1 MTLSRGAIGN
11 LVNRYRA
18 VLRKCRMM
26 NVFGSLAVAGM
37 LVAGNAGFAGA
48 EDPIIAPNSSISKH
62 YDTNTTVLNT
72 DQPQFSKELY
82 AIGATG
88 SQGALDISMEGDA
101 ALTVDASWRRDAA
114 DSNRD
119 QLSAVYVGSGAQFS
133 FTGTGLF
140 RATGQGKVMEAVAF
154 RNGANGPTGGTM
166 RLTGAIT
173 GEAITEASENGSG
186 YKAIGVKAENAGTII
201 FSGKSAWLKAMAH
214 AGTADGVYARYGGV
228 VDFQSEE
235 VKVLSQSDTGSAA
248 SGISIEYSGGTITSS
263 EQTALTVGVKAPAS
277 TATGISLSGASKG
290 LVDLAG
296 SLAVS
301 VEGSPVRGIE
311 NDQGTLHVAKASSIT
326 GIGEGTFP
334 SYGIWG
340 RNGSSTELRG
350 DVDVNMTSS
359 TTVYGV
365 YADSATVSL
374 GSEGDVAILVQGSL
388 GRGVAAFSGG
398 NVELGSQGKEVSIT
412 AQNTGVEAGTSS
424 TVSLNGKVKIDSGT
438 GISLSS
444 TTVDKFPSLLSNGS
458 VSIIS
463 AGTGIVAKYAHA
475 VFNELHIQAGTG
487 IDVQSPGYIGSG
499 NTDTVLDVN
508 GPAEIVAQ
516 NTALQIVGASGS
528 KSASSGFVGTFNDAA
543 SLRASNGNGV
553 QLSASTHSG
562 TTAARDCSVTFKG
575 QTSIASEKGTGVVV
589 NGPVASTAQ
598 DGASVVFEGATTIDA
613 AKAIEIK
620 KNNGKGASVT
630 FAYNPTPINVPARA
644 QDADSQVN
652 GSVTGTGTL
661 IKSGGGSLALN
672 GDNSSFS
679 GEFNMQGGRAFLGSG
694 KGYFSGATVNLTGGT
709 LVAPELRFS
718 GGKLLVAGGTLETG
732 TGQIFT
738 SALNADGDMKD
749 PGAVKLSD
757 SNWKFDSGVIA
768 FDDAKYNI
776 VYAQTAAGL
785 LGAGN
790 VAADNA
796 SGSGSAKEITFT
808 GTLVELPP
816 GDPDSFETLQKAV
829 LDTGIDSIKLGSDI
843 VLSKRLQG
851 TTPVTRSLTIDGNG
865 HTISGA
871 YPGLWFKG
879 MDSGTVSIQ
888 NITFDGLKTS
898 SGDRYEGPV
907 SFGPAIFFDM
917 GYFADNWKSTAKL
930 IIGDGV
936 QFRNTESVGDGA
948 GGAVRTAHGIVEIGN
963 NVSFINCTGGSGGGL
978 YSESFTTIGDNVV
991 FEGNKGRRGGALNVV
1006 DDYGGYLTDPNYAS
1020 GARRV
1025 KYVHIGKNAL
1035 FKDNSVELLGSGGNG
1050 GAIEVQSGELSIDD
1064 GATFTGNTSKSTGGA
1079 IAVCDWSP
1087 QLPAKAVLGSAT
1099 FIQNSAGSY
1108 GGAII
1113 NEGDVRFNGPVSF
1126 VENTAGKIGGAV
1138 CNLNTLNMAAES
1150 AFSKNTAGVGGGL
1163 YNEGIASL
1171 GKASFIEN
1179 AAADGG
1185 GAVFNV
1191 HQLTFADGAVFSGN
1205 SATDGG
1211 AVYNDFSA
1219 DKDGNVVSDGSLT
1232 FNGGAR
1238 FTGNTASGF
1247 GGAIYNT
1254 RSITLNP
1261 GAGQEIVFSGNTD
1274 STGSNAIFMG
1284 DGSSLDIMGDGK
1296 VVFDD
1301 ALSSQSATPTLK
1313 KTGSGELL
1321 LNASMDGFLGTASFE
1336 GGLTSI
1342 AEKWLIKNLST
1353 VAGGKLKMSEFSF
1366 ASQDA
1371 ENAVTGGKLVLA
1383 GGILETGTGQIFAN
1397 GLNAEGDARNPG
1409 SVKLNGDNWSFDSG
1423 LIAFDDAK
1431 YNLTYAQ
1438 AAALLLGASNVGA
1451 DASGSGSAKE
1461 ITFTGTY
1468 VNIPNPG
1475 PLSPYYYTG
1484 NKSDA
1489 ASDGTVGGWRDS
1501 SGLPI
1506 AIADVITVKTEPG
1519 QASEYRFLS
1528 GVYDGSKTSDTS
1540 ETYACLIHGGDSGVR
1555 VTSDGP
1561 LTIQN
1566 WGTGLMPYHASV
1578 ASSNGEILFGD
1589 NVSLL
1594 NNHSAGDA
1602 TKGGGAIFSKKGVT
1616 FGDNAVLSGNSTA
1629 LAIGGGGYGGGAIFL
1644 DGKGV
1649 VRFGKNAVIANNE
1662 SYHYGG
1668 AIYSLGSVSM
1678 GEGATVRGN
1687 TTSYMG
1693 GAIAVTG
1700 ALSLGTGSVVESNQA
1715 QAGGAVYSTGQ
1726 VNATGTT
1733 FRKNVATSN
1742 YGGGIYSAG
1751 GSIVLV
1757 DSRMEE
1763 NKAAGGGAIILAGGG
1778 TASVMDTAFAANTAT
1793 NGGAF
1798 FIDKNGVLT
1807 TASGG
1812 VGTDAGTLFDG
1823 NSATTN
1829 GGAVYV
1835 QNGTVDLGSGTR
1847 LQGNQAAKGGAI
1859 YALGGKDASAKL
1871 TFAGTVFGKNSGTY
1885 GGAVYSS
1892 ASVGGTVNA
1901 AASDVVFEGNTATSG
1916 GAVYLGGSGTSDIAF
1931 TDAVFKENQANTG
1944 NGGAIYSAI
1953 SGSSNLA
1960 IADSTFE
1967 GNNAGY
1973 GGAVFNNGQLTTS
1986 GNVVFS
1992 GNTATYGGAVY
2003 NYFTSTTDGSLA
2015 FNGGARFTG
2024 NTASGLGGAIYNTRA
2039 VTLNPGAG
2047 QEIVFSGNTD
2057 STGSNAIFMGDGSSL
2072 DIMGDGKVVFD
2083 DALSSQS
2090 ATPTLKKT
2098 GSGELLLNA
2107 SMDGFLGTASFEGG
2121 LTSIAEKWLIK
2132 NLSTVAGGKLKMSE
2146 FSFAS
2151 QDAENAVTGGK
2162 LVLAGGILET
2172 GTGQIFANGL
2182 NAEGDARNPGSVKL
2196 NGDNWSFDSGLIA
2209 FDDAKYNLTYAQAA
2223 ALLLGASN
2231 VGADASG
2238 SGSAKEITFTGT
2250 YVNIPNPGPISPY
2263 YYTGNKSDAASDGTV
2278 GGWLDNS
2285 GVPVTLAN
2293 AITVKKE
2300 PGQASEYRFL
2310 SGVFDGSKAS
2320 DTSSLIHDDSGVHVT
2335 SDGPLTIQNWGT
2347 ELVPAHTSTVASTG
2361 EIVFGNNVSVL
2372 NNHSAGDGTKGGGAL
2387 FSKASITFGDNAV
2400 LSGNATVL
2408 AAGGEG
2414 YGGGALFLD
2423 GKGEILLGKNAL
2435 IEKNESCGYGG
2446 AIYSLGSVRLGEGAV
2461 IRGNKASYMGGALAV
2476 TGALSLGKNA
2486 LVEDNQARQGGAI
2499 YAQNGTL
2506 ALGSGTRL
2514 ERNQADRGG
2523 AIYLQGGSGDSTTL
2537 DLMNSVFREN
2547 SASNGGALY
2556 LTGDGTLRIA
2566 AADTVFEGNSASY
2579 GGAIYNGFPMNEK
2592 GHSGSD
2598 GSLAFN
2604 GGARFTGN
2612 TASGLGGAIYN
2623 TRAVTLNPGAGQE
2636 IVFSGNTDST
2646 GSNAIFMGDG
2656 SSLDI
2661 TGDGKVV
2668 FDDALSSQ
2676 SATPTLKK
2684 TGGGTL
2690 LFNASMD
2697 GFLGTAAFEDGRT
2710 EIAQKWLIKNTVTIT
2725 GGRLKMP
2732 EFSFAA
2738 QGEGNNVAGGKL
2750 ILAGGILETGTG
2762 QIFTNGL
2769 NAEGDNKDPG
2779 AVKLRDDNWSFN
2791 SGLIA
2796 FNDALYN
2803 LTYAQAAA
2811 DSLGAN
2817 NVEAGE
2823 GVGSTSA
2830 KEITFIGTGYVD
2842 PDPDPVPPVDPDP
2855 TPPAPE
2861 PKPDEDRTGKVS
2873 VDELNNNHANNIV
2886 LGNVTITTGTSSDSG
2901 KDFVVGASA
2910 TDDKTDSISG
2920 SIGGKNIDLG
2930 SSGRNI
2936 SVVGGHYLTLVGG
2949 SSDTPL
2955 VTAGGNPV
2963 NVHVG
2968 GTGEGASGV
2977 LNLGTP
2983 VMDSGGTLSGNI
2995 EIAAASTVNVRA
3007 GTHVITGE
3015 ANETTGTAD
3024 VAGMNNN
3031 GGTINIAEGA
3041 HLQSTIRQADGQT
3054 NVSGRLTSASVEL
3067 SGGGLNVS
3075 GAVDSS
3081 SVTASKG
3088 DIKVA
3093 GTLAADVLT
3102 TSSDVQ
3108 INIGDQGSAGRV
3120 VARQARLQGGRVF
3133 LDPAWKGNDALTD
3146 ASHGVFT
3153 FVNNEI
3159 DGLLTAGQNS
3169 LLVLGDT
3176 DTGWALDAFGR
3187 SSLQWGQNGVTAA
3200 LAIRKPQ
3207 TLNGTLGAVMVD
3219 GTKTSAPVLTP
3230 NTATFTDGSLLLVDG
3245 SGLNGAAALTSQGG
3259 TLNVDAGAKLLID
3272 NITQGEYAITSG
3284 FSVSSVQGW
3293 NGDNLSTPDNLIGL
3307 VLGKDADGSMKIQA
3321 TARRSSDVFRG
3332 LSLVNTMDAIWGKGL
3347 NDTESDSMGIRFLS
3361 RAVNENYLPKADT
3374 VHTVDGAAQIAVAG
3388 GVQGMAVAA
3397 ADAPV
3402 RAIQDHASLLH
3413 MTATREGAVRK
3424 DGLNLW
3430 INALYGAEHARNF
3443 GAGSL
3448 DGGYNA
3454 DFGGIVFGG
3463 DYAFGVFRV
3472 GMALNAG
3479 SGTARS
3485 RGDFNATKNDFDFWG
3500 VNLYGSWSRDQ
3511 FNIVG
3516 DLGYSANKNEVKQD
3530 LPTTMQLGQLR
3541 GDVDTGVLT
3550 AGLRGEY
3557 RFETD
3562 WADVTPHVGV
3572 RYYNLRTDGFTSRI
3586 DEHDVFRVGR
3596 DTQEIWTF
3604 PIGVSFSRDFETS
3617 SGWKV
3622 KPRADLSVVPAAGD
3636 LKAKTKA
3643 RVPGVAASDTIKA
3656 RMMDSV
3662 SFDGTLGLEVQRDN
3676 ISFGLDYGIRAS
3688 EHKTGHGVNV
3698 SFTYKF

>member
-48 EDPIIAPNSSISKH
+48 EELSGDISPISLSGDTRNIIGVGDISLRSTEPALR
-62 YDTNTTVLNT
+62 YLINV
-72 DQPQFSKELY
+72 S
-82 AIGATG
+82 G
-88 SQGALDISMEGDA
+88 QGQLDISMSNGSPMAVGNADGIYLKDYSEYDQY
-101 ALTVDASWRRDAA
+101 ASAFHVA
-114 DSNRD
+114 
-119 QLSAVYVGSGAQFS
+119 GSGSSGS
-133 FTGTGLF
+133 FAGTGTFSMVG
-140 RATGQGKVMEAVAF
+140 GGKLLGVCAF
-154 RNGANGPTGGTM
+154 LSESKGT
-166 RLTGAIT
+166 LTLSGDIT
-173 GEAITEASENGSG
+173 GEAEAVMNGSNG
-186 YKAIGVKAENAGTII
+186 YASFAAAAAGGNLVFGGDRTTLRAKASTGNNANGAFVKYGGMIDFASKSVLIESKNTDSSSVGINCADGTVKTSADTDLDIVVEGNKATTGIQLTASSSDVQLAGNLDLTATQTGQDSFASVLGISND
-201 FSGKSAWLKAMAH
+201 SGKMVVSGPTSLRLVTNAPFDAKGITASGKADMSFLGDVEIA
-214 AGTADGVYARYGGV
+214 V
-228 VDFQSEE
+228 
-235 VKVLSQSDTGSAA
+235 TGSA
-248 SGISIEYSGGTITSS
+248 SGSALYTTYRYDYSTQAGICP
-263 EQTALTVGVKAPAS
+263 V
-277 TATGISLSGASKG
+277 ISLGTDGKVVALNSSG
-290 LVDLAG
+290 
-296 SLAVS
+296 
-301 VEGSPVRGIE
+301 
-311 NDQGTLHVAKASSIT
+311 
-326 GIGEGTFP
+326 
-334 SYGIWG
+334 YGI
-340 RNGSSTELRG
+340 N
-350 DVDVNMTSS
+350 N
-359 TTVYGV
+359 
-365 YADSATVSL
+365 
-374 GSEGDVAILVQGSL
+374 QG
-388 GRGVAAFSGG
+388 
-398 NVELGSQGKEVSIT
+398 
-412 AQNTGVEAGTSS
+412 
-424 TVSLNGKVKIDSGT
+424 
-438 GISLSS
+438 
-444 TTVDKFPSLLSNGS
+444 GS
-458 VSIIS
+458 VSL
-463 AGTGIVAKYAHA
+463 TGQRINITGSTGVFVEGGGNENVFADVRFDGPTTINADKAIV
-475 VFNELHIQAGTG
+475 
-487 IDVQSPGYIGSG
+487 
-499 NTDTVLDVN
+499 
-508 GPAEIVAQ
+508 
-516 NTALQIVGASGS
+516 
-528 KSASSGFVGTFNDAA
+528 
-543 SLRASNGNGV
+543 
-553 QLSASTHSG
+553 
-562 TTAARDCSVTFKG
+562 
-575 QTSIASEKGTGVVV
+575 TSI
-589 NGPVASTAQ
+589 
-598 DGASVVFEGATTIDA
+598 
-613 AKAIEIK
+613 KAGEQV
-620 KNNGKGASVT
+620 GASVT
-630 FAYNPTPINVPARA
+630 FAYNPTPINVPVTKES
-644 QDADSQVN
+644 ADSKVR
-652 GSVTGTGTL
+652 GSVTGSSGT
-661 IKSGGGSLALN
+661 INKENAGSLAFY
-672 GDNSSFS
+672 GDISNFS
-679 GEFNMQGGRAFLGSG
+679 GVFNQKGGTTFLSEGAA
-694 KGYFSGATVNLTGGT
+694 GYFGKAQLAVTGGA
-709 LVAPELRFS
+709 LVAPTLSFQKT
-718 GGKLLVAGGTLETG
+718 GKLTLAGGTLETG

-790 VAADNA
+790 VAADNV

-851 TTPVTRSLTIDGNG
+851 TTPVARSLAIDGNG

-888 NITFDGLKTS
+888 NIAFDGLKTS

-963 NVSFINCTGGSGGGL
+963 NVGFINCTGGSGGGL

-1006 DDYGGYLTDPNYAS
+1006 DDYEDYLTDPDYAS

-1035 FKDNSVELLGSGGNG
+1035 FKNNSVELLGSGGNG

-1064 GATFTGNTSKSTGGA
+1064 GATFKGNTSKSTGGA

-1087 QLPAKAVLGSAT
+1087 QLPAKAVLGSAAFT
-1099 FIQNSAGSY
+1099 QNSAGSY

-1150 AFSKNTAGVGGGL
+1150 TFFKNTAGVGGGL
-1163 YNEGIASL
+1163 YNEGIVSL

-1211 AVYNDFSA
+1211 AVYNDFSE
-1219 DKDGNVVSDGSLT
+1219 DKDGNAVSAGSLA

-1238 FTGNTASGF
+1238 FTGNTASGL

-1284 DGSSLDIMGDGK
+1284 DGSSLDITGDGK
-1296 VVFDD
+1296 VVFND
-1301 ALSSQSATPTLK
+1301 ALSSQSATPALK

-1342 AEKWLIKNLST
+1342 AEKWLIKNLIT
-1353 VAGGKLKMSEFSF
+1353 IAGGKLKMSEFSF

-1451 DASGSGSAKE
+1451 EASGSGSAKE

-1489 ASDGTVGGWRDS
+1489 ASDGTVGGWLDS
-1501 SGLPI
+1501 SGVPI
-1506 AIADVITVKTEPG
+1506 AIADVITVKTDPG

-1528 GVYDGSKTSDTS
+1528 GVYDGSKTSDAS
-1540 ETYACLIHGGDSGVR
+1540 DTYACLIHGGDSGVR

-1578 ASSNGEILFGD
+1578 ASSSGEILFGD

-1602 TKGGGAIFSKKGVT
+1602 TKGGGAIFSKKGVA

-1644 DGKGV
+1644 DGKGA

-1678 GEGATVRGN
+1678 GEGAIVRGN

-1726 VNATGTT
+1726 VSATGTT

-1763 NKAAGGGAIILAGGG
+1763 NKAAGGGAVLLAGGG
-1778 TASVMDTAFAANTAT
+1778 TASVTDTTFAANTAT

-1798 FIDKNGVLT
+1798 FIDKNGMLT
-1807 TASGG
+1807 TTSGEAG
-1812 VGTDAGTLFDG
+1812 SDAGTLFEG

-1835 QNGTVDLGSGTR
+1835 QNGAVDLGSGTR
-1847 LQGNQAAKGGAI
+1847 LQGNQAVKGGAI

-1871 TFAGTVFGKNSGTY
+1871 TFADAVFGKNSGTY

-1892 ASVGGTVNA
+1892 ASVGGTVNV

-1944 NGGAIYSAI
+1944 NGGAIYSGI

-1960 IADSTFE
+1960 IADSSFE
-1967 GNNAGY
+1967 GNSAGY

-1992 GNTATYGGAVY
+1992 GNGATYGGAVY

-2024 NTASGLGGAIYNTRA
+2024 NTASGLGGAIYNTR
-2039 VTLNPGAG
+2039 
-2047 QEIVFSGNTD
+2047 
-2057 STGSNAIFMGDGSSL
+2057 
-2072 DIMGDGKVVFD
+2072 
-2083 DALSSQS
+2083 
-2090 ATPTLKKT
+2090 
-2098 GSGELLLNA
+2098 
-2107 SMDGFLGTASFEGG
+2107 
-2121 LTSIAEKWLIK
+2121 SI
-2132 NLSTVAGGKLKMSE
+2132 
-2146 FSFAS
+2146 
-2151 QDAENAVTGGK
+2151 
-2162 LVLAGGILET
+2162 
-2172 GTGQIFANGL
+2172 
-2182 NAEGDARNPGSVKL
+2182 
-2196 NGDNWSFDSGLIA
+2196 
-2209 FDDAKYNLTYAQAA
+2209 
-2223 ALLLGASN
+2223 
-2231 VGADASG
+2231 
-2238 SGSAKEITFTGT
+2238 
-2250 YVNIPNPGPISPY
+2250 
-2263 YYTGNKSDAASDGTV
+2263 
-2278 GGWLDNS
+2278 
-2285 GVPVTLAN
+2285 
-2293 AITVKKE
+2293 
-2300 PGQASEYRFL
+2300 
-2310 SGVFDGSKAS
+2310 
-2320 DTSSLIHDDSGVHVT
+2320 
-2335 SDGPLTIQNWGT
+2335 
-2347 ELVPAHTSTVASTG
+2347 
-2361 EIVFGNNVSVL
+2361 
-2372 NNHSAGDGTKGGGAL
+2372 
-2387 FSKASITFGDNAV
+2387 
-2400 LSGNATVL
+2400 
-2408 AAGGEG
+2408 
-2414 YGGGALFLD
+2414 
-2423 GKGEILLGKNAL
+2423 
-2435 IEKNESCGYGG
+2435 
-2446 AIYSLGSVRLGEGAV
+2446 
-2461 IRGNKASYMGGALAV
+2461 
-2476 TGALSLGKNA
+2476 
-2486 LVEDNQARQGGAI
+2486 
-2499 YAQNGTL
+2499 
-2506 ALGSGTRL
+2506 
-2514 ERNQADRGG
+2514 
-2523 AIYLQGGSGDSTTL
+2523 
-2537 DLMNSVFREN
+2537 
-2547 SASNGGALY
+2547 
-2556 LTGDGTLRIA
+2556 
-2566 AADTVFEGNSASY
+2566 
-2579 GGAIYNGFPMNEK
+2579 
-2592 GHSGSD
+2592 
-2598 GSLAFN
+2598 
-2604 GGARFTGN
+2604 
-2612 TASGLGGAIYN
+2612 
-2623 TRAVTLNPGAGQE
+2623 TLNPGAGQE

-2676 SATPTLKK
+2676 SATPILKK
-2684 TGGGTL
+2684 TGSGTL

-2732 EFSFAA
+2732 AFSFVA

-2762 QIFTNGL
+2762 QIFINGL

-2779 AVKLRDDNWSFN
+2779 AVKLSGDNWSFD

-2823 GVGSTSA
+2823 GAGSTSA

-2842 PDPDPVPPVDPDP
+2842 PVPDPVPPVEPDPDPVPPVDPGPDPVPPVEPDP

-2910 TDDKTDSISG
+2910 KDDKTDSISG

-3054 NVSGRLTSASVEL
+3054 NVSGKLTSASVEL
-3067 SGGGLNVS
+3067 SGGALNVS

-3108 INIGDQGSAGRV
+3108 LNIGDQGSAGRV
-3120 VARQARLQGGRVF
+3120 VARQAQLQGGRVF
-3133 LDPAWKGNDALTD
+3133 LDPAWKGNDALAD

-3230 NTATFTDGSLLLVDG
+3230 NTATFADGSLLLVDG

-3284 FSVSSVQGW
+3284 FSVSNVQGW

-3307 VLGKDADGSMKIQA
+3307 VLGKDADGSMKVQA

-3347 NDTESDSMGIRFLS
+3347 NDTESGNMGIRFLS
-3361 RAVNENYLPKADT
+3361 RAVNENHLPKADT

-3402 RAIQDHASLLH
+3402 RAIQDHASLSH
-3413 MTATREGAVRK
+3413 MTTTREGAIRK

-3430 INALYGAEHARNF
+3430 INALYGAEHARNL

-3463 DYAFGVFRV
+3463 DYAFGDFRV

-3500 VNLYGSWSRDQ
+3500 MNLYGSWSRDQ

-3541 GDVDTGVLT
+3541 ADVDTGVLT

-3586 DEHDVFRVGR
+3586 DDHDVFRVGR

-3622 KPRADLSVVPAAGD
+3622 KPRADLSVAPAAGD
-3636 LKAKTKA
+3636 LKAKAKA

-3662 SFDGTLGLEVQRDN
+3662 SFDGTLGLEVQKDN

-3688 EHKTGHGVNV
+3688 EHKAGHGVNV

>member
-48 EDPIIAPNSSISKH
+48 EELSGDISPISLSGDTRNIIGVGDISLRSTEPALR
-62 YDTNTTVLNT
+62 YLINV
-72 DQPQFSKELY
+72 S
-82 AIGATG
+82 G
-88 SQGALDISMEGDA
+88 QGQLDISMSNGSPMAVGNADGIYLKDYSEYDQY
-101 ALTVDASWRRDAA
+101 ASAFHVA
-114 DSNRD
+114 
-119 QLSAVYVGSGAQFS
+119 GSGSSGS
-133 FTGTGLF
+133 FAGTGTFSMVG
-140 RATGQGKVMEAVAF
+140 GGKLLGVCAF
-154 RNGANGPTGGTM
+154 LSESKGT
-166 RLTGAIT
+166 LTLSGDIT
-173 GEAITEASENGSG
+173 GEAEAVMNGSNG
-186 YKAIGVKAENAGTII
+186 YASFAAAAAGGNLVFGGDRTTLRAKASTGNNANGAFVKYGGMIDFASKSVLIESKNTDSSSVGINCADGTVKTSADTDLDIVVEGNKATTGIQLTASSSDVQLAGNLDLTATQTGQDSFASVLGISND
-201 FSGKSAWLKAMAH
+201 SGKMVVSGPTSLRLATNAPFDAKGITASGKADMSFLGDVEIA
-214 AGTADGVYARYGGV
+214 V
-228 VDFQSEE
+228 
-235 VKVLSQSDTGSAA
+235 TGSA
-248 SGISIEYSGGTITSS
+248 SGSALYTTYRYDYSTQAGICP
-263 EQTALTVGVKAPAS
+263 V
-277 TATGISLSGASKG
+277 ISLGTDGKAVTLNSSG
-290 LVDLAG
+290 
-296 SLAVS
+296 
-301 VEGSPVRGIE
+301 
-311 NDQGTLHVAKASSIT
+311 
-326 GIGEGTFP
+326 
-334 SYGIWG
+334 YGI
-340 RNGSSTELRG
+340 N
-350 DVDVNMTSS
+350 N
-359 TTVYGV
+359 
-365 YADSATVSL
+365 
-374 GSEGDVAILVQGSL
+374 QG
-388 GRGVAAFSGG
+388 
-398 NVELGSQGKEVSIT
+398 
-412 AQNTGVEAGTSS
+412 
-424 TVSLNGKVKIDSGT
+424 
-438 GISLSS
+438 
-444 TTVDKFPSLLSNGS
+444 GS
-458 VSIIS
+458 VSL
-463 AGTGIVAKYAHA
+463 TGQRINITGSTGVFVEGGGNENVFADVRFDGPTTINADKAIV
-475 VFNELHIQAGTG
+475 
-487 IDVQSPGYIGSG
+487 
-499 NTDTVLDVN
+499 
-508 GPAEIVAQ
+508 
-516 NTALQIVGASGS
+516 
-528 KSASSGFVGTFNDAA
+528 
-543 SLRASNGNGV
+543 
-553 QLSASTHSG
+553 
-562 TTAARDCSVTFKG
+562 
-575 QTSIASEKGTGVVV
+575 TSI
-589 NGPVASTAQ
+589 
-598 DGASVVFEGATTIDA
+598 
-613 AKAIEIK
+613 KAGEQV
-620 KNNGKGASVT
+620 GASVT
-630 FAYNPTPINVPARA
+630 FAYNPTPINVPVTKES
-644 QDADSQVN
+644 ADSKVR
-652 GSVTGTGTL
+652 GSVTGSSGT
-661 IKSGGGSLALN
+661 INKENAGSLAFY
-672 GDNSSFS
+672 GDISNFS
-679 GEFNMQGGRAFLGSG
+679 GVFNQKGGTTFLSEGAA
-694 KGYFSGATVNLTGGT
+694 GYFGKAQLAVTGGA
-709 LVAPELRFS
+709 LVAPTLSFQKT
-718 GGKLLVAGGTLETG
+718 GKLTLAGGTLETG

-738 SALNADGDMKD
+738 NALNADGDMKD

-768 FDDAKYNI
+768 FDDARYNI

-790 VAADNA
+790 VAADNV

-851 TTPVTRSLTIDGNG
+851 TTPVARSLAIDGNG

-888 NITFDGLKTS
+888 NIAFDGLKTS

-963 NVSFINCTGGSGGGL
+963 NVGFINCTGGSGGGL

-1006 DDYGGYLTDPNYAS
+1006 DDYEDYLTDPDYAS

-1035 FKDNSVELLGSGGNG
+1035 FKNNSVELLGSGGNG

-1099 FIQNSAGSY
+1099 FTQNSAGSY

-1150 AFSKNTAGVGGGL
+1150 TFSKNTAGVGGGL

-1185 GAVFNV
+1185 GAIFNV

-1211 AVYNDFSA
+1211 AVYNDFSE
-1219 DKDGNVVSDGSLT
+1219 DKDGNAVS
-1232 FNGGAR
+1232 A
-1238 FTGNTASGF
+1238 
-1247 GGAIYNT
+1247 
-1254 RSITLNP
+1254 
-1261 GAGQEIVFSGNTD
+1261 
-1274 STGSNAIFMG
+1274 
-1284 DGSSLDIMGDGK
+1284 
-1296 VVFDD
+1296 
-1301 ALSSQSATPTLK
+1301 
-1313 KTGSGELL
+1313 
-1321 LNASMDGFLGTASFE
+1321 
-1336 GGLTSI
+1336 
-1342 AEKWLIKNLST
+1342 
-1353 VAGGKLKMSEFSF
+1353 
-1366 ASQDA
+1366 
-1371 ENAVTGGKLVLA
+1371 
-1383 GGILETGTGQIFAN
+1383 
-1397 GLNAEGDARNPG
+1397 
-1409 SVKLNGDNWSFDSG
+1409 
-1423 LIAFDDAK
+1423 
-1431 YNLTYAQ
+1431 
-1438 AAALLLGASNVGA
+1438 
-1451 DASGSGSAKE
+1451 
-1461 ITFTGTY
+1461 
-1468 VNIPNPG
+1468 
-1475 PLSPYYYTG
+1475 
-1484 NKSDA
+1484 
-1489 ASDGTVGGWRDS
+1489 
-1501 SGLPI
+1501 
-1506 AIADVITVKTEPG
+1506 
-1519 QASEYRFLS
+1519 
-1528 GVYDGSKTSDTS
+1528 
-1540 ETYACLIHGGDSGVR
+1540 
-1555 VTSDGP
+1555 
-1561 LTIQN
+1561 
-1566 WGTGLMPYHASV
+1566 
-1578 ASSNGEILFGD
+1578 
-1589 NVSLL
+1589 
-1594 NNHSAGDA
+1594 
-1602 TKGGGAIFSKKGVT
+1602 
-1616 FGDNAVLSGNSTA
+1616 
-1629 LAIGGGGYGGGAIFL
+1629 
-1644 DGKGV
+1644 
-1649 VRFGKNAVIANNE
+1649 
-1662 SYHYGG
+1662 
-1668 AIYSLGSVSM
+1668 
-1678 GEGATVRGN
+1678 
-1687 TTSYMG
+1687 
-1693 GAIAVTG
+1693 
-1700 ALSLGTGSVVESNQA
+1700 
-1715 QAGGAVYSTGQ
+1715 
-1726 VNATGTT
+1726 
-1733 FRKNVATSN
+1733 
-1742 YGGGIYSAG
+1742 
-1751 GSIVLV
+1751 
-1757 DSRMEE
+1757 
-1763 NKAAGGGAIILAGGG
+1763 
-1778 TASVMDTAFAANTAT
+1778 
-1793 NGGAF
+1793 
-1798 FIDKNGVLT
+1798 
-1807 TASGG
+1807 
-1812 VGTDAGTLFDG
+1812 
-1823 NSATTN
+1823 
-1829 GGAVYV
+1829 
-1835 QNGTVDLGSGTR
+1835 
-1847 LQGNQAAKGGAI
+1847 
-1859 YALGGKDASAKL
+1859 
-1871 TFAGTVFGKNSGTY
+1871 
-1885 GGAVYSS
+1885 
-1892 ASVGGTVNA
+1892 
-1901 AASDVVFEGNTATSG
+1901 
-1916 GAVYLGGSGTSDIAF
+1916 
-1931 TDAVFKENQANTG
+1931 
-1944 NGGAIYSAI
+1944 
-1953 SGSSNLA
+1953 
-1960 IADSTFE
+1960 
-1967 GNNAGY
+1967 
-1973 GGAVFNNGQLTTS
+1973 
-1986 GNVVFS
+1986 
-1992 GNTATYGGAVY
+1992 
-2003 NYFTSTTDGSLA
+2003 GSLA

-2024 NTASGLGGAIYNTRA
+2024 NTASGLGGAIYNTRSI
-2039 VTLNPGAG
+2039 TLNPGAG
-2047 QEIVFSGNTD
+2047 QEIVFN
-2057 STGSNAIFMGDGSSL
+2057 
-2072 DIMGDGKVVFD
+2072 
-2083 DALSSQS
+2083 
-2090 ATPTLKKT
+2090 
-2098 GSGELLLNA
+2098 
-2107 SMDGFLGTASFEGG
+2107 
-2121 LTSIAEKWLIK
+2121 
-2132 NLSTVAGGKLKMSE
+2132 
-2146 FSFAS
+2146 
-2151 QDAENAVTGGK
+2151 
-2162 LVLAGGILET
+2162 
-2172 GTGQIFANGL
+2172 
-2182 NAEGDARNPGSVKL
+2182 
-2196 NGDNWSFDSGLIA
+2196 
-2209 FDDAKYNLTYAQAA
+2209 
-2223 ALLLGASN
+2223 
-2231 VGADASG
+2231 
-2238 SGSAKEITFTGT
+2238 
-2250 YVNIPNPGPISPY
+2250 
-2263 YYTGNKSDAASDGTV
+2263 
-2278 GGWLDNS
+2278 
-2285 GVPVTLAN
+2285 
-2293 AITVKKE
+2293 
-2300 PGQASEYRFL
+2300 
-2310 SGVFDGSKAS
+2310 
-2320 DTSSLIHDDSGVHVT
+2320 
-2335 SDGPLTIQNWGT
+2335 
-2347 ELVPAHTSTVASTG
+2347 
-2361 EIVFGNNVSVL
+2361 
-2372 NNHSAGDGTKGGGAL
+2372 
-2387 FSKASITFGDNAV
+2387 
-2400 LSGNATVL
+2400 
-2408 AAGGEG
+2408 
-2414 YGGGALFLD
+2414 
-2423 GKGEILLGKNAL
+2423 
-2435 IEKNESCGYGG
+2435 
-2446 AIYSLGSVRLGEGAV
+2446 
-2461 IRGNKASYMGGALAV
+2461 
-2476 TGALSLGKNA
+2476 
-2486 LVEDNQARQGGAI
+2486 
-2499 YAQNGTL
+2499 
-2506 ALGSGTRL
+2506 
-2514 ERNQADRGG
+2514 
-2523 AIYLQGGSGDSTTL
+2523 
-2537 DLMNSVFREN
+2537 
-2547 SASNGGALY
+2547 
-2556 LTGDGTLRIA
+2556 
-2566 AADTVFEGNSASY
+2566 
-2579 GGAIYNGFPMNEK
+2579 
-2592 GHSGSD
+2592 
-2598 GSLAFN
+2598 
-2604 GGARFTGN
+2604 
-2612 TASGLGGAIYN
+2612 
-2623 TRAVTLNPGAGQE
+2623 
-2636 IVFSGNTDST
+2636 GNTDST

-2668 FDDALSSQ
+2668 FNDALSSQ
-2676 SATPTLKK
+2676 SATPALKK
-2684 TGGGTL
+2684 TGSGEL
-2690 LFNASMD
+2690 LLNASMD

-2710 EIAQKWLIKNTVTIT
+2710 EIPQKWLIKNTVTIT

-2732 EFSFAA
+2732 AFSFVA

-2762 QIFTNGL
+2762 QIFINGL

-2779 AVKLRDDNWSFN
+2779 AVKLSGDNWSFD

-2823 GVGSTSA
+2823 GAGSTSA

-2842 PDPDPVPPVDPDP
+2842 PVPDPVPPVEPDPDPVPPVDPGPDPVPPVEPDP

-2910 TDDKTDSISG
+2910 KDDKTDSISG

-2968 GTGEGASGV
+2968 GTGEGAFGV

-3054 NVSGRLTSASVEL
+3054 NVSGKLTSASVEL
-3067 SGGGLNVS
+3067 SGGALNVS

-3108 INIGDQGSAGRV
+3108 LNIGDQGSAGRV
-3120 VARQARLQGGRVF
+3120 VARQAQLQGGRVF
-3133 LDPAWKGNDALTD
+3133 LDPAWKGNDALAD

-3219 GTKTSAPVLTP
+3219 GTKTSAPVLIP
-3230 NTATFTDGSLLLVDG
+3230 NTATFADGSLLLVDG

-3284 FSVSSVQGW
+3284 FSVSNVQGW

-3307 VLGKDADGSMKIQA
+3307 VLGKDADGSMKVQA

-3347 NDTESDSMGIRFLS
+3347 NDTESGNMGIRFLS
-3361 RAVNENYLPKADT
+3361 RAVNENHLPKADT

-3413 MTATREGAVRK
+3413 MTTTREGAIRK

-3430 INALYGAEHARNF
+3430 INALYGAEHARNL

-3463 DYAFGVFRV
+3463 DYAFGDFRV

-3500 VNLYGSWSRDQ
+3500 MNLYGSWSRDQ

-3541 GDVDTGVLT
+3541 ADVDTGVLT

-3586 DEHDVFRVGR
+3586 DDHDVFRVGR

-3622 KPRADLSVVPAAGD
+3622 KPRADLSVAPAAGD

-3656 RMMDSV
+3656 RIMDSV
-3662 SFDGTLGLEVQRDN
+3662 SLDGTLGLEVQKDN

-3688 EHKTGHGVNV
+3688 EHKAGHGVNV

>member
-48 EDPIIAPNSSISKH
+48 EELSGDISPISLSGDTRNIIGVGDISLRSTEPALR
-62 YDTNTTVLNT
+62 YLINV
-72 DQPQFSKELY
+72 S
-82 AIGATG
+82 G
-88 SQGALDISMEGDA
+88 QGQLDISMSNGSPMAVGNADGIY
-101 ALTVDASWRRDAA
+101 LKDYSDYDQYASAFHVA
-114 DSNRD
+114 
-119 QLSAVYVGSGAQFS
+119 GSGSSGS
-133 FTGTGLF
+133 FAGTGTFSMVG
-140 RATGQGKVMEAVAF
+140 GGKLLGVCAF
-154 RNGANGPTGGTM
+154 LSESKGT
-166 RLTGAIT
+166 LTLSGDIT
-173 GEAITEASENGSG
+173 GEAEAVMNGSNG
-186 YKAIGVKAENAGTII
+186 YASFAAAAAGGNLVFGGDRTTLRAKASTGNNANGAFVKYGGMIDFASKSVLIESKNTDSSSVGINCADGTVKTSADTDLDIVVEGNKATTGIQLTASSSDVQLAGNLDLTATQTGQDSFASVLGISND
-201 FSGKSAWLKAMAH
+201 SGKMVVSGPTSLRLATNAPFDAKGITASGKADMSFLGDVEIA
-214 AGTADGVYARYGGV
+214 V
-228 VDFQSEE
+228 
-235 VKVLSQSDTGSAA
+235 TGSA
-248 SGISIEYSGGTITSS
+248 SGSALYTTYRYDYSTQAGICP
-263 EQTALTVGVKAPAS
+263 V
-277 TATGISLSGASKG
+277 ISLGTDGKAVTLNSSG
-290 LVDLAG
+290 
-296 SLAVS
+296 
-301 VEGSPVRGIE
+301 
-311 NDQGTLHVAKASSIT
+311 
-326 GIGEGTFP
+326 
-334 SYGIWG
+334 YGI
-340 RNGSSTELRG
+340 N
-350 DVDVNMTSS
+350 N
-359 TTVYGV
+359 
-365 YADSATVSL
+365 
-374 GSEGDVAILVQGSL
+374 QG
-388 GRGVAAFSGG
+388 
-398 NVELGSQGKEVSIT
+398 
-412 AQNTGVEAGTSS
+412 
-424 TVSLNGKVKIDSGT
+424 
-438 GISLSS
+438 
-444 TTVDKFPSLLSNGS
+444 GS
-458 VSIIS
+458 VSL
-463 AGTGIVAKYAHA
+463 TGQRINITGSTGVFVEGGGNENVFADVRFDGPTTINADKAIV
-475 VFNELHIQAGTG
+475 
-487 IDVQSPGYIGSG
+487 
-499 NTDTVLDVN
+499 
-508 GPAEIVAQ
+508 
-516 NTALQIVGASGS
+516 
-528 KSASSGFVGTFNDAA
+528 
-543 SLRASNGNGV
+543 
-553 QLSASTHSG
+553 
-562 TTAARDCSVTFKG
+562 
-575 QTSIASEKGTGVVV
+575 TSI
-589 NGPVASTAQ
+589 
-598 DGASVVFEGATTIDA
+598 
-613 AKAIEIK
+613 KAGEQV
-620 KNNGKGASVT
+620 GASVT
-630 FAYNPTPINVPARA
+630 FAYNPTPINVPVTKES
-644 QDADSQVN
+644 ADSKVR
-652 GSVTGTGTL
+652 GSVTGSSGT
-661 IKSGGGSLALN
+661 INKENAGSLAFY
-672 GDNSSFS
+672 GDISNFS
-679 GEFNMQGGRAFLGSG
+679 GVFNQKGGTTFLSEGAA
-694 KGYFSGATVNLTGGT
+694 GYFGKAQLAVTGGA
-709 LVAPELRFS
+709 LVAPTLSFQKT
-718 GGKLLVAGGTLETG
+718 GKLTLAGGTLETG

-768 FDDAKYNI
+768 FDDARYNI

-790 VAADNA
+790 VAADNV

-851 TTPVTRSLTIDGNG
+851 TTPVARSLAIDGNG

-888 NITFDGLKTS
+888 NIAFDGLKTS

-963 NVSFINCTGGSGGGL
+963 NVGFINCTGGSGGGL

-1006 DDYGGYLTDPNYAS
+1006 DDYGGYLTDPDYAS

-1035 FKDNSVELLGSGGNG
+1035 FKNNSVELLGSGGNG

-1087 QLPAKAVLGSAT
+1087 QLPAKAVLGSAAFT
-1099 FIQNSAGSY
+1099 QNSAGSY

-1150 AFSKNTAGVGGGL
+1150 TFSKNTAGVGGGF

-1211 AVYNDFSA
+1211 AVYNDFSE
-1219 DKDGNVVSDGSLT
+1219 DKDGNAVS
-1232 FNGGAR
+1232 A
-1238 FTGNTASGF
+1238 
-1247 GGAIYNT
+1247 
-1254 RSITLNP
+1254 
-1261 GAGQEIVFSGNTD
+1261 
-1274 STGSNAIFMG
+1274 
-1284 DGSSLDIMGDGK
+1284 
-1296 VVFDD
+1296 
-1301 ALSSQSATPTLK
+1301 
-1313 KTGSGELL
+1313 
-1321 LNASMDGFLGTASFE
+1321 
-1336 GGLTSI
+1336 
-1342 AEKWLIKNLST
+1342 
-1353 VAGGKLKMSEFSF
+1353 
-1366 ASQDA
+1366 
-1371 ENAVTGGKLVLA
+1371 
-1383 GGILETGTGQIFAN
+1383 
-1397 GLNAEGDARNPG
+1397 
-1409 SVKLNGDNWSFDSG
+1409 
-1423 LIAFDDAK
+1423 
-1431 YNLTYAQ
+1431 
-1438 AAALLLGASNVGA
+1438 
-1451 DASGSGSAKE
+1451 
-1461 ITFTGTY
+1461 
-1468 VNIPNPG
+1468 
-1475 PLSPYYYTG
+1475 
-1484 NKSDA
+1484 
-1489 ASDGTVGGWRDS
+1489 
-1501 SGLPI
+1501 
-1506 AIADVITVKTEPG
+1506 
-1519 QASEYRFLS
+1519 
-1528 GVYDGSKTSDTS
+1528 
-1540 ETYACLIHGGDSGVR
+1540 
-1555 VTSDGP
+1555 
-1561 LTIQN
+1561 
-1566 WGTGLMPYHASV
+1566 
-1578 ASSNGEILFGD
+1578 
-1589 NVSLL
+1589 
-1594 NNHSAGDA
+1594 
-1602 TKGGGAIFSKKGVT
+1602 
-1616 FGDNAVLSGNSTA
+1616 
-1629 LAIGGGGYGGGAIFL
+1629 
-1644 DGKGV
+1644 
-1649 VRFGKNAVIANNE
+1649 
-1662 SYHYGG
+1662 
-1668 AIYSLGSVSM
+1668 
-1678 GEGATVRGN
+1678 
-1687 TTSYMG
+1687 
-1693 GAIAVTG
+1693 
-1700 ALSLGTGSVVESNQA
+1700 
-1715 QAGGAVYSTGQ
+1715 
-1726 VNATGTT
+1726 
-1733 FRKNVATSN
+1733 
-1742 YGGGIYSAG
+1742 
-1751 GSIVLV
+1751 
-1757 DSRMEE
+1757 
-1763 NKAAGGGAIILAGGG
+1763 
-1778 TASVMDTAFAANTAT
+1778 
-1793 NGGAF
+1793 
-1798 FIDKNGVLT
+1798 
-1807 TASGG
+1807 
-1812 VGTDAGTLFDG
+1812 
-1823 NSATTN
+1823 
-1829 GGAVYV
+1829 
-1835 QNGTVDLGSGTR
+1835 
-1847 LQGNQAAKGGAI
+1847 
-1859 YALGGKDASAKL
+1859 
-1871 TFAGTVFGKNSGTY
+1871 
-1885 GGAVYSS
+1885 
-1892 ASVGGTVNA
+1892 
-1901 AASDVVFEGNTATSG
+1901 
-1916 GAVYLGGSGTSDIAF
+1916 
-1931 TDAVFKENQANTG
+1931 
-1944 NGGAIYSAI
+1944 
-1953 SGSSNLA
+1953 
-1960 IADSTFE
+1960 
-1967 GNNAGY
+1967 
-1973 GGAVFNNGQLTTS
+1973 
-1986 GNVVFS
+1986 
-1992 GNTATYGGAVY
+1992 
-2003 NYFTSTTDGSLA
+2003 GSLA

-2024 NTASGLGGAIYNTRA
+2024 NTASGLGGAIYNTR
-2039 VTLNPGAG
+2039 
-2047 QEIVFSGNTD
+2047 
-2057 STGSNAIFMGDGSSL
+2057 
-2072 DIMGDGKVVFD
+2072 
-2083 DALSSQS
+2083 
-2090 ATPTLKKT
+2090 
-2098 GSGELLLNA
+2098 
-2107 SMDGFLGTASFEGG
+2107 
-2121 LTSIAEKWLIK
+2121 SI
-2132 NLSTVAGGKLKMSE
+2132 
-2146 FSFAS
+2146 
-2151 QDAENAVTGGK
+2151 
-2162 LVLAGGILET
+2162 
-2172 GTGQIFANGL
+2172 
-2182 NAEGDARNPGSVKL
+2182 
-2196 NGDNWSFDSGLIA
+2196 
-2209 FDDAKYNLTYAQAA
+2209 
-2223 ALLLGASN
+2223 
-2231 VGADASG
+2231 
-2238 SGSAKEITFTGT
+2238 
-2250 YVNIPNPGPISPY
+2250 
-2263 YYTGNKSDAASDGTV
+2263 
-2278 GGWLDNS
+2278 
-2285 GVPVTLAN
+2285 
-2293 AITVKKE
+2293 
-2300 PGQASEYRFL
+2300 
-2310 SGVFDGSKAS
+2310 
-2320 DTSSLIHDDSGVHVT
+2320 
-2335 SDGPLTIQNWGT
+2335 
-2347 ELVPAHTSTVASTG
+2347 
-2361 EIVFGNNVSVL
+2361 
-2372 NNHSAGDGTKGGGAL
+2372 
-2387 FSKASITFGDNAV
+2387 
-2400 LSGNATVL
+2400 
-2408 AAGGEG
+2408 
-2414 YGGGALFLD
+2414 
-2423 GKGEILLGKNAL
+2423 
-2435 IEKNESCGYGG
+2435 
-2446 AIYSLGSVRLGEGAV
+2446 
-2461 IRGNKASYMGGALAV
+2461 
-2476 TGALSLGKNA
+2476 
-2486 LVEDNQARQGGAI
+2486 
-2499 YAQNGTL
+2499 
-2506 ALGSGTRL
+2506 
-2514 ERNQADRGG
+2514 
-2523 AIYLQGGSGDSTTL
+2523 
-2537 DLMNSVFREN
+2537 
-2547 SASNGGALY
+2547 
-2556 LTGDGTLRIA
+2556 
-2566 AADTVFEGNSASY
+2566 
-2579 GGAIYNGFPMNEK
+2579 
-2592 GHSGSD
+2592 
-2598 GSLAFN
+2598 
-2604 GGARFTGN
+2604 
-2612 TASGLGGAIYN
+2612 
-2623 TRAVTLNPGAGQE
+2623 TLNPGAGQE

-2684 TGGGTL
+2684 TGSGEL
-2690 LFNASMD
+2690 LLNASMD

-2725 GGRLKMP
+2725 GGRLEMP
-2732 EFSFAA
+2732 AFSFVA

-2762 QIFTNGL
+2762 QIFINGL

-2779 AVKLRDDNWSFN
+2779 AVKLSGDNWSFD

-2823 GVGSTSA
+2823 GAGSTSA

-2842 PDPDPVPPVDPDP
+2842 PDPDPVPPVEPDP

-2910 TDDKTDSISG
+2910 KDDKTDSISG

-2968 GTGEGASGV
+2968 GIGEGASGV

-3054 NVSGRLTSASVEL
+3054 NVSGKLTSASVEL
-3067 SGGGLNVS
+3067 SGGALNVS

-3108 INIGDQGSAGRV
+3108 LNIGDQGSAGRV
-3120 VARQARLQGGRVF
+3120 VARQAQLQGGRVF
-3133 LDPAWKGNDALTD
+3133 LDPAWKGNDALAD

-3230 NTATFTDGSLLLVDG
+3230 NTATFADGSLLLVDG

-3284 FSVSSVQGW
+3284 FSVSNVQGW

-3307 VLGKDADGSMKIQA
+3307 VLGKDADGSMKVQA

-3347 NDTESDSMGIRFLS
+3347 NDTESGNMGIRFLS
-3361 RAVNENYLPKADT
+3361 RAVNENHLPKADT

-3402 RAIQDHASLLH
+3402 RAIQDHASLSH
-3413 MTATREGAVRK
+3413 MTTTREGAIRK

-3430 INALYGAEHARNF
+3430 INALYGAEHARNL

-3463 DYAFGVFRV
+3463 DYAFGDFRV

-3500 VNLYGSWSRDQ
+3500 MNLYGSWSRDQ

-3530 LPTTMQLGQLR
+3530 LPATMQLGQLR
-3541 GDVDTGVLT
+3541 ADVDTGVLT

-3586 DEHDVFRVGR
+3586 DDHDVFRVGR

-3622 KPRADLSVVPAAGD
+3622 KPRADLSVAPAAGD
-3636 LKAKTKA
+3636 LKAKAKT

-3656 RMMDSV
+3656 RIMDSV
-3662 SFDGTLGLEVQRDN
+3662 SFDGTLGLEVQKDN

-3688 EHKTGHGVNV
+3688 EHKAGHGVNV

>member
-114 DSNRD
+114 DSNWD
-119 QLSAVYVGSGAQFS
+119 QLSAVYVGNGAQFS

-694 KGYFSGATVNLTGGT
+694 KGYFSGATVNLTGGA

-991 FEGNKGRRGGALNVV
+991 FVGNKGRRGGALNVV

-1035 FKDNSVELLGSGGNG
+1035 FKNNSVELLGSGGNG

-1254 RSITLNP
+1254 RAVTLNP

-1284 DGSSLDIMGDGK
+1284 DGSSLDITGDGK

-1342 AEKWLIKNLST
+1342 AEKWLIKNL
-1353 VAGGKLKMSEFSF
+1353 
-1366 ASQDA
+1366 
-1371 ENAVTGGKLVLA
+1371 
-1383 GGILETGTGQIFAN
+1383 I
-1397 GLNAEGDARNPG
+1397 
-1409 SVKLNGDNWSFDSG
+1409 
-1423 LIAFDDAK
+1423 
-1431 YNLTYAQ
+1431 
-1438 AAALLLGASNVGA
+1438 
-1451 DASGSGSAKE
+1451 
-1461 ITFTGTY
+1461 
-1468 VNIPNPG
+1468 
-1475 PLSPYYYTG
+1475 
-1484 NKSDA
+1484 
-1489 ASDGTVGGWRDS
+1489 
-1501 SGLPI
+1501 
-1506 AIADVITVKTEPG
+1506 
-1519 QASEYRFLS
+1519 
-1528 GVYDGSKTSDTS
+1528 
-1540 ETYACLIHGGDSGVR
+1540 
-1555 VTSDGP
+1555 
-1561 LTIQN
+1561 
-1566 WGTGLMPYHASV
+1566 
-1578 ASSNGEILFGD
+1578 
-1589 NVSLL
+1589 
-1594 NNHSAGDA
+1594 
-1602 TKGGGAIFSKKGVT
+1602 
-1616 FGDNAVLSGNSTA
+1616 
-1629 LAIGGGGYGGGAIFL
+1629 
-1644 DGKGV
+1644 
-1649 VRFGKNAVIANNE
+1649 
-1662 SYHYGG
+1662 
-1668 AIYSLGSVSM
+1668 
-1678 GEGATVRGN
+1678 
-1687 TTSYMG
+1687 
-1693 GAIAVTG
+1693 
-1700 ALSLGTGSVVESNQA
+1700 
-1715 QAGGAVYSTGQ
+1715 
-1726 VNATGTT
+1726 
-1733 FRKNVATSN
+1733 
-1742 YGGGIYSAG
+1742 
-1751 GSIVLV
+1751 
-1757 DSRMEE
+1757 
-1763 NKAAGGGAIILAGGG
+1763 
-1778 TASVMDTAFAANTAT
+1778 
-1793 NGGAF
+1793 
-1798 FIDKNGVLT
+1798 
-1807 TASGG
+1807 
-1812 VGTDAGTLFDG
+1812 
-1823 NSATTN
+1823 
-1829 GGAVYV
+1829 
-1835 QNGTVDLGSGTR
+1835 
-1847 LQGNQAAKGGAI
+1847 
-1859 YALGGKDASAKL
+1859 
-1871 TFAGTVFGKNSGTY
+1871 
-1885 GGAVYSS
+1885 
-1892 ASVGGTVNA
+1892 
-1901 AASDVVFEGNTATSG
+1901 
-1916 GAVYLGGSGTSDIAF
+1916 
-1931 TDAVFKENQANTG
+1931 
-1944 NGGAIYSAI
+1944 
-1953 SGSSNLA
+1953 
-1960 IADSTFE
+1960 
-1967 GNNAGY
+1967 
-1973 GGAVFNNGQLTTS
+1973 
-1986 GNVVFS
+1986 
-1992 GNTATYGGAVY
+1992 
-2003 NYFTSTTDGSLA
+2003 
-2015 FNGGARFTG
+2015 
-2024 NTASGLGGAIYNTRA
+2024 
-2039 VTLNPGAG
+2039 
-2047 QEIVFSGNTD
+2047 
-2057 STGSNAIFMGDGSSL
+2057 
-2072 DIMGDGKVVFD
+2072 
-2083 DALSSQS
+2083 
-2090 ATPTLKKT
+2090 
-2098 GSGELLLNA
+2098 
-2107 SMDGFLGTASFEGG
+2107 
-2121 LTSIAEKWLIK
+2121 
-2132 NLSTVAGGKLKMSE
+2132 TVAGGKLKMSE

-2285 GVPVTLAN
+2285 GAPVTLAN

-2612 TASGLGGAIYN
+2612 TAGGLGGAIYN
-2623 TRAVTLNPGAGQE
+2623 TRSITLNPGAGQE
-2636 IVFSGNTDST
+2636 IVFNGNTDST

-2668 FDDALSSQ
+2668 FNDALSSQ
-2676 SATPTLKK
+2676 SATPALKK
-2684 TGGGTL
+2684 TGSGTL

-2697 GFLGTAAFEDGRT
+2697 GFLGTAAFEGGRT

-2732 EFSFAA
+2732 AFSFVAR
-2738 QGEGNNVAGGKL
+2738 GEGNNVAGGKL

-2762 QIFTNGL
+2762 QIFINGL

-2779 AVKLRDDNWSFN
+2779 AVKLSGDNWSFD

-2823 GVGSTSA
+2823 GAGSTSA

-2842 PDPDPVPPVDPDP
+2842 PVPDPVPPVEPDPDPVPPVEPDPDPVPPVDPGPDPVPPVEPDP

-2910 TDDKTDSISG
+2910 KDDKTDSISG

-2968 GTGEGASGV
+2968 GTGEGAFGV

-3054 NVSGRLTSASVEL
+3054 NVSGKLTSASVEL
-3067 SGGGLNVS
+3067 SGGALNVS

-3108 INIGDQGSAGRV
+3108 LNIGDQGSAGRV
-3120 VARQARLQGGRVF
+3120 VARQAQLQGGRVF
-3133 LDPAWKGNDALTD
+3133 LDPAWKGNDALAD

-3230 NTATFTDGSLLLVDG
+3230 NTATFADGSLLLVDG

-3284 FSVSSVQGW
+3284 FSVSNVQGW

-3307 VLGKDADGSMKIQA
+3307 VLGKDADGSMKVQA

-3347 NDTESDSMGIRFLS
+3347 NDTESGNMGIRFLS
-3361 RAVNENYLPKADT
+3361 RAVNENHLPKADT

-3402 RAIQDHASLLH
+3402 RAIQDHASLSH
-3413 MTATREGAVRK
+3413 MTTTREGAIRK

-3430 INALYGAEHARNF
+3430 INALYGAEHARNL

-3463 DYAFGVFRV
+3463 DYAFGDFRV

-3500 VNLYGSWSRDQ
+3500 MNLYGSWSRDQ

-3541 GDVDTGVLT
+3541 ADVDTGVLT

-3586 DEHDVFRVGR
+3586 DDHDVFRVGR

-3636 LKAKTKA
+3636 LKAKTKV

-3662 SFDGTLGLEVQRDN
+3662 SFDGTLGLEVQKDN

-3688 EHKTGHGVNV
+3688 EHKAGHGVNV

>member
-133 FTGTGLF
+133 FTGTGFF

-898 SGDRYEGPV
+898 SSDRYEGPV

-1035 FKDNSVELLGSGGNG
+1035 FKNNSVELLGSGGNG

-1219 DKDGNVVSDGSLT
+1219 DKDGNVVSAGSLT
-1232 FNGGAR
+1232 
-1238 FTGNTASGF
+1238 
-1247 GGAIYNT
+1247 
-1254 RSITLNP
+1254 
-1261 GAGQEIVFSGNTD
+1261 
-1274 STGSNAIFMG
+1274 
-1284 DGSSLDIMGDGK
+1284 
-1296 VVFDD
+1296 
-1301 ALSSQSATPTLK
+1301 
-1313 KTGSGELL
+1313 
-1321 LNASMDGFLGTASFE
+1321 
-1336 GGLTSI
+1336 
-1342 AEKWLIKNLST
+1342 
-1353 VAGGKLKMSEFSF
+1353 
-1366 ASQDA
+1366 
-1371 ENAVTGGKLVLA
+1371 
-1383 GGILETGTGQIFAN
+1383 
-1397 GLNAEGDARNPG
+1397 
-1409 SVKLNGDNWSFDSG
+1409 
-1423 LIAFDDAK
+1423 
-1431 YNLTYAQ
+1431 
-1438 AAALLLGASNVGA
+1438 
-1451 DASGSGSAKE
+1451 
-1461 ITFTGTY
+1461 
-1468 VNIPNPG
+1468 
-1475 PLSPYYYTG
+1475 
-1484 NKSDA
+1484 
-1489 ASDGTVGGWRDS
+1489 
-1501 SGLPI
+1501 
-1506 AIADVITVKTEPG
+1506 
-1519 QASEYRFLS
+1519 
-1528 GVYDGSKTSDTS
+1528 
-1540 ETYACLIHGGDSGVR
+1540 
-1555 VTSDGP
+1555 
-1561 LTIQN
+1561 
-1566 WGTGLMPYHASV
+1566 
-1578 ASSNGEILFGD
+1578 
-1589 NVSLL
+1589 
-1594 NNHSAGDA
+1594 
-1602 TKGGGAIFSKKGVT
+1602 
-1616 FGDNAVLSGNSTA
+1616 
-1629 LAIGGGGYGGGAIFL
+1629 
-1644 DGKGV
+1644 
-1649 VRFGKNAVIANNE
+1649 
-1662 SYHYGG
+1662 
-1668 AIYSLGSVSM
+1668 
-1678 GEGATVRGN
+1678 
-1687 TTSYMG
+1687 
-1693 GAIAVTG
+1693 
-1700 ALSLGTGSVVESNQA
+1700 
-1715 QAGGAVYSTGQ
+1715 
-1726 VNATGTT
+1726 
-1733 FRKNVATSN
+1733 
-1742 YGGGIYSAG
+1742 
-1751 GSIVLV
+1751 
-1757 DSRMEE
+1757 
-1763 NKAAGGGAIILAGGG
+1763 
-1778 TASVMDTAFAANTAT
+1778 
-1793 NGGAF
+1793 
-1798 FIDKNGVLT
+1798 
-1807 TASGG
+1807 
-1812 VGTDAGTLFDG
+1812 
-1823 NSATTN
+1823 
-1829 GGAVYV
+1829 
-1835 QNGTVDLGSGTR
+1835 
-1847 LQGNQAAKGGAI
+1847 
-1859 YALGGKDASAKL
+1859 
-1871 TFAGTVFGKNSGTY
+1871 
-1885 GGAVYSS
+1885 
-1892 ASVGGTVNA
+1892 
-1901 AASDVVFEGNTATSG
+1901 
-1916 GAVYLGGSGTSDIAF
+1916 
-1931 TDAVFKENQANTG
+1931 
-1944 NGGAIYSAI
+1944 
-1953 SGSSNLA
+1953 
-1960 IADSTFE
+1960 
-1967 GNNAGY
+1967 
-1973 GGAVFNNGQLTTS
+1973 
-1986 GNVVFS
+1986 
-1992 GNTATYGGAVY
+1992 
-2003 NYFTSTTDGSLA
+2003 
-2015 FNGGARFTG
+2015 
-2024 NTASGLGGAIYNTRA
+2024 
-2039 VTLNPGAG
+2039 
-2047 QEIVFSGNTD
+2047 
-2057 STGSNAIFMGDGSSL
+2057 
-2072 DIMGDGKVVFD
+2072 
-2083 DALSSQS
+2083 
-2090 ATPTLKKT
+2090 
-2098 GSGELLLNA
+2098 
-2107 SMDGFLGTASFEGG
+2107 
-2121 LTSIAEKWLIK
+2121 
-2132 NLSTVAGGKLKMSE
+2132 
-2146 FSFAS
+2146 
-2151 QDAENAVTGGK
+2151 
-2162 LVLAGGILET
+2162 
-2172 GTGQIFANGL
+2172 
-2182 NAEGDARNPGSVKL
+2182 
-2196 NGDNWSFDSGLIA
+2196 
-2209 FDDAKYNLTYAQAA
+2209 
-2223 ALLLGASN
+2223 
-2231 VGADASG
+2231 
-2238 SGSAKEITFTGT
+2238 
-2250 YVNIPNPGPISPY
+2250 
-2263 YYTGNKSDAASDGTV
+2263 
-2278 GGWLDNS
+2278 
-2285 GVPVTLAN
+2285 
-2293 AITVKKE
+2293 
-2300 PGQASEYRFL
+2300 
-2310 SGVFDGSKAS
+2310 
-2320 DTSSLIHDDSGVHVT
+2320 
-2335 SDGPLTIQNWGT
+2335 
-2347 ELVPAHTSTVASTG
+2347 
-2361 EIVFGNNVSVL
+2361 
-2372 NNHSAGDGTKGGGAL
+2372 
-2387 FSKASITFGDNAV
+2387 
-2400 LSGNATVL
+2400 
-2408 AAGGEG
+2408 
-2414 YGGGALFLD
+2414 
-2423 GKGEILLGKNAL
+2423 
-2435 IEKNESCGYGG
+2435 
-2446 AIYSLGSVRLGEGAV
+2446 
-2461 IRGNKASYMGGALAV
+2461 
-2476 TGALSLGKNA
+2476 
-2486 LVEDNQARQGGAI
+2486 
-2499 YAQNGTL
+2499 
-2506 ALGSGTRL
+2506 
-2514 ERNQADRGG
+2514 
-2523 AIYLQGGSGDSTTL
+2523 
-2537 DLMNSVFREN
+2537 
-2547 SASNGGALY
+2547 
-2556 LTGDGTLRIA
+2556 
-2566 AADTVFEGNSASY
+2566 
-2579 GGAIYNGFPMNEK
+2579 
-2592 GHSGSD
+2592 
-2598 GSLAFN
+2598 FN

-2661 TGDGKVV
+2661 TGDGKVI
-2668 FDDALSSQ
+2668 FNDTLSSQ

-2684 TGGGTL
+2684 TGSGEL
-2690 LFNASMD
+2690 LLNASMD

-2779 AVKLRDDNWSFN
+2779 AVKLSGDNWSFD

-2823 GVGSTSA
+2823 GAGSTSA
-2830 KEITFIGTGYVD
+2830 KEITFIGTGYVDPDPDPVPPVD

-3120 VARQARLQGGRVF
+3120 VARQVQLQGGRVF

-3307 VLGKDADGSMKIQA
+3307 VLGKDTDGSMKIQA

-3500 VNLYGSWSRDQ
+3500 MNLYGSWSRDQ

-3541 GDVDTGVLT
+3541 ADVDTGVLT

-3586 DEHDVFRVGR
+3586 DDHDVFRVGR

-3622 KPRADLSVVPAAGD
+3622 KPRADLSVAPAAGD

-3656 RMMDSV
+3656 RIMDSV
-3662 SFDGTLGLEVQRDN
+3662 SLDGTLGLEVQKDN

-3688 EHKTGHGVNV
+3688 EHKAGHGVNV

>member
-48 EDPIIAPNSSISKH
+48 EELSGDISPISLSGDTRNIIGVGDISLRSTEPALR
-62 YDTNTTVLNT
+62 YLINV
-72 DQPQFSKELY
+72 S
-82 AIGATG
+82 G
-88 SQGALDISMEGDA
+88 QGQLDISMSNGSSMAVGHADGIY
-101 ALTVDASWRRDAA
+101 LKDYSDYDQYASAFHVA
-114 DSNRD
+114 
-119 QLSAVYVGSGAQFS
+119 GSGSSGS
-133 FTGTGLF
+133 FVGTGTFSMVG
-140 RATGQGKVMEAVAF
+140 GGKLLGVCAF
-154 RNGANGPTGGTM
+154 LSESKGT
-166 RLTGAIT
+166 LTLSGDIT
-173 GEAITEASENGSG
+173 GEAEAVMNGSNG
-186 YKAIGVKAENAGTII
+186 YASFAAAAAGGNLVFGGDRTTLRAKASTGNNANGAFVKYGGMIDFASKSVLIESKNTDSNSVGINCADGTVKTSADTDLDIVVEGNKATTGIQLTASSSDVQLAGNLDLTATQTGQDSFASVLGISND
-201 FSGKSAWLKAMAH
+201 SGKMVVSGPTSLRLATNAPFDAKGITASGKADMSFLGDVEIA
-214 AGTADGVYARYGGV
+214 V
-228 VDFQSEE
+228 
-235 VKVLSQSDTGSAA
+235 TGSA
-248 SGISIEYSGGTITSS
+248 SGSALYTTYRYDYSTQAGICP
-263 EQTALTVGVKAPAS
+263 V
-277 TATGISLSGASKG
+277 ISLGTDGKAVTLNSSG
-290 LVDLAG
+290 
-296 SLAVS
+296 
-301 VEGSPVRGIE
+301 
-311 NDQGTLHVAKASSIT
+311 
-326 GIGEGTFP
+326 
-334 SYGIWG
+334 YGI
-340 RNGSSTELRG
+340 N
-350 DVDVNMTSS
+350 N
-359 TTVYGV
+359 
-365 YADSATVSL
+365 
-374 GSEGDVAILVQGSL
+374 QG
-388 GRGVAAFSGG
+388 
-398 NVELGSQGKEVSIT
+398 
-412 AQNTGVEAGTSS
+412 
-424 TVSLNGKVKIDSGT
+424 
-438 GISLSS
+438 
-444 TTVDKFPSLLSNGS
+444 GS
-458 VSIIS
+458 VSL
-463 AGTGIVAKYAHA
+463 TGQRINITGSTGVFVEGGGNENVFADVRFDGPTTINADKAIV
-475 VFNELHIQAGTG
+475 
-487 IDVQSPGYIGSG
+487 
-499 NTDTVLDVN
+499 
-508 GPAEIVAQ
+508 
-516 NTALQIVGASGS
+516 
-528 KSASSGFVGTFNDAA
+528 
-543 SLRASNGNGV
+543 
-553 QLSASTHSG
+553 
-562 TTAARDCSVTFKG
+562 
-575 QTSIASEKGTGVVV
+575 TSI
-589 NGPVASTAQ
+589 
-598 DGASVVFEGATTIDA
+598 
-613 AKAIEIK
+613 KAGEQV
-620 KNNGKGASVT
+620 GASVT
-630 FAYNPTPINVPARA
+630 FAYNPTPINVPVTKES
-644 QDADSQVN
+644 ADSKVR
-652 GSVTGTGTL
+652 GSVTGSSGT
-661 IKSGGGSLALN
+661 INKENAGSLAFY
-672 GDNSSFS
+672 GDISNFS
-679 GEFNMQGGRAFLGSG
+679 GVFNQKGGTTFLSEGAA
-694 KGYFSGATVNLTGGT
+694 GYFGKAQLAVTGGA
-709 LVAPELRFS
+709 LVAPTLSFQKT
-718 GGKLLVAGGTLETG
+718 GKLTLAGGTLETG

-790 VAADNA
+790 VAADNV

-851 TTPVTRSLTIDGNG
+851 TTPVARSLAIDGNG

-888 NITFDGLKTS
+888 NIAFDGLKTS

-963 NVSFINCTGGSGGGL
+963 NVGFINCTGGSGGGL

-1006 DDYGGYLTDPNYAS
+1006 DDYGGYLTDPDYAS

-1035 FKDNSVELLGSGGNG
+1035 FKNNSVELLGSGGNG

-1087 QLPAKAVLGSAT
+1087 QLPAKAVLGSAAFT
-1099 FIQNSAGSY
+1099 QNSAGSY

-1150 AFSKNTAGVGGGL
+1150 TFSKNTAGVGGGL

-1211 AVYNDFSA
+1211 AVYNDFSE
-1219 DKDGNVVSDGSLT
+1219 DKDGNAVSAGSLA

-1238 FTGNTASGF
+1238 FTGNTASGL

-1284 DGSSLDIMGDGK
+1284 DGSSLDITGDGK
-1296 VVFDD
+1296 VVFND
-1301 ALSSQSATPTLK
+1301 ALSSQSATPALK
-1313 KTGSGELL
+1313 KTGS
-1321 LNASMDGFLGTASFE
+1321 
-1336 GGLTSI
+1336 
-1342 AEKWLIKNLST
+1342 
-1353 VAGGKLKMSEFSF
+1353 
-1366 ASQDA
+1366 
-1371 ENAVTGGKLVLA
+1371 
-1383 GGILETGTGQIFAN
+1383 
-1397 GLNAEGDARNPG
+1397 
-1409 SVKLNGDNWSFDSG
+1409 
-1423 LIAFDDAK
+1423 
-1431 YNLTYAQ
+1431 
-1438 AAALLLGASNVGA
+1438 
-1451 DASGSGSAKE
+1451 
-1461 ITFTGTY
+1461 
-1468 VNIPNPG
+1468 
-1475 PLSPYYYTG
+1475 
-1484 NKSDA
+1484 
-1489 ASDGTVGGWRDS
+1489 
-1501 SGLPI
+1501 
-1506 AIADVITVKTEPG
+1506 
-1519 QASEYRFLS
+1519 
-1528 GVYDGSKTSDTS
+1528 
-1540 ETYACLIHGGDSGVR
+1540 
-1555 VTSDGP
+1555 
-1561 LTIQN
+1561 
-1566 WGTGLMPYHASV
+1566 
-1578 ASSNGEILFGD
+1578 
-1589 NVSLL
+1589 
-1594 NNHSAGDA
+1594 
-1602 TKGGGAIFSKKGVT
+1602 
-1616 FGDNAVLSGNSTA
+1616 
-1629 LAIGGGGYGGGAIFL
+1629 
-1644 DGKGV
+1644 
-1649 VRFGKNAVIANNE
+1649 
-1662 SYHYGG
+1662 
-1668 AIYSLGSVSM
+1668 
-1678 GEGATVRGN
+1678 
-1687 TTSYMG
+1687 
-1693 GAIAVTG
+1693 
-1700 ALSLGTGSVVESNQA
+1700 
-1715 QAGGAVYSTGQ
+1715 
-1726 VNATGTT
+1726 
-1733 FRKNVATSN
+1733 
-1742 YGGGIYSAG
+1742 
-1751 GSIVLV
+1751 
-1757 DSRMEE
+1757 
-1763 NKAAGGGAIILAGGG
+1763 
-1778 TASVMDTAFAANTAT
+1778 
-1793 NGGAF
+1793 
-1798 FIDKNGVLT
+1798 
-1807 TASGG
+1807 
-1812 VGTDAGTLFDG
+1812 
-1823 NSATTN
+1823 
-1829 GGAVYV
+1829 
-1835 QNGTVDLGSGTR
+1835 
-1847 LQGNQAAKGGAI
+1847 
-1859 YALGGKDASAKL
+1859 
-1871 TFAGTVFGKNSGTY
+1871 
-1885 GGAVYSS
+1885 
-1892 ASVGGTVNA
+1892 
-1901 AASDVVFEGNTATSG
+1901 
-1916 GAVYLGGSGTSDIAF
+1916 
-1931 TDAVFKENQANTG
+1931 
-1944 NGGAIYSAI
+1944 
-1953 SGSSNLA
+1953 
-1960 IADSTFE
+1960 
-1967 GNNAGY
+1967 
-1973 GGAVFNNGQLTTS
+1973 
-1986 GNVVFS
+1986 
-1992 GNTATYGGAVY
+1992 
-2003 NYFTSTTDGSLA
+2003 
-2015 FNGGARFTG
+2015 
-2024 NTASGLGGAIYNTRA
+2024 
-2039 VTLNPGAG
+2039 
-2047 QEIVFSGNTD
+2047 
-2057 STGSNAIFMGDGSSL
+2057 
-2072 DIMGDGKVVFD
+2072 
-2083 DALSSQS
+2083 
-2090 ATPTLKKT
+2090 
-2098 GSGELLLNA
+2098 
-2107 SMDGFLGTASFEGG
+2107 
-2121 LTSIAEKWLIK
+2121 
-2132 NLSTVAGGKLKMSE
+2132 
-2146 FSFAS
+2146 
-2151 QDAENAVTGGK
+2151 
-2162 LVLAGGILET
+2162 
-2172 GTGQIFANGL
+2172 
-2182 NAEGDARNPGSVKL
+2182 
-2196 NGDNWSFDSGLIA
+2196 
-2209 FDDAKYNLTYAQAA
+2209 
-2223 ALLLGASN
+2223 
-2231 VGADASG
+2231 
-2238 SGSAKEITFTGT
+2238 
-2250 YVNIPNPGPISPY
+2250 
-2263 YYTGNKSDAASDGTV
+2263 
-2278 GGWLDNS
+2278 
-2285 GVPVTLAN
+2285 
-2293 AITVKKE
+2293 
-2300 PGQASEYRFL
+2300 
-2310 SGVFDGSKAS
+2310 
-2320 DTSSLIHDDSGVHVT
+2320 
-2335 SDGPLTIQNWGT
+2335 
-2347 ELVPAHTSTVASTG
+2347 
-2361 EIVFGNNVSVL
+2361 
-2372 NNHSAGDGTKGGGAL
+2372 
-2387 FSKASITFGDNAV
+2387 
-2400 LSGNATVL
+2400 
-2408 AAGGEG
+2408 
-2414 YGGGALFLD
+2414 
-2423 GKGEILLGKNAL
+2423 
-2435 IEKNESCGYGG
+2435 
-2446 AIYSLGSVRLGEGAV
+2446 
-2461 IRGNKASYMGGALAV
+2461 
-2476 TGALSLGKNA
+2476 
-2486 LVEDNQARQGGAI
+2486 
-2499 YAQNGTL
+2499 
-2506 ALGSGTRL
+2506 
-2514 ERNQADRGG
+2514 
-2523 AIYLQGGSGDSTTL
+2523 
-2537 DLMNSVFREN
+2537 
-2547 SASNGGALY
+2547 
-2556 LTGDGTLRIA
+2556 
-2566 AADTVFEGNSASY
+2566 
-2579 GGAIYNGFPMNEK
+2579 
-2592 GHSGSD
+2592 
-2598 GSLAFN
+2598 
-2604 GGARFTGN
+2604 
-2612 TASGLGGAIYN
+2612 
-2623 TRAVTLNPGAGQE
+2623 
-2636 IVFSGNTDST
+2636 
-2646 GSNAIFMGDG
+2646 
-2656 SSLDI
+2656 
-2661 TGDGKVV
+2661 
-2668 FDDALSSQ
+2668 
-2676 SATPTLKK
+2676 
-2684 TGGGTL
+2684 GTL

-2710 EIAQKWLIKNTVTIT
+2710 EIPQKWLIKNTVTIT

-2732 EFSFAA
+2732 AFSFVA

-2762 QIFTNGL
+2762 QIFINGL

-2779 AVKLRDDNWSFN
+2779 AVKLSGDNWSFD

-2811 DSLGAN
+2811 DSLEAN

-2823 GVGSTSA
+2823 GAGSTSA

-2842 PDPDPVPPVDPDP
+2842 PVPDPVPPVEPDPDPVPPVDPGPDPVPPVEPDP

-2910 TDDKTDSISG
+2910 KDDKTDSISG

-3054 NVSGRLTSASVEL
+3054 NVSGKLTSASVEL
-3067 SGGGLNVS
+3067 SGGALNVS

-3108 INIGDQGSAGRV
+3108 LNIGDQGSAGRV
-3120 VARQARLQGGRVF
+3120 VARQAQLQGGRVF
-3133 LDPAWKGNDALTD
+3133 LDPAWKGNDALAD

-3230 NTATFTDGSLLLVDG
+3230 NTATFADGSLLLVDG

-3284 FSVSSVQGW
+3284 FSVSNVQGW

-3307 VLGKDADGSMKIQA
+3307 VLGKDADGSMKVQA

-3347 NDTESDSMGIRFLS
+3347 NDTESGNMGIRFLS
-3361 RAVNENYLPKADT
+3361 RAVNENHLPKADT

-3413 MTATREGAVRK
+3413 MTTTREGAIRK

-3430 INALYGAEHARNF
+3430 INALYGAEHARNL

-3463 DYAFGVFRV
+3463 DYAFGDFRV

-3500 VNLYGSWSRDQ
+3500 MNLYGSWSRDQ

-3541 GDVDTGVLT
+3541 ADVDTGVLT

-3586 DEHDVFRVGR
+3586 DDHDVFRVGR
-3596 DTQEIWTF
+3596 NTQEIWTF

-3622 KPRADLSVVPAAGD
+3622 KPKADLSVAPAAGD
-3636 LKAKTKA
+3636 LKAKTKV

-3662 SFDGTLGLEVQRDN
+3662 SFDGTLGLEVQKDN

-3688 EHKTGHGVNV
+3688 EHKAGHGVNV

>member
-48 EDPIIAPNSSISKH
+48 EELSGDISPISLSGDTRNIIGVGDISLRSTEPALR
-62 YDTNTTVLNT
+62 YLINV
-72 DQPQFSKELY
+72 S
-82 AIGATG
+82 G
-88 SQGALDISMEGDA
+88 QGQLDISMSNGSSMAVGHADGIY
-101 ALTVDASWRRDAA
+101 LKDYSDYDQYASAFHVA
-114 DSNRD
+114 
-119 QLSAVYVGSGAQFS
+119 GSGSSGS
-133 FTGTGLF
+133 FVGTGTFSMVG
-140 RATGQGKVMEAVAF
+140 GGKLLGVCAF
-154 RNGANGPTGGTM
+154 LSESKGT
-166 RLTGAIT
+166 LTLSGDIT
-173 GEAITEASENGSG
+173 GEAEAVMNGSNG
-186 YKAIGVKAENAGTII
+186 YASFAAAAAGGNLVFGGDRTTLRAKASTGNNANGAFVKYGGMIDFASKSVLIESKNTDSNSVGINCADGTVKTSADTDLDIVVEGNKATTGIQLTASSSDVQLAGNLDLTATQTGQDSFASVLGISND
-201 FSGKSAWLKAMAH
+201 SGKMVVSGPTSLRLATNAPFDAKGITASGKADMSFLGDVEIA
-214 AGTADGVYARYGGV
+214 V
-228 VDFQSEE
+228 
-235 VKVLSQSDTGSAA
+235 TGSA
-248 SGISIEYSGGTITSS
+248 SGSALYTTYRYDYSTQAGICP
-263 EQTALTVGVKAPAS
+263 V
-277 TATGISLSGASKG
+277 ISLGTDGKAVTLNSSG
-290 LVDLAG
+290 
-296 SLAVS
+296 
-301 VEGSPVRGIE
+301 
-311 NDQGTLHVAKASSIT
+311 
-326 GIGEGTFP
+326 
-334 SYGIWG
+334 YGI
-340 RNGSSTELRG
+340 N
-350 DVDVNMTSS
+350 N
-359 TTVYGV
+359 
-365 YADSATVSL
+365 
-374 GSEGDVAILVQGSL
+374 QG
-388 GRGVAAFSGG
+388 
-398 NVELGSQGKEVSIT
+398 
-412 AQNTGVEAGTSS
+412 
-424 TVSLNGKVKIDSGT
+424 
-438 GISLSS
+438 
-444 TTVDKFPSLLSNGS
+444 GS
-458 VSIIS
+458 VSL
-463 AGTGIVAKYAHA
+463 TGQRINITGSTGVFVEGGGNENVFADVRFDGPTTINADKAIV
-475 VFNELHIQAGTG
+475 
-487 IDVQSPGYIGSG
+487 
-499 NTDTVLDVN
+499 
-508 GPAEIVAQ
+508 
-516 NTALQIVGASGS
+516 
-528 KSASSGFVGTFNDAA
+528 
-543 SLRASNGNGV
+543 
-553 QLSASTHSG
+553 
-562 TTAARDCSVTFKG
+562 
-575 QTSIASEKGTGVVV
+575 TSI
-589 NGPVASTAQ
+589 
-598 DGASVVFEGATTIDA
+598 
-613 AKAIEIK
+613 KAGEQV
-620 KNNGKGASVT
+620 GASVT
-630 FAYNPTPINVPARA
+630 FAYNPTPINVPVTKES
-644 QDADSQVN
+644 ADSKVR
-652 GSVTGTGTL
+652 GSVTGSSGT
-661 IKSGGGSLALN
+661 INKENAGSLAFY
-672 GDNSSFS
+672 GDISNFS
-679 GEFNMQGGRAFLGSG
+679 GVFNQKGGTTFLSEGAA
-694 KGYFSGATVNLTGGT
+694 GYFGKAQLAVTGGA
-709 LVAPELRFS
+709 LVAPTLSFQKT
-718 GGKLLVAGGTLETG
+718 GKLTLAGGTLETG

-790 VAADNA
+790 VAADNV

-829 LDTGIDSIKLGSDI
+829 LDSGIDSIKLGSDI

-851 TTPVTRSLTIDGNG
+851 TTPVARSLAIDGNG

-888 NITFDGLKTS
+888 NIAFDGLKTS

-963 NVSFINCTGGSGGGL
+963 NVGFINCTGGSGGGL

-1006 DDYGGYLTDPNYAS
+1006 DDYEDYLTDPDYAS

-1035 FKDNSVELLGSGGNG
+1035 FKNNSVELLGSGGNG

-1087 QLPAKAVLGSAT
+1087 QLPAKAVLGSAAFT
-1099 FIQNSAGSY
+1099 QNSAGSY

-1138 CNLNTLNMAAES
+1138 CNLNTLNMAAGS
-1150 AFSKNTAGVGGGL
+1150 TFSKNTAGVGGGF

-1211 AVYNDFSA
+1211 AVYNDFSE
-1219 DKDGNVVSDGSLT
+1219 DKDGNAVS
-1232 FNGGAR
+1232 A
-1238 FTGNTASGF
+1238 
-1247 GGAIYNT
+1247 
-1254 RSITLNP
+1254 
-1261 GAGQEIVFSGNTD
+1261 
-1274 STGSNAIFMG
+1274 
-1284 DGSSLDIMGDGK
+1284 
-1296 VVFDD
+1296 
-1301 ALSSQSATPTLK
+1301 
-1313 KTGSGELL
+1313 
-1321 LNASMDGFLGTASFE
+1321 
-1336 GGLTSI
+1336 
-1342 AEKWLIKNLST
+1342 
-1353 VAGGKLKMSEFSF
+1353 
-1366 ASQDA
+1366 
-1371 ENAVTGGKLVLA
+1371 
-1383 GGILETGTGQIFAN
+1383 
-1397 GLNAEGDARNPG
+1397 
-1409 SVKLNGDNWSFDSG
+1409 
-1423 LIAFDDAK
+1423 
-1431 YNLTYAQ
+1431 
-1438 AAALLLGASNVGA
+1438 
-1451 DASGSGSAKE
+1451 
-1461 ITFTGTY
+1461 
-1468 VNIPNPG
+1468 
-1475 PLSPYYYTG
+1475 
-1484 NKSDA
+1484 
-1489 ASDGTVGGWRDS
+1489 
-1501 SGLPI
+1501 
-1506 AIADVITVKTEPG
+1506 
-1519 QASEYRFLS
+1519 
-1528 GVYDGSKTSDTS
+1528 
-1540 ETYACLIHGGDSGVR
+1540 
-1555 VTSDGP
+1555 
-1561 LTIQN
+1561 
-1566 WGTGLMPYHASV
+1566 
-1578 ASSNGEILFGD
+1578 
-1589 NVSLL
+1589 
-1594 NNHSAGDA
+1594 
-1602 TKGGGAIFSKKGVT
+1602 
-1616 FGDNAVLSGNSTA
+1616 
-1629 LAIGGGGYGGGAIFL
+1629 
-1644 DGKGV
+1644 
-1649 VRFGKNAVIANNE
+1649 
-1662 SYHYGG
+1662 
-1668 AIYSLGSVSM
+1668 
-1678 GEGATVRGN
+1678 
-1687 TTSYMG
+1687 
-1693 GAIAVTG
+1693 
-1700 ALSLGTGSVVESNQA
+1700 
-1715 QAGGAVYSTGQ
+1715 
-1726 VNATGTT
+1726 
-1733 FRKNVATSN
+1733 
-1742 YGGGIYSAG
+1742 
-1751 GSIVLV
+1751 
-1757 DSRMEE
+1757 
-1763 NKAAGGGAIILAGGG
+1763 
-1778 TASVMDTAFAANTAT
+1778 
-1793 NGGAF
+1793 
-1798 FIDKNGVLT
+1798 
-1807 TASGG
+1807 
-1812 VGTDAGTLFDG
+1812 
-1823 NSATTN
+1823 
-1829 GGAVYV
+1829 
-1835 QNGTVDLGSGTR
+1835 
-1847 LQGNQAAKGGAI
+1847 
-1859 YALGGKDASAKL
+1859 
-1871 TFAGTVFGKNSGTY
+1871 
-1885 GGAVYSS
+1885 
-1892 ASVGGTVNA
+1892 
-1901 AASDVVFEGNTATSG
+1901 
-1916 GAVYLGGSGTSDIAF
+1916 
-1931 TDAVFKENQANTG
+1931 
-1944 NGGAIYSAI
+1944 
-1953 SGSSNLA
+1953 
-1960 IADSTFE
+1960 
-1967 GNNAGY
+1967 
-1973 GGAVFNNGQLTTS
+1973 
-1986 GNVVFS
+1986 
-1992 GNTATYGGAVY
+1992 
-2003 NYFTSTTDGSLA
+2003 GSLA

-2024 NTASGLGGAIYNTRA
+2024 NTAGGLGGAIYNTR
-2039 VTLNPGAG
+2039 
-2047 QEIVFSGNTD
+2047 
-2057 STGSNAIFMGDGSSL
+2057 
-2072 DIMGDGKVVFD
+2072 
-2083 DALSSQS
+2083 
-2090 ATPTLKKT
+2090 
-2098 GSGELLLNA
+2098 
-2107 SMDGFLGTASFEGG
+2107 
-2121 LTSIAEKWLIK
+2121 SI
-2132 NLSTVAGGKLKMSE
+2132 
-2146 FSFAS
+2146 
-2151 QDAENAVTGGK
+2151 
-2162 LVLAGGILET
+2162 
-2172 GTGQIFANGL
+2172 
-2182 NAEGDARNPGSVKL
+2182 
-2196 NGDNWSFDSGLIA
+2196 
-2209 FDDAKYNLTYAQAA
+2209 
-2223 ALLLGASN
+2223 
-2231 VGADASG
+2231 
-2238 SGSAKEITFTGT
+2238 
-2250 YVNIPNPGPISPY
+2250 
-2263 YYTGNKSDAASDGTV
+2263 
-2278 GGWLDNS
+2278 
-2285 GVPVTLAN
+2285 
-2293 AITVKKE
+2293 
-2300 PGQASEYRFL
+2300 
-2310 SGVFDGSKAS
+2310 
-2320 DTSSLIHDDSGVHVT
+2320 
-2335 SDGPLTIQNWGT
+2335 
-2347 ELVPAHTSTVASTG
+2347 
-2361 EIVFGNNVSVL
+2361 
-2372 NNHSAGDGTKGGGAL
+2372 
-2387 FSKASITFGDNAV
+2387 
-2400 LSGNATVL
+2400 
-2408 AAGGEG
+2408 
-2414 YGGGALFLD
+2414 
-2423 GKGEILLGKNAL
+2423 
-2435 IEKNESCGYGG
+2435 
-2446 AIYSLGSVRLGEGAV
+2446 
-2461 IRGNKASYMGGALAV
+2461 
-2476 TGALSLGKNA
+2476 
-2486 LVEDNQARQGGAI
+2486 
-2499 YAQNGTL
+2499 
-2506 ALGSGTRL
+2506 
-2514 ERNQADRGG
+2514 
-2523 AIYLQGGSGDSTTL
+2523 
-2537 DLMNSVFREN
+2537 
-2547 SASNGGALY
+2547 
-2556 LTGDGTLRIA
+2556 
-2566 AADTVFEGNSASY
+2566 
-2579 GGAIYNGFPMNEK
+2579 
-2592 GHSGSD
+2592 
-2598 GSLAFN
+2598 
-2604 GGARFTGN
+2604 
-2612 TASGLGGAIYN
+2612 
-2623 TRAVTLNPGAGQE
+2623 TLNPGAGQE

-2676 SATPTLKK
+2676 SATPALKK
-2684 TGGGTL
+2684 TGSGEL
-2690 LFNASMD
+2690 LLNASMD

-2710 EIAQKWLIKNTVTIT
+2710 EIPQKWLIKNTVTIT

-2732 EFSFAA
+2732 AFSFVA

-2762 QIFTNGL
+2762 QIFINGL

-2779 AVKLRDDNWSFN
+2779 AVKLSGDNWSFD

-2823 GVGSTSA
+2823 GAGSTSA

-2842 PDPDPVPPVDPDP
+2842 PGPDPVPPVEPDP

-2910 TDDKTDSISG
+2910 KDDKTDSISG

-2968 GTGEGASGV
+2968 GTGEGAFGV

-3054 NVSGRLTSASVEL
+3054 NVSGKLTSASVEL
-3067 SGGGLNVS
+3067 SGGALNVS

-3108 INIGDQGSAGRV
+3108 LNIGDQGSAGRV
-3120 VARQARLQGGRVF
+3120 VARQAQLQGGRVF
-3133 LDPAWKGNDALTD
+3133 LDPAWKGNDALAD

-3230 NTATFTDGSLLLVDG
+3230 NTATFADGSLLLVDG

-3259 TLNVDAGAKLLID
+3259 TLNVDTGAKLLID

-3284 FSVSSVQGW
+3284 FSVSNVQGW

-3307 VLGKDADGSMKIQA
+3307 VLGKDADGSMKVQA

-3347 NDTESDSMGIRFLS
+3347 NDTESGNMGIRFLS
-3361 RAVNENYLPKADT
+3361 RAVNENHLPKADT

-3402 RAIQDHASLLH
+3402 RAIQDHASLSH
-3413 MTATREGAVRK
+3413 MTTTREGAIRK

-3430 INALYGAEHARNF
+3430 INALYGAEHARNL

-3463 DYAFGVFRV
+3463 DYAFGDFRV

-3500 VNLYGSWSRDQ
+3500 MNLYGSWSRDQ

-3541 GDVDTGVLT
+3541 ADVDTGVLT

-3572 RYYNLRTDGFTSRI
+3572 RYYNLRADGFTSRI
-3586 DEHDVFRVGR
+3586 DDHDVFRVGR

-3636 LKAKTKA
+3636 LKAKTKV

-3662 SFDGTLGLEVQRDN
+3662 SFDGTLGLEVQKDN

-3688 EHKTGHGVNV
+3688 EHKAGHGVNV

>member
-311 NDQGTLHVAKASSIT
+311 NDQGMLHVAKASSIT

-991 FEGNKGRRGGALNVV
+991 FVGNKGRRGGALNVV

-1035 FKDNSVELLGSGGNG
+1035 FKNNSVELLGSGGNG

-1238 FTGNTASGF
+1238 FTGNTASGL

-1254 RSITLNP
+1254 RAVTLNP

-1313 KTGSGELL
+1313 KTGNGELL

-1336 GGLTSI
+1336 GGLTGI
-1342 AEKWLIKNLST
+1342 AEKWLIKNLVT
-1353 VAGGKLKMSEFSF
+1353 IAGGKLKMPEFSF

-1371 ENAVTGGKLVLA
+1371 ENAITGGKLVLA

-1475 PLSPYYYTG
+1475 PISPYYYTG

-1616 FGDNAVLSGNSTA
+1616 FGDNAVLSDNSTA

-1778 TASVMDTAFAANTAT
+1778 TASVTDTAFAANTAT

-1859 YALGGKDASAKL
+1859 YALGGKDASTKL

-1992 GNTATYGGAVY
+1992 GNMATYGGAVY

-2024 NTASGLGGAIYNTRA
+2024 NTASGLGGAIYNTR
-2039 VTLNPGAG
+2039 
-2047 QEIVFSGNTD
+2047 
-2057 STGSNAIFMGDGSSL
+2057 
-2072 DIMGDGKVVFD
+2072 
-2083 DALSSQS
+2083 
-2090 ATPTLKKT
+2090 
-2098 GSGELLLNA
+2098 
-2107 SMDGFLGTASFEGG
+2107 
-2121 LTSIAEKWLIK
+2121 SI
-2132 NLSTVAGGKLKMSE
+2132 
-2146 FSFAS
+2146 
-2151 QDAENAVTGGK
+2151 
-2162 LVLAGGILET
+2162 
-2172 GTGQIFANGL
+2172 
-2182 NAEGDARNPGSVKL
+2182 
-2196 NGDNWSFDSGLIA
+2196 
-2209 FDDAKYNLTYAQAA
+2209 
-2223 ALLLGASN
+2223 
-2231 VGADASG
+2231 
-2238 SGSAKEITFTGT
+2238 
-2250 YVNIPNPGPISPY
+2250 
-2263 YYTGNKSDAASDGTV
+2263 
-2278 GGWLDNS
+2278 
-2285 GVPVTLAN
+2285 
-2293 AITVKKE
+2293 
-2300 PGQASEYRFL
+2300 
-2310 SGVFDGSKAS
+2310 
-2320 DTSSLIHDDSGVHVT
+2320 
-2335 SDGPLTIQNWGT
+2335 
-2347 ELVPAHTSTVASTG
+2347 
-2361 EIVFGNNVSVL
+2361 
-2372 NNHSAGDGTKGGGAL
+2372 
-2387 FSKASITFGDNAV
+2387 
-2400 LSGNATVL
+2400 
-2408 AAGGEG
+2408 
-2414 YGGGALFLD
+2414 
-2423 GKGEILLGKNAL
+2423 
-2435 IEKNESCGYGG
+2435 
-2446 AIYSLGSVRLGEGAV
+2446 
-2461 IRGNKASYMGGALAV
+2461 
-2476 TGALSLGKNA
+2476 
-2486 LVEDNQARQGGAI
+2486 
-2499 YAQNGTL
+2499 
-2506 ALGSGTRL
+2506 
-2514 ERNQADRGG
+2514 
-2523 AIYLQGGSGDSTTL
+2523 
-2537 DLMNSVFREN
+2537 
-2547 SASNGGALY
+2547 
-2556 LTGDGTLRIA
+2556 
-2566 AADTVFEGNSASY
+2566 
-2579 GGAIYNGFPMNEK
+2579 
-2592 GHSGSD
+2592 
-2598 GSLAFN
+2598 
-2604 GGARFTGN
+2604 
-2612 TASGLGGAIYN
+2612 
-2623 TRAVTLNPGAGQE
+2623 TLNPGAGQE

-2668 FDDALSSQ
+2668 FDDTLSSQ

-2684 TGGGTL
+2684 TGSGEL
-2690 LFNASMD
+2690 LLNASMD

-2779 AVKLRDDNWSFN
+2779 AVKLSGDNWSFD

-2823 GVGSTSA
+2823 GAGSTSA
-2830 KEITFIGTGYVD
+2830 KEITFIGTGYVDPDPDPVPPVD

-2955 VTAGGNPV
+2955 VMAGGNPV

-3133 LDPAWKGNDALTD
+3133 LDPAWKGNDALAD

-3307 VLGKDADGSMKIQA
+3307 VLGKDADGSMKVQA

-3662 SFDGTLGLEVQRDN
+3662 SFDGTLGLEVQKDN

>member
-48 EDPIIAPNSSISKH
+48 EELSGDISPISLSGDTRNIIGVGDISLRSTEPALR
-62 YDTNTTVLNT
+62 YLINV
-72 DQPQFSKELY
+72 S
-82 AIGATG
+82 G
-88 SQGALDISMEGDA
+88 QGQLDISMSNGSPMAVGNADGIY
-101 ALTVDASWRRDAA
+101 LKDYSDYDQYASAFHVA
-114 DSNRD
+114 
-119 QLSAVYVGSGAQFS
+119 GSGSSGS
-133 FTGTGLF
+133 FVGTGTFSMVG
-140 RATGQGKVMEAVAF
+140 GGKLLGVCAF
-154 RNGANGPTGGTM
+154 LSESKGT
-166 RLTGAIT
+166 LTLSGDIT
-173 GEAITEASENGSG
+173 GEAEAVMNGSNG
-186 YKAIGVKAENAGTII
+186 YASFAAAAAGGNLFFGGDRTTLRAKASTGNNANGAFVKYGGMIDFASKSVLIESKNTDSSSVGINCADGTVKTSADTDLDIVVEGNKATTGIQLTASSSDVQLAGNLDLTATQTGQDSFASVLGISND
-201 FSGKSAWLKAMAH
+201 SGKMVVSGPTSLRLATNAPFDAKGITASGKADMSFLGDVEIA
-214 AGTADGVYARYGGV
+214 V
-228 VDFQSEE
+228 
-235 VKVLSQSDTGSAA
+235 TGSA
-248 SGISIEYSGGTITSS
+248 SGSALYTTYRYDYSTQAGICP
-263 EQTALTVGVKAPAS
+263 V
-277 TATGISLSGASKG
+277 ISLGADGKAVTLNSSG
-290 LVDLAG
+290 
-296 SLAVS
+296 
-301 VEGSPVRGIE
+301 
-311 NDQGTLHVAKASSIT
+311 
-326 GIGEGTFP
+326 
-334 SYGIWG
+334 YGI
-340 RNGSSTELRG
+340 N
-350 DVDVNMTSS
+350 N
-359 TTVYGV
+359 
-365 YADSATVSL
+365 
-374 GSEGDVAILVQGSL
+374 QG
-388 GRGVAAFSGG
+388 
-398 NVELGSQGKEVSIT
+398 
-412 AQNTGVEAGTSS
+412 
-424 TVSLNGKVKIDSGT
+424 
-438 GISLSS
+438 
-444 TTVDKFPSLLSNGS
+444 GS
-458 VSIIS
+458 VSL
-463 AGTGIVAKYAHA
+463 TGQRINITGSTGVFVEGGGNENVFADVRFDGPTTINADKAIV
-475 VFNELHIQAGTG
+475 
-487 IDVQSPGYIGSG
+487 
-499 NTDTVLDVN
+499 
-508 GPAEIVAQ
+508 
-516 NTALQIVGASGS
+516 
-528 KSASSGFVGTFNDAA
+528 
-543 SLRASNGNGV
+543 
-553 QLSASTHSG
+553 
-562 TTAARDCSVTFKG
+562 
-575 QTSIASEKGTGVVV
+575 TSI
-589 NGPVASTAQ
+589 
-598 DGASVVFEGATTIDA
+598 
-613 AKAIEIK
+613 KAGEQV
-620 KNNGKGASVT
+620 GASVT
-630 FAYNPTPINVPARA
+630 FAYNPTPINVPVTKES
-644 QDADSQVN
+644 ADSKVR
-652 GSVTGTGTL
+652 GSVTGSSGT
-661 IKSGGGSLALN
+661 INKENAGSLAFY
-672 GDNSSFS
+672 GDISNFS
-679 GEFNMQGGRAFLGSG
+679 GVFNQKGGTTFLSEGAA
-694 KGYFSGATVNLTGGT
+694 GYFGKAQVAVTGGA
-709 LVAPELRFS
+709 LVAPTLSFQKT
-718 GGKLLVAGGTLETG
+718 GKLTLAGGTLETG

-776 VYAQTAAGL
+776 AYAQTAAGL

-790 VAADNA
+790 VAADNV

-851 TTPVTRSLTIDGNG
+851 TTPVARSLAIDGNG

-888 NITFDGLKTS
+888 NIAFDGLKTS

-963 NVSFINCTGGSGGGL
+963 NVGFINCTGGSGGGL

-1006 DDYGGYLTDPNYAS
+1006 DDYGGYLTDPDYAS

-1035 FKDNSVELLGSGGNG
+1035 FKNNSVELLGSGGNG

-1087 QLPAKAVLGSAT
+1087 QLPAKAVLGSAAFT
-1099 FIQNSAGSY
+1099 QNSAGSY

-1150 AFSKNTAGVGGGL
+1150 TFSKNTAGVGGGL

-1211 AVYNDFSA
+1211 AVYNDFSE
-1219 DKDGNVVSDGSLT
+1219 DKDGNAVSAGSLA

-1238 FTGNTASGF
+1238 FTGNTASGL

-1284 DGSSLDIMGDGK
+1284 DGSSLDITGDGK

-1301 ALSSQSATPTLK
+1301 ALSSQSATPALK

-1342 AEKWLIKNLST
+1342 AEKWLIKNLIT
-1353 VAGGKLKMSEFSF
+1353 IAGGKLKMPEFSF
-1366 ASQDA
+1366 APQDA

-1423 LIAFDDAK
+1423 LIAFDDTK

-1451 DASGSGSAKE
+1451 EASGSGSAKE

-1489 ASDGTVGGWRDS
+1489 ASDGTVGGWLDS
-1501 SGLPI
+1501 SGVPI
-1506 AIADVITVKTEPG
+1506 AIADVITVKTDPG

-1528 GVYDGSKTSDTS
+1528 GVYDGSKTSDAS
-1540 ETYACLIHGGDSGVR
+1540 DTYACLIHGGDSGVR

-1578 ASSNGEILFGD
+1578 ASSSGEILFGD

-1602 TKGGGAIFSKKGVT
+1602 TKGGGAIFSKKGVA

-1644 DGKGV
+1644 DGKGA

-1678 GEGATVRGN
+1678 GEGAIVRGN

-1715 QAGGAVYSTGQ
+1715 QAGGAVYSTVQ
-1726 VNATGTT
+1726 VSATGTT

-1763 NKAAGGGAIILAGGG
+1763 NKAAGGGAVLLAGGG
-1778 TASVMDTAFAANTAT
+1778 TASVTDTTFAANTAT

-1798 FIDKNGVLT
+1798 FIDKNGMLT
-1807 TASGG
+1807 TTSGEAG
-1812 VGTDAGTLFDG
+1812 SDAGTLFEG

-1847 LQGNQAAKGGAI
+1847 LQGNQAVKGGAI
-1859 YALGGKDASAKL
+1859 YVLGGKDASAKL
-1871 TFAGTVFGKNSGTY
+1871 TFADAVFGKNSGTY

-1892 ASVGGTVNA
+1892 ASVGGTVNV

-1944 NGGAIYSAI
+1944 NGGAIYSGI

-1960 IADSTFE
+1960 IADSSFE
-1967 GNNAGY
+1967 GNSAGY

-1992 GNTATYGGAVY
+1992 GNGATYGGAVY

-2024 NTASGLGGAIYNTRA
+2024 NTASGLGGAIYNTR
-2039 VTLNPGAG
+2039 
-2047 QEIVFSGNTD
+2047 
-2057 STGSNAIFMGDGSSL
+2057 
-2072 DIMGDGKVVFD
+2072 
-2083 DALSSQS
+2083 
-2090 ATPTLKKT
+2090 
-2098 GSGELLLNA
+2098 
-2107 SMDGFLGTASFEGG
+2107 
-2121 LTSIAEKWLIK
+2121 SI
-2132 NLSTVAGGKLKMSE
+2132 
-2146 FSFAS
+2146 
-2151 QDAENAVTGGK
+2151 
-2162 LVLAGGILET
+2162 
-2172 GTGQIFANGL
+2172 
-2182 NAEGDARNPGSVKL
+2182 
-2196 NGDNWSFDSGLIA
+2196 
-2209 FDDAKYNLTYAQAA
+2209 
-2223 ALLLGASN
+2223 
-2231 VGADASG
+2231 
-2238 SGSAKEITFTGT
+2238 
-2250 YVNIPNPGPISPY
+2250 
-2263 YYTGNKSDAASDGTV
+2263 
-2278 GGWLDNS
+2278 
-2285 GVPVTLAN
+2285 
-2293 AITVKKE
+2293 
-2300 PGQASEYRFL
+2300 
-2310 SGVFDGSKAS
+2310 
-2320 DTSSLIHDDSGVHVT
+2320 
-2335 SDGPLTIQNWGT
+2335 
-2347 ELVPAHTSTVASTG
+2347 
-2361 EIVFGNNVSVL
+2361 
-2372 NNHSAGDGTKGGGAL
+2372 
-2387 FSKASITFGDNAV
+2387 
-2400 LSGNATVL
+2400 
-2408 AAGGEG
+2408 
-2414 YGGGALFLD
+2414 
-2423 GKGEILLGKNAL
+2423 
-2435 IEKNESCGYGG
+2435 
-2446 AIYSLGSVRLGEGAV
+2446 
-2461 IRGNKASYMGGALAV
+2461 
-2476 TGALSLGKNA
+2476 
-2486 LVEDNQARQGGAI
+2486 
-2499 YAQNGTL
+2499 
-2506 ALGSGTRL
+2506 
-2514 ERNQADRGG
+2514 
-2523 AIYLQGGSGDSTTL
+2523 
-2537 DLMNSVFREN
+2537 
-2547 SASNGGALY
+2547 
-2556 LTGDGTLRIA
+2556 
-2566 AADTVFEGNSASY
+2566 
-2579 GGAIYNGFPMNEK
+2579 
-2592 GHSGSD
+2592 
-2598 GSLAFN
+2598 
-2604 GGARFTGN
+2604 
-2612 TASGLGGAIYN
+2612 
-2623 TRAVTLNPGAGQE
+2623 TLNPGAGQE

-2676 SATPTLKK
+2676 SATPALKK
-2684 TGGGTL
+2684 TGSGEL
-2690 LFNASMD
+2690 LLNASMD

-2710 EIAQKWLIKNTVTIT
+2710 EIAQKWLIKNTVIIT

-2732 EFSFAA
+2732 AFSFVA

-2762 QIFTNGL
+2762 QIFINGL

-2779 AVKLRDDNWSFN
+2779 AVKLSGDNWSFD

-2823 GVGSTSA
+2823 GAGSTSA

-2842 PDPDPVPPVDPDP
+2842 PVPDPVPPVEPDPDPVPPVDPGPDPVPPVEPDP

-2910 TDDKTDSISG
+2910 KDDKTDSISG

-3054 NVSGRLTSASVEL
+3054 NVSGKLTSASVEL
-3067 SGGGLNVS
+3067 SGGALNVS

-3108 INIGDQGSAGRV
+3108 LNIGDQGSAGRV
-3120 VARQARLQGGRVF
+3120 VARQAQLQGGRVF
-3133 LDPAWKGNDALTD
+3133 LDPAWKGNDALAD

-3230 NTATFTDGSLLLVDG
+3230 NTATFADGSLLLVDG

-3284 FSVSSVQGW
+3284 FSVSNVQGW

-3307 VLGKDADGSMKIQA
+3307 VLGKDADGSMKVQA

-3347 NDTESDSMGIRFLS
+3347 NDTESGNMGIRFLS
-3361 RAVNENYLPKADT
+3361 RAVNENHLPKADT

-3402 RAIQDHASLLH
+3402 RAIQDHASLSH
-3413 MTATREGAVRK
+3413 MTTTREGAIRK

-3430 INALYGAEHARNF
+3430 INALYGAEHARNL

-3463 DYAFGVFRV
+3463 DYAFGDFRV

-3500 VNLYGSWSRDQ
+3500 MNLYGSWSRDQ

-3541 GDVDTGVLT
+3541 ADVDTGVLT

-3586 DEHDVFRVGR
+3586 DDHDVFRVGR

-3622 KPRADLSVVPAAGD
+3622 KPRADLSVAPAAGD
-3636 LKAKTKA
+3636 LKAKAKA

-3662 SFDGTLGLEVQRDN
+3662 SFDGTLGLEVQKDN

-3688 EHKTGHGVNV
+3688 EHKAGHGVNV

>member
-48 EDPIIAPNSSISKH
+48 EELSGDISPISLSGDTRNIIGVGDISLRSTEPALR
-62 YDTNTTVLNT
+62 YLINV
-72 DQPQFSKELY
+72 S
-82 AIGATG
+82 G
-88 SQGALDISMEGDA
+88 QGQLDISMSNGSPMAVGNADGIY
-101 ALTVDASWRRDAA
+101 LKDYSDYDQYASAFHVA
-114 DSNRD
+114 
-119 QLSAVYVGSGAQFS
+119 GSGSSGS
-133 FTGTGLF
+133 FVGTGTFSMVG
-140 RATGQGKVMEAVAF
+140 GGKLLGVCAF
-154 RNGANGPTGGTM
+154 LSESKGT
-166 RLTGAIT
+166 LTLSGDIT
-173 GEAITEASENGSG
+173 GEAEAVMNGSNG
-186 YKAIGVKAENAGTII
+186 YASFVAAAAGGNLVFGGDRTTLRAKASTGNNANGAFVKYGGMIGFASKSVLIESKNTDSSSVGINCADGTVKTSADTDLDIVVEGNKATTGIQLTASSSDVQLAGNLDLTATQTGQDSFASVLGISND
-201 FSGKSAWLKAMAH
+201 SGKMVVSGPTSLRLVTNAPFDAKGITASGKADMSFLGDVEIA
-214 AGTADGVYARYGGV
+214 V
-228 VDFQSEE
+228 
-235 VKVLSQSDTGSAA
+235 TGSA
-248 SGISIEYSGGTITSS
+248 SGSALYTTYRYDYSTQAGICP
-263 EQTALTVGVKAPAS
+263 V
-277 TATGISLSGASKG
+277 ISLGTDGKAVALNSSG
-290 LVDLAG
+290 
-296 SLAVS
+296 
-301 VEGSPVRGIE
+301 
-311 NDQGTLHVAKASSIT
+311 
-326 GIGEGTFP
+326 
-334 SYGIWG
+334 YGI
-340 RNGSSTELRG
+340 N
-350 DVDVNMTSS
+350 N
-359 TTVYGV
+359 
-365 YADSATVSL
+365 
-374 GSEGDVAILVQGSL
+374 QG
-388 GRGVAAFSGG
+388 
-398 NVELGSQGKEVSIT
+398 
-412 AQNTGVEAGTSS
+412 
-424 TVSLNGKVKIDSGT
+424 
-438 GISLSS
+438 
-444 TTVDKFPSLLSNGS
+444 GS
-458 VSIIS
+458 VSL
-463 AGTGIVAKYAHA
+463 TGQRINITGSTGVFVEGGGNENVFADVRFDGPTTINADKAIV
-475 VFNELHIQAGTG
+475 
-487 IDVQSPGYIGSG
+487 
-499 NTDTVLDVN
+499 
-508 GPAEIVAQ
+508 
-516 NTALQIVGASGS
+516 
-528 KSASSGFVGTFNDAA
+528 
-543 SLRASNGNGV
+543 
-553 QLSASTHSG
+553 
-562 TTAARDCSVTFKG
+562 
-575 QTSIASEKGTGVVV
+575 TSI
-589 NGPVASTAQ
+589 
-598 DGASVVFEGATTIDA
+598 
-613 AKAIEIK
+613 KAGEQV
-620 KNNGKGASVT
+620 GASVT
-630 FAYNPTPINVPARA
+630 FAYNPTPINVPVTKES
-644 QDADSQVN
+644 ADSKVR
-652 GSVTGTGTL
+652 GSVTGSSGT
-661 IKSGGGSLALN
+661 INKENAGSLAFY
-672 GDNSSFS
+672 GDISNFS
-679 GEFNMQGGRAFLGSG
+679 GVFNQKGGTTFLSEGAA
-694 KGYFSGATVNLTGGT
+694 GYFGKAQLAVTGGA
-709 LVAPELRFS
+709 LVAPTLSFQKT
-718 GGKLLVAGGTLETG
+718 GKLTLAGGTLEMG

-738 SALNADGDMKD
+738 SALNVDGDMKD

-790 VAADNA
+790 VAADNV

-829 LDTGIDSIKLGSDI
+829 LDSGIDSIKLGSDI

-851 TTPVTRSLTIDGNG
+851 TTPVARSLAIDGNG

-888 NITFDGLKTS
+888 NIAFDGLKTS

-917 GYFADNWKSTAKL
+917 GYFSDNWKSTAKL

-963 NVSFINCTGGSGGGL
+963 NVGFINCTGGSGGGL

-1006 DDYGGYLTDPNYAS
+1006 DDYGGYLTDPDYAS

-1035 FKDNSVELLGSGGNG
+1035 FKNNSVELLGSGGNG

-1087 QLPAKAVLGSAT
+1087 QLPAKAVLGSAAFT
-1099 FIQNSAGSY
+1099 QNSAGSY

-1150 AFSKNTAGVGGGL
+1150 TFSKNTAGVGGGL

-1185 GAVFNV
+1185 GAIFNV

-1211 AVYNDFSA
+1211 AVYNDFSE
-1219 DKDGNVVSDGSLT
+1219 DKDGNAVSAGSLA

-1238 FTGNTASGF
+1238 FTGNTASGL

-1284 DGSSLDIMGDGK
+1284 DGSSLDITGDGK

-1301 ALSSQSATPTLK
+1301 ALSSQSATPALK

-1342 AEKWLIKNLST
+1342 AEKWLIKNLIT
-1353 VAGGKLKMSEFSF
+1353 IAGGKLKMPEFSF

-1438 AAALLLGASNVGA
+1438 AAALLLGASNVGVE
-1451 DASGSGSAKE
+1451 ASGSGSAKE

-1489 ASDGTVGGWRDS
+1489 ASDGTVGGWLDS
-1501 SGLPI
+1501 SGVPI
-1506 AIADVITVKTEPG
+1506 AIADVITVKTDPG

-1528 GVYDGSKTSDTS
+1528 GVYDGSKTSDAS
-1540 ETYACLIHGGDSGVR
+1540 DTYACLIHGGDSGVR

-1578 ASSNGEILFGD
+1578 ASSSGEILFGD

-1602 TKGGGAIFSKKGVT
+1602 TKGGGAIFSKKGVA

-1644 DGKGV
+1644 EGKGA

-1678 GEGATVRGN
+1678 GEGAIVRGN

-1726 VNATGTT
+1726 VSATGTT

-1763 NKAAGGGAIILAGGG
+1763 NKAAGGGAVLLAGGG
-1778 TASVMDTAFAANTAT
+1778 TASVTDTTFAANTAT

-1798 FIDKNGVLT
+1798 FIDKNGMLT
-1807 TASGG
+1807 TTSGEAG
-1812 VGTDAGTLFDG
+1812 SDAGTLFEG

-1835 QNGTVDLGSGTR
+1835 QNGAVDLGSGTR
-1847 LQGNQAAKGGAI
+1847 LQGNQAVKGGAI

-1871 TFAGTVFGKNSGTY
+1871 TFADAVFGKNSGTY

-1892 ASVGGTVNA
+1892 ASVGGTVNV

-1944 NGGAIYSAI
+1944 NGGAIYSGI

-1960 IADSTFE
+1960 IADSSFE
-1967 GNNAGY
+1967 GNSAGY

-1992 GNTATYGGAVY
+1992 GNRATYGGAVY

-2024 NTASGLGGAIYNTRA
+2024 NTAGGLGGAIYNTRSI
-2039 VTLNPGAG
+2039 TLNPGAG
-2047 QEIVFSGNTD
+2047 QEIVFN
-2057 STGSNAIFMGDGSSL
+2057 
-2072 DIMGDGKVVFD
+2072 
-2083 DALSSQS
+2083 
-2090 ATPTLKKT
+2090 
-2098 GSGELLLNA
+2098 
-2107 SMDGFLGTASFEGG
+2107 
-2121 LTSIAEKWLIK
+2121 
-2132 NLSTVAGGKLKMSE
+2132 
-2146 FSFAS
+2146 
-2151 QDAENAVTGGK
+2151 
-2162 LVLAGGILET
+2162 
-2172 GTGQIFANGL
+2172 
-2182 NAEGDARNPGSVKL
+2182 
-2196 NGDNWSFDSGLIA
+2196 
-2209 FDDAKYNLTYAQAA
+2209 
-2223 ALLLGASN
+2223 
-2231 VGADASG
+2231 
-2238 SGSAKEITFTGT
+2238 
-2250 YVNIPNPGPISPY
+2250 
-2263 YYTGNKSDAASDGTV
+2263 
-2278 GGWLDNS
+2278 
-2285 GVPVTLAN
+2285 
-2293 AITVKKE
+2293 
-2300 PGQASEYRFL
+2300 
-2310 SGVFDGSKAS
+2310 
-2320 DTSSLIHDDSGVHVT
+2320 
-2335 SDGPLTIQNWGT
+2335 
-2347 ELVPAHTSTVASTG
+2347 
-2361 EIVFGNNVSVL
+2361 
-2372 NNHSAGDGTKGGGAL
+2372 
-2387 FSKASITFGDNAV
+2387 
-2400 LSGNATVL
+2400 
-2408 AAGGEG
+2408 
-2414 YGGGALFLD
+2414 
-2423 GKGEILLGKNAL
+2423 
-2435 IEKNESCGYGG
+2435 
-2446 AIYSLGSVRLGEGAV
+2446 
-2461 IRGNKASYMGGALAV
+2461 
-2476 TGALSLGKNA
+2476 
-2486 LVEDNQARQGGAI
+2486 
-2499 YAQNGTL
+2499 
-2506 ALGSGTRL
+2506 
-2514 ERNQADRGG
+2514 
-2523 AIYLQGGSGDSTTL
+2523 
-2537 DLMNSVFREN
+2537 
-2547 SASNGGALY
+2547 
-2556 LTGDGTLRIA
+2556 
-2566 AADTVFEGNSASY
+2566 
-2579 GGAIYNGFPMNEK
+2579 
-2592 GHSGSD
+2592 
-2598 GSLAFN
+2598 
-2604 GGARFTGN
+2604 
-2612 TASGLGGAIYN
+2612 
-2623 TRAVTLNPGAGQE
+2623 
-2636 IVFSGNTDST
+2636 GNTDST

-2668 FDDALSSQ
+2668 FNDALSSQ
-2676 SATPTLKK
+2676 SATPALKK
-2684 TGGGTL
+2684 TGSGTL

-2697 GFLGTAAFEDGRT
+2697 GFLGTAAFEGGRT

-2732 EFSFAA
+2732 AFSFVAR
-2738 QGEGNNVAGGKL
+2738 GEGNNVAGGKL

-2762 QIFTNGL
+2762 QIFINGL

-2779 AVKLRDDNWSFN
+2779 AVKLSGDNWSFD

-2823 GVGSTSA
+2823 GAGSTSA

-2842 PDPDPVPPVDPDP
+2842 PVPDPVPPVDPGPDPVPPVEPDP

-2910 TDDKTDSISG
+2910 KDDKTDSISG

-2968 GTGEGASGV
+2968 GTGEGAFGV

-3054 NVSGRLTSASVEL
+3054 NVSGKLTSASVEL
-3067 SGGGLNVS
+3067 SGGALNVS

-3108 INIGDQGSAGRV
+3108 LNIGDQGSAGRV
-3120 VARQARLQGGRVF
+3120 VARQAQLQGGRVF
-3133 LDPAWKGNDALTD
+3133 LDPAWKGNDALAD

-3230 NTATFTDGSLLLVDG
+3230 NTATFADGSLLLVDG

-3284 FSVSSVQGW
+3284 FSVSNVQGW

-3307 VLGKDADGSMKIQA
+3307 VLGKDADGSMKVQA

-3347 NDTESDSMGIRFLS
+3347 NDTESGNMGIRFLS
-3361 RAVNENYLPKADT
+3361 RAVNENHLPKADT

-3402 RAIQDHASLLH
+3402 RAIQDHASLSH
-3413 MTATREGAVRK
+3413 MTTTREGAIRK

-3430 INALYGAEHARNF
+3430 INALYGAEHARNL

-3463 DYAFGVFRV
+3463 DYAFGDFRV

-3500 VNLYGSWSRDQ
+3500 MNLYGSWSRDQ

-3541 GDVDTGVLT
+3541 ADVDTGVLT

-3586 DEHDVFRVGR
+3586 DDHDVFRVGR

-3636 LKAKTKA
+3636 LKAKTKV

-3662 SFDGTLGLEVQRDN
+3662 SFDGTLGLEVQKDN

-3688 EHKTGHGVNV
+3688 EHKAGHGVNV

>member
-1 MTLSRGAIGN
+1 MVGGGKLLGVCAFLSESKGTLTLS
-11 LVNRYRA
+11 
-18 VLRKCRMM
+18 
-26 NVFGSLAVAGM
+26 
-37 LVAGNAGFAGA
+37 
-48 EDPIIAPNSSISKH
+48 
-62 YDTNTTVLNT
+62 
-72 DQPQFSKELY
+72 
-82 AIGATG
+82 
-88 SQGALDISMEGDA
+88 GD
-101 ALTVDASWRRDAA
+101 
-114 DSNRD
+114 
-119 QLSAVYVGSGAQFS
+119 
-133 FTGTGLF
+133 
-140 RATGQGKVMEAVAF
+140 
-154 RNGANGPTGGTM
+154 
-166 RLTGAIT
+166 IT
-173 GEAITEASENGSG
+173 GEAEAVMNGSNG
-186 YKAIGVKAENAGTII
+186 YASFAAAAAGGNLVFGGDRTTLRAKASTGNNANGAFVKYGGMIDFASKSVLIESKNTDSSSVGINCADGTVKTSADTDLDIVVEGNKATTGIQLTASSSDVQLAGNLDLTATQTGQDSFASVLGISND
-201 FSGKSAWLKAMAH
+201 SGKMVVSGPTSLRLATNAPFDAKGITASGKADMSFLGDVEIA
-214 AGTADGVYARYGGV
+214 V
-228 VDFQSEE
+228 
-235 VKVLSQSDTGSAA
+235 TGSA
-248 SGISIEYSGGTITSS
+248 SGSALYTTYRYDYSTQAGICP
-263 EQTALTVGVKAPAS
+263 V
-277 TATGISLSGASKG
+277 ISLGTDGKAVTLNSSG
-290 LVDLAG
+290 
-296 SLAVS
+296 
-301 VEGSPVRGIE
+301 
-311 NDQGTLHVAKASSIT
+311 
-326 GIGEGTFP
+326 
-334 SYGIWG
+334 YGI
-340 RNGSSTELRG
+340 N
-350 DVDVNMTSS
+350 N
-359 TTVYGV
+359 
-365 YADSATVSL
+365 
-374 GSEGDVAILVQGSL
+374 QG
-388 GRGVAAFSGG
+388 
-398 NVELGSQGKEVSIT
+398 
-412 AQNTGVEAGTSS
+412 
-424 TVSLNGKVKIDSGT
+424 
-438 GISLSS
+438 
-444 TTVDKFPSLLSNGS
+444 GS
-458 VSIIS
+458 VSL
-463 AGTGIVAKYAHA
+463 TGQRINITGSTGVFVEGGGNENVFADVRFDGPTTINADKAIV
-475 VFNELHIQAGTG
+475 
-487 IDVQSPGYIGSG
+487 
-499 NTDTVLDVN
+499 
-508 GPAEIVAQ
+508 
-516 NTALQIVGASGS
+516 
-528 KSASSGFVGTFNDAA
+528 
-543 SLRASNGNGV
+543 
-553 QLSASTHSG
+553 
-562 TTAARDCSVTFKG
+562 
-575 QTSIASEKGTGVVV
+575 TSI
-589 NGPVASTAQ
+589 
-598 DGASVVFEGATTIDA
+598 
-613 AKAIEIK
+613 KAGEQV
-620 KNNGKGASVT
+620 GASVT
-630 FAYNPTPINVPARA
+630 FAYNPTPINVPVTKES
-644 QDADSQVN
+644 ADSKVR
-652 GSVTGTGTL
+652 GSVTGSSGT
-661 IKSGGGSLALN
+661 INKENAGSLAFY
-672 GDNSSFS
+672 GDISNFS
-679 GEFNMQGGRAFLGSG
+679 GVFNQKGGTTFLSEGAA
-694 KGYFSGATVNLTGGT
+694 GYFGKAQLAVTGGA
-709 LVAPELRFS
+709 LVAPTLSFQKT
-718 GGKLLVAGGTLETG
+718 GKLTLAGGTLETG

-738 SALNADGDMKD
+738 NALNADGDMKD

-768 FDDAKYNI
+768 FDDARYNI

-790 VAADNA
+790 VAADNV

-851 TTPVTRSLTIDGNG
+851 TTPVARSLAIDGNG

-888 NITFDGLKTS
+888 NIAFDGLKTS

-963 NVSFINCTGGSGGGL
+963 NVGFINCTGGSGGGL

-1006 DDYGGYLTDPNYAS
+1006 DDYGGYLTDPDYAS

-1035 FKDNSVELLGSGGNG
+1035 FKNNSVELLGSGGNG

-1087 QLPAKAVLGSAT
+1087 QLPAKAVLGSAAFT
-1099 FIQNSAGSY
+1099 QNSAGSY

-1150 AFSKNTAGVGGGL
+1150 TFSKNTAGVGGGL

-1211 AVYNDFSA
+1211 AVYNDFSE
-1219 DKDGNVVSDGSLT
+1219 DKDGNAVS
-1232 FNGGAR
+1232 A
-1238 FTGNTASGF
+1238 
-1247 GGAIYNT
+1247 
-1254 RSITLNP
+1254 
-1261 GAGQEIVFSGNTD
+1261 
-1274 STGSNAIFMG
+1274 
-1284 DGSSLDIMGDGK
+1284 
-1296 VVFDD
+1296 
-1301 ALSSQSATPTLK
+1301 
-1313 KTGSGELL
+1313 
-1321 LNASMDGFLGTASFE
+1321 
-1336 GGLTSI
+1336 
-1342 AEKWLIKNLST
+1342 
-1353 VAGGKLKMSEFSF
+1353 
-1366 ASQDA
+1366 
-1371 ENAVTGGKLVLA
+1371 
-1383 GGILETGTGQIFAN
+1383 
-1397 GLNAEGDARNPG
+1397 
-1409 SVKLNGDNWSFDSG
+1409 
-1423 LIAFDDAK
+1423 
-1431 YNLTYAQ
+1431 
-1438 AAALLLGASNVGA
+1438 
-1451 DASGSGSAKE
+1451 
-1461 ITFTGTY
+1461 
-1468 VNIPNPG
+1468 
-1475 PLSPYYYTG
+1475 
-1484 NKSDA
+1484 
-1489 ASDGTVGGWRDS
+1489 
-1501 SGLPI
+1501 
-1506 AIADVITVKTEPG
+1506 
-1519 QASEYRFLS
+1519 
-1528 GVYDGSKTSDTS
+1528 
-1540 ETYACLIHGGDSGVR
+1540 
-1555 VTSDGP
+1555 
-1561 LTIQN
+1561 
-1566 WGTGLMPYHASV
+1566 
-1578 ASSNGEILFGD
+1578 
-1589 NVSLL
+1589 
-1594 NNHSAGDA
+1594 
-1602 TKGGGAIFSKKGVT
+1602 
-1616 FGDNAVLSGNSTA
+1616 
-1629 LAIGGGGYGGGAIFL
+1629 
-1644 DGKGV
+1644 
-1649 VRFGKNAVIANNE
+1649 
-1662 SYHYGG
+1662 
-1668 AIYSLGSVSM
+1668 
-1678 GEGATVRGN
+1678 
-1687 TTSYMG
+1687 
-1693 GAIAVTG
+1693 
-1700 ALSLGTGSVVESNQA
+1700 
-1715 QAGGAVYSTGQ
+1715 
-1726 VNATGTT
+1726 
-1733 FRKNVATSN
+1733 
-1742 YGGGIYSAG
+1742 
-1751 GSIVLV
+1751 
-1757 DSRMEE
+1757 
-1763 NKAAGGGAIILAGGG
+1763 
-1778 TASVMDTAFAANTAT
+1778 
-1793 NGGAF
+1793 
-1798 FIDKNGVLT
+1798 
-1807 TASGG
+1807 
-1812 VGTDAGTLFDG
+1812 
-1823 NSATTN
+1823 
-1829 GGAVYV
+1829 
-1835 QNGTVDLGSGTR
+1835 
-1847 LQGNQAAKGGAI
+1847 
-1859 YALGGKDASAKL
+1859 
-1871 TFAGTVFGKNSGTY
+1871 
-1885 GGAVYSS
+1885 
-1892 ASVGGTVNA
+1892 
-1901 AASDVVFEGNTATSG
+1901 
-1916 GAVYLGGSGTSDIAF
+1916 
-1931 TDAVFKENQANTG
+1931 
-1944 NGGAIYSAI
+1944 
-1953 SGSSNLA
+1953 
-1960 IADSTFE
+1960 
-1967 GNNAGY
+1967 
-1973 GGAVFNNGQLTTS
+1973 
-1986 GNVVFS
+1986 
-1992 GNTATYGGAVY
+1992 
-2003 NYFTSTTDGSLA
+2003 GSLA

-2024 NTASGLGGAIYNTRA
+2024 NTASGLGGAIYNTR
-2039 VTLNPGAG
+2039 
-2047 QEIVFSGNTD
+2047 
-2057 STGSNAIFMGDGSSL
+2057 
-2072 DIMGDGKVVFD
+2072 
-2083 DALSSQS
+2083 
-2090 ATPTLKKT
+2090 
-2098 GSGELLLNA
+2098 
-2107 SMDGFLGTASFEGG
+2107 
-2121 LTSIAEKWLIK
+2121 SI
-2132 NLSTVAGGKLKMSE
+2132 
-2146 FSFAS
+2146 
-2151 QDAENAVTGGK
+2151 
-2162 LVLAGGILET
+2162 
-2172 GTGQIFANGL
+2172 
-2182 NAEGDARNPGSVKL
+2182 
-2196 NGDNWSFDSGLIA
+2196 
-2209 FDDAKYNLTYAQAA
+2209 
-2223 ALLLGASN
+2223 
-2231 VGADASG
+2231 
-2238 SGSAKEITFTGT
+2238 
-2250 YVNIPNPGPISPY
+2250 
-2263 YYTGNKSDAASDGTV
+2263 
-2278 GGWLDNS
+2278 
-2285 GVPVTLAN
+2285 
-2293 AITVKKE
+2293 
-2300 PGQASEYRFL
+2300 
-2310 SGVFDGSKAS
+2310 
-2320 DTSSLIHDDSGVHVT
+2320 
-2335 SDGPLTIQNWGT
+2335 
-2347 ELVPAHTSTVASTG
+2347 
-2361 EIVFGNNVSVL
+2361 
-2372 NNHSAGDGTKGGGAL
+2372 
-2387 FSKASITFGDNAV
+2387 
-2400 LSGNATVL
+2400 
-2408 AAGGEG
+2408 
-2414 YGGGALFLD
+2414 
-2423 GKGEILLGKNAL
+2423 
-2435 IEKNESCGYGG
+2435 
-2446 AIYSLGSVRLGEGAV
+2446 
-2461 IRGNKASYMGGALAV
+2461 
-2476 TGALSLGKNA
+2476 
-2486 LVEDNQARQGGAI
+2486 
-2499 YAQNGTL
+2499 
-2506 ALGSGTRL
+2506 
-2514 ERNQADRGG
+2514 
-2523 AIYLQGGSGDSTTL
+2523 
-2537 DLMNSVFREN
+2537 
-2547 SASNGGALY
+2547 
-2556 LTGDGTLRIA
+2556 
-2566 AADTVFEGNSASY
+2566 
-2579 GGAIYNGFPMNEK
+2579 
-2592 GHSGSD
+2592 
-2598 GSLAFN
+2598 
-2604 GGARFTGN
+2604 
-2612 TASGLGGAIYN
+2612 
-2623 TRAVTLNPGAGQE
+2623 TLNPGAGQE

-2676 SATPTLKK
+2676 SATPALKK
-2684 TGGGTL
+2684 TGSGEL
-2690 LFNASMD
+2690 LLNASMD

-2725 GGRLKMP
+2725 GGRLEMP
-2732 EFSFAA
+2732 AFSFVA

-2762 QIFTNGL
+2762 QIFINGL

-2779 AVKLRDDNWSFN
+2779 AVKLSGDNWSFD

-2823 GVGSTSA
+2823 GAGSTSA

-2842 PDPDPVPPVDPDP
+2842 PVPDPVPPVEPDP

-2910 TDDKTDSISG
+2910 KDDKTDSISG

-3054 NVSGRLTSASVEL
+3054 NVSGKLTSASVEL
-3067 SGGGLNVS
+3067 SGGALNVS

-3108 INIGDQGSAGRV
+3108 LNIGDQGSAGRV
-3120 VARQARLQGGRVF
+3120 VARQAQLQGGRVF
-3133 LDPAWKGNDALTD
+3133 LDPAWKGNDALAD

-3169 LLVLGDT
+3169 LLLLGDT

-3230 NTATFTDGSLLLVDG
+3230 NTATFADGSLLLVDG

-3284 FSVSSVQGW
+3284 FSVSNVQGW

-3307 VLGKDADGSMKIQA
+3307 VLGKDADGSMKVQA

-3332 LSLVNTMDAIWGKGL
+3332 LSLVNTMDAIWGRGL
-3347 NDTESDSMGIRFLS
+3347 NDTESGNMGIRFLS
-3361 RAVNENYLPKADT
+3361 RAVNENHLPKADT

-3402 RAIQDHASLLH
+3402 RAIQDHASLSH
-3413 MTATREGAVRK
+3413 MTTTREGAIRK

-3430 INALYGAEHARNF
+3430 INALYGAEHARNL

-3463 DYAFGVFRV
+3463 DYAFGDFRV

-3485 RGDFNATKNDFDFWG
+3485 RGDFNVTKNDFDFWG
-3500 VNLYGSWSRDQ
+3500 MNLYGSWSRDQ

-3541 GDVDTGVLT
+3541 ADVDTGVLT

-3586 DEHDVFRVGR
+3586 DDHDVFRVGR

-3622 KPRADLSVVPAAGD
+3622 KPRADLSVAPAAGD

-3656 RMMDSV
+3656 RIMDSV
-3662 SFDGTLGLEVQRDN
+3662 SLDGTLGLEVQKDN

-3688 EHKTGHGVNV
+3688 EHKAGHGVNV

>member
-48 EDPIIAPNSSISKH
+48 EELSGDISPISLSGDTRNIIGVGDISLRSTEPALR
-62 YDTNTTVLNT
+62 YLINV
-72 DQPQFSKELY
+72 S
-82 AIGATG
+82 G
-88 SQGALDISMEGDA
+88 QGQLDISMSNGSSMAVGHADGIY
-101 ALTVDASWRRDAA
+101 LKDYSDYDQYASAFHVA
-114 DSNRD
+114 
-119 QLSAVYVGSGAQFS
+119 GSGSSGS
-133 FTGTGLF
+133 FVGTGTFSMVG
-140 RATGQGKVMEAVAF
+140 GGKLLGVCAF
-154 RNGANGPTGGTM
+154 LSESKGT
-166 RLTGAIT
+166 LTLSGDIT
-173 GEAITEASENGSG
+173 GEAEAVMNGSNG
-186 YKAIGVKAENAGTII
+186 YASFAAAAAGGNLVFGGDRTTLRAKASTGNNANGAFVKYGGMIGFASKSVLIESKNTDSNSVGINCADGTVKTSADTDLDIVVEGNKATTGIQLTASSSDVQLAGNLDLTATQTGQDSFASVLGISND
-201 FSGKSAWLKAMAH
+201 SGKMVVSGPTSLRLVTNAPFDAKGITASGKADMSFLGDVEIA
-214 AGTADGVYARYGGV
+214 V
-228 VDFQSEE
+228 
-235 VKVLSQSDTGSAA
+235 TGSA
-248 SGISIEYSGGTITSS
+248 SGSALYTTYRYDYSTQAGICP
-263 EQTALTVGVKAPAS
+263 V
-277 TATGISLSGASKG
+277 ISLGTDGKAVTLNSSG
-290 LVDLAG
+290 
-296 SLAVS
+296 
-301 VEGSPVRGIE
+301 
-311 NDQGTLHVAKASSIT
+311 
-326 GIGEGTFP
+326 
-334 SYGIWG
+334 YGI
-340 RNGSSTELRG
+340 N
-350 DVDVNMTSS
+350 N
-359 TTVYGV
+359 
-365 YADSATVSL
+365 
-374 GSEGDVAILVQGSL
+374 QG
-388 GRGVAAFSGG
+388 
-398 NVELGSQGKEVSIT
+398 
-412 AQNTGVEAGTSS
+412 
-424 TVSLNGKVKIDSGT
+424 
-438 GISLSS
+438 
-444 TTVDKFPSLLSNGS
+444 GS
-458 VSIIS
+458 VSL
-463 AGTGIVAKYAHA
+463 TGQRINITGSTGVFVEGGGNENVFADVRFDGPTTINADKAIV
-475 VFNELHIQAGTG
+475 
-487 IDVQSPGYIGSG
+487 
-499 NTDTVLDVN
+499 
-508 GPAEIVAQ
+508 
-516 NTALQIVGASGS
+516 
-528 KSASSGFVGTFNDAA
+528 
-543 SLRASNGNGV
+543 
-553 QLSASTHSG
+553 
-562 TTAARDCSVTFKG
+562 
-575 QTSIASEKGTGVVV
+575 TSI
-589 NGPVASTAQ
+589 
-598 DGASVVFEGATTIDA
+598 
-613 AKAIEIK
+613 KAGEQV
-620 KNNGKGASVT
+620 GASVT
-630 FAYNPTPINVPARA
+630 FAYNPTPINVPVTKES
-644 QDADSQVN
+644 ADSKVR
-652 GSVTGTGTL
+652 GSVTGSSGT
-661 IKSGGGSLALN
+661 INKENAGSLAFY
-672 GDNSSFS
+672 GDISNFS
-679 GEFNMQGGRAFLGSG
+679 GVFNQKGGTTFLSEGAA
-694 KGYFSGATVNLTGGT
+694 GYFGKAQLAVTGGA
-709 LVAPELRFS
+709 LVAPTLSFQKT
-718 GGKLLVAGGTLETG
+718 GKLTLAGGTLETG

-768 FDDAKYNI
+768 FDDARYNI

-790 VAADNA
+790 VAADNV

-851 TTPVTRSLTIDGNG
+851 TTPVARSLAIDGNG

-888 NITFDGLKTS
+888 NIAFDGLKTS

-917 GYFADNWKSTAKL
+917 GYFADNWKSTATL

-963 NVSFINCTGGSGGGL
+963 NVGFINCTGGSGGGL

-1006 DDYGGYLTDPNYAS
+1006 DDYEDYLTDPDYAS

-1035 FKDNSVELLGSGGNG
+1035 FKNNSVELLGSGGNG

-1064 GATFTGNTSKSTGGA
+1064 GATFKGNTSKSTGGA

-1087 QLPAKAVLGSAT
+1087 QLPAKAVLGSAAFT
-1099 FIQNSAGSY
+1099 QNSAGSY

-1150 AFSKNTAGVGGGL
+1150 TFFKNTAGVGGGL
-1163 YNEGIASL
+1163 YNEGIVSL

-1211 AVYNDFSA
+1211 AVYNDFSE
-1219 DKDGNVVSDGSLT
+1219 DKDGNAVSAGSLA

-1238 FTGNTASGF
+1238 FTGNTASGL

-1284 DGSSLDIMGDGK
+1284 DGSSLDITGDGK

-1301 ALSSQSATPTLK
+1301 ALSSQSATPALK

-1342 AEKWLIKNLST
+1342 AEKWLIKNLIT
-1353 VAGGKLKMSEFSF
+1353 IAGGKLKMPEFSF
-1366 ASQDA
+1366 APQDA

-1451 DASGSGSAKE
+1451 EASCSGFAKE

-1489 ASDGTVGGWRDS
+1489 ASDGTVGGWLDS
-1501 SGLPI
+1501 SGVPI
-1506 AIADVITVKTEPG
+1506 AIADVITVKTDPG

-1528 GVYDGSKTSDTS
+1528 GVYDGSKTSDAS
-1540 ETYACLIHGGDSGVR
+1540 DTYACLIHGGDSGVR

-1578 ASSNGEILFGD
+1578 ASSSGEILFGD

-1602 TKGGGAIFSKKGVT
+1602 TKGGGAIFSKKGVA

-1644 DGKGV
+1644 DGKGA

-1678 GEGATVRGN
+1678 GEGAIVRGN

-1726 VNATGTT
+1726 VSATGTT

-1763 NKAAGGGAIILAGGG
+1763 NKAAGGGAVLLAGGG
-1778 TASVMDTAFAANTAT
+1778 TASVTDTTFAANTAT

-1798 FIDKNGVLT
+1798 FIDKNGMLT
-1807 TASGG
+1807 TTSGEAG
-1812 VGTDAGTLFDG
+1812 SDAGTLFEG

-1847 LQGNQAAKGGAI
+1847 LQGNQAVKGGAI

-1871 TFAGTVFGKNSGTY
+1871 TFADAVFGKNSGTY

-1892 ASVGGTVNA
+1892 ASVGGTVNV

-1944 NGGAIYSAI
+1944 NGGAIYSGI

-1960 IADSTFE
+1960 IADSSFE
-1967 GNNAGY
+1967 GNSAGY

-1992 GNTATYGGAVY
+1992 GNGATYGGAVY
-2003 NYFTSTTDGSLA
+2003 NYFTSTTDGSLV

-2024 NTASGLGGAIYNTRA
+2024 NTAGGLGGAIYNTR
-2039 VTLNPGAG
+2039 
-2047 QEIVFSGNTD
+2047 
-2057 STGSNAIFMGDGSSL
+2057 
-2072 DIMGDGKVVFD
+2072 
-2083 DALSSQS
+2083 
-2090 ATPTLKKT
+2090 
-2098 GSGELLLNA
+2098 
-2107 SMDGFLGTASFEGG
+2107 
-2121 LTSIAEKWLIK
+2121 SI
-2132 NLSTVAGGKLKMSE
+2132 
-2146 FSFAS
+2146 
-2151 QDAENAVTGGK
+2151 
-2162 LVLAGGILET
+2162 
-2172 GTGQIFANGL
+2172 
-2182 NAEGDARNPGSVKL
+2182 
-2196 NGDNWSFDSGLIA
+2196 
-2209 FDDAKYNLTYAQAA
+2209 
-2223 ALLLGASN
+2223 
-2231 VGADASG
+2231 
-2238 SGSAKEITFTGT
+2238 
-2250 YVNIPNPGPISPY
+2250 
-2263 YYTGNKSDAASDGTV
+2263 
-2278 GGWLDNS
+2278 
-2285 GVPVTLAN
+2285 
-2293 AITVKKE
+2293 
-2300 PGQASEYRFL
+2300 
-2310 SGVFDGSKAS
+2310 
-2320 DTSSLIHDDSGVHVT
+2320 
-2335 SDGPLTIQNWGT
+2335 
-2347 ELVPAHTSTVASTG
+2347 
-2361 EIVFGNNVSVL
+2361 
-2372 NNHSAGDGTKGGGAL
+2372 
-2387 FSKASITFGDNAV
+2387 
-2400 LSGNATVL
+2400 
-2408 AAGGEG
+2408 
-2414 YGGGALFLD
+2414 
-2423 GKGEILLGKNAL
+2423 
-2435 IEKNESCGYGG
+2435 
-2446 AIYSLGSVRLGEGAV
+2446 
-2461 IRGNKASYMGGALAV
+2461 
-2476 TGALSLGKNA
+2476 
-2486 LVEDNQARQGGAI
+2486 
-2499 YAQNGTL
+2499 
-2506 ALGSGTRL
+2506 
-2514 ERNQADRGG
+2514 
-2523 AIYLQGGSGDSTTL
+2523 
-2537 DLMNSVFREN
+2537 
-2547 SASNGGALY
+2547 
-2556 LTGDGTLRIA
+2556 
-2566 AADTVFEGNSASY
+2566 
-2579 GGAIYNGFPMNEK
+2579 
-2592 GHSGSD
+2592 
-2598 GSLAFN
+2598 
-2604 GGARFTGN
+2604 
-2612 TASGLGGAIYN
+2612 
-2623 TRAVTLNPGAGQE
+2623 TLNPGAGQE

-2676 SATPTLKK
+2676 SATPALKK
-2684 TGGGTL
+2684 TGSGEL
-2690 LFNASMD
+2690 LLNASMG
-2697 GFLGTAAFEDGRT
+2697 GFLGTTSFEGGRT
-2710 EIAQKWLIKNTVTIT
+2710 EIPQKWLIKNTVTIT

-2732 EFSFAA
+2732 AFSFVA
-2738 QGEGNNVAGGKL
+2738 QGEGNDVAGGKL

-2762 QIFTNGL
+2762 QIFINGL

-2779 AVKLRDDNWSFN
+2779 AVKLSGDNWSFD

-2823 GVGSTSA
+2823 GAGSTSA

-2842 PDPDPVPPVDPDP
+2842 PGPDPVPPVDPGPDPVPPVDPGPDPVPPVEPDP

-2910 TDDKTDSISG
+2910 KDDKTDSISG

-3054 NVSGRLTSASVEL
+3054 NVSGKLTSASVEL
-3067 SGGGLNVS
+3067 SGGALNVS

-3120 VARQARLQGGRVF
+3120 VARQAQLQGGRVF
-3133 LDPAWKGNDALTD
+3133 LDPAWKGNDALAD

-3230 NTATFTDGSLLLVDG
+3230 NTATFADGSLLLVDG

-3284 FSVSSVQGW
+3284 FSVSNVQGW

-3307 VLGKDADGSMKIQA
+3307 VLGKDADGSMKVQA

-3347 NDTESDSMGIRFLS
+3347 NDTESGNMGIRFLS
-3361 RAVNENYLPKADT
+3361 RAVNENHLPKADT

-3402 RAIQDHASLLH
+3402 RAIQDHASLSH
-3413 MTATREGAVRK
+3413 MTTTREGAIRK

-3430 INALYGAEHARNF
+3430 INALYGAEHARNL

-3463 DYAFGVFRV
+3463 DYAFGDFRV

-3500 VNLYGSWSRDQ
+3500 MNLYGSWSRDQ

-3541 GDVDTGVLT
+3541 ADVDTGVLT

-3572 RYYNLRTDGFTSRI
+3572 RYYNLRADGFTSRI
-3586 DEHDVFRVGR
+3586 DDHDVFRVGR

-3636 LKAKTKA
+3636 LKAKTKV

-3656 RMMDSV
+3656 RIMDSV
-3662 SFDGTLGLEVQRDN
+3662 SLDGTLGLEVQKDN

-3688 EHKTGHGVNV
+3688 EHKVGHGVNV

>member
-1 MTLSRGAIGN
+1 MVGGGKLLGVCAFLSESKGTLTLS
-11 LVNRYRA
+11 
-18 VLRKCRMM
+18 
-26 NVFGSLAVAGM
+26 
-37 LVAGNAGFAGA
+37 
-48 EDPIIAPNSSISKH
+48 
-62 YDTNTTVLNT
+62 
-72 DQPQFSKELY
+72 
-82 AIGATG
+82 
-88 SQGALDISMEGDA
+88 GD
-101 ALTVDASWRRDAA
+101 
-114 DSNRD
+114 
-119 QLSAVYVGSGAQFS
+119 
-133 FTGTGLF
+133 
-140 RATGQGKVMEAVAF
+140 
-154 RNGANGPTGGTM
+154 
-166 RLTGAIT
+166 IT
-173 GEAITEASENGSG
+173 GEAEAVMNGSNG
-186 YKAIGVKAENAGTII
+186 YASFAAAAAGGNLFFGGDRTTLRAKASTGNNANGAFVKYGGMIGFASKSVLIESKNTDSNSVGINCADGTVKTSADTDLDIVVEGNKATTGIQLTASSSDVQLAGNLDLTATQTGQDSFASVLGISND
-201 FSGKSAWLKAMAH
+201 SGKMVVSGPASLRLATNAPFDAKGITASGKADMSFLGDVEIA
-214 AGTADGVYARYGGV
+214 V
-228 VDFQSEE
+228 
-235 VKVLSQSDTGSAA
+235 TGSA
-248 SGISIEYSGGTITSS
+248 SGSALYTTYRYDYSTQAGICP
-263 EQTALTVGVKAPAS
+263 V
-277 TATGISLSGASKG
+277 ISLGADGKAVTLNSSG
-290 LVDLAG
+290 
-296 SLAVS
+296 
-301 VEGSPVRGIE
+301 
-311 NDQGTLHVAKASSIT
+311 
-326 GIGEGTFP
+326 
-334 SYGIWG
+334 YGI
-340 RNGSSTELRG
+340 N
-350 DVDVNMTSS
+350 N
-359 TTVYGV
+359 
-365 YADSATVSL
+365 
-374 GSEGDVAILVQGSL
+374 QG
-388 GRGVAAFSGG
+388 
-398 NVELGSQGKEVSIT
+398 
-412 AQNTGVEAGTSS
+412 
-424 TVSLNGKVKIDSGT
+424 
-438 GISLSS
+438 
-444 TTVDKFPSLLSNGS
+444 GS
-458 VSIIS
+458 VSL
-463 AGTGIVAKYAHA
+463 TGQRINITGSTG
-475 VFNELHIQAGTG
+475 VFVEGGGNENVFA
-487 IDVQSPGYIGSG
+487 DVRFDGPTTI
-499 NTDTVLDVN
+499 NADTAIL
-508 GPAEIVAQ
+508 
-516 NTALQIVGASGS
+516 
-528 KSASSGFVGTFNDAA
+528 
-543 SLRASNGNGV
+543 
-553 QLSASTHSG
+553 
-562 TTAARDCSVTFKG
+562 
-575 QTSIASEKGTGVVV
+575 TSI
-589 NGPVASTAQ
+589 
-598 DGASVVFEGATTIDA
+598 
-613 AKAIEIK
+613 KAGEQV
-620 KNNGKGASVT
+620 GASVT
-630 FAYNPTPINVPARA
+630 FAYNPTPINAPVTKES
-644 QDADSQVN
+644 ADSKVR
-652 GSVTGTGTL
+652 GSVTGSSGT
-661 IKSGGGSLALN
+661 INKENAGSLAFY
-672 GDNSSFS
+672 GDISNFS
-679 GEFNMQGGRAFLGSG
+679 GVFNQKGGTTFLSEGAA
-694 KGYFSGATVNLTGGT
+694 GYFGKAQVAVTGGA
-709 LVAPELRFS
+709 LVAPTLSFQKT
-718 GGKLLVAGGTLETG
+718 GKLTLAGGTLETG

-790 VAADNA
+790 VAADNV

-851 TTPVTRSLTIDGNG
+851 TTPVARSLAIDGNG

-888 NITFDGLKTS
+888 NIAFDGLKTS

-936 QFRNTESVGDGA
+936 QFRNMESVGDGA

-963 NVSFINCTGGSGGGL
+963 NVGFINCTGGSGGGL

-1006 DDYGGYLTDPNYAS
+1006 DDYEDYLTDPDYAS

-1035 FKDNSVELLGSGGNG
+1035 FKNNSVELLGSGGNG

-1064 GATFTGNTSKSTGGA
+1064 GATFTGNSSKSTGGA

-1087 QLPAKAVLGSAT
+1087 QLPAKAVLGSAAFT
-1099 FIQNSAGSY
+1099 QNSAGSY

-1150 AFSKNTAGVGGGL
+1150 TFSKNTAGVGGGL

-1211 AVYNDFSA
+1211 AVYNDFSE
-1219 DKDGNVVSDGSLT
+1219 DKDGNAVS
-1232 FNGGAR
+1232 A
-1238 FTGNTASGF
+1238 
-1247 GGAIYNT
+1247 
-1254 RSITLNP
+1254 
-1261 GAGQEIVFSGNTD
+1261 
-1274 STGSNAIFMG
+1274 
-1284 DGSSLDIMGDGK
+1284 
-1296 VVFDD
+1296 
-1301 ALSSQSATPTLK
+1301 
-1313 KTGSGELL
+1313 
-1321 LNASMDGFLGTASFE
+1321 
-1336 GGLTSI
+1336 
-1342 AEKWLIKNLST
+1342 
-1353 VAGGKLKMSEFSF
+1353 
-1366 ASQDA
+1366 
-1371 ENAVTGGKLVLA
+1371 
-1383 GGILETGTGQIFAN
+1383 
-1397 GLNAEGDARNPG
+1397 
-1409 SVKLNGDNWSFDSG
+1409 
-1423 LIAFDDAK
+1423 
-1431 YNLTYAQ
+1431 
-1438 AAALLLGASNVGA
+1438 
-1451 DASGSGSAKE
+1451 
-1461 ITFTGTY
+1461 
-1468 VNIPNPG
+1468 
-1475 PLSPYYYTG
+1475 
-1484 NKSDA
+1484 
-1489 ASDGTVGGWRDS
+1489 
-1501 SGLPI
+1501 
-1506 AIADVITVKTEPG
+1506 
-1519 QASEYRFLS
+1519 
-1528 GVYDGSKTSDTS
+1528 
-1540 ETYACLIHGGDSGVR
+1540 
-1555 VTSDGP
+1555 
-1561 LTIQN
+1561 
-1566 WGTGLMPYHASV
+1566 
-1578 ASSNGEILFGD
+1578 
-1589 NVSLL
+1589 
-1594 NNHSAGDA
+1594 
-1602 TKGGGAIFSKKGVT
+1602 
-1616 FGDNAVLSGNSTA
+1616 
-1629 LAIGGGGYGGGAIFL
+1629 
-1644 DGKGV
+1644 
-1649 VRFGKNAVIANNE
+1649 
-1662 SYHYGG
+1662 
-1668 AIYSLGSVSM
+1668 
-1678 GEGATVRGN
+1678 
-1687 TTSYMG
+1687 
-1693 GAIAVTG
+1693 
-1700 ALSLGTGSVVESNQA
+1700 
-1715 QAGGAVYSTGQ
+1715 
-1726 VNATGTT
+1726 
-1733 FRKNVATSN
+1733 
-1742 YGGGIYSAG
+1742 
-1751 GSIVLV
+1751 
-1757 DSRMEE
+1757 
-1763 NKAAGGGAIILAGGG
+1763 
-1778 TASVMDTAFAANTAT
+1778 
-1793 NGGAF
+1793 
-1798 FIDKNGVLT
+1798 
-1807 TASGG
+1807 
-1812 VGTDAGTLFDG
+1812 
-1823 NSATTN
+1823 
-1829 GGAVYV
+1829 
-1835 QNGTVDLGSGTR
+1835 
-1847 LQGNQAAKGGAI
+1847 
-1859 YALGGKDASAKL
+1859 
-1871 TFAGTVFGKNSGTY
+1871 
-1885 GGAVYSS
+1885 
-1892 ASVGGTVNA
+1892 
-1901 AASDVVFEGNTATSG
+1901 
-1916 GAVYLGGSGTSDIAF
+1916 
-1931 TDAVFKENQANTG
+1931 
-1944 NGGAIYSAI
+1944 
-1953 SGSSNLA
+1953 
-1960 IADSTFE
+1960 
-1967 GNNAGY
+1967 
-1973 GGAVFNNGQLTTS
+1973 
-1986 GNVVFS
+1986 
-1992 GNTATYGGAVY
+1992 
-2003 NYFTSTTDGSLA
+2003 GSLA

-2024 NTASGLGGAIYNTRA
+2024 NTASGLGGAIYNTR
-2039 VTLNPGAG
+2039 
-2047 QEIVFSGNTD
+2047 
-2057 STGSNAIFMGDGSSL
+2057 
-2072 DIMGDGKVVFD
+2072 
-2083 DALSSQS
+2083 
-2090 ATPTLKKT
+2090 
-2098 GSGELLLNA
+2098 
-2107 SMDGFLGTASFEGG
+2107 
-2121 LTSIAEKWLIK
+2121 SI
-2132 NLSTVAGGKLKMSE
+2132 
-2146 FSFAS
+2146 
-2151 QDAENAVTGGK
+2151 
-2162 LVLAGGILET
+2162 
-2172 GTGQIFANGL
+2172 
-2182 NAEGDARNPGSVKL
+2182 
-2196 NGDNWSFDSGLIA
+2196 
-2209 FDDAKYNLTYAQAA
+2209 
-2223 ALLLGASN
+2223 
-2231 VGADASG
+2231 
-2238 SGSAKEITFTGT
+2238 
-2250 YVNIPNPGPISPY
+2250 
-2263 YYTGNKSDAASDGTV
+2263 
-2278 GGWLDNS
+2278 
-2285 GVPVTLAN
+2285 
-2293 AITVKKE
+2293 
-2300 PGQASEYRFL
+2300 
-2310 SGVFDGSKAS
+2310 
-2320 DTSSLIHDDSGVHVT
+2320 
-2335 SDGPLTIQNWGT
+2335 
-2347 ELVPAHTSTVASTG
+2347 
-2361 EIVFGNNVSVL
+2361 
-2372 NNHSAGDGTKGGGAL
+2372 
-2387 FSKASITFGDNAV
+2387 
-2400 LSGNATVL
+2400 
-2408 AAGGEG
+2408 
-2414 YGGGALFLD
+2414 
-2423 GKGEILLGKNAL
+2423 
-2435 IEKNESCGYGG
+2435 
-2446 AIYSLGSVRLGEGAV
+2446 
-2461 IRGNKASYMGGALAV
+2461 
-2476 TGALSLGKNA
+2476 
-2486 LVEDNQARQGGAI
+2486 
-2499 YAQNGTL
+2499 
-2506 ALGSGTRL
+2506 
-2514 ERNQADRGG
+2514 
-2523 AIYLQGGSGDSTTL
+2523 
-2537 DLMNSVFREN
+2537 
-2547 SASNGGALY
+2547 
-2556 LTGDGTLRIA
+2556 
-2566 AADTVFEGNSASY
+2566 
-2579 GGAIYNGFPMNEK
+2579 
-2592 GHSGSD
+2592 
-2598 GSLAFN
+2598 
-2604 GGARFTGN
+2604 
-2612 TASGLGGAIYN
+2612 
-2623 TRAVTLNPGAGQE
+2623 TLNPGAGQE

-2676 SATPTLKK
+2676 SATPALKK
-2684 TGGGTL
+2684 TGSGTL

-2732 EFSFAA
+2732 AFSFVA

-2762 QIFTNGL
+2762 QIFVNGL

-2779 AVKLRDDNWSFN
+2779 AVKLSGDNWSFD

-2823 GVGSTSA
+2823 GAGSTSA

-2842 PDPDPVPPVDPDP
+2842 PGPDPVPPVDPGPDPVPPVEPDP

-2910 TDDKTDSISG
+2910 KDDKTDSING

-2968 GTGEGASGV
+2968 GAGEGAFGV

-3054 NVSGRLTSASVEL
+3054 NVSGKLTSASVEL
-3067 SGGGLNVS
+3067 SGGALNVS

-3108 INIGDQGSAGRV
+3108 LNIGDQGSAGRV
-3120 VARQARLQGGRVF
+3120 VARQAQLQGGRVF
-3133 LDPAWKGNDALTD
+3133 LDPAWKGNDALAD

-3230 NTATFTDGSLLLVDG
+3230 NTATFADGSLLLVDG

-3284 FSVSSVQGW
+3284 FSVSNVQGW

-3307 VLGKDADGSMKIQA
+3307 VLGKDADGSMKVQA

-3347 NDTESDSMGIRFLS
+3347 NDTESGNMGIRFLS
-3361 RAVNENYLPKADT
+3361 RAVNENHLPKADT

-3402 RAIQDHASLLH
+3402 RAIQDHASLSH
-3413 MTATREGAVRK
+3413 MTTTREGAIRK

-3430 INALYGAEHARNF
+3430 INALYGAEHARNL

-3463 DYAFGVFRV
+3463 DYAFGDFRV

-3500 VNLYGSWSRDQ
+3500 MNLYGSWSRDQ

-3541 GDVDTGVLT
+3541 ADVDTGVLT

-3586 DEHDVFRVGR
+3586 DDHDVFRVGR

-3662 SFDGTLGLEVQRDN
+3662 SFDGTLGLEVQKDN

-3688 EHKTGHGVNV
+3688 EHKAGHGVNV

>member
-1 MTLSRGAIGN
+1 MVGGGKLLGVCAFLSESKGTLTLS
-11 LVNRYRA
+11 
-18 VLRKCRMM
+18 
-26 NVFGSLAVAGM
+26 
-37 LVAGNAGFAGA
+37 
-48 EDPIIAPNSSISKH
+48 
-62 YDTNTTVLNT
+62 
-72 DQPQFSKELY
+72 
-82 AIGATG
+82 
-88 SQGALDISMEGDA
+88 GD
-101 ALTVDASWRRDAA
+101 
-114 DSNRD
+114 
-119 QLSAVYVGSGAQFS
+119 
-133 FTGTGLF
+133 
-140 RATGQGKVMEAVAF
+140 
-154 RNGANGPTGGTM
+154 
-166 RLTGAIT
+166 IT
-173 GEAITEASENGSG
+173 GEAEAVMNGSNG
-186 YKAIGVKAENAGTII
+186 YASFAAAAAGGNLVFGGDRTTLRAKASTGNNANGAFVKYGGMIGFASKSVLIESKNTDSSSVGINCADGTVKTSADTDLDIVVEGNKATTGIQLTASSSDVQLAGNLDLTATQTGQDSFASVLGISND
-201 FSGKSAWLKAMAH
+201 SGKMVVSGPTSLRLATNAPFDAKGITASGKADMSFLGDVEIA
-214 AGTADGVYARYGGV
+214 V
-228 VDFQSEE
+228 
-235 VKVLSQSDTGSAA
+235 TGSASGSA
-248 SGISIEYSGGTITSS
+248 LYTTYRYDYSTQSGICP
-263 EQTALTVGVKAPAS
+263 V
-277 TATGISLSGASKG
+277 ISLGTDGKAVTLNSSG
-290 LVDLAG
+290 
-296 SLAVS
+296 
-301 VEGSPVRGIE
+301 
-311 NDQGTLHVAKASSIT
+311 
-326 GIGEGTFP
+326 
-334 SYGIWG
+334 YGI
-340 RNGSSTELRG
+340 N
-350 DVDVNMTSS
+350 N
-359 TTVYGV
+359 
-365 YADSATVSL
+365 
-374 GSEGDVAILVQGSL
+374 QG
-388 GRGVAAFSGG
+388 
-398 NVELGSQGKEVSIT
+398 
-412 AQNTGVEAGTSS
+412 
-424 TVSLNGKVKIDSGT
+424 
-438 GISLSS
+438 
-444 TTVDKFPSLLSNGS
+444 GS
-458 VSIIS
+458 VSL
-463 AGTGIVAKYAHA
+463 TGQRINITGSTGVFVEGGGNENVFADVRFDGPTTINADKAIV
-475 VFNELHIQAGTG
+475 
-487 IDVQSPGYIGSG
+487 
-499 NTDTVLDVN
+499 
-508 GPAEIVAQ
+508 
-516 NTALQIVGASGS
+516 
-528 KSASSGFVGTFNDAA
+528 
-543 SLRASNGNGV
+543 
-553 QLSASTHSG
+553 
-562 TTAARDCSVTFKG
+562 
-575 QTSIASEKGTGVVV
+575 TSI
-589 NGPVASTAQ
+589 
-598 DGASVVFEGATTIDA
+598 
-613 AKAIEIK
+613 KAGEQV
-620 KNNGKGASVT
+620 GASVT
-630 FAYNPTPINVPARA
+630 FAYNPTPINVPVTKES
-644 QDADSQVN
+644 ADSKVR
-652 GSVTGTGTL
+652 GSVTGSSGT
-661 IKSGGGSLALN
+661 INKENAGSLAFY
-672 GDNSSFS
+672 GDISNFS
-679 GEFNMQGGRAFLGSG
+679 GVFNQKGGTTFLSEGAA
-694 KGYFSGATVNLTGGT
+694 GYFGKAQLAVTGGA
-709 LVAPELRFS
+709 LVAPTLSFQKT
-718 GGKLLVAGGTLETG
+718 GKLTLAGGTLETG

-738 SALNADGDMKD
+738 NALNADGDMKD

-768 FDDAKYNI
+768 FDDARYNI

-790 VAADNA
+790 VAADNV

-851 TTPVTRSLTIDGNG
+851 TTPVARSLAIDGNG

-888 NITFDGLKTS
+888 NIAFDGLKTS

-963 NVSFINCTGGSGGGL
+963 NVGFINCTGGSGGGL

-1006 DDYGGYLTDPNYAS
+1006 DDYGGYLTDPDYAS

-1025 KYVHIGKNAL
+1025 KYVLIGKNAL
-1035 FKDNSVELLGSGGNG
+1035 FKNNSVELLGSGGNG

-1087 QLPAKAVLGSAT
+1087 QLPAKAVLGSAAFT
-1099 FIQNSAGSY
+1099 QNSAGSY

-1126 VENTAGKIGGAV
+1126 VENTADKIGGAV

-1150 AFSKNTAGVGGGL
+1150 TFSKNTAGVGGGL
-1163 YNEGIASL
+1163 YNEGIVSL

-1211 AVYNDFSA
+1211 AVYNDFSE
-1219 DKDGNVVSDGSLT
+1219 DKDGNAVS
-1232 FNGGAR
+1232 A
-1238 FTGNTASGF
+1238 
-1247 GGAIYNT
+1247 
-1254 RSITLNP
+1254 
-1261 GAGQEIVFSGNTD
+1261 
-1274 STGSNAIFMG
+1274 
-1284 DGSSLDIMGDGK
+1284 
-1296 VVFDD
+1296 
-1301 ALSSQSATPTLK
+1301 
-1313 KTGSGELL
+1313 
-1321 LNASMDGFLGTASFE
+1321 
-1336 GGLTSI
+1336 
-1342 AEKWLIKNLST
+1342 
-1353 VAGGKLKMSEFSF
+1353 
-1366 ASQDA
+1366 
-1371 ENAVTGGKLVLA
+1371 
-1383 GGILETGTGQIFAN
+1383 
-1397 GLNAEGDARNPG
+1397 
-1409 SVKLNGDNWSFDSG
+1409 
-1423 LIAFDDAK
+1423 
-1431 YNLTYAQ
+1431 
-1438 AAALLLGASNVGA
+1438 
-1451 DASGSGSAKE
+1451 
-1461 ITFTGTY
+1461 
-1468 VNIPNPG
+1468 
-1475 PLSPYYYTG
+1475 
-1484 NKSDA
+1484 
-1489 ASDGTVGGWRDS
+1489 
-1501 SGLPI
+1501 
-1506 AIADVITVKTEPG
+1506 
-1519 QASEYRFLS
+1519 
-1528 GVYDGSKTSDTS
+1528 
-1540 ETYACLIHGGDSGVR
+1540 
-1555 VTSDGP
+1555 
-1561 LTIQN
+1561 
-1566 WGTGLMPYHASV
+1566 
-1578 ASSNGEILFGD
+1578 
-1589 NVSLL
+1589 
-1594 NNHSAGDA
+1594 
-1602 TKGGGAIFSKKGVT
+1602 
-1616 FGDNAVLSGNSTA
+1616 
-1629 LAIGGGGYGGGAIFL
+1629 
-1644 DGKGV
+1644 
-1649 VRFGKNAVIANNE
+1649 
-1662 SYHYGG
+1662 
-1668 AIYSLGSVSM
+1668 
-1678 GEGATVRGN
+1678 
-1687 TTSYMG
+1687 
-1693 GAIAVTG
+1693 
-1700 ALSLGTGSVVESNQA
+1700 
-1715 QAGGAVYSTGQ
+1715 
-1726 VNATGTT
+1726 
-1733 FRKNVATSN
+1733 
-1742 YGGGIYSAG
+1742 
-1751 GSIVLV
+1751 
-1757 DSRMEE
+1757 
-1763 NKAAGGGAIILAGGG
+1763 
-1778 TASVMDTAFAANTAT
+1778 
-1793 NGGAF
+1793 
-1798 FIDKNGVLT
+1798 
-1807 TASGG
+1807 
-1812 VGTDAGTLFDG
+1812 
-1823 NSATTN
+1823 
-1829 GGAVYV
+1829 
-1835 QNGTVDLGSGTR
+1835 
-1847 LQGNQAAKGGAI
+1847 
-1859 YALGGKDASAKL
+1859 
-1871 TFAGTVFGKNSGTY
+1871 
-1885 GGAVYSS
+1885 
-1892 ASVGGTVNA
+1892 
-1901 AASDVVFEGNTATSG
+1901 
-1916 GAVYLGGSGTSDIAF
+1916 
-1931 TDAVFKENQANTG
+1931 
-1944 NGGAIYSAI
+1944 
-1953 SGSSNLA
+1953 
-1960 IADSTFE
+1960 
-1967 GNNAGY
+1967 
-1973 GGAVFNNGQLTTS
+1973 
-1986 GNVVFS
+1986 
-1992 GNTATYGGAVY
+1992 
-2003 NYFTSTTDGSLA
+2003 GSLA

-2024 NTASGLGGAIYNTRA
+2024 NTASGLGGAIYNTR
-2039 VTLNPGAG
+2039 
-2047 QEIVFSGNTD
+2047 
-2057 STGSNAIFMGDGSSL
+2057 
-2072 DIMGDGKVVFD
+2072 
-2083 DALSSQS
+2083 
-2090 ATPTLKKT
+2090 
-2098 GSGELLLNA
+2098 
-2107 SMDGFLGTASFEGG
+2107 
-2121 LTSIAEKWLIK
+2121 SI
-2132 NLSTVAGGKLKMSE
+2132 
-2146 FSFAS
+2146 
-2151 QDAENAVTGGK
+2151 
-2162 LVLAGGILET
+2162 
-2172 GTGQIFANGL
+2172 
-2182 NAEGDARNPGSVKL
+2182 
-2196 NGDNWSFDSGLIA
+2196 
-2209 FDDAKYNLTYAQAA
+2209 
-2223 ALLLGASN
+2223 
-2231 VGADASG
+2231 
-2238 SGSAKEITFTGT
+2238 
-2250 YVNIPNPGPISPY
+2250 
-2263 YYTGNKSDAASDGTV
+2263 
-2278 GGWLDNS
+2278 
-2285 GVPVTLAN
+2285 
-2293 AITVKKE
+2293 
-2300 PGQASEYRFL
+2300 
-2310 SGVFDGSKAS
+2310 
-2320 DTSSLIHDDSGVHVT
+2320 
-2335 SDGPLTIQNWGT
+2335 
-2347 ELVPAHTSTVASTG
+2347 
-2361 EIVFGNNVSVL
+2361 
-2372 NNHSAGDGTKGGGAL
+2372 
-2387 FSKASITFGDNAV
+2387 
-2400 LSGNATVL
+2400 
-2408 AAGGEG
+2408 
-2414 YGGGALFLD
+2414 
-2423 GKGEILLGKNAL
+2423 
-2435 IEKNESCGYGG
+2435 
-2446 AIYSLGSVRLGEGAV
+2446 
-2461 IRGNKASYMGGALAV
+2461 
-2476 TGALSLGKNA
+2476 
-2486 LVEDNQARQGGAI
+2486 
-2499 YAQNGTL
+2499 
-2506 ALGSGTRL
+2506 
-2514 ERNQADRGG
+2514 
-2523 AIYLQGGSGDSTTL
+2523 
-2537 DLMNSVFREN
+2537 
-2547 SASNGGALY
+2547 
-2556 LTGDGTLRIA
+2556 
-2566 AADTVFEGNSASY
+2566 
-2579 GGAIYNGFPMNEK
+2579 
-2592 GHSGSD
+2592 
-2598 GSLAFN
+2598 
-2604 GGARFTGN
+2604 
-2612 TASGLGGAIYN
+2612 
-2623 TRAVTLNPGAGQE
+2623 TLNPGAGQE

-2676 SATPTLKK
+2676 SATPALKK
-2684 TGGGTL
+2684 TGSGTL

-2732 EFSFAA
+2732 AFSFVA

-2762 QIFTNGL
+2762 QIFINGL

-2779 AVKLRDDNWSFN
+2779 AVKLSGDNWSFD

-2823 GVGSTSA
+2823 GAGSTSA

-2842 PDPDPVPPVDPDP
+2842 PVPDPVPPVEPDP

-2910 TDDKTDSISG
+2910 KDDKTDSISG

-3054 NVSGRLTSASVEL
+3054 NVSGKLTSASVEL
-3067 SGGGLNVS
+3067 SGGALNVS

-3108 INIGDQGSAGRV
+3108 LNIGDQGSAGRV
-3120 VARQARLQGGRVF
+3120 VARQAQLQGGRVF
-3133 LDPAWKGNDALTD
+3133 LDPAWKGNDALAD

-3230 NTATFTDGSLLLVDG
+3230 NTATFADGSLLLVDG

-3284 FSVSSVQGW
+3284 FSVSNVQGW

-3307 VLGKDADGSMKIQA
+3307 VLGKDADGSMKVQA

-3347 NDTESDSMGIRFLS
+3347 NDTESGNMGIRFLS
-3361 RAVNENYLPKADT
+3361 RAVNENHLPKADT

-3402 RAIQDHASLLH
+3402 RAIQDHASLSH
-3413 MTATREGAVRK
+3413 MATTREGAIRK

-3430 INALYGAEHARNF
+3430 INALYGAEHARNL

-3463 DYAFGVFRV
+3463 DYAFGDFRV

-3500 VNLYGSWSRDQ
+3500 MNLYGSWSRDQ

-3530 LPTTMQLGQLR
+3530 LPATMQLGQLR
-3541 GDVDTGVLT
+3541 ADVDTGVLT

-3586 DEHDVFRVGR
+3586 DDHDVFRVGR

-3622 KPRADLSVVPAAGD
+3622 KPRADLSVAPAAGD
-3636 LKAKTKA
+3636 LKAKAKT

-3656 RMMDSV
+3656 RIMDSV
-3662 SFDGTLGLEVQRDN
+3662 SLDGTLGLEVQKDN

-3688 EHKTGHGVNV
+3688 EHKVGHGVNV

>member
-1 MTLSRGAIGN
+1 
-11 LVNRYRA
+11 
-18 VLRKCRMM
+18 MM

-48 EDPIIAPNSSISKH
+48 EELSGDISPISLSGDTRNIIGVGDISLRSTEPALR
-62 YDTNTTVLNT
+62 YLINV
-72 DQPQFSKELY
+72 S
-82 AIGATG
+82 G
-88 SQGALDISMEGDA
+88 QGQLDISMSNGSPMAVGNADGIY
-101 ALTVDASWRRDAA
+101 LKDYSDYDQYASAFHVA
-114 DSNRD
+114 
-119 QLSAVYVGSGAQFS
+119 GSGSSGS
-133 FTGTGLF
+133 FAGTGTFSMVG
-140 RATGQGKVMEAVAF
+140 GGKLLGVCAF
-154 RNGANGPTGGTM
+154 LSESKGT
-166 RLTGAIT
+166 LTLSGDIT
-173 GEAITEASENGSG
+173 GEAEAVMNGSNG
-186 YKAIGVKAENAGTII
+186 YASFAAAAAGGNLVFGGDRTTLRVKASTGNNANGAFVKYGGMIDFASKSVLIESKNTDSSSVGINCADGTVKTSADTDLDIVVEGNKATTGI
-201 FSGKSAWLKAMAH
+201 QLTASSSDVQLAGNLDLTATQTGQDSFASVLGISNDSGKMVVSGPTSLRLVTNAPFDAKGITASGKADMSFLGDVEIA
-214 AGTADGVYARYGGV
+214 V
-228 VDFQSEE
+228 
-235 VKVLSQSDTGSAA
+235 TGSA
-248 SGISIEYSGGTITSS
+248 SGSALYTTYRYDYSTQAGICP
-263 EQTALTVGVKAPAS
+263 V
-277 TATGISLSGASKG
+277 ISLGTDGKAVTLNSSG
-290 LVDLAG
+290 
-296 SLAVS
+296 
-301 VEGSPVRGIE
+301 
-311 NDQGTLHVAKASSIT
+311 
-326 GIGEGTFP
+326 
-334 SYGIWG
+334 YGI
-340 RNGSSTELRG
+340 N
-350 DVDVNMTSS
+350 N
-359 TTVYGV
+359 
-365 YADSATVSL
+365 
-374 GSEGDVAILVQGSL
+374 QG
-388 GRGVAAFSGG
+388 
-398 NVELGSQGKEVSIT
+398 
-412 AQNTGVEAGTSS
+412 
-424 TVSLNGKVKIDSGT
+424 
-438 GISLSS
+438 
-444 TTVDKFPSLLSNGS
+444 GS
-458 VSIIS
+458 VSL
-463 AGTGIVAKYAHA
+463 TGQRINITGSTGVFVEGGGNENVFADVRFDGPTTINADKAIV
-475 VFNELHIQAGTG
+475 
-487 IDVQSPGYIGSG
+487 
-499 NTDTVLDVN
+499 
-508 GPAEIVAQ
+508 
-516 NTALQIVGASGS
+516 
-528 KSASSGFVGTFNDAA
+528 
-543 SLRASNGNGV
+543 
-553 QLSASTHSG
+553 
-562 TTAARDCSVTFKG
+562 
-575 QTSIASEKGTGVVV
+575 TSI
-589 NGPVASTAQ
+589 
-598 DGASVVFEGATTIDA
+598 
-613 AKAIEIK
+613 KAGEQV
-620 KNNGKGASVT
+620 GASVT
-630 FAYNPTPINVPARA
+630 FAYNPTPINVSVTKES
-644 QDADSQVN
+644 ADSKVR
-652 GSVTGTGTL
+652 GSVTGSSGT
-661 IKSGGGSLALN
+661 INKENAGSLAFY
-672 GDNSSFS
+672 GDISNFS
-679 GEFNMQGGRAFLGSG
+679 GVFNQKGGTTFLSEGAA
-694 KGYFSGATVNLTGGT
+694 GYFGKAQLAVTGGA
-709 LVAPELRFS
+709 LVAPTLSFQKT
-718 GGKLLVAGGTLETG
+718 GKLTLAGGTLETG

-768 FDDAKYNI
+768 FDDARYNI

-790 VAADNA
+790 VAADNV

-829 LDTGIDSIKLGSDI
+829 LDTGIDSIKLGRDI

-851 TTPVTRSLTIDGNG
+851 TTPVARSLAIDGNG

-888 NITFDGLKTS
+888 NIAFDGLKTS

-963 NVSFINCTGGSGGGL
+963 NVGFINCTGGSGGGL

-1006 DDYGGYLTDPNYAS
+1006 DDYGGYLTDPDYAS

-1035 FKDNSVELLGSGGNG
+1035 FKNNSVELLGSGGNG

-1099 FIQNSAGSY
+1099 FTQNSAGSY

-1150 AFSKNTAGVGGGL
+1150 TFSKNTAGVGGGF

-1211 AVYNDFSA
+1211 AVYNDFSE
-1219 DKDGNVVSDGSLT
+1219 DKDGNAVS
-1232 FNGGAR
+1232 A
-1238 FTGNTASGF
+1238 
-1247 GGAIYNT
+1247 
-1254 RSITLNP
+1254 
-1261 GAGQEIVFSGNTD
+1261 
-1274 STGSNAIFMG
+1274 
-1284 DGSSLDIMGDGK
+1284 
-1296 VVFDD
+1296 
-1301 ALSSQSATPTLK
+1301 
-1313 KTGSGELL
+1313 
-1321 LNASMDGFLGTASFE
+1321 
-1336 GGLTSI
+1336 
-1342 AEKWLIKNLST
+1342 
-1353 VAGGKLKMSEFSF
+1353 
-1366 ASQDA
+1366 
-1371 ENAVTGGKLVLA
+1371 
-1383 GGILETGTGQIFAN
+1383 
-1397 GLNAEGDARNPG
+1397 
-1409 SVKLNGDNWSFDSG
+1409 
-1423 LIAFDDAK
+1423 
-1431 YNLTYAQ
+1431 
-1438 AAALLLGASNVGA
+1438 
-1451 DASGSGSAKE
+1451 
-1461 ITFTGTY
+1461 
-1468 VNIPNPG
+1468 
-1475 PLSPYYYTG
+1475 
-1484 NKSDA
+1484 
-1489 ASDGTVGGWRDS
+1489 
-1501 SGLPI
+1501 
-1506 AIADVITVKTEPG
+1506 
-1519 QASEYRFLS
+1519 
-1528 GVYDGSKTSDTS
+1528 
-1540 ETYACLIHGGDSGVR
+1540 
-1555 VTSDGP
+1555 
-1561 LTIQN
+1561 
-1566 WGTGLMPYHASV
+1566 
-1578 ASSNGEILFGD
+1578 
-1589 NVSLL
+1589 
-1594 NNHSAGDA
+1594 
-1602 TKGGGAIFSKKGVT
+1602 
-1616 FGDNAVLSGNSTA
+1616 
-1629 LAIGGGGYGGGAIFL
+1629 
-1644 DGKGV
+1644 
-1649 VRFGKNAVIANNE
+1649 
-1662 SYHYGG
+1662 
-1668 AIYSLGSVSM
+1668 
-1678 GEGATVRGN
+1678 
-1687 TTSYMG
+1687 
-1693 GAIAVTG
+1693 
-1700 ALSLGTGSVVESNQA
+1700 
-1715 QAGGAVYSTGQ
+1715 
-1726 VNATGTT
+1726 
-1733 FRKNVATSN
+1733 
-1742 YGGGIYSAG
+1742 
-1751 GSIVLV
+1751 
-1757 DSRMEE
+1757 
-1763 NKAAGGGAIILAGGG
+1763 
-1778 TASVMDTAFAANTAT
+1778 
-1793 NGGAF
+1793 
-1798 FIDKNGVLT
+1798 
-1807 TASGG
+1807 
-1812 VGTDAGTLFDG
+1812 
-1823 NSATTN
+1823 
-1829 GGAVYV
+1829 
-1835 QNGTVDLGSGTR
+1835 
-1847 LQGNQAAKGGAI
+1847 
-1859 YALGGKDASAKL
+1859 
-1871 TFAGTVFGKNSGTY
+1871 
-1885 GGAVYSS
+1885 
-1892 ASVGGTVNA
+1892 
-1901 AASDVVFEGNTATSG
+1901 
-1916 GAVYLGGSGTSDIAF
+1916 
-1931 TDAVFKENQANTG
+1931 
-1944 NGGAIYSAI
+1944 
-1953 SGSSNLA
+1953 
-1960 IADSTFE
+1960 
-1967 GNNAGY
+1967 
-1973 GGAVFNNGQLTTS
+1973 
-1986 GNVVFS
+1986 
-1992 GNTATYGGAVY
+1992 
-2003 NYFTSTTDGSLA
+2003 GSLA

-2024 NTASGLGGAIYNTRA
+2024 NTAGGLGGAIYNTR
-2039 VTLNPGAG
+2039 
-2047 QEIVFSGNTD
+2047 
-2057 STGSNAIFMGDGSSL
+2057 
-2072 DIMGDGKVVFD
+2072 
-2083 DALSSQS
+2083 
-2090 ATPTLKKT
+2090 
-2098 GSGELLLNA
+2098 
-2107 SMDGFLGTASFEGG
+2107 
-2121 LTSIAEKWLIK
+2121 SI
-2132 NLSTVAGGKLKMSE
+2132 
-2146 FSFAS
+2146 
-2151 QDAENAVTGGK
+2151 
-2162 LVLAGGILET
+2162 
-2172 GTGQIFANGL
+2172 
-2182 NAEGDARNPGSVKL
+2182 
-2196 NGDNWSFDSGLIA
+2196 
-2209 FDDAKYNLTYAQAA
+2209 
-2223 ALLLGASN
+2223 
-2231 VGADASG
+2231 
-2238 SGSAKEITFTGT
+2238 
-2250 YVNIPNPGPISPY
+2250 
-2263 YYTGNKSDAASDGTV
+2263 
-2278 GGWLDNS
+2278 
-2285 GVPVTLAN
+2285 
-2293 AITVKKE
+2293 
-2300 PGQASEYRFL
+2300 
-2310 SGVFDGSKAS
+2310 
-2320 DTSSLIHDDSGVHVT
+2320 
-2335 SDGPLTIQNWGT
+2335 
-2347 ELVPAHTSTVASTG
+2347 
-2361 EIVFGNNVSVL
+2361 
-2372 NNHSAGDGTKGGGAL
+2372 
-2387 FSKASITFGDNAV
+2387 
-2400 LSGNATVL
+2400 
-2408 AAGGEG
+2408 
-2414 YGGGALFLD
+2414 
-2423 GKGEILLGKNAL
+2423 
-2435 IEKNESCGYGG
+2435 
-2446 AIYSLGSVRLGEGAV
+2446 
-2461 IRGNKASYMGGALAV
+2461 
-2476 TGALSLGKNA
+2476 
-2486 LVEDNQARQGGAI
+2486 
-2499 YAQNGTL
+2499 
-2506 ALGSGTRL
+2506 
-2514 ERNQADRGG
+2514 
-2523 AIYLQGGSGDSTTL
+2523 
-2537 DLMNSVFREN
+2537 
-2547 SASNGGALY
+2547 
-2556 LTGDGTLRIA
+2556 
-2566 AADTVFEGNSASY
+2566 
-2579 GGAIYNGFPMNEK
+2579 
-2592 GHSGSD
+2592 
-2598 GSLAFN
+2598 
-2604 GGARFTGN
+2604 
-2612 TASGLGGAIYN
+2612 
-2623 TRAVTLNPGAGQE
+2623 TLNPGAGQE

-2676 SATPTLKK
+2676 SATPALKK
-2684 TGGGTL
+2684 TGSGEL
-2690 LFNASMD
+2690 LLNASMD

-2732 EFSFAA
+2732 AFSFVA

-2762 QIFTNGL
+2762 QIFINGL

-2779 AVKLRDDNWSFN
+2779 AVKLSGDNWSFD

-2823 GVGSTSA
+2823 GAGSTSA

-2842 PDPDPVPPVDPDP
+2842 PDPDPVPPVDPGPDPVPPVEPDP

-2910 TDDKTDSISG
+2910 KDDKTDSISG

-3054 NVSGRLTSASVEL
+3054 NVSGKLTSASVEL
-3067 SGGGLNVS
+3067 SGGALNVS

-3102 TSSDVQ
+3102 ISSDVQ

-3120 VARQARLQGGRVF
+3120 VARQAQLQGGRVF
-3133 LDPAWKGNDALTD
+3133 LDPAWKGNDALAD

-3169 LLVLGDT
+3169 LLLLGDT

-3230 NTATFTDGSLLLVDG
+3230 NTATFADGSLLLVDG

-3284 FSVSSVQGW
+3284 FSVSNVQGW

-3307 VLGKDADGSMKIQA
+3307 VLGKDADGSMKVQA

-3347 NDTESDSMGIRFLS
+3347 NDTESGNMGIRFLS
-3361 RAVNENYLPKADT
+3361 RAVNENHLPKADT

-3402 RAIQDHASLLH
+3402 RAIQDHASLSH
-3413 MTATREGAVRK
+3413 MTTTREGAIRK

-3430 INALYGAEHARNF
+3430 INALYGAEHARNL

-3463 DYAFGVFRV
+3463 DYAFGDFRV

-3500 VNLYGSWSRDQ
+3500 MNLYGSWSRDQ

-3530 LPTTMQLGQLR
+3530 LPATMQLGQLR
-3541 GDVDTGVLT
+3541 ADVDTGVLT

-3572 RYYNLRTDGFTSRI
+3572 RYYNLRADGFTSRI
-3586 DEHDVFRVGR
+3586 DGHDVFRVGR

-3622 KPRADLSVVPAAGD
+3622 KPRADLSVAPAAGD
-3636 LKAKTKA
+3636 LKAKAKA

-3662 SFDGTLGLEVQRDN
+3662 SFDGTLGLEVQKDN

-3688 EHKTGHGVNV
+3688 EHKAGHGVNV

>member
-1 MTLSRGAIGN
+1 MVGGGKLLGVCAFLSESKGTLTLS
-11 LVNRYRA
+11 
-18 VLRKCRMM
+18 
-26 NVFGSLAVAGM
+26 
-37 LVAGNAGFAGA
+37 
-48 EDPIIAPNSSISKH
+48 
-62 YDTNTTVLNT
+62 
-72 DQPQFSKELY
+72 
-82 AIGATG
+82 
-88 SQGALDISMEGDA
+88 GD
-101 ALTVDASWRRDAA
+101 
-114 DSNRD
+114 
-119 QLSAVYVGSGAQFS
+119 
-133 FTGTGLF
+133 
-140 RATGQGKVMEAVAF
+140 
-154 RNGANGPTGGTM
+154 
-166 RLTGAIT
+166 IT
-173 GEAITEASENGSG
+173 GEAEAVINGSNG
-186 YKAIGVKAENAGTII
+186 YASFAAAAAGGNLVFGGDRTTLRAKASTGNNANGAFVKYGGMIGFASKSVLIESKNTDSNSVGINCADGTVKTSADTDLDIVVEGNKATTGIQLTASSSDVQLAGNLDLTATQTGQDSFASVLGISND
-201 FSGKSAWLKAMAH
+201 SGKMVVSGPTSLRLVTNAPFDAKGITASGKADMSFLGDVEIA
-214 AGTADGVYARYGGV
+214 V
-228 VDFQSEE
+228 
-235 VKVLSQSDTGSAA
+235 TGSA
-248 SGISIEYSGGTITSS
+248 SGSALYTTYRYDYSTQAGICP
-263 EQTALTVGVKAPAS
+263 V
-277 TATGISLSGASKG
+277 ISLGTDGKAVTLNSSG
-290 LVDLAG
+290 
-296 SLAVS
+296 
-301 VEGSPVRGIE
+301 
-311 NDQGTLHVAKASSIT
+311 
-326 GIGEGTFP
+326 
-334 SYGIWG
+334 YGI
-340 RNGSSTELRG
+340 N
-350 DVDVNMTSS
+350 N
-359 TTVYGV
+359 
-365 YADSATVSL
+365 
-374 GSEGDVAILVQGSL
+374 QG
-388 GRGVAAFSGG
+388 
-398 NVELGSQGKEVSIT
+398 
-412 AQNTGVEAGTSS
+412 
-424 TVSLNGKVKIDSGT
+424 
-438 GISLSS
+438 
-444 TTVDKFPSLLSNGS
+444 GS
-458 VSIIS
+458 VSL
-463 AGTGIVAKYAHA
+463 TGQRINITGSTGVFVEGGGNENVFADVRFDGPTTINADKAIV
-475 VFNELHIQAGTG
+475 
-487 IDVQSPGYIGSG
+487 
-499 NTDTVLDVN
+499 
-508 GPAEIVAQ
+508 
-516 NTALQIVGASGS
+516 
-528 KSASSGFVGTFNDAA
+528 
-543 SLRASNGNGV
+543 
-553 QLSASTHSG
+553 
-562 TTAARDCSVTFKG
+562 
-575 QTSIASEKGTGVVV
+575 TSI
-589 NGPVASTAQ
+589 
-598 DGASVVFEGATTIDA
+598 
-613 AKAIEIK
+613 KAGEQV
-620 KNNGKGASVT
+620 GASVT
-630 FAYNPTPINVPARA
+630 FAYNPTPINVPVTKES
-644 QDADSQVN
+644 ADSKVR
-652 GSVTGTGTL
+652 GSVTGSSGT
-661 IKSGGGSLALN
+661 INKENAGSLAFY
-672 GDNSSFS
+672 GDISNFS
-679 GEFNMQGGRAFLGSG
+679 GVFNQKGGTTFLSEGAA
-694 KGYFSGATVNLTGGT
+694 GYFGKAQLAVTGGA
-709 LVAPELRFS
+709 LVAPTLSFQKT
-718 GGKLLVAGGTLETG
+718 GKLTLAGGTLETG

-738 SALNADGDMKD
+738 NALNADGDMKD

-790 VAADNA
+790 VAADNV

-851 TTPVTRSLTIDGNG
+851 TTPVARSLAIDGNG

-888 NITFDGLKTS
+888 NIAFDGLKTS

-963 NVSFINCTGGSGGGL
+963 NVGFINCTGGSGGGL

-1006 DDYGGYLTDPNYAS
+1006 DDYEDYLTDPDYAS

-1035 FKDNSVELLGSGGNG
+1035 FKNNSVELLGSGGNG

-1087 QLPAKAVLGSAT
+1087 QLPAKAVLGSAAFT
-1099 FIQNSAGSY
+1099 QNSAGSY

-1150 AFSKNTAGVGGGL
+1150 TFSKNTAGVGGGL

-1185 GAVFNV
+1185 GAIFNV

-1211 AVYNDFSA
+1211 AVYNDFSE
-1219 DKDGNVVSDGSLT
+1219 DKDGNAVSAGSLA

-1238 FTGNTASGF
+1238 FTGNTASGL

-1284 DGSSLDIMGDGK
+1284 DGSSLDITGDGK
-1296 VVFDD
+1296 VVFND
-1301 ALSSQSATPTLK
+1301 ALSSQSATPALK

-1342 AEKWLIKNLST
+1342 AEKWLIKNLIT
-1353 VAGGKLKMSEFSF
+1353 IAGGKLKMSEFSF

-1451 DASGSGSAKE
+1451 EASGSGSAKE

-1489 ASDGTVGGWRDS
+1489 ASDGTVGGWLDS
-1501 SGLPI
+1501 SGVPI
-1506 AIADVITVKTEPG
+1506 AIADVITVKTDPG

-1528 GVYDGSKTSDTS
+1528 GVYDGSKTSDAS
-1540 ETYACLIHGGDSGVR
+1540 DTYACLIHGGDSGVR

-1602 TKGGGAIFSKKGVT
+1602 TKGGGAIFSKKGVA

-1644 DGKGV
+1644 DGKGA

-1678 GEGATVRGN
+1678 GEGAIVRGN

-1726 VNATGTT
+1726 VSATGTT

-1763 NKAAGGGAIILAGGG
+1763 NKAAGGGAVLLAGGG
-1778 TASVMDTAFAANTAT
+1778 TASVTDTTFAANTAT

-1798 FIDKNGVLT
+1798 FIDKNGMLT
-1807 TASGG
+1807 TTSGEAG
-1812 VGTDAGTLFDG
+1812 SDAGTLFEG

-1835 QNGTVDLGSGTR
+1835 QNGAVDLGSGTR
-1847 LQGNQAAKGGAI
+1847 LQGNQAVKGGAI

-1871 TFAGTVFGKNSGTY
+1871 TFADAVFGKNSGTY

-1892 ASVGGTVNA
+1892 ASVGGTVNV

-1944 NGGAIYSAI
+1944 NGGAIYSGI

-1960 IADSTFE
+1960 IADSSFE
-1967 GNNAGY
+1967 GNSAGY

-1992 GNTATYGGAVY
+1992 GNRATYGGAVY

-2024 NTASGLGGAIYNTRA
+2024 NTASGLGGAIYNTR
-2039 VTLNPGAG
+2039 
-2047 QEIVFSGNTD
+2047 
-2057 STGSNAIFMGDGSSL
+2057 
-2072 DIMGDGKVVFD
+2072 
-2083 DALSSQS
+2083 
-2090 ATPTLKKT
+2090 
-2098 GSGELLLNA
+2098 
-2107 SMDGFLGTASFEGG
+2107 
-2121 LTSIAEKWLIK
+2121 SI
-2132 NLSTVAGGKLKMSE
+2132 
-2146 FSFAS
+2146 
-2151 QDAENAVTGGK
+2151 
-2162 LVLAGGILET
+2162 
-2172 GTGQIFANGL
+2172 
-2182 NAEGDARNPGSVKL
+2182 
-2196 NGDNWSFDSGLIA
+2196 
-2209 FDDAKYNLTYAQAA
+2209 
-2223 ALLLGASN
+2223 
-2231 VGADASG
+2231 
-2238 SGSAKEITFTGT
+2238 
-2250 YVNIPNPGPISPY
+2250 
-2263 YYTGNKSDAASDGTV
+2263 
-2278 GGWLDNS
+2278 
-2285 GVPVTLAN
+2285 
-2293 AITVKKE
+2293 
-2300 PGQASEYRFL
+2300 
-2310 SGVFDGSKAS
+2310 
-2320 DTSSLIHDDSGVHVT
+2320 
-2335 SDGPLTIQNWGT
+2335 
-2347 ELVPAHTSTVASTG
+2347 
-2361 EIVFGNNVSVL
+2361 
-2372 NNHSAGDGTKGGGAL
+2372 
-2387 FSKASITFGDNAV
+2387 
-2400 LSGNATVL
+2400 
-2408 AAGGEG
+2408 
-2414 YGGGALFLD
+2414 
-2423 GKGEILLGKNAL
+2423 
-2435 IEKNESCGYGG
+2435 
-2446 AIYSLGSVRLGEGAV
+2446 
-2461 IRGNKASYMGGALAV
+2461 
-2476 TGALSLGKNA
+2476 
-2486 LVEDNQARQGGAI
+2486 
-2499 YAQNGTL
+2499 
-2506 ALGSGTRL
+2506 
-2514 ERNQADRGG
+2514 
-2523 AIYLQGGSGDSTTL
+2523 
-2537 DLMNSVFREN
+2537 
-2547 SASNGGALY
+2547 
-2556 LTGDGTLRIA
+2556 
-2566 AADTVFEGNSASY
+2566 
-2579 GGAIYNGFPMNEK
+2579 
-2592 GHSGSD
+2592 
-2598 GSLAFN
+2598 
-2604 GGARFTGN
+2604 
-2612 TASGLGGAIYN
+2612 
-2623 TRAVTLNPGAGQE
+2623 TLNPGAGQE

-2668 FDDALSSQ
+2668 FNDALSSQ
-2676 SATPTLKK
+2676 SATPALKK
-2684 TGGGTL
+2684 TGSGEL
-2690 LFNASMD
+2690 LLNASMD

-2710 EIAQKWLIKNTVTIT
+2710 EIPQKWLIKNTVTIT

-2732 EFSFAA
+2732 AFSFVA

-2762 QIFTNGL
+2762 QIFINGL

-2779 AVKLRDDNWSFN
+2779 AVKLSGDNWSFD

-2823 GVGSTSA
+2823 GAGSTSA

-2842 PDPDPVPPVDPDP
+2842 PVPDPVPPVEPDP

-2910 TDDKTDSISG
+2910 KDDKTDSISG

-3054 NVSGRLTSASVEL
+3054 NVSGKLTSASVEL
-3067 SGGGLNVS
+3067 SGGALNVS

-3108 INIGDQGSAGRV
+3108 LNIGDQGSAGRV
-3120 VARQARLQGGRVF
+3120 VARQAQLQGGRVF
-3133 LDPAWKGNDALTD
+3133 LDPAWKGNDALAD

-3230 NTATFTDGSLLLVDG
+3230 NTATFADGSLLLVDG

-3259 TLNVDAGAKLLID
+3259 TLNVDTGAKLLID

-3284 FSVSSVQGW
+3284 FSVSNVQGW

-3307 VLGKDADGSMKIQA
+3307 VLGKDADGSMKVQA

-3347 NDTESDSMGIRFLS
+3347 NDTESGNMGIRFLS
-3361 RAVNENYLPKADT
+3361 RAVNENHLPKADT

-3402 RAIQDHASLLH
+3402 RAIQDHASLSH
-3413 MTATREGAVRK
+3413 MTTTREGAIRK

-3430 INALYGAEHARNF
+3430 INALYGAEHARNL

-3463 DYAFGVFRV
+3463 DYAFGDFRV

-3500 VNLYGSWSRDQ
+3500 MNLYGSWSRDQ

-3530 LPTTMQLGQLR
+3530 LPATMQLGQLR
-3541 GDVDTGVLT
+3541 ADVDTGVLT

-3586 DEHDVFRVGR
+3586 DDHDVFRVGR

-3636 LKAKTKA
+3636 LKAKTKV

-3662 SFDGTLGLEVQRDN
+3662 SFDGTLGLEVQKDN

-3688 EHKTGHGVNV
+3688 EHKAGHGVNV

>member
-48 EDPIIAPNSSISKH
+48 EELSGDISPISLSGDTRNIIGVGDISLRSTEPALR
-62 YDTNTTVLNT
+62 YLINV
-72 DQPQFSKELY
+72 S
-82 AIGATG
+82 G
-88 SQGALDISMEGDA
+88 QGQLDISMSNGSSMAVGHADGIY
-101 ALTVDASWRRDAA
+101 LKDYSDYDQYASAFHVA
-114 DSNRD
+114 
-119 QLSAVYVGSGAQFS
+119 GSGSSGS
-133 FTGTGLF
+133 FVGTGTFSMVG
-140 RATGQGKVMEAVAF
+140 GGKLLGVCAF
-154 RNGANGPTGGTM
+154 LSESKGT
-166 RLTGAIT
+166 LTLSGDIT
-173 GEAITEASENGSG
+173 GEAEAVMNGSNG
-186 YKAIGVKAENAGTII
+186 YASFAAAAAGGNLVFGGDRTTLRAKASTGNNANGAFVKYGGMIDFASKSVLIESKNTDSSSVGINCADGTVKTSADTDLDIVVEGNKATTGIQLTASSSDVQLAGNLDLTATQTGQDSFASVLGISND
-201 FSGKSAWLKAMAH
+201 SGKMVVSGPTSLRLATNAPFDAKGITASGKADMSFLGDVEIA
-214 AGTADGVYARYGGV
+214 V
-228 VDFQSEE
+228 
-235 VKVLSQSDTGSAA
+235 TGSA
-248 SGISIEYSGGTITSS
+248 SGSALYTAYRYDYSTQAGICP
-263 EQTALTVGVKAPAS
+263 V
-277 TATGISLSGASKG
+277 ISLGTDGKAVTLNSSG
-290 LVDLAG
+290 
-296 SLAVS
+296 
-301 VEGSPVRGIE
+301 
-311 NDQGTLHVAKASSIT
+311 
-326 GIGEGTFP
+326 
-334 SYGIWG
+334 YGI
-340 RNGSSTELRG
+340 N
-350 DVDVNMTSS
+350 N
-359 TTVYGV
+359 
-365 YADSATVSL
+365 
-374 GSEGDVAILVQGSL
+374 QG
-388 GRGVAAFSGG
+388 
-398 NVELGSQGKEVSIT
+398 
-412 AQNTGVEAGTSS
+412 
-424 TVSLNGKVKIDSGT
+424 
-438 GISLSS
+438 
-444 TTVDKFPSLLSNGS
+444 GS
-458 VSIIS
+458 VSL
-463 AGTGIVAKYAHA
+463 TGQRINITGSTGVFVEGGGNENVFADVRFDGPTTINADKAIV
-475 VFNELHIQAGTG
+475 
-487 IDVQSPGYIGSG
+487 
-499 NTDTVLDVN
+499 
-508 GPAEIVAQ
+508 
-516 NTALQIVGASGS
+516 
-528 KSASSGFVGTFNDAA
+528 
-543 SLRASNGNGV
+543 
-553 QLSASTHSG
+553 
-562 TTAARDCSVTFKG
+562 
-575 QTSIASEKGTGVVV
+575 TSI
-589 NGPVASTAQ
+589 
-598 DGASVVFEGATTIDA
+598 
-613 AKAIEIK
+613 KAGEQV
-620 KNNGKGASVT
+620 GASVT
-630 FAYNPTPINVPARA
+630 FAYNPTPINVPVTKES
-644 QDADSQVN
+644 ADSKVR
-652 GSVTGTGTL
+652 GSVTGSSGT
-661 IKSGGGSLALN
+661 INKENAGSLAFY
-672 GDNSSFS
+672 GDISNFS
-679 GEFNMQGGRAFLGSG
+679 GVFNQKGGTTFLSEGAA
-694 KGYFSGATVNLTGGT
+694 GYFGKAQLAVTGGA
-709 LVAPELRFS
+709 LVAPTLSFQKT
-718 GGKLLVAGGTLETG
+718 GKLTLAGGTLETG

-790 VAADNA
+790 VAADNV

-851 TTPVTRSLTIDGNG
+851 TTPVARSLAIDGNG

-888 NITFDGLKTS
+888 NIAFDGLKTS

-963 NVSFINCTGGSGGGL
+963 NVGFINCTGGSGGGL

-1006 DDYGGYLTDPNYAS
+1006 DDYGGYLTDPDYAS

-1035 FKDNSVELLGSGGNG
+1035 FKNNSVELLGSGGNG

-1087 QLPAKAVLGSAT
+1087 QLPAKAVLGSAAFT
-1099 FIQNSAGSY
+1099 QNSAGSY

-1150 AFSKNTAGVGGGL
+1150 TFSKNTAGVGGGL

-1185 GAVFNV
+1185 GAIFNV

-1211 AVYNDFSA
+1211 AVYNDFSE
-1219 DKDGNVVSDGSLT
+1219 DKDGNAVS
-1232 FNGGAR
+1232 A
-1238 FTGNTASGF
+1238 
-1247 GGAIYNT
+1247 
-1254 RSITLNP
+1254 
-1261 GAGQEIVFSGNTD
+1261 
-1274 STGSNAIFMG
+1274 
-1284 DGSSLDIMGDGK
+1284 
-1296 VVFDD
+1296 
-1301 ALSSQSATPTLK
+1301 
-1313 KTGSGELL
+1313 
-1321 LNASMDGFLGTASFE
+1321 
-1336 GGLTSI
+1336 
-1342 AEKWLIKNLST
+1342 
-1353 VAGGKLKMSEFSF
+1353 
-1366 ASQDA
+1366 
-1371 ENAVTGGKLVLA
+1371 
-1383 GGILETGTGQIFAN
+1383 
-1397 GLNAEGDARNPG
+1397 
-1409 SVKLNGDNWSFDSG
+1409 
-1423 LIAFDDAK
+1423 
-1431 YNLTYAQ
+1431 
-1438 AAALLLGASNVGA
+1438 
-1451 DASGSGSAKE
+1451 
-1461 ITFTGTY
+1461 
-1468 VNIPNPG
+1468 
-1475 PLSPYYYTG
+1475 
-1484 NKSDA
+1484 
-1489 ASDGTVGGWRDS
+1489 
-1501 SGLPI
+1501 
-1506 AIADVITVKTEPG
+1506 
-1519 QASEYRFLS
+1519 
-1528 GVYDGSKTSDTS
+1528 
-1540 ETYACLIHGGDSGVR
+1540 
-1555 VTSDGP
+1555 
-1561 LTIQN
+1561 
-1566 WGTGLMPYHASV
+1566 
-1578 ASSNGEILFGD
+1578 
-1589 NVSLL
+1589 
-1594 NNHSAGDA
+1594 
-1602 TKGGGAIFSKKGVT
+1602 
-1616 FGDNAVLSGNSTA
+1616 
-1629 LAIGGGGYGGGAIFL
+1629 
-1644 DGKGV
+1644 
-1649 VRFGKNAVIANNE
+1649 
-1662 SYHYGG
+1662 
-1668 AIYSLGSVSM
+1668 
-1678 GEGATVRGN
+1678 
-1687 TTSYMG
+1687 
-1693 GAIAVTG
+1693 
-1700 ALSLGTGSVVESNQA
+1700 
-1715 QAGGAVYSTGQ
+1715 
-1726 VNATGTT
+1726 
-1733 FRKNVATSN
+1733 
-1742 YGGGIYSAG
+1742 
-1751 GSIVLV
+1751 
-1757 DSRMEE
+1757 
-1763 NKAAGGGAIILAGGG
+1763 
-1778 TASVMDTAFAANTAT
+1778 
-1793 NGGAF
+1793 
-1798 FIDKNGVLT
+1798 
-1807 TASGG
+1807 
-1812 VGTDAGTLFDG
+1812 
-1823 NSATTN
+1823 
-1829 GGAVYV
+1829 
-1835 QNGTVDLGSGTR
+1835 
-1847 LQGNQAAKGGAI
+1847 
-1859 YALGGKDASAKL
+1859 
-1871 TFAGTVFGKNSGTY
+1871 
-1885 GGAVYSS
+1885 
-1892 ASVGGTVNA
+1892 
-1901 AASDVVFEGNTATSG
+1901 
-1916 GAVYLGGSGTSDIAF
+1916 
-1931 TDAVFKENQANTG
+1931 
-1944 NGGAIYSAI
+1944 
-1953 SGSSNLA
+1953 
-1960 IADSTFE
+1960 
-1967 GNNAGY
+1967 
-1973 GGAVFNNGQLTTS
+1973 
-1986 GNVVFS
+1986 
-1992 GNTATYGGAVY
+1992 
-2003 NYFTSTTDGSLA
+2003 GSLA

-2024 NTASGLGGAIYNTRA
+2024 NTAGGLGGAIYNTR
-2039 VTLNPGAG
+2039 
-2047 QEIVFSGNTD
+2047 
-2057 STGSNAIFMGDGSSL
+2057 
-2072 DIMGDGKVVFD
+2072 
-2083 DALSSQS
+2083 
-2090 ATPTLKKT
+2090 
-2098 GSGELLLNA
+2098 
-2107 SMDGFLGTASFEGG
+2107 
-2121 LTSIAEKWLIK
+2121 SI
-2132 NLSTVAGGKLKMSE
+2132 
-2146 FSFAS
+2146 
-2151 QDAENAVTGGK
+2151 
-2162 LVLAGGILET
+2162 
-2172 GTGQIFANGL
+2172 
-2182 NAEGDARNPGSVKL
+2182 
-2196 NGDNWSFDSGLIA
+2196 
-2209 FDDAKYNLTYAQAA
+2209 
-2223 ALLLGASN
+2223 
-2231 VGADASG
+2231 
-2238 SGSAKEITFTGT
+2238 
-2250 YVNIPNPGPISPY
+2250 
-2263 YYTGNKSDAASDGTV
+2263 
-2278 GGWLDNS
+2278 
-2285 GVPVTLAN
+2285 
-2293 AITVKKE
+2293 
-2300 PGQASEYRFL
+2300 
-2310 SGVFDGSKAS
+2310 
-2320 DTSSLIHDDSGVHVT
+2320 
-2335 SDGPLTIQNWGT
+2335 
-2347 ELVPAHTSTVASTG
+2347 
-2361 EIVFGNNVSVL
+2361 
-2372 NNHSAGDGTKGGGAL
+2372 
-2387 FSKASITFGDNAV
+2387 
-2400 LSGNATVL
+2400 
-2408 AAGGEG
+2408 
-2414 YGGGALFLD
+2414 
-2423 GKGEILLGKNAL
+2423 
-2435 IEKNESCGYGG
+2435 
-2446 AIYSLGSVRLGEGAV
+2446 
-2461 IRGNKASYMGGALAV
+2461 
-2476 TGALSLGKNA
+2476 
-2486 LVEDNQARQGGAI
+2486 
-2499 YAQNGTL
+2499 
-2506 ALGSGTRL
+2506 
-2514 ERNQADRGG
+2514 
-2523 AIYLQGGSGDSTTL
+2523 
-2537 DLMNSVFREN
+2537 
-2547 SASNGGALY
+2547 
-2556 LTGDGTLRIA
+2556 
-2566 AADTVFEGNSASY
+2566 
-2579 GGAIYNGFPMNEK
+2579 
-2592 GHSGSD
+2592 
-2598 GSLAFN
+2598 
-2604 GGARFTGN
+2604 
-2612 TASGLGGAIYN
+2612 
-2623 TRAVTLNPGAGQE
+2623 TLNPGAGQE

-2676 SATPTLKK
+2676 SATPALKK
-2684 TGGGTL
+2684 TGSGEL
-2690 LFNASMD
+2690 LLNASMD

-2732 EFSFAA
+2732 AFSFVA

-2762 QIFTNGL
+2762 QIFINGL

-2779 AVKLRDDNWSFN
+2779 AVKLSGDNWSFD

-2823 GVGSTSA
+2823 GAGSTSA

-2842 PDPDPVPPVDPDP
+2842 PDPDPVPPVDPGPDPVPPVEPDP

-2910 TDDKTDSISG
+2910 KDDKTDSISG

-2968 GTGEGASGV
+2968 GTGEGAFGV

-3054 NVSGRLTSASVEL
+3054 NVSGKLTSASVEL
-3067 SGGGLNVS
+3067 SGGALNVS

-3120 VARQARLQGGRVF
+3120 VARQAQLQGGRVF
-3133 LDPAWKGNDALTD
+3133 LDPAWKGNDALAD

-3230 NTATFTDGSLLLVDG
+3230 NTATFADGSLLLVDG

-3284 FSVSSVQGW
+3284 FSVSNVQGW

-3307 VLGKDADGSMKIQA
+3307 VLGKDADGSMKVQA

-3347 NDTESDSMGIRFLS
+3347 NDTESGNMGIRFLS
-3361 RAVNENYLPKADT
+3361 RAVNENHLPKADT

-3402 RAIQDHASLLH
+3402 RAIQDHALLSH
-3413 MTATREGAVRK
+3413 MTTTREGAIRK

-3430 INALYGAEHARNF
+3430 INALYGAEHARNL

-3463 DYAFGVFRV
+3463 DYAFGDFRV

-3500 VNLYGSWSRDQ
+3500 MNLYGSWSRDQ

-3541 GDVDTGVLT
+3541 ADVDTGVLT

-3586 DEHDVFRVGR
+3586 DDHDVFRVGR

-3622 KPRADLSVVPAAGD
+3622 KPRADLSVAPAAGD
-3636 LKAKTKA
+3636 LKAKAKA

-3662 SFDGTLGLEVQRDN
+3662 SFDGTLGLEVQKDN

-3688 EHKTGHGVNV
+3688 EHKAGHGVNV

>member
-48 EDPIIAPNSSISKH
+48 EELSGDISPISLSGDTRNIIGVGDISLRSTEPALR
-62 YDTNTTVLNT
+62 YLINV
-72 DQPQFSKELY
+72 S
-82 AIGATG
+82 G
-88 SQGALDISMEGDA
+88 QGQLDISMSNGSSMAVGHADGIY
-101 ALTVDASWRRDAA
+101 LKDYSDYDQYASAFHVA
-114 DSNRD
+114 
-119 QLSAVYVGSGAQFS
+119 GSGSSGS
-133 FTGTGLF
+133 FVGTGTFSMVG
-140 RATGQGKVMEAVAF
+140 GGKLLGVCAF
-154 RNGANGPTGGTM
+154 LSESKGT
-166 RLTGAIT
+166 LTLSGDIT
-173 GEAITEASENGSG
+173 GEAEAVMNGSNG
-186 YKAIGVKAENAGTII
+186 YASFAAAAAGGNLVFGGDRTTLRAKASTGNNANGAFVKYGGMIGFASKSVLIESKNTDSNSVGINCADGTVKTSADTDLDIVVEGNKATTGIQLTASSSDVQLAGNLDLTATQTGQDSFASVLGISND
-201 FSGKSAWLKAMAH
+201 SGKMVVSGPTSLRLVTNAPFDAKGITASGKADMSFLGDVEIA
-214 AGTADGVYARYGGV
+214 V
-228 VDFQSEE
+228 
-235 VKVLSQSDTGSAA
+235 TGSA
-248 SGISIEYSGGTITSS
+248 SGSALYTTYRYDYSTQAGICP
-263 EQTALTVGVKAPAS
+263 V
-277 TATGISLSGASKG
+277 ISLGTDGKAVTLNSSG
-290 LVDLAG
+290 
-296 SLAVS
+296 
-301 VEGSPVRGIE
+301 
-311 NDQGTLHVAKASSIT
+311 
-326 GIGEGTFP
+326 
-334 SYGIWG
+334 YGI
-340 RNGSSTELRG
+340 N
-350 DVDVNMTSS
+350 N
-359 TTVYGV
+359 
-365 YADSATVSL
+365 
-374 GSEGDVAILVQGSL
+374 QG
-388 GRGVAAFSGG
+388 
-398 NVELGSQGKEVSIT
+398 
-412 AQNTGVEAGTSS
+412 
-424 TVSLNGKVKIDSGT
+424 
-438 GISLSS
+438 
-444 TTVDKFPSLLSNGS
+444 GS
-458 VSIIS
+458 VSL
-463 AGTGIVAKYAHA
+463 TGQRINITGSTGVFVEGGGNENVFADVRFDGPTTINADKAIV
-475 VFNELHIQAGTG
+475 
-487 IDVQSPGYIGSG
+487 
-499 NTDTVLDVN
+499 
-508 GPAEIVAQ
+508 
-516 NTALQIVGASGS
+516 
-528 KSASSGFVGTFNDAA
+528 
-543 SLRASNGNGV
+543 
-553 QLSASTHSG
+553 
-562 TTAARDCSVTFKG
+562 
-575 QTSIASEKGTGVVV
+575 TSI
-589 NGPVASTAQ
+589 
-598 DGASVVFEGATTIDA
+598 
-613 AKAIEIK
+613 KAGEQV
-620 KNNGKGASVT
+620 GASVT
-630 FAYNPTPINVPARA
+630 FAYNPTPINVPVTKES
-644 QDADSQVN
+644 ADSKVR
-652 GSVTGTGTL
+652 GSVTGSSGT
-661 IKSGGGSLALN
+661 INKENAGSLAFY
-672 GDNSSFS
+672 GDISNFS
-679 GEFNMQGGRAFLGSG
+679 GVFNQKGGTTFLSEGAA
-694 KGYFSGATVNLTGGT
+694 GYFGKAQLAVTGGA
-709 LVAPELRFS
+709 LVAPTLSFQKT
-718 GGKLLVAGGTLETG
+718 GKLTLAGGTLETG

-790 VAADNA
+790 VAADNV

-851 TTPVTRSLTIDGNG
+851 TTPVARSLAIDGNG

-888 NITFDGLKTS
+888 NIAFDGLKTS

-963 NVSFINCTGGSGGGL
+963 NVGFINCTGGSGGGL

-1006 DDYGGYLTDPNYAS
+1006 DDYGGYLTDPDYAS

-1035 FKDNSVELLGSGGNG
+1035 FKNNSVELLGSGGNG

-1099 FIQNSAGSY
+1099 FTQNSAGSY

-1150 AFSKNTAGVGGGL
+1150 TFSKNTAGVGGGL

-1211 AVYNDFSA
+1211 AVYNDFSE
-1219 DKDGNVVSDGSLT
+1219 DKDGNAVS
-1232 FNGGAR
+1232 A
-1238 FTGNTASGF
+1238 
-1247 GGAIYNT
+1247 
-1254 RSITLNP
+1254 
-1261 GAGQEIVFSGNTD
+1261 
-1274 STGSNAIFMG
+1274 
-1284 DGSSLDIMGDGK
+1284 
-1296 VVFDD
+1296 
-1301 ALSSQSATPTLK
+1301 
-1313 KTGSGELL
+1313 
-1321 LNASMDGFLGTASFE
+1321 
-1336 GGLTSI
+1336 
-1342 AEKWLIKNLST
+1342 
-1353 VAGGKLKMSEFSF
+1353 
-1366 ASQDA
+1366 
-1371 ENAVTGGKLVLA
+1371 
-1383 GGILETGTGQIFAN
+1383 
-1397 GLNAEGDARNPG
+1397 
-1409 SVKLNGDNWSFDSG
+1409 
-1423 LIAFDDAK
+1423 
-1431 YNLTYAQ
+1431 
-1438 AAALLLGASNVGA
+1438 
-1451 DASGSGSAKE
+1451 
-1461 ITFTGTY
+1461 
-1468 VNIPNPG
+1468 
-1475 PLSPYYYTG
+1475 
-1484 NKSDA
+1484 
-1489 ASDGTVGGWRDS
+1489 
-1501 SGLPI
+1501 
-1506 AIADVITVKTEPG
+1506 
-1519 QASEYRFLS
+1519 
-1528 GVYDGSKTSDTS
+1528 
-1540 ETYACLIHGGDSGVR
+1540 
-1555 VTSDGP
+1555 
-1561 LTIQN
+1561 
-1566 WGTGLMPYHASV
+1566 
-1578 ASSNGEILFGD
+1578 
-1589 NVSLL
+1589 
-1594 NNHSAGDA
+1594 
-1602 TKGGGAIFSKKGVT
+1602 
-1616 FGDNAVLSGNSTA
+1616 
-1629 LAIGGGGYGGGAIFL
+1629 
-1644 DGKGV
+1644 
-1649 VRFGKNAVIANNE
+1649 
-1662 SYHYGG
+1662 
-1668 AIYSLGSVSM
+1668 
-1678 GEGATVRGN
+1678 
-1687 TTSYMG
+1687 
-1693 GAIAVTG
+1693 
-1700 ALSLGTGSVVESNQA
+1700 
-1715 QAGGAVYSTGQ
+1715 
-1726 VNATGTT
+1726 
-1733 FRKNVATSN
+1733 
-1742 YGGGIYSAG
+1742 
-1751 GSIVLV
+1751 
-1757 DSRMEE
+1757 
-1763 NKAAGGGAIILAGGG
+1763 
-1778 TASVMDTAFAANTAT
+1778 
-1793 NGGAF
+1793 
-1798 FIDKNGVLT
+1798 
-1807 TASGG
+1807 
-1812 VGTDAGTLFDG
+1812 
-1823 NSATTN
+1823 
-1829 GGAVYV
+1829 
-1835 QNGTVDLGSGTR
+1835 
-1847 LQGNQAAKGGAI
+1847 
-1859 YALGGKDASAKL
+1859 
-1871 TFAGTVFGKNSGTY
+1871 
-1885 GGAVYSS
+1885 
-1892 ASVGGTVNA
+1892 
-1901 AASDVVFEGNTATSG
+1901 
-1916 GAVYLGGSGTSDIAF
+1916 
-1931 TDAVFKENQANTG
+1931 
-1944 NGGAIYSAI
+1944 
-1953 SGSSNLA
+1953 
-1960 IADSTFE
+1960 
-1967 GNNAGY
+1967 
-1973 GGAVFNNGQLTTS
+1973 
-1986 GNVVFS
+1986 
-1992 GNTATYGGAVY
+1992 
-2003 NYFTSTTDGSLA
+2003 GSLA

-2024 NTASGLGGAIYNTRA
+2024 NTASGLGGAIYNTR
-2039 VTLNPGAG
+2039 
-2047 QEIVFSGNTD
+2047 
-2057 STGSNAIFMGDGSSL
+2057 
-2072 DIMGDGKVVFD
+2072 
-2083 DALSSQS
+2083 
-2090 ATPTLKKT
+2090 
-2098 GSGELLLNA
+2098 
-2107 SMDGFLGTASFEGG
+2107 
-2121 LTSIAEKWLIK
+2121 SI
-2132 NLSTVAGGKLKMSE
+2132 
-2146 FSFAS
+2146 
-2151 QDAENAVTGGK
+2151 
-2162 LVLAGGILET
+2162 
-2172 GTGQIFANGL
+2172 
-2182 NAEGDARNPGSVKL
+2182 
-2196 NGDNWSFDSGLIA
+2196 
-2209 FDDAKYNLTYAQAA
+2209 
-2223 ALLLGASN
+2223 
-2231 VGADASG
+2231 
-2238 SGSAKEITFTGT
+2238 
-2250 YVNIPNPGPISPY
+2250 
-2263 YYTGNKSDAASDGTV
+2263 
-2278 GGWLDNS
+2278 
-2285 GVPVTLAN
+2285 
-2293 AITVKKE
+2293 
-2300 PGQASEYRFL
+2300 
-2310 SGVFDGSKAS
+2310 
-2320 DTSSLIHDDSGVHVT
+2320 
-2335 SDGPLTIQNWGT
+2335 
-2347 ELVPAHTSTVASTG
+2347 
-2361 EIVFGNNVSVL
+2361 
-2372 NNHSAGDGTKGGGAL
+2372 
-2387 FSKASITFGDNAV
+2387 
-2400 LSGNATVL
+2400 
-2408 AAGGEG
+2408 
-2414 YGGGALFLD
+2414 
-2423 GKGEILLGKNAL
+2423 
-2435 IEKNESCGYGG
+2435 
-2446 AIYSLGSVRLGEGAV
+2446 
-2461 IRGNKASYMGGALAV
+2461 
-2476 TGALSLGKNA
+2476 
-2486 LVEDNQARQGGAI
+2486 
-2499 YAQNGTL
+2499 
-2506 ALGSGTRL
+2506 
-2514 ERNQADRGG
+2514 
-2523 AIYLQGGSGDSTTL
+2523 
-2537 DLMNSVFREN
+2537 
-2547 SASNGGALY
+2547 
-2556 LTGDGTLRIA
+2556 
-2566 AADTVFEGNSASY
+2566 
-2579 GGAIYNGFPMNEK
+2579 
-2592 GHSGSD
+2592 
-2598 GSLAFN
+2598 
-2604 GGARFTGN
+2604 
-2612 TASGLGGAIYN
+2612 
-2623 TRAVTLNPGAGQE
+2623 TLNPGAGQE

-2676 SATPTLKK
+2676 SATPALKK
-2684 TGGGTL
+2684 TGSGTL

-2732 EFSFAA
+2732 AFSFVA

-2762 QIFTNGL
+2762 QIFINGL

-2779 AVKLRDDNWSFN
+2779 AVKLSGDNWSFD

-2823 GVGSTSA
+2823 GAGSTSA

-2842 PDPDPVPPVDPDP
+2842 PDPDPVPPVDPGPDPVPPVEPDP

-2910 TDDKTDSISG
+2910 KDDKTDSISG

-2968 GTGEGASGV
+2968 GTGEGAFGV

-3054 NVSGRLTSASVEL
+3054 NVSGKLTSASVEL
-3067 SGGGLNVS
+3067 SGGALNVS

-3108 INIGDQGSAGRV
+3108 LNIGDQGSAGRV
-3120 VARQARLQGGRVF
+3120 VARQAQLQGGRVF
-3133 LDPAWKGNDALTD
+3133 LDPAWKGNDALAD

-3219 GTKTSAPVLTP
+3219 GTKTSAPVLIP
-3230 NTATFTDGSLLLVDG
+3230 NTATFADGSLLLVDG

-3284 FSVSSVQGW
+3284 FSVSNVQGW

-3307 VLGKDADGSMKIQA
+3307 VLGKDADGSMKVQA

-3347 NDTESDSMGIRFLS
+3347 NDTESGNMGIRFLS
-3361 RAVNENYLPKADT
+3361 RAVNENHLPKADT

-3402 RAIQDHASLLH
+3402 RAIQDHASLSH
-3413 MTATREGAVRK
+3413 MTTTREGAIRK

-3430 INALYGAEHARNF
+3430 INALYGAEHARNL

-3463 DYAFGVFRV
+3463 DYAFGDFRV

-3500 VNLYGSWSRDQ
+3500 MNLYGSWSRDQ

-3530 LPTTMQLGQLR
+3530 LPATMQLGQLR
-3541 GDVDTGVLT
+3541 ADVDTGVLT
-3550 AGLRGEY
+3550 AGLRGEC

-3586 DEHDVFRVGR
+3586 DDHDVFRVGR

-3622 KPRADLSVVPAAGD
+3622 KPRADLSVAPAAGD
-3636 LKAKTKA
+3636 LKAKAKA

-3662 SFDGTLGLEVQRDN
+3662 SFDGTLGLEVQKDN

-3688 EHKTGHGVNV
+3688 EHKAGHGVNV

>member
-48 EDPIIAPNSSISKH
+48 EELSGDISPISLSGDTRNIIGVGDISLRSTEPALR
-62 YDTNTTVLNT
+62 YLINV
-72 DQPQFSKELY
+72 S
-82 AIGATG
+82 G
-88 SQGALDISMEGDA
+88 QGQLDISMSNGSPMAVGNADGIY
-101 ALTVDASWRRDAA
+101 LKDYSDYDQYASAFHVA
-114 DSNRD
+114 
-119 QLSAVYVGSGAQFS
+119 GSGSSGS
-133 FTGTGLF
+133 FVGTGTFSMVG
-140 RATGQGKVMEAVAF
+140 GGKLLGVCAF
-154 RNGANGPTGGTM
+154 LSESKGT
-166 RLTGAIT
+166 LTLSGDIT
-173 GEAITEASENGSG
+173 GEAEAVMNGSNG
-186 YKAIGVKAENAGTII
+186 YASFAAAAAGGNLV
-201 FSGKSAWLKAMAH
+201 F
-214 AGTADGVYARYGGV
+214 GG
-228 VDFQSEE
+228 DR
-235 VKVLSQSDTGSAA
+235 T
-248 SGISIEYSGGTITSS
+248 
-263 EQTALTVGVKAPAS
+263 
-277 TATGISLSGASKG
+277 
-290 LVDLAG
+290 
-296 SLAVS
+296 
-301 VEGSPVRGIE
+301 
-311 NDQGTLHVAKASSIT
+311 TLRAKASTGNNANGAFVKYGGMIGFASKSVLIESKNTDSNSVGINCADGTVKTSADTDLDIVVEGNKATT
-326 GIGEGTFP
+326 GIQLTASSSDVQLAGNLDLTATQTGQDSFASVLGISNDSGKMVVSGPTSLRLVTNAPFDAKGITASGKADMSFLGDVEIAVRGSASGSALYTTYRYDYSTQAGICPVISLGTDGKAVTLN
-334 SYGIWG
+334 SSGYGI
-340 RNGSSTELRG
+340 N
-350 DVDVNMTSS
+350 N
-359 TTVYGV
+359 
-365 YADSATVSL
+365 
-374 GSEGDVAILVQGSL
+374 QG
-388 GRGVAAFSGG
+388 
-398 NVELGSQGKEVSIT
+398 
-412 AQNTGVEAGTSS
+412 
-424 TVSLNGKVKIDSGT
+424 
-438 GISLSS
+438 
-444 TTVDKFPSLLSNGS
+444 GS
-458 VSIIS
+458 VSL
-463 AGTGIVAKYAHA
+463 TGQRINITGSTGVFVEGGGNENVFADVRFDGPTTINADKAIV
-475 VFNELHIQAGTG
+475 
-487 IDVQSPGYIGSG
+487 
-499 NTDTVLDVN
+499 
-508 GPAEIVAQ
+508 
-516 NTALQIVGASGS
+516 
-528 KSASSGFVGTFNDAA
+528 
-543 SLRASNGNGV
+543 
-553 QLSASTHSG
+553 
-562 TTAARDCSVTFKG
+562 
-575 QTSIASEKGTGVVV
+575 TSI
-589 NGPVASTAQ
+589 
-598 DGASVVFEGATTIDA
+598 
-613 AKAIEIK
+613 KAGEQV
-620 KNNGKGASVT
+620 GASVT
-630 FAYNPTPINVPARA
+630 FAYNPTPINVPVTKES
-644 QDADSQVN
+644 ADSKVR
-652 GSVTGTGTL
+652 GSVTGSSGT
-661 IKSGGGSLALN
+661 INKENAGSLAFY
-672 GDNSSFS
+672 GDISNFS
-679 GEFNMQGGRAFLGSG
+679 GVFNQKGGTTFLSEGAA
-694 KGYFSGATVNLTGGT
+694 GYFGKAQLAVTGGA
-709 LVAPELRFS
+709 LVAPTLSFQKT
-718 GGKLLVAGGTLETG
+718 GKLTLAGGTLETG

-738 SALNADGDMKD
+738 SALNVDGDMKD

-790 VAADNA
+790 VAADNV

-851 TTPVTRSLTIDGNG
+851 TTPVARSLAIDGNG

-888 NITFDGLKTS
+888 NIAFDGLKTS

-963 NVSFINCTGGSGGGL
+963 NVGFINCTGGSGGGL

-1006 DDYGGYLTDPNYAS
+1006 DDYGGYLTDPDYAS

-1035 FKDNSVELLGSGGNG
+1035 FKNNSVELLGSGGNG

-1087 QLPAKAVLGSAT
+1087 QLPAKAVLGSAAFT
-1099 FIQNSAGSY
+1099 QNSAGSY

-1150 AFSKNTAGVGGGL
+1150 TFSKNTAGVGGGL

-1211 AVYNDFSA
+1211 AVYNDFSE
-1219 DKDGNVVSDGSLT
+1219 DKDGNAVSVGSLA

-1238 FTGNTASGF
+1238 FTGNTASGL

-1284 DGSSLDIMGDGK
+1284 DGSSLDITGDGK
-1296 VVFDD
+1296 VVFND
-1301 ALSSQSATPTLK
+1301 ALSSQSATPALK

-1342 AEKWLIKNLST
+1342 AEKWLIKNLIT
-1353 VAGGKLKMSEFSF
+1353 IAGGKLKMPEFSF
-1366 ASQDA
+1366 APQDA

-1451 DASGSGSAKE
+1451 EASGSGSAKE

-1489 ASDGTVGGWRDS
+1489 ASDGTVGGWLDS
-1501 SGLPI
+1501 SGVPI
-1506 AIADVITVKTEPG
+1506 AIADVITVKTDPG

-1528 GVYDGSKTSDTS
+1528 GVYDGSKTSDAND
-1540 ETYACLIHGGDSGVR
+1540 TYACLIHGGDSGVR
-1555 VTSDGP
+1555 VTSGGP

-1578 ASSNGEILFGD
+1578 ASSSGEILFGD

-1602 TKGGGAIFSKKGVT
+1602 TKGGGAIFSKKGVA

-1644 DGKGV
+1644 DGKGA

-1678 GEGATVRGN
+1678 GEGAIVRGN

-1726 VNATGTT
+1726 VTATGTT

-1763 NKAAGGGAIILAGGG
+1763 NKAAGGGAVLLAGGG
-1778 TASVMDTAFAANTAT
+1778 TASVTDTTFAANTAT

-1798 FIDKNGVLT
+1798 FIDKNGMLT
-1807 TASGG
+1807 TTSGEAG
-1812 VGTDAGTLFDG
+1812 SDAGTLFEG

-1847 LQGNQAAKGGAI
+1847 LQGNQAVKGGAI
-1859 YALGGKDASAKL
+1859 YVLGGKDASAKL
-1871 TFAGTVFGKNSGTY
+1871 TFVDTVFGKNNGTY

-1892 ASVGGTVNA
+1892 ASVGGTVNV

-1944 NGGAIYSAI
+1944 NGGAIYSGI

-1960 IADSTFE
+1960 IADSSFE
-1967 GNNAGY
+1967 GNSAGY

-1992 GNTATYGGAVY
+1992 GNGATYGGAVY
-2003 NYFTSTTDGSLA
+2003 NYFTSTTDGSLV

-2024 NTASGLGGAIYNTRA
+2024 NTASGLGGAIYNTR
-2039 VTLNPGAG
+2039 
-2047 QEIVFSGNTD
+2047 
-2057 STGSNAIFMGDGSSL
+2057 
-2072 DIMGDGKVVFD
+2072 
-2083 DALSSQS
+2083 
-2090 ATPTLKKT
+2090 
-2098 GSGELLLNA
+2098 
-2107 SMDGFLGTASFEGG
+2107 
-2121 LTSIAEKWLIK
+2121 SI
-2132 NLSTVAGGKLKMSE
+2132 
-2146 FSFAS
+2146 
-2151 QDAENAVTGGK
+2151 
-2162 LVLAGGILET
+2162 
-2172 GTGQIFANGL
+2172 
-2182 NAEGDARNPGSVKL
+2182 
-2196 NGDNWSFDSGLIA
+2196 
-2209 FDDAKYNLTYAQAA
+2209 
-2223 ALLLGASN
+2223 
-2231 VGADASG
+2231 
-2238 SGSAKEITFTGT
+2238 
-2250 YVNIPNPGPISPY
+2250 
-2263 YYTGNKSDAASDGTV
+2263 
-2278 GGWLDNS
+2278 
-2285 GVPVTLAN
+2285 
-2293 AITVKKE
+2293 
-2300 PGQASEYRFL
+2300 
-2310 SGVFDGSKAS
+2310 
-2320 DTSSLIHDDSGVHVT
+2320 
-2335 SDGPLTIQNWGT
+2335 
-2347 ELVPAHTSTVASTG
+2347 
-2361 EIVFGNNVSVL
+2361 
-2372 NNHSAGDGTKGGGAL
+2372 
-2387 FSKASITFGDNAV
+2387 
-2400 LSGNATVL
+2400 
-2408 AAGGEG
+2408 
-2414 YGGGALFLD
+2414 
-2423 GKGEILLGKNAL
+2423 
-2435 IEKNESCGYGG
+2435 
-2446 AIYSLGSVRLGEGAV
+2446 
-2461 IRGNKASYMGGALAV
+2461 
-2476 TGALSLGKNA
+2476 
-2486 LVEDNQARQGGAI
+2486 
-2499 YAQNGTL
+2499 
-2506 ALGSGTRL
+2506 
-2514 ERNQADRGG
+2514 
-2523 AIYLQGGSGDSTTL
+2523 
-2537 DLMNSVFREN
+2537 
-2547 SASNGGALY
+2547 
-2556 LTGDGTLRIA
+2556 
-2566 AADTVFEGNSASY
+2566 
-2579 GGAIYNGFPMNEK
+2579 
-2592 GHSGSD
+2592 
-2598 GSLAFN
+2598 
-2604 GGARFTGN
+2604 
-2612 TASGLGGAIYN
+2612 
-2623 TRAVTLNPGAGQE
+2623 TLNPGAGQE

-2684 TGGGTL
+2684 TGSGEL
-2690 LFNASMD
+2690 LLNASMD

-2710 EIAQKWLIKNTVTIT
+2710 EIAQKWLIKNTVIIT

-2732 EFSFAA
+2732 AFSFVA

-2762 QIFTNGL
+2762 QIFINGL

-2779 AVKLRDDNWSFN
+2779 AVKLSGDNWSFD

-2823 GVGSTSA
+2823 GAGSTSA

-2842 PDPDPVPPVDPDP
+2842 PVPDPVPPVEPDPDPVPPVDPVPDPVPPVEPDP

-2910 TDDKTDSISG
+2910 KDDKTDSISG

-2955 VTAGGNPV
+2955 VTAGGNTV

-3054 NVSGRLTSASVEL
+3054 NVSGKLTSASVEL
-3067 SGGGLNVS
+3067 SGGALNVS

-3108 INIGDQGSAGRV
+3108 LNIGDQGSAGRV
-3120 VARQARLQGGRVF
+3120 VARQAQLQGGRVF
-3133 LDPAWKGNDALTD
+3133 LDPAWKGNDALAD

-3230 NTATFTDGSLLLVDG
+3230 NTATFADGSLLLVDG

-3284 FSVSSVQGW
+3284 FSVSNVQGW

-3307 VLGKDADGSMKIQA
+3307 VLGKDADGSMKVQA

-3347 NDTESDSMGIRFLS
+3347 NDTESGNMGIRFLS
-3361 RAVNENYLPKADT
+3361 RAVNENHLPKADT

-3402 RAIQDHASLLH
+3402 RAIQDHASLSH
-3413 MTATREGAVRK
+3413 MTTTREGAIRK

-3430 INALYGAEHARNF
+3430 INALYGAEHARNL

-3463 DYAFGVFRV
+3463 DYAFGDFRV

-3500 VNLYGSWSRDQ
+3500 MNLYGSWSRDQ

-3541 GDVDTGVLT
+3541 ADVDTGVLT

-3572 RYYNLRTDGFTSRI
+3572 RYYNLRADGFTSRI
-3586 DEHDVFRVGR
+3586 DDHDVFRVGR

-3636 LKAKTKA
+3636 LKAKAKV

-3656 RMMDSV
+3656 RIMDSV
-3662 SFDGTLGLEVQRDN
+3662 SLDGTLGLEVQKDN

-3688 EHKTGHGVNV
+3688 EHKVGHGVNV

>member
-48 EDPIIAPNSSISKH
+48 EELSGDISPISLSGDTRNIIGVGDISLRSTEPALR
-62 YDTNTTVLNT
+62 YLINV
-72 DQPQFSKELY
+72 S
-82 AIGATG
+82 G
-88 SQGALDISMEGDA
+88 QGQLDISMSNGSSMAVGHADGIY
-101 ALTVDASWRRDAA
+101 LKDYSDYDQYASAFHVA
-114 DSNRD
+114 
-119 QLSAVYVGSGAQFS
+119 GSGSSGS
-133 FTGTGLF
+133 FVGTGTFSMVG
-140 RATGQGKVMEAVAF
+140 GGKLLGVCAF
-154 RNGANGPTGGTM
+154 LSESKGT
-166 RLTGAIT
+166 LTLSGDIT
-173 GEAITEASENGSG
+173 GEAEAVMNGSNG
-186 YKAIGVKAENAGTII
+186 YASFAAAAAGGNLVFGGDRTTLRAKASTGNNANGAFVKYGGMIGFASKSVLIESKNTDSNSVGINCADGTVKTSADTDLDIVVEGNKATTGIQLTASSSDVQLAGNLDLTATQTGQDSFASVLGISND
-201 FSGKSAWLKAMAH
+201 SGKMVVSGPTSLRLATNAPFDAKGITASGKADMSFLGDVEIA
-214 AGTADGVYARYGGV
+214 V
-228 VDFQSEE
+228 
-235 VKVLSQSDTGSAA
+235 TGSASGSA
-248 SGISIEYSGGTITSS
+248 LYTTYRYDYSTQSGICP
-263 EQTALTVGVKAPAS
+263 V
-277 TATGISLSGASKG
+277 ISLGTDGKAVTLNSSG
-290 LVDLAG
+290 
-296 SLAVS
+296 
-301 VEGSPVRGIE
+301 
-311 NDQGTLHVAKASSIT
+311 
-326 GIGEGTFP
+326 
-334 SYGIWG
+334 YGI
-340 RNGSSTELRG
+340 N
-350 DVDVNMTSS
+350 N
-359 TTVYGV
+359 
-365 YADSATVSL
+365 
-374 GSEGDVAILVQGSL
+374 QG
-388 GRGVAAFSGG
+388 
-398 NVELGSQGKEVSIT
+398 
-412 AQNTGVEAGTSS
+412 
-424 TVSLNGKVKIDSGT
+424 
-438 GISLSS
+438 
-444 TTVDKFPSLLSNGS
+444 GS
-458 VSIIS
+458 VSL
-463 AGTGIVAKYAHA
+463 TGQRINITGSTGVFVEGGGNENVFADVRFDGPTTINADKAIV
-475 VFNELHIQAGTG
+475 
-487 IDVQSPGYIGSG
+487 
-499 NTDTVLDVN
+499 
-508 GPAEIVAQ
+508 
-516 NTALQIVGASGS
+516 
-528 KSASSGFVGTFNDAA
+528 
-543 SLRASNGNGV
+543 
-553 QLSASTHSG
+553 
-562 TTAARDCSVTFKG
+562 
-575 QTSIASEKGTGVVV
+575 TSI
-589 NGPVASTAQ
+589 
-598 DGASVVFEGATTIDA
+598 
-613 AKAIEIK
+613 KAGEQV
-620 KNNGKGASVT
+620 GASVT
-630 FAYNPTPINVPARA
+630 FAYNPTPINVPVTKES
-644 QDADSQVN
+644 ADSKVR
-652 GSVTGTGTL
+652 GSVTGSSGT
-661 IKSGGGSLALN
+661 INKENAGSLAFY
-672 GDNSSFS
+672 GDISNFS
-679 GEFNMQGGRAFLGSG
+679 GVFNQKGGTTFLSEGAA
-694 KGYFSGATVNLTGGT
+694 GYFGKAQLAVTGGA
-709 LVAPELRFS
+709 LVAPTLSFQKT
-718 GGKLLVAGGTLETG
+718 GKLTLAGGTLETG

-790 VAADNA
+790 VAADNV

-816 GDPDSFETLQKAV
+816 GDPDNFETLQKAV

-851 TTPVTRSLTIDGNG
+851 TTPVARSLAIDGNG

-888 NITFDGLKTS
+888 NVTFDGLKTS

-991 FEGNKGRRGGALNVV
+991 FEGNKGRRGGALGVV
-1006 DDYGGYLTDPNYAS
+1006 DDYGDYLTDPDYAS

-1035 FKDNSVELLGSGGNG
+1035 FKNNSVELLGSGGNG

-1064 GATFTGNTSKSTGGA
+1064 GATFTGNTSRSTGGA

-1087 QLPAKAVLGSAT
+1087 QLPAKAVLGSAAFT
-1099 FIQNSAGSY
+1099 QNSAGSY

-1126 VENTAGKIGGAV
+1126 VENTASKIGGAV
-1138 CNLNTLNMAAES
+1138 CNLNTLNMVAES
-1150 AFSKNTAGVGGGL
+1150 TFSKNTAGVGGGL

-1171 GKASFIEN
+1171 GMASFIEN
-1179 AAADGG
+1179 TAADGG

-1211 AVYNDFSA
+1211 AVYNDFSE
-1219 DKDGNVVSDGSLT
+1219 DKDGNVVSAGSLA

-1238 FTGNTASGF
+1238 FTGNTASGL

-1261 GAGQEIVFSGNTD
+1261 AAGQEIVFSGNTD

-1284 DGSSLDIMGDGK
+1284 DGSSLDITGDGK
-1296 VVFDD
+1296 VVFND
-1301 ALSSQSATPTLK
+1301 ALSSQSATPALK

-1342 AEKWLIKNLST
+1342 AEKWLIKNLIT
-1353 VAGGKLKMSEFSF
+1353 IAGGKLKMPEFSF
-1366 ASQDA
+1366 APQDA

-1451 DASGSGSAKE
+1451 EASGSGSAKE

-1489 ASDGTVGGWRDS
+1489 ASDGTVGGWLDS
-1501 SGLPI
+1501 SGVPI
-1506 AIADVITVKTEPG
+1506 AIADVITVKTDPG

-1528 GVYDGSKTSDTS
+1528 GVYDGSKTSDAND
-1540 ETYACLIHGGDSGVR
+1540 TYACLIHGGDSGVR
-1555 VTSDGP
+1555 VTSGGP

-1578 ASSNGEILFGD
+1578 ASSSGEILFGD

-1602 TKGGGAIFSKKGVT
+1602 TKGGGAIFSKKGVA

-1644 DGKGV
+1644 DGKGA

-1678 GEGATVRGN
+1678 GEGAIVRGN

-1726 VNATGTT
+1726 VSATGTT

-1763 NKAAGGGAIILAGGG
+1763 NKAAGGGAVLLAGGG
-1778 TASVMDTAFAANTAT
+1778 TASVTDTTFAANTAT

-1798 FIDKNGVLT
+1798 FIDKNGMLT
-1807 TASGG
+1807 TTSGEAG
-1812 VGTDAGTLFDG
+1812 SDAGTLFEG

-1847 LQGNQAAKGGAI
+1847 LQGNQAVKGGAI

-1871 TFAGTVFGKNSGTY
+1871 TFADAVFGKNSGTY

-1892 ASVGGTVNA
+1892 ASVGGTVNV

-1944 NGGAIYSAI
+1944 NGGAIYSGI

-1960 IADSTFE
+1960 IADSSFE
-1967 GNNAGY
+1967 GNSAGY

-1992 GNTATYGGAVY
+1992 GNGATYGGAVY

-2024 NTASGLGGAIYNTRA
+2024 NTASGLGGAIYNTRSI
-2039 VTLNPGAG
+2039 TLNPA
-2047 QEIVFSGNTD
+2047 
-2057 STGSNAIFMGDGSSL
+2057 
-2072 DIMGDGKVVFD
+2072 
-2083 DALSSQS
+2083 
-2090 ATPTLKKT
+2090 
-2098 GSGELLLNA
+2098 
-2107 SMDGFLGTASFEGG
+2107 
-2121 LTSIAEKWLIK
+2121 
-2132 NLSTVAGGKLKMSE
+2132 
-2146 FSFAS
+2146 
-2151 QDAENAVTGGK
+2151 
-2162 LVLAGGILET
+2162 
-2172 GTGQIFANGL
+2172 
-2182 NAEGDARNPGSVKL
+2182 
-2196 NGDNWSFDSGLIA
+2196 
-2209 FDDAKYNLTYAQAA
+2209 
-2223 ALLLGASN
+2223 
-2231 VGADASG
+2231 
-2238 SGSAKEITFTGT
+2238 
-2250 YVNIPNPGPISPY
+2250 
-2263 YYTGNKSDAASDGTV
+2263 
-2278 GGWLDNS
+2278 
-2285 GVPVTLAN
+2285 
-2293 AITVKKE
+2293 
-2300 PGQASEYRFL
+2300 
-2310 SGVFDGSKAS
+2310 
-2320 DTSSLIHDDSGVHVT
+2320 
-2335 SDGPLTIQNWGT
+2335 
-2347 ELVPAHTSTVASTG
+2347 
-2361 EIVFGNNVSVL
+2361 
-2372 NNHSAGDGTKGGGAL
+2372 
-2387 FSKASITFGDNAV
+2387 
-2400 LSGNATVL
+2400 
-2408 AAGGEG
+2408 
-2414 YGGGALFLD
+2414 
-2423 GKGEILLGKNAL
+2423 
-2435 IEKNESCGYGG
+2435 
-2446 AIYSLGSVRLGEGAV
+2446 
-2461 IRGNKASYMGGALAV
+2461 
-2476 TGALSLGKNA
+2476 
-2486 LVEDNQARQGGAI
+2486 
-2499 YAQNGTL
+2499 
-2506 ALGSGTRL
+2506 
-2514 ERNQADRGG
+2514 
-2523 AIYLQGGSGDSTTL
+2523 
-2537 DLMNSVFREN
+2537 
-2547 SASNGGALY
+2547 
-2556 LTGDGTLRIA
+2556 
-2566 AADTVFEGNSASY
+2566 
-2579 GGAIYNGFPMNEK
+2579 
-2592 GHSGSD
+2592 
-2598 GSLAFN
+2598 
-2604 GGARFTGN
+2604 
-2612 TASGLGGAIYN
+2612 
-2623 TRAVTLNPGAGQE
+2623 AGQE

-2684 TGGGTL
+2684 TGSGEL
-2690 LFNASMD
+2690 LLNASMD

-2710 EIAQKWLIKNTVTIT
+2710 EIPQKWLIKNTVTIT

-2732 EFSFAA
+2732 AFSFVA

-2762 QIFTNGL
+2762 QIFINGL

-2779 AVKLRDDNWSFN
+2779 AVKLSGDNWSFD

-2823 GVGSTSA
+2823 GAGSTSA

-2842 PDPDPVPPVDPDP
+2842 PVPDPVPPVEPDP

-2910 TDDKTDSISG
+2910 KDDKTDSISG

-3054 NVSGRLTSASVEL
+3054 NVSGKLTSASVEL
-3067 SGGGLNVS
+3067 SGGALNVS

-3120 VARQARLQGGRVF
+3120 VARQAQLQGGRVF
-3133 LDPAWKGNDALTD
+3133 LDPAWKGNDALAD

-3230 NTATFTDGSLLLVDG
+3230 NTATFADGSLLLVDG

-3284 FSVSSVQGW
+3284 FSVSNVQGW

-3307 VLGKDADGSMKIQA
+3307 VLGKDADGSMKVQA

-3347 NDTESDSMGIRFLS
+3347 NDTESGNMGIRFLS
-3361 RAVNENYLPKADT
+3361 RAVNENHLPKADT

-3413 MTATREGAVRK
+3413 MTTTREGAIRK

-3430 INALYGAEHARNF
+3430 INALYGAEHARNL

-3448 DGGYNA
+3448 NGGYNA

-3463 DYAFGVFRV
+3463 DYAFGDFRV

-3500 VNLYGSWSRDQ
+3500 MNLYGSWSRDQ

-3541 GDVDTGVLT
+3541 ADVDTGVLT
-3550 AGLRGEY
+3550 AGLRGEC

-3586 DEHDVFRVGR
+3586 DDHDVFRVGR

-3643 RVPGVAASDTIKA
+3643 RVPGIAASDTIKA

-3662 SFDGTLGLEVQRDN
+3662 SFDGTLGLEVQKDN

-3688 EHKTGHGVNV
+3688 EHKAGHGVNV

>member
-48 EDPIIAPNSSISKH
+48 EELSGDISPISLSGDTRNIIGVGDISLRSTEPALR
-62 YDTNTTVLNT
+62 YLINV
-72 DQPQFSKELY
+72 S
-82 AIGATG
+82 G
-88 SQGALDISMEGDA
+88 QGQLDISMSNGSPMAVGNADGIYLKDYSEYDQY
-101 ALTVDASWRRDAA
+101 ASAFHVA
-114 DSNRD
+114 
-119 QLSAVYVGSGAQFS
+119 GSGSSGS
-133 FTGTGLF
+133 FAGTGTFSMVG
-140 RATGQGKVMEAVAF
+140 GGKLLGVCAF
-154 RNGANGPTGGTM
+154 LSESKGT
-166 RLTGAIT
+166 LTLSGDIT
-173 GEAITEASENGSG
+173 GEAEAVMNGSNG
-186 YKAIGVKAENAGTII
+186 YASFAAAAAGGNLVFGGDRTTLRAKASTGNNANGAFVKYGGMIDFASKSVLIESKNTDSSSVGINCADGTVKTSADTDLDIVVEGNKATTGIQLTASSSDVQLAGNLDLTATQTGQDSFASVLGISND
-201 FSGKSAWLKAMAH
+201 SGKMVVSGPTSLRLATNAPFDAKGITASGKADMSFLGDVEIA
-214 AGTADGVYARYGGV
+214 V
-228 VDFQSEE
+228 
-235 VKVLSQSDTGSAA
+235 TGSA
-248 SGISIEYSGGTITSS
+248 SGSALYTTYRYDYSTQAGICP
-263 EQTALTVGVKAPAS
+263 V
-277 TATGISLSGASKG
+277 ISLGTDGKAVTLNSSG
-290 LVDLAG
+290 
-296 SLAVS
+296 
-301 VEGSPVRGIE
+301 
-311 NDQGTLHVAKASSIT
+311 
-326 GIGEGTFP
+326 
-334 SYGIWG
+334 YGI
-340 RNGSSTELRG
+340 N
-350 DVDVNMTSS
+350 N
-359 TTVYGV
+359 
-365 YADSATVSL
+365 
-374 GSEGDVAILVQGSL
+374 QG
-388 GRGVAAFSGG
+388 
-398 NVELGSQGKEVSIT
+398 
-412 AQNTGVEAGTSS
+412 
-424 TVSLNGKVKIDSGT
+424 
-438 GISLSS
+438 
-444 TTVDKFPSLLSNGS
+444 GS
-458 VSIIS
+458 VSL
-463 AGTGIVAKYAHA
+463 TGQRINITGSTGVFVEGGGNENVFADVRFDGPTTINADKAIV
-475 VFNELHIQAGTG
+475 
-487 IDVQSPGYIGSG
+487 
-499 NTDTVLDVN
+499 
-508 GPAEIVAQ
+508 
-516 NTALQIVGASGS
+516 
-528 KSASSGFVGTFNDAA
+528 
-543 SLRASNGNGV
+543 
-553 QLSASTHSG
+553 
-562 TTAARDCSVTFKG
+562 
-575 QTSIASEKGTGVVV
+575 TSI
-589 NGPVASTAQ
+589 
-598 DGASVVFEGATTIDA
+598 
-613 AKAIEIK
+613 KAGEQV
-620 KNNGKGASVT
+620 GASVT
-630 FAYNPTPINVPARA
+630 FAYNPTPINVPVTKES
-644 QDADSQVN
+644 ADSKVR
-652 GSVTGTGTL
+652 GSVTGSSGT
-661 IKSGGGSLALN
+661 INKENAGSLAFY
-672 GDNSSFS
+672 GDISNFS
-679 GEFNMQGGRAFLGSG
+679 GVFNQKGGTTFLSEGAA
-694 KGYFSGATVNLTGGT
+694 GYFGKAQLAVTGGA
-709 LVAPELRFS
+709 LVAPTLSFQKT
-718 GGKLLVAGGTLETG
+718 GKLTLAGGTLETG

-738 SALNADGDMKD
+738 NALNADGDMKD

-768 FDDAKYNI
+768 FDDARYNI

-790 VAADNA
+790 VAADNV

-851 TTPVTRSLTIDGNG
+851 TTPVARSLAIDGNG

-888 NITFDGLKTS
+888 NIAFDGLKTS

-963 NVSFINCTGGSGGGL
+963 NVGFINCTGGSGGGL

-1006 DDYGGYLTDPNYAS
+1006 DDYGGYLTDPDYAS

-1035 FKDNSVELLGSGGNG
+1035 FKNNSVELLGSGGNG

-1087 QLPAKAVLGSAT
+1087 QLPAKAVLGSAAFT
-1099 FIQNSAGSY
+1099 QNSAGSY

-1150 AFSKNTAGVGGGL
+1150 TFSKNTAGVGGGL

-1211 AVYNDFSA
+1211 AVYNDFSE
-1219 DKDGNVVSDGSLT
+1219 DKDGNAVS
-1232 FNGGAR
+1232 A
-1238 FTGNTASGF
+1238 
-1247 GGAIYNT
+1247 
-1254 RSITLNP
+1254 
-1261 GAGQEIVFSGNTD
+1261 
-1274 STGSNAIFMG
+1274 
-1284 DGSSLDIMGDGK
+1284 
-1296 VVFDD
+1296 
-1301 ALSSQSATPTLK
+1301 
-1313 KTGSGELL
+1313 
-1321 LNASMDGFLGTASFE
+1321 
-1336 GGLTSI
+1336 
-1342 AEKWLIKNLST
+1342 
-1353 VAGGKLKMSEFSF
+1353 
-1366 ASQDA
+1366 
-1371 ENAVTGGKLVLA
+1371 
-1383 GGILETGTGQIFAN
+1383 
-1397 GLNAEGDARNPG
+1397 
-1409 SVKLNGDNWSFDSG
+1409 
-1423 LIAFDDAK
+1423 
-1431 YNLTYAQ
+1431 
-1438 AAALLLGASNVGA
+1438 
-1451 DASGSGSAKE
+1451 
-1461 ITFTGTY
+1461 
-1468 VNIPNPG
+1468 
-1475 PLSPYYYTG
+1475 
-1484 NKSDA
+1484 
-1489 ASDGTVGGWRDS
+1489 
-1501 SGLPI
+1501 
-1506 AIADVITVKTEPG
+1506 
-1519 QASEYRFLS
+1519 
-1528 GVYDGSKTSDTS
+1528 
-1540 ETYACLIHGGDSGVR
+1540 
-1555 VTSDGP
+1555 
-1561 LTIQN
+1561 
-1566 WGTGLMPYHASV
+1566 
-1578 ASSNGEILFGD
+1578 
-1589 NVSLL
+1589 
-1594 NNHSAGDA
+1594 
-1602 TKGGGAIFSKKGVT
+1602 
-1616 FGDNAVLSGNSTA
+1616 
-1629 LAIGGGGYGGGAIFL
+1629 
-1644 DGKGV
+1644 
-1649 VRFGKNAVIANNE
+1649 
-1662 SYHYGG
+1662 
-1668 AIYSLGSVSM
+1668 
-1678 GEGATVRGN
+1678 
-1687 TTSYMG
+1687 
-1693 GAIAVTG
+1693 
-1700 ALSLGTGSVVESNQA
+1700 
-1715 QAGGAVYSTGQ
+1715 
-1726 VNATGTT
+1726 
-1733 FRKNVATSN
+1733 
-1742 YGGGIYSAG
+1742 
-1751 GSIVLV
+1751 
-1757 DSRMEE
+1757 
-1763 NKAAGGGAIILAGGG
+1763 
-1778 TASVMDTAFAANTAT
+1778 
-1793 NGGAF
+1793 
-1798 FIDKNGVLT
+1798 
-1807 TASGG
+1807 
-1812 VGTDAGTLFDG
+1812 
-1823 NSATTN
+1823 
-1829 GGAVYV
+1829 
-1835 QNGTVDLGSGTR
+1835 
-1847 LQGNQAAKGGAI
+1847 
-1859 YALGGKDASAKL
+1859 
-1871 TFAGTVFGKNSGTY
+1871 
-1885 GGAVYSS
+1885 
-1892 ASVGGTVNA
+1892 
-1901 AASDVVFEGNTATSG
+1901 
-1916 GAVYLGGSGTSDIAF
+1916 
-1931 TDAVFKENQANTG
+1931 
-1944 NGGAIYSAI
+1944 
-1953 SGSSNLA
+1953 
-1960 IADSTFE
+1960 
-1967 GNNAGY
+1967 
-1973 GGAVFNNGQLTTS
+1973 
-1986 GNVVFS
+1986 
-1992 GNTATYGGAVY
+1992 
-2003 NYFTSTTDGSLA
+2003 GSLA

-2024 NTASGLGGAIYNTRA
+2024 NTASGLGGAIYNTR
-2039 VTLNPGAG
+2039 
-2047 QEIVFSGNTD
+2047 
-2057 STGSNAIFMGDGSSL
+2057 
-2072 DIMGDGKVVFD
+2072 
-2083 DALSSQS
+2083 
-2090 ATPTLKKT
+2090 
-2098 GSGELLLNA
+2098 
-2107 SMDGFLGTASFEGG
+2107 
-2121 LTSIAEKWLIK
+2121 SI
-2132 NLSTVAGGKLKMSE
+2132 
-2146 FSFAS
+2146 
-2151 QDAENAVTGGK
+2151 
-2162 LVLAGGILET
+2162 
-2172 GTGQIFANGL
+2172 
-2182 NAEGDARNPGSVKL
+2182 
-2196 NGDNWSFDSGLIA
+2196 
-2209 FDDAKYNLTYAQAA
+2209 
-2223 ALLLGASN
+2223 
-2231 VGADASG
+2231 
-2238 SGSAKEITFTGT
+2238 
-2250 YVNIPNPGPISPY
+2250 
-2263 YYTGNKSDAASDGTV
+2263 
-2278 GGWLDNS
+2278 
-2285 GVPVTLAN
+2285 
-2293 AITVKKE
+2293 
-2300 PGQASEYRFL
+2300 
-2310 SGVFDGSKAS
+2310 
-2320 DTSSLIHDDSGVHVT
+2320 
-2335 SDGPLTIQNWGT
+2335 
-2347 ELVPAHTSTVASTG
+2347 
-2361 EIVFGNNVSVL
+2361 
-2372 NNHSAGDGTKGGGAL
+2372 
-2387 FSKASITFGDNAV
+2387 
-2400 LSGNATVL
+2400 
-2408 AAGGEG
+2408 
-2414 YGGGALFLD
+2414 
-2423 GKGEILLGKNAL
+2423 
-2435 IEKNESCGYGG
+2435 
-2446 AIYSLGSVRLGEGAV
+2446 
-2461 IRGNKASYMGGALAV
+2461 
-2476 TGALSLGKNA
+2476 
-2486 LVEDNQARQGGAI
+2486 
-2499 YAQNGTL
+2499 
-2506 ALGSGTRL
+2506 
-2514 ERNQADRGG
+2514 
-2523 AIYLQGGSGDSTTL
+2523 
-2537 DLMNSVFREN
+2537 
-2547 SASNGGALY
+2547 
-2556 LTGDGTLRIA
+2556 
-2566 AADTVFEGNSASY
+2566 
-2579 GGAIYNGFPMNEK
+2579 
-2592 GHSGSD
+2592 
-2598 GSLAFN
+2598 
-2604 GGARFTGN
+2604 
-2612 TASGLGGAIYN
+2612 
-2623 TRAVTLNPGAGQE
+2623 TLNPGAGQE

-2676 SATPTLKK
+2676 SATPALKK
-2684 TGGGTL
+2684 TGSGEL
-2690 LFNASMD
+2690 LLNASMD

-2725 GGRLKMP
+2725 GGRLEMP
-2732 EFSFAA
+2732 AFSFVA

-2762 QIFTNGL
+2762 QIFINGL

-2779 AVKLRDDNWSFN
+2779 AVKLSGDNWSFD

-2823 GVGSTSA
+2823 GAGSTSA

-2842 PDPDPVPPVDPDP
+2842 PVPDPVPPVEPDPDPVPPVEPDP

-2910 TDDKTDSISG
+2910 KDDKTDSISG

-3054 NVSGRLTSASVEL
+3054 NVSGKLTSASVEL
-3067 SGGGLNVS
+3067 SGGALNVS

-3108 INIGDQGSAGRV
+3108 LNIGDQGSAGRV
-3120 VARQARLQGGRVF
+3120 VARQAQLQGGRVF
-3133 LDPAWKGNDALTD
+3133 LDPAWKGNDALAD

-3169 LLVLGDT
+3169 LLLLGDT

-3230 NTATFTDGSLLLVDG
+3230 NTATFADGSLLLVDG

-3284 FSVSSVQGW
+3284 FSVSNVQGW

-3307 VLGKDADGSMKIQA
+3307 VLGKDADGSMKVQA

-3332 LSLVNTMDAIWGKGL
+3332 LSLVNTMDAIWGRGL
-3347 NDTESDSMGIRFLS
+3347 NDTESGNMGIRFLS
-3361 RAVNENYLPKADT
+3361 RAVNENHLPKADT

-3402 RAIQDHASLLH
+3402 RAIQDHASLSH
-3413 MTATREGAVRK
+3413 MTTTREGAIRK

-3430 INALYGAEHARNF
+3430 INALYGAEHARNL

-3463 DYAFGVFRV
+3463 DYAFGDFRV

-3485 RGDFNATKNDFDFWG
+3485 RGDFNVTKNDFDFWG
-3500 VNLYGSWSRDQ
+3500 MNLYGSWSRDQ

-3541 GDVDTGVLT
+3541 ADVDTGVLT

-3586 DEHDVFRVGR
+3586 DDHDVFRVGR

-3622 KPRADLSVVPAAGD
+3622 KPRADLSVAPAAGD

-3656 RMMDSV
+3656 RIMDSV
-3662 SFDGTLGLEVQRDN
+3662 SLDGTLGLEVQKDN

-3688 EHKTGHGVNV
+3688 EHKAGHGVNV

>member
-1 MTLSRGAIGN
+1 MVGGGKLLGVCAFLSESKGTLTLS
-11 LVNRYRA
+11 
-18 VLRKCRMM
+18 
-26 NVFGSLAVAGM
+26 
-37 LVAGNAGFAGA
+37 
-48 EDPIIAPNSSISKH
+48 
-62 YDTNTTVLNT
+62 
-72 DQPQFSKELY
+72 
-82 AIGATG
+82 
-88 SQGALDISMEGDA
+88 GD
-101 ALTVDASWRRDAA
+101 
-114 DSNRD
+114 
-119 QLSAVYVGSGAQFS
+119 
-133 FTGTGLF
+133 
-140 RATGQGKVMEAVAF
+140 
-154 RNGANGPTGGTM
+154 
-166 RLTGAIT
+166 IT
-173 GEAITEASENGSG
+173 GEAEAVMNGSNG
-186 YKAIGVKAENAGTII
+186 YASFVAAAAGGNLVFGGDRTTLRAKASTGNNANGAFVKYGGMIGFASKSVLIESKNTDSSSVGINCADGTVKTSADTDLDIVVEGNKATTGIQLTASSSDVQLAGNLDLTATQTGQDSFASVLGISND
-201 FSGKSAWLKAMAH
+201 SGKMVVSGPTSLRLVTNAPFDAKGITASGKADMSFLGDVEIA
-214 AGTADGVYARYGGV
+214 V
-228 VDFQSEE
+228 
-235 VKVLSQSDTGSAA
+235 TGSA
-248 SGISIEYSGGTITSS
+248 SGSALYTTYRYDYSTQAGICP
-263 EQTALTVGVKAPAS
+263 V
-277 TATGISLSGASKG
+277 ISLGTDGKAVALNSSG
-290 LVDLAG
+290 
-296 SLAVS
+296 
-301 VEGSPVRGIE
+301 
-311 NDQGTLHVAKASSIT
+311 
-326 GIGEGTFP
+326 
-334 SYGIWG
+334 YGI
-340 RNGSSTELRG
+340 N
-350 DVDVNMTSS
+350 N
-359 TTVYGV
+359 
-365 YADSATVSL
+365 
-374 GSEGDVAILVQGSL
+374 QG
-388 GRGVAAFSGG
+388 
-398 NVELGSQGKEVSIT
+398 
-412 AQNTGVEAGTSS
+412 
-424 TVSLNGKVKIDSGT
+424 
-438 GISLSS
+438 
-444 TTVDKFPSLLSNGS
+444 GS
-458 VSIIS
+458 VSL
-463 AGTGIVAKYAHA
+463 TGQRINITGSTGVFVEGGGNENVFADVRFDGPTTINADKAIV
-475 VFNELHIQAGTG
+475 
-487 IDVQSPGYIGSG
+487 
-499 NTDTVLDVN
+499 
-508 GPAEIVAQ
+508 
-516 NTALQIVGASGS
+516 
-528 KSASSGFVGTFNDAA
+528 
-543 SLRASNGNGV
+543 
-553 QLSASTHSG
+553 
-562 TTAARDCSVTFKG
+562 
-575 QTSIASEKGTGVVV
+575 TSI
-589 NGPVASTAQ
+589 
-598 DGASVVFEGATTIDA
+598 
-613 AKAIEIK
+613 KAGEQV
-620 KNNGKGASVT
+620 GASVT
-630 FAYNPTPINVPARA
+630 FAYNPTPINVPVTKES
-644 QDADSQVN
+644 ADSKVR
-652 GSVTGTGTL
+652 GSVTGSSGT
-661 IKSGGGSLALN
+661 INKENAGSLAFY
-672 GDNSSFS
+672 GDISNFS
-679 GEFNMQGGRAFLGSG
+679 GVFNQKGGTTFLSEGAA
-694 KGYFSGATVNLTGGT
+694 GYFGKAQLAVTGGA
-709 LVAPELRFS
+709 LVAPTLSFQKT
-718 GGKLLVAGGTLETG
+718 GKLTLAGGTLETG

-738 SALNADGDMKD
+738 SALNVDGDMKD

-790 VAADNA
+790 VAADNV

-829 LDTGIDSIKLGSDI
+829 LDSGIDSIKLGSDI

-851 TTPVTRSLTIDGNG
+851 TTPVARSLAIDGNG

-888 NITFDGLKTS
+888 NIAFDGLKTS

-917 GYFADNWKSTAKL
+917 GYFSDNWKSTAKL

-963 NVSFINCTGGSGGGL
+963 NVGFINCTGGSGGGL

-1006 DDYGGYLTDPNYAS
+1006 DDYGGYLTDPDYAS

-1035 FKDNSVELLGSGGNG
+1035 FKNNSVELLGSGGNG

-1087 QLPAKAVLGSAT
+1087 QLPAKAVLGSAAFT
-1099 FIQNSAGSY
+1099 QNSAGSY

-1150 AFSKNTAGVGGGL
+1150 TFSKNTAGVGGGL

-1185 GAVFNV
+1185 GAIFNV

-1211 AVYNDFSA
+1211 AVYNDFSE
-1219 DKDGNVVSDGSLT
+1219 DKDGNAVSAGSLA

-1238 FTGNTASGF
+1238 FTGNTASGL

-1261 GAGQEIVFSGNTD
+1261 GAGQEIVFNGNTD

-1284 DGSSLDIMGDGK
+1284 DGSSLDITGDGK
-1296 VVFDD
+1296 VVFND
-1301 ALSSQSATPTLK
+1301 ALSSQSATPALK

-1342 AEKWLIKNLST
+1342 AEKWLIKNLIT
-1353 VAGGKLKMSEFSF
+1353 IAGGKLKMPEFSF

-1438 AAALLLGASNVGA
+1438 AAALLLGASNVGVE
-1451 DASGSGSAKE
+1451 ASGSGSAKE

-1489 ASDGTVGGWRDS
+1489 ASDGTVGGWLDS
-1501 SGLPI
+1501 SGVPI
-1506 AIADVITVKTEPG
+1506 AIADVITVKTDPG

-1528 GVYDGSKTSDTS
+1528 GVYDGSKTSDAS
-1540 ETYACLIHGGDSGVR
+1540 DTYACLIHGGDSGVR

-1578 ASSNGEILFGD
+1578 ASSSGEILFGD

-1602 TKGGGAIFSKKGVT
+1602 TKGGGAIFSKKGVA

-1644 DGKGV
+1644 EGKGA

-1678 GEGATVRGN
+1678 GEGAIVRGN

-1726 VNATGTT
+1726 VSATGTT

-1763 NKAAGGGAIILAGGG
+1763 NKAAGGGAVLLAGGG
-1778 TASVMDTAFAANTAT
+1778 TASVTDTTFAANTAT

-1798 FIDKNGVLT
+1798 FIDKNGMLT
-1807 TASGG
+1807 TTSGEAG
-1812 VGTDAGTLFDG
+1812 SDAGTLFEG

-1835 QNGTVDLGSGTR
+1835 QNGAVDLGSGTR
-1847 LQGNQAAKGGAI
+1847 LQGNQAVKGGAI

-1871 TFAGTVFGKNSGTY
+1871 TFADAVFGKNSGTY

-1892 ASVGGTVNA
+1892 ASVGGTVNV

-1944 NGGAIYSAI
+1944 NGGAIYSGI

-1960 IADSTFE
+1960 IADSSFE
-1967 GNNAGY
+1967 GNSAGY

-1992 GNTATYGGAVY
+1992 GNRATYGGAVY

-2024 NTASGLGGAIYNTRA
+2024 NTAGGLGGAIYNTRSI
-2039 VTLNPGAG
+2039 TLNPGAG
-2047 QEIVFSGNTD
+2047 QEIVFN
-2057 STGSNAIFMGDGSSL
+2057 
-2072 DIMGDGKVVFD
+2072 
-2083 DALSSQS
+2083 
-2090 ATPTLKKT
+2090 
-2098 GSGELLLNA
+2098 
-2107 SMDGFLGTASFEGG
+2107 
-2121 LTSIAEKWLIK
+2121 
-2132 NLSTVAGGKLKMSE
+2132 
-2146 FSFAS
+2146 
-2151 QDAENAVTGGK
+2151 
-2162 LVLAGGILET
+2162 
-2172 GTGQIFANGL
+2172 
-2182 NAEGDARNPGSVKL
+2182 
-2196 NGDNWSFDSGLIA
+2196 
-2209 FDDAKYNLTYAQAA
+2209 
-2223 ALLLGASN
+2223 
-2231 VGADASG
+2231 
-2238 SGSAKEITFTGT
+2238 
-2250 YVNIPNPGPISPY
+2250 
-2263 YYTGNKSDAASDGTV
+2263 
-2278 GGWLDNS
+2278 
-2285 GVPVTLAN
+2285 
-2293 AITVKKE
+2293 
-2300 PGQASEYRFL
+2300 
-2310 SGVFDGSKAS
+2310 
-2320 DTSSLIHDDSGVHVT
+2320 
-2335 SDGPLTIQNWGT
+2335 
-2347 ELVPAHTSTVASTG
+2347 
-2361 EIVFGNNVSVL
+2361 
-2372 NNHSAGDGTKGGGAL
+2372 
-2387 FSKASITFGDNAV
+2387 
-2400 LSGNATVL
+2400 
-2408 AAGGEG
+2408 
-2414 YGGGALFLD
+2414 
-2423 GKGEILLGKNAL
+2423 
-2435 IEKNESCGYGG
+2435 
-2446 AIYSLGSVRLGEGAV
+2446 
-2461 IRGNKASYMGGALAV
+2461 
-2476 TGALSLGKNA
+2476 
-2486 LVEDNQARQGGAI
+2486 
-2499 YAQNGTL
+2499 
-2506 ALGSGTRL
+2506 
-2514 ERNQADRGG
+2514 
-2523 AIYLQGGSGDSTTL
+2523 
-2537 DLMNSVFREN
+2537 
-2547 SASNGGALY
+2547 
-2556 LTGDGTLRIA
+2556 
-2566 AADTVFEGNSASY
+2566 
-2579 GGAIYNGFPMNEK
+2579 
-2592 GHSGSD
+2592 
-2598 GSLAFN
+2598 
-2604 GGARFTGN
+2604 
-2612 TASGLGGAIYN
+2612 
-2623 TRAVTLNPGAGQE
+2623 
-2636 IVFSGNTDST
+2636 GNTDST

-2668 FDDALSSQ
+2668 FNDALSSQ
-2676 SATPTLKK
+2676 SATPALKK
-2684 TGGGTL
+2684 TGSGTL

-2697 GFLGTAAFEDGRT
+2697 GFLGTAAFEGGRT

-2732 EFSFAA
+2732 AFSFVAR
-2738 QGEGNNVAGGKL
+2738 GEGNNVAGGKL

-2762 QIFTNGL
+2762 QIFINGL

-2779 AVKLRDDNWSFN
+2779 AVKLSGDNWSFD

-2823 GVGSTSA
+2823 GAGSTSA

-2842 PDPDPVPPVDPDP
+2842 PVPDPVPPVDPGPDPVPPVEPDP

-2910 TDDKTDSISG
+2910 KDDKTDSISG

-2968 GTGEGASGV
+2968 GTGEGAFGV

-3054 NVSGRLTSASVEL
+3054 NVSGKLTSASVEL
-3067 SGGGLNVS
+3067 SGGALNVS

-3108 INIGDQGSAGRV
+3108 LNIGDQGSAGRV
-3120 VARQARLQGGRVF
+3120 VARQAQLQGGRVF
-3133 LDPAWKGNDALTD
+3133 LDPAWKGNDALAD

-3230 NTATFTDGSLLLVDG
+3230 NTATFADGSLLLVDG

-3284 FSVSSVQGW
+3284 FSVSNVQGW

-3307 VLGKDADGSMKIQA
+3307 VLGKDADGSMKVQA

-3347 NDTESDSMGIRFLS
+3347 NDTESGNMGIRFLS
-3361 RAVNENYLPKADT
+3361 RAVNENHLPKADT

-3402 RAIQDHASLLH
+3402 RAIQDHASLSH
-3413 MTATREGAVRK
+3413 MTTTREGAIRK

-3430 INALYGAEHARNF
+3430 INALYGAEHARNL

-3463 DYAFGVFRV
+3463 DYAFGDFRV

-3500 VNLYGSWSRDQ
+3500 MNLYGSWSRDQ

-3541 GDVDTGVLT
+3541 ADVDTGVLT

-3586 DEHDVFRVGR
+3586 DDHDVFRVGR

-3636 LKAKTKA
+3636 LKAKTKV

-3662 SFDGTLGLEVQRDN
+3662 SFDGTLGLEVQKDN

-3688 EHKTGHGVNV
+3688 EHKAGHGVNV

>member
-48 EDPIIAPNSSISKH
+48 EELSGDISPISLSGDTRHIIGVGDISLRSTEPALR
-62 YDTNTTVLNT
+62 YLINV
-72 DQPQFSKELY
+72 S
-82 AIGATG
+82 G
-88 SQGALDISMEGDA
+88 QGQLDISMSNGSPMAVGNADGIYLKDYSEYDQY
-101 ALTVDASWRRDAA
+101 ASAFHVA
-114 DSNRD
+114 
-119 QLSAVYVGSGAQFS
+119 GSGSSGS
-133 FTGTGLF
+133 FVGTGTFSMVG
-140 RATGQGKVMEAVAF
+140 GGKLLGVCAF
-154 RNGANGPTGGTM
+154 LSESKGT
-166 RLTGAIT
+166 LTLSGDIT
-173 GEAITEASENGSG
+173 GEAEAVMNGSNG
-186 YKAIGVKAENAGTII
+186 YASFAAAAAGGNLVFGGDRTTLRAKASTGNNANGAFVKYGGMIGFASKSVLIESKNTDSSSVGINCADGTVKTSADTDLDIVVEGNKATTGIQLTASSSDVQLAGNLDLTATQTGQDSFASVLGISND
-201 FSGKSAWLKAMAH
+201 SGKMVVSGPTSLRLVTNAPFDAKGITASGKADMSFLGDVEIA
-214 AGTADGVYARYGGV
+214 V
-228 VDFQSEE
+228 
-235 VKVLSQSDTGSAA
+235 TGSA
-248 SGISIEYSGGTITSS
+248 SGSALYTTYRYDYSTQAGICP
-263 EQTALTVGVKAPAS
+263 V
-277 TATGISLSGASKG
+277 ISLGTDGKAVTLNSSG
-290 LVDLAG
+290 
-296 SLAVS
+296 
-301 VEGSPVRGIE
+301 
-311 NDQGTLHVAKASSIT
+311 
-326 GIGEGTFP
+326 
-334 SYGIWG
+334 YGI
-340 RNGSSTELRG
+340 N
-350 DVDVNMTSS
+350 N
-359 TTVYGV
+359 
-365 YADSATVSL
+365 
-374 GSEGDVAILVQGSL
+374 QG
-388 GRGVAAFSGG
+388 
-398 NVELGSQGKEVSIT
+398 
-412 AQNTGVEAGTSS
+412 
-424 TVSLNGKVKIDSGT
+424 
-438 GISLSS
+438 
-444 TTVDKFPSLLSNGS
+444 GS
-458 VSIIS
+458 VSL
-463 AGTGIVAKYAHA
+463 TGQRINITGSTGVFVEGGGNENVFADVRFDGPTTINADKAIV
-475 VFNELHIQAGTG
+475 
-487 IDVQSPGYIGSG
+487 
-499 NTDTVLDVN
+499 
-508 GPAEIVAQ
+508 
-516 NTALQIVGASGS
+516 
-528 KSASSGFVGTFNDAA
+528 
-543 SLRASNGNGV
+543 
-553 QLSASTHSG
+553 
-562 TTAARDCSVTFKG
+562 
-575 QTSIASEKGTGVVV
+575 TSI
-589 NGPVASTAQ
+589 
-598 DGASVVFEGATTIDA
+598 
-613 AKAIEIK
+613 KAGEQV
-620 KNNGKGASVT
+620 GASVT
-630 FAYNPTPINVPARA
+630 FAYNPTPINVPVTKER
-644 QDADSQVN
+644 ADSKVR
-652 GSVTGTGTL
+652 GSVTGSSGT
-661 IKSGGGSLALN
+661 INKENAGSLAFY
-672 GDNSSFS
+672 GDISNFS
-679 GEFNMQGGRAFLGSG
+679 GVFNQKGGTTFLSEGAA
-694 KGYFSGATVNLTGGT
+694 GYFGKAQLAVTGGA
-709 LVAPELRFS
+709 LVAPTLSFQKT
-718 GGKLLVAGGTLETG
+718 GKLTLAGGTLETG

-790 VAADNA
+790 VAADNV

-851 TTPVTRSLTIDGNG
+851 TTPVARSLAIDGNG

-888 NITFDGLKTS
+888 NIAFDGLKTS

-963 NVSFINCTGGSGGGL
+963 NVGFINCTGGSGGGL

-1006 DDYGGYLTDPNYAS
+1006 DDYGGYLTDPDYAS

-1035 FKDNSVELLGSGGNG
+1035 FKNNSVELLGSGGNG

-1099 FIQNSAGSY
+1099 FTQNSAGSY

-1150 AFSKNTAGVGGGL
+1150 TFSKNTAGVGGGF

-1211 AVYNDFSA
+1211 AVYNDFSE
-1219 DKDGNVVSDGSLT
+1219 DKDGNAVS
-1232 FNGGAR
+1232 A
-1238 FTGNTASGF
+1238 
-1247 GGAIYNT
+1247 
-1254 RSITLNP
+1254 
-1261 GAGQEIVFSGNTD
+1261 
-1274 STGSNAIFMG
+1274 
-1284 DGSSLDIMGDGK
+1284 
-1296 VVFDD
+1296 
-1301 ALSSQSATPTLK
+1301 
-1313 KTGSGELL
+1313 
-1321 LNASMDGFLGTASFE
+1321 
-1336 GGLTSI
+1336 
-1342 AEKWLIKNLST
+1342 
-1353 VAGGKLKMSEFSF
+1353 
-1366 ASQDA
+1366 
-1371 ENAVTGGKLVLA
+1371 
-1383 GGILETGTGQIFAN
+1383 
-1397 GLNAEGDARNPG
+1397 
-1409 SVKLNGDNWSFDSG
+1409 
-1423 LIAFDDAK
+1423 
-1431 YNLTYAQ
+1431 
-1438 AAALLLGASNVGA
+1438 
-1451 DASGSGSAKE
+1451 
-1461 ITFTGTY
+1461 
-1468 VNIPNPG
+1468 
-1475 PLSPYYYTG
+1475 
-1484 NKSDA
+1484 
-1489 ASDGTVGGWRDS
+1489 
-1501 SGLPI
+1501 
-1506 AIADVITVKTEPG
+1506 
-1519 QASEYRFLS
+1519 
-1528 GVYDGSKTSDTS
+1528 
-1540 ETYACLIHGGDSGVR
+1540 
-1555 VTSDGP
+1555 
-1561 LTIQN
+1561 
-1566 WGTGLMPYHASV
+1566 
-1578 ASSNGEILFGD
+1578 
-1589 NVSLL
+1589 
-1594 NNHSAGDA
+1594 
-1602 TKGGGAIFSKKGVT
+1602 
-1616 FGDNAVLSGNSTA
+1616 
-1629 LAIGGGGYGGGAIFL
+1629 
-1644 DGKGV
+1644 
-1649 VRFGKNAVIANNE
+1649 
-1662 SYHYGG
+1662 
-1668 AIYSLGSVSM
+1668 
-1678 GEGATVRGN
+1678 
-1687 TTSYMG
+1687 
-1693 GAIAVTG
+1693 
-1700 ALSLGTGSVVESNQA
+1700 
-1715 QAGGAVYSTGQ
+1715 
-1726 VNATGTT
+1726 
-1733 FRKNVATSN
+1733 
-1742 YGGGIYSAG
+1742 
-1751 GSIVLV
+1751 
-1757 DSRMEE
+1757 
-1763 NKAAGGGAIILAGGG
+1763 
-1778 TASVMDTAFAANTAT
+1778 
-1793 NGGAF
+1793 
-1798 FIDKNGVLT
+1798 
-1807 TASGG
+1807 
-1812 VGTDAGTLFDG
+1812 
-1823 NSATTN
+1823 
-1829 GGAVYV
+1829 
-1835 QNGTVDLGSGTR
+1835 
-1847 LQGNQAAKGGAI
+1847 
-1859 YALGGKDASAKL
+1859 
-1871 TFAGTVFGKNSGTY
+1871 
-1885 GGAVYSS
+1885 
-1892 ASVGGTVNA
+1892 
-1901 AASDVVFEGNTATSG
+1901 
-1916 GAVYLGGSGTSDIAF
+1916 
-1931 TDAVFKENQANTG
+1931 
-1944 NGGAIYSAI
+1944 
-1953 SGSSNLA
+1953 
-1960 IADSTFE
+1960 
-1967 GNNAGY
+1967 
-1973 GGAVFNNGQLTTS
+1973 
-1986 GNVVFS
+1986 
-1992 GNTATYGGAVY
+1992 
-2003 NYFTSTTDGSLA
+2003 GSLA

-2024 NTASGLGGAIYNTRA
+2024 NTASGLGGAIYNTR
-2039 VTLNPGAG
+2039 
-2047 QEIVFSGNTD
+2047 
-2057 STGSNAIFMGDGSSL
+2057 
-2072 DIMGDGKVVFD
+2072 
-2083 DALSSQS
+2083 
-2090 ATPTLKKT
+2090 
-2098 GSGELLLNA
+2098 
-2107 SMDGFLGTASFEGG
+2107 
-2121 LTSIAEKWLIK
+2121 SI
-2132 NLSTVAGGKLKMSE
+2132 
-2146 FSFAS
+2146 
-2151 QDAENAVTGGK
+2151 
-2162 LVLAGGILET
+2162 
-2172 GTGQIFANGL
+2172 
-2182 NAEGDARNPGSVKL
+2182 
-2196 NGDNWSFDSGLIA
+2196 
-2209 FDDAKYNLTYAQAA
+2209 
-2223 ALLLGASN
+2223 
-2231 VGADASG
+2231 
-2238 SGSAKEITFTGT
+2238 
-2250 YVNIPNPGPISPY
+2250 
-2263 YYTGNKSDAASDGTV
+2263 
-2278 GGWLDNS
+2278 
-2285 GVPVTLAN
+2285 
-2293 AITVKKE
+2293 
-2300 PGQASEYRFL
+2300 
-2310 SGVFDGSKAS
+2310 
-2320 DTSSLIHDDSGVHVT
+2320 
-2335 SDGPLTIQNWGT
+2335 
-2347 ELVPAHTSTVASTG
+2347 
-2361 EIVFGNNVSVL
+2361 
-2372 NNHSAGDGTKGGGAL
+2372 
-2387 FSKASITFGDNAV
+2387 
-2400 LSGNATVL
+2400 
-2408 AAGGEG
+2408 
-2414 YGGGALFLD
+2414 
-2423 GKGEILLGKNAL
+2423 
-2435 IEKNESCGYGG
+2435 
-2446 AIYSLGSVRLGEGAV
+2446 
-2461 IRGNKASYMGGALAV
+2461 
-2476 TGALSLGKNA
+2476 
-2486 LVEDNQARQGGAI
+2486 
-2499 YAQNGTL
+2499 
-2506 ALGSGTRL
+2506 
-2514 ERNQADRGG
+2514 
-2523 AIYLQGGSGDSTTL
+2523 
-2537 DLMNSVFREN
+2537 
-2547 SASNGGALY
+2547 
-2556 LTGDGTLRIA
+2556 
-2566 AADTVFEGNSASY
+2566 
-2579 GGAIYNGFPMNEK
+2579 
-2592 GHSGSD
+2592 
-2598 GSLAFN
+2598 
-2604 GGARFTGN
+2604 
-2612 TASGLGGAIYN
+2612 
-2623 TRAVTLNPGAGQE
+2623 TLNPGAGQE

-2676 SATPTLKK
+2676 SATPALKK
-2684 TGGGTL
+2684 TGSGEL
-2690 LFNASMD
+2690 LLNASMD
-2697 GFLGTAAFEDGRT
+2697 GFLGTVAFEDGRT
-2710 EIAQKWLIKNTVTIT
+2710 EIAQKWLIKNMVTIT

-2732 EFSFAA
+2732 AFSFVA

-2762 QIFTNGL
+2762 QIFINGL

-2779 AVKLRDDNWSFN
+2779 AVKLSGDNWSFD

-2823 GVGSTSA
+2823 GAGSTSA

-2842 PDPDPVPPVDPDP
+2842 PVPDPVPPVEPDPDPVPPVDPGPDPVPPVEPDP

-2910 TDDKTDSISG
+2910 KDDKTDSISG

-2968 GTGEGASGV
+2968 GTGEGAFGV

-3041 HLQSTIRQADGQT
+3041 HLQSTIRQTDGQT
-3054 NVSGRLTSASVEL
+3054 NVSGKLTSASVEL
-3067 SGGGLNVS
+3067 SGGALNVF

-3108 INIGDQGSAGRV
+3108 FNIGDQGSAGRV
-3120 VARQARLQGGRVF
+3120 VARQAQLQGGRVF
-3133 LDPAWKGNDALTD
+3133 LDPAWKGNDALAD

-3187 SSLQWGQNGVTAA
+3187 SNLQWGQNGVTAA

-3230 NTATFTDGSLLLVDG
+3230 NTATFADGSLLLVDG

-3284 FSVSSVQGW
+3284 FSVSNVQGW

-3307 VLGKDADGSMKIQA
+3307 VLGKDADGSMKVQA

-3347 NDTESDSMGIRFLS
+3347 NDTESGNMGIRFLS
-3361 RAVNENYLPKADT
+3361 RAVNENHLPKADT

-3402 RAIQDHASLLH
+3402 RAIQDHASLSH
-3413 MTATREGAVRK
+3413 MTTTREGAIRK

-3430 INALYGAEHARNF
+3430 INALYGAEHARNL

-3463 DYAFGVFRV
+3463 DYAFGDFRV

-3500 VNLYGSWSRDQ
+3500 MNLYGSWSRDQ

-3530 LPTTMQLGQLR
+3530 LPATMQLGQLR
-3541 GDVDTGVLT
+3541 ADVDMGVLT

-3572 RYYNLRTDGFTSRI
+3572 RYYNLRADGFTSRI
-3586 DEHDVFRVGR
+3586 DGHDVFRVGR

-3636 LKAKTKA
+3636 LKAKTKV

-3662 SFDGTLGLEVQRDN
+3662 SFDGTLGLEVQKDN

-3688 EHKTGHGVNV
+3688 EHKAGHGVNV

>member
-1 MTLSRGAIGN
+1 MTLLRGAIGN

-48 EDPIIAPNSSISKH
+48 EELSGDISPISLSGDTRNIIGVGDISLRSTEPALR
-62 YDTNTTVLNT
+62 YLINV
-72 DQPQFSKELY
+72 S
-82 AIGATG
+82 G
-88 SQGALDISMEGDA
+88 QGQLDISMSNGSPMAVGNADGIY
-101 ALTVDASWRRDAA
+101 LKDYSDYDQYASAFHVA
-114 DSNRD
+114 
-119 QLSAVYVGSGAQFS
+119 GSGSSGS
-133 FTGTGLF
+133 FVGTGTFSMVG
-140 RATGQGKVMEAVAF
+140 GGKLLGVCAF
-154 RNGANGPTGGTM
+154 LSESKGT
-166 RLTGAIT
+166 LTLSGDIT
-173 GEAITEASENGSG
+173 GEAEAVMNGSNG
-186 YKAIGVKAENAGTII
+186 YASFAAAAAGGNLVFGGDRTTLRAKASTGNNANGAFVKYGGMIDFASKSVLIESKNTDSSSVGINCADGTVKTSADTDLDIVVEGNKATTGIQLTASSSDVQLAGNLDLTATQTGQDSVLGISND
-201 FSGKSAWLKAMAH
+201 SGKMVVSGPTSLRLVTNAPFDAKGITASGKADMSFLGDVEIA
-214 AGTADGVYARYGGV
+214 V
-228 VDFQSEE
+228 
-235 VKVLSQSDTGSAA
+235 TGSA
-248 SGISIEYSGGTITSS
+248 SGSALYTTYRYDYSTQAGICP
-263 EQTALTVGVKAPAS
+263 V
-277 TATGISLSGASKG
+277 ISLGTDGKAVTLNSSG
-290 LVDLAG
+290 
-296 SLAVS
+296 
-301 VEGSPVRGIE
+301 
-311 NDQGTLHVAKASSIT
+311 
-326 GIGEGTFP
+326 
-334 SYGIWG
+334 YGI
-340 RNGSSTELRG
+340 N
-350 DVDVNMTSS
+350 N
-359 TTVYGV
+359 
-365 YADSATVSL
+365 
-374 GSEGDVAILVQGSL
+374 QG
-388 GRGVAAFSGG
+388 
-398 NVELGSQGKEVSIT
+398 
-412 AQNTGVEAGTSS
+412 
-424 TVSLNGKVKIDSGT
+424 
-438 GISLSS
+438 
-444 TTVDKFPSLLSNGS
+444 GS
-458 VSIIS
+458 VSL
-463 AGTGIVAKYAHA
+463 TGQRINITGSTGVFVEGGGNENVFADVRFDGPTTINADKAIV
-475 VFNELHIQAGTG
+475 
-487 IDVQSPGYIGSG
+487 
-499 NTDTVLDVN
+499 
-508 GPAEIVAQ
+508 
-516 NTALQIVGASGS
+516 
-528 KSASSGFVGTFNDAA
+528 
-543 SLRASNGNGV
+543 
-553 QLSASTHSG
+553 
-562 TTAARDCSVTFKG
+562 
-575 QTSIASEKGTGVVV
+575 TSI
-589 NGPVASTAQ
+589 
-598 DGASVVFEGATTIDA
+598 
-613 AKAIEIK
+613 KAGEQV
-620 KNNGKGASVT
+620 GASVT
-630 FAYNPTPINVPARA
+630 FAYNPTPINVPVTKES
-644 QDADSQVN
+644 ADSKVR
-652 GSVTGTGTL
+652 GSVTGSSGT
-661 IKSGGGSLALN
+661 INKENAGSLAFY
-672 GDNSSFS
+672 GDISNFS
-679 GEFNMQGGRAFLGSG
+679 GVFNQKGGTTFLSEGAA
-694 KGYFSGATVNLTGGT
+694 GYFGKAQLAVTGGA
-709 LVAPELRFS
+709 LVAPTLSFQKT
-718 GGKLLVAGGTLETG
+718 GKLTLAGGTLETG

-738 SALNADGDMKD
+738 NALNADGDMKD

-790 VAADNA
+790 VAADNV

-851 TTPVTRSLTIDGNG
+851 TTPVARSLAIDGNG

-888 NITFDGLKTS
+888 NIAFDGLKTS

-963 NVSFINCTGGSGGGL
+963 NVGFINCTGGSGGGL

-1006 DDYGGYLTDPNYAS
+1006 DDYGGYLTDPDYAS

-1035 FKDNSVELLGSGGNG
+1035 FKNNSVELLGSGGNG

-1099 FIQNSAGSY
+1099 FTQNSAGSY

-1150 AFSKNTAGVGGGL
+1150 TFSKNTAGVGGGF

-1211 AVYNDFSA
+1211 AVYNDFSE
-1219 DKDGNVVSDGSLT
+1219 DKDGNAVS
-1232 FNGGAR
+1232 A
-1238 FTGNTASGF
+1238 
-1247 GGAIYNT
+1247 
-1254 RSITLNP
+1254 
-1261 GAGQEIVFSGNTD
+1261 
-1274 STGSNAIFMG
+1274 
-1284 DGSSLDIMGDGK
+1284 
-1296 VVFDD
+1296 
-1301 ALSSQSATPTLK
+1301 
-1313 KTGSGELL
+1313 
-1321 LNASMDGFLGTASFE
+1321 
-1336 GGLTSI
+1336 
-1342 AEKWLIKNLST
+1342 
-1353 VAGGKLKMSEFSF
+1353 
-1366 ASQDA
+1366 
-1371 ENAVTGGKLVLA
+1371 
-1383 GGILETGTGQIFAN
+1383 
-1397 GLNAEGDARNPG
+1397 
-1409 SVKLNGDNWSFDSG
+1409 
-1423 LIAFDDAK
+1423 
-1431 YNLTYAQ
+1431 
-1438 AAALLLGASNVGA
+1438 
-1451 DASGSGSAKE
+1451 
-1461 ITFTGTY
+1461 
-1468 VNIPNPG
+1468 
-1475 PLSPYYYTG
+1475 
-1484 NKSDA
+1484 
-1489 ASDGTVGGWRDS
+1489 
-1501 SGLPI
+1501 
-1506 AIADVITVKTEPG
+1506 
-1519 QASEYRFLS
+1519 
-1528 GVYDGSKTSDTS
+1528 
-1540 ETYACLIHGGDSGVR
+1540 
-1555 VTSDGP
+1555 
-1561 LTIQN
+1561 
-1566 WGTGLMPYHASV
+1566 
-1578 ASSNGEILFGD
+1578 
-1589 NVSLL
+1589 
-1594 NNHSAGDA
+1594 
-1602 TKGGGAIFSKKGVT
+1602 
-1616 FGDNAVLSGNSTA
+1616 
-1629 LAIGGGGYGGGAIFL
+1629 
-1644 DGKGV
+1644 
-1649 VRFGKNAVIANNE
+1649 
-1662 SYHYGG
+1662 
-1668 AIYSLGSVSM
+1668 
-1678 GEGATVRGN
+1678 
-1687 TTSYMG
+1687 
-1693 GAIAVTG
+1693 
-1700 ALSLGTGSVVESNQA
+1700 
-1715 QAGGAVYSTGQ
+1715 
-1726 VNATGTT
+1726 
-1733 FRKNVATSN
+1733 
-1742 YGGGIYSAG
+1742 
-1751 GSIVLV
+1751 
-1757 DSRMEE
+1757 
-1763 NKAAGGGAIILAGGG
+1763 
-1778 TASVMDTAFAANTAT
+1778 
-1793 NGGAF
+1793 
-1798 FIDKNGVLT
+1798 
-1807 TASGG
+1807 
-1812 VGTDAGTLFDG
+1812 
-1823 NSATTN
+1823 
-1829 GGAVYV
+1829 
-1835 QNGTVDLGSGTR
+1835 
-1847 LQGNQAAKGGAI
+1847 
-1859 YALGGKDASAKL
+1859 
-1871 TFAGTVFGKNSGTY
+1871 
-1885 GGAVYSS
+1885 
-1892 ASVGGTVNA
+1892 
-1901 AASDVVFEGNTATSG
+1901 
-1916 GAVYLGGSGTSDIAF
+1916 
-1931 TDAVFKENQANTG
+1931 
-1944 NGGAIYSAI
+1944 
-1953 SGSSNLA
+1953 
-1960 IADSTFE
+1960 
-1967 GNNAGY
+1967 
-1973 GGAVFNNGQLTTS
+1973 
-1986 GNVVFS
+1986 
-1992 GNTATYGGAVY
+1992 
-2003 NYFTSTTDGSLA
+2003 GSLA

-2024 NTASGLGGAIYNTRA
+2024 NTAGGLGGAIYNTR
-2039 VTLNPGAG
+2039 
-2047 QEIVFSGNTD
+2047 
-2057 STGSNAIFMGDGSSL
+2057 
-2072 DIMGDGKVVFD
+2072 
-2083 DALSSQS
+2083 
-2090 ATPTLKKT
+2090 
-2098 GSGELLLNA
+2098 
-2107 SMDGFLGTASFEGG
+2107 
-2121 LTSIAEKWLIK
+2121 SI
-2132 NLSTVAGGKLKMSE
+2132 
-2146 FSFAS
+2146 
-2151 QDAENAVTGGK
+2151 
-2162 LVLAGGILET
+2162 
-2172 GTGQIFANGL
+2172 
-2182 NAEGDARNPGSVKL
+2182 
-2196 NGDNWSFDSGLIA
+2196 
-2209 FDDAKYNLTYAQAA
+2209 
-2223 ALLLGASN
+2223 
-2231 VGADASG
+2231 
-2238 SGSAKEITFTGT
+2238 
-2250 YVNIPNPGPISPY
+2250 
-2263 YYTGNKSDAASDGTV
+2263 
-2278 GGWLDNS
+2278 
-2285 GVPVTLAN
+2285 
-2293 AITVKKE
+2293 
-2300 PGQASEYRFL
+2300 
-2310 SGVFDGSKAS
+2310 
-2320 DTSSLIHDDSGVHVT
+2320 
-2335 SDGPLTIQNWGT
+2335 
-2347 ELVPAHTSTVASTG
+2347 
-2361 EIVFGNNVSVL
+2361 
-2372 NNHSAGDGTKGGGAL
+2372 
-2387 FSKASITFGDNAV
+2387 
-2400 LSGNATVL
+2400 
-2408 AAGGEG
+2408 
-2414 YGGGALFLD
+2414 
-2423 GKGEILLGKNAL
+2423 
-2435 IEKNESCGYGG
+2435 
-2446 AIYSLGSVRLGEGAV
+2446 
-2461 IRGNKASYMGGALAV
+2461 
-2476 TGALSLGKNA
+2476 
-2486 LVEDNQARQGGAI
+2486 
-2499 YAQNGTL
+2499 
-2506 ALGSGTRL
+2506 
-2514 ERNQADRGG
+2514 
-2523 AIYLQGGSGDSTTL
+2523 
-2537 DLMNSVFREN
+2537 
-2547 SASNGGALY
+2547 
-2556 LTGDGTLRIA
+2556 
-2566 AADTVFEGNSASY
+2566 
-2579 GGAIYNGFPMNEK
+2579 
-2592 GHSGSD
+2592 
-2598 GSLAFN
+2598 
-2604 GGARFTGN
+2604 
-2612 TASGLGGAIYN
+2612 
-2623 TRAVTLNPGAGQE
+2623 TLNPGAGQE

-2676 SATPTLKK
+2676 SATPALKK
-2684 TGGGTL
+2684 TGSGEL
-2690 LFNASMD
+2690 LLNASMD

-2732 EFSFAA
+2732 AFSFVA

-2762 QIFTNGL
+2762 QIFINGL

-2779 AVKLRDDNWSFN
+2779 AVKLSGDNWSFD

-2823 GVGSTSA
+2823 GAGSTSA

-2842 PDPDPVPPVDPDP
+2842 PVPDPVPPVEPGPDPVPPVEPDP

-2910 TDDKTDSISG
+2910 KDDKTDSISG

-2968 GTGEGASGV
+2968 GAGEGASGV

-3041 HLQSTIRQADGQT
+3041 HLQSTIRQTDGQT
-3054 NVSGRLTSASVEL
+3054 NVSGKLTSASVEL
-3067 SGGGLNVS
+3067 SGGALNVS

-3108 INIGDQGSAGRV
+3108 FNIGDQGSAGRV
-3120 VARQARLQGGRVF
+3120 VARQAQLQGGRVF
-3133 LDPAWKGNDALTD
+3133 LDPAWKGNDALAD

-3230 NTATFTDGSLLLVDG
+3230 NTATFADGSLLLIDG

-3284 FSVSSVQGW
+3284 FSVSNVQGW

-3307 VLGKDADGSMKIQA
+3307 VLGKDADGSMKVQA

-3347 NDTESDSMGIRFLS
+3347 NDTESGNMGIRFLS
-3361 RAVNENYLPKADT
+3361 RAVNENHLPKADT

-3402 RAIQDHASLLH
+3402 RAIQDHASLSH
-3413 MTATREGAVRK
+3413 MTTTREGAIRK

-3430 INALYGAEHARNF
+3430 INALYGAEHARNL

-3463 DYAFGVFRV
+3463 DYAFGDFRV

-3500 VNLYGSWSRDQ
+3500 MNLYGSWSRDQ

-3541 GDVDTGVLT
+3541 ADVDTGVLT

-3586 DEHDVFRVGR
+3586 DDHDVFRVGR

-3636 LKAKTKA
+3636 LKAKTKV

-3662 SFDGTLGLEVQRDN
+3662 SFDGTLGLEVQKDN

-3688 EHKTGHGVNV
+3688 EHKAGHGVNV

>member
-48 EDPIIAPNSSISKH
+48 EELSGDISPISLSGDTRNIIGVGDISLRSTEPALR
-62 YDTNTTVLNT
+62 YLINV
-72 DQPQFSKELY
+72 S
-82 AIGATG
+82 G
-88 SQGALDISMEGDA
+88 QGQLDISMSNGSSMAVGNADGIY
-101 ALTVDASWRRDAA
+101 LKDYSDYDQYASAFHVA
-114 DSNRD
+114 
-119 QLSAVYVGSGAQFS
+119 GSGSSGS
-133 FTGTGLF
+133 FVGTGTFSMVG
-140 RATGQGKVMEAVAF
+140 GGKLLGVCAF
-154 RNGANGPTGGTM
+154 LSESKGT
-166 RLTGAIT
+166 LTLSGDIT
-173 GEAITEASENGSG
+173 GEAEAVMNGSNG
-186 YKAIGVKAENAGTII
+186 YASFAAAAAGGNLVFGGDRTTLRAKASTGNNANGAFVKYGGMIDFASKSVLIESKNTDSNSVGINCADGTVKTSADTDLDIVVEGNKATTGIQLTASSSDVQLAGNLDLTATQTGQDSFASVLGISND
-201 FSGKSAWLKAMAH
+201 SGKMVVSGPASLRLATNAPFDAKGITASGKADMSFLGDVEIA
-214 AGTADGVYARYGGV
+214 V
-228 VDFQSEE
+228 
-235 VKVLSQSDTGSAA
+235 TGSA
-248 SGISIEYSGGTITSS
+248 SGSALYTTYRYDYSTQAGICP
-263 EQTALTVGVKAPAS
+263 V
-277 TATGISLSGASKG
+277 ISLGADGKAVTLNSSG
-290 LVDLAG
+290 
-296 SLAVS
+296 
-301 VEGSPVRGIE
+301 
-311 NDQGTLHVAKASSIT
+311 
-326 GIGEGTFP
+326 
-334 SYGIWG
+334 YGI
-340 RNGSSTELRG
+340 N
-350 DVDVNMTSS
+350 N
-359 TTVYGV
+359 
-365 YADSATVSL
+365 
-374 GSEGDVAILVQGSL
+374 QG
-388 GRGVAAFSGG
+388 
-398 NVELGSQGKEVSIT
+398 
-412 AQNTGVEAGTSS
+412 
-424 TVSLNGKVKIDSGT
+424 
-438 GISLSS
+438 
-444 TTVDKFPSLLSNGS
+444 GS
-458 VSIIS
+458 VSL
-463 AGTGIVAKYAHA
+463 TGQRINITGSTG
-475 VFNELHIQAGTG
+475 VFVEGGGNENVFA
-487 IDVQSPGYIGSG
+487 DVRFDGPTTI
-499 NTDTVLDVN
+499 NADTAIL
-508 GPAEIVAQ
+508 
-516 NTALQIVGASGS
+516 
-528 KSASSGFVGTFNDAA
+528 
-543 SLRASNGNGV
+543 
-553 QLSASTHSG
+553 
-562 TTAARDCSVTFKG
+562 
-575 QTSIASEKGTGVVV
+575 TSI
-589 NGPVASTAQ
+589 
-598 DGASVVFEGATTIDA
+598 
-613 AKAIEIK
+613 KAGEQV
-620 KNNGKGASVT
+620 GASVT
-630 FAYNPTPINVPARA
+630 FAYNPTPINAPVTKES
-644 QDADSQVN
+644 ADSKVR
-652 GSVTGTGTL
+652 GSVTGSSGT
-661 IKSGGGSLALN
+661 INKENAGSLAFY
-672 GDNSSFS
+672 GDISNFS
-679 GEFNMQGGRAFLGSG
+679 GVFNQKGGTTFLSEGAA
-694 KGYFSGATVNLTGGT
+694 GYFGKAQVAVTGGA
-709 LVAPELRFS
+709 LVAPTLSFQKT
-718 GGKLLVAGGTLETG
+718 GKLTLAGGTLETG

-790 VAADNA
+790 VAADNV

-851 TTPVTRSLTIDGNG
+851 TTPVARSLAIDGNG

-888 NITFDGLKTS
+888 NIAFDGLKTS

-936 QFRNTESVGDGA
+936 QFRNMESVGDGA

-963 NVSFINCTGGSGGGL
+963 NVGFINCTGGSGGGL

-1006 DDYGGYLTDPNYAS
+1006 DDYEDYLTDPDYAS

-1035 FKDNSVELLGSGGNG
+1035 FKNNSVELLGSGGNG

-1064 GATFTGNTSKSTGGA
+1064 GATFKGNTSKSTGGA

-1087 QLPAKAVLGSAT
+1087 QLPAKAVLGSAAFT
-1099 FIQNSAGSY
+1099 QNSAGSY

-1150 AFSKNTAGVGGGL
+1150 TFFKNTAGVGGGL
-1163 YNEGIASL
+1163 YNEGIVSL

-1211 AVYNDFSA
+1211 AVYNDFSE
-1219 DKDGNVVSDGSLT
+1219 DKDGNAVSAGSLA

-1238 FTGNTASGF
+1238 FTGNTASGL

-1261 GAGQEIVFSGNTD
+1261 GARQEIVFSGNTD

-1284 DGSSLDIMGDGK
+1284 DGSSLDITGDGK

-1301 ALSSQSATPTLK
+1301 ALSSQSATPALK

-1342 AEKWLIKNLST
+1342 AEKWLIKNLIT
-1353 VAGGKLKMSEFSF
+1353 IAGGKLKMSEFSF

-1451 DASGSGSAKE
+1451 EASGSGSAKE

-1489 ASDGTVGGWRDS
+1489 ASDGTVGGWLDS
-1501 SGLPI
+1501 SGVPI
-1506 AIADVITVKTEPG
+1506 AIADVITVKTDPG

-1528 GVYDGSKTSDTS
+1528 GVYDGSKTSDAS
-1540 ETYACLIHGGDSGVR
+1540 DTYACLIHGGDSGVR

-1602 TKGGGAIFSKKGVT
+1602 TKGGGAIFSKKGVA

-1644 DGKGV
+1644 DGKGA

-1678 GEGATVRGN
+1678 GEGAIVRGN

-1726 VNATGTT
+1726 VSATGTT

-1763 NKAAGGGAIILAGGG
+1763 NKAAGGGAVLLAGGG
-1778 TASVMDTAFAANTAT
+1778 TASVTDTTFAANTAT

-1798 FIDKNGVLT
+1798 FIDKNGMLT
-1807 TASGG
+1807 TTSGEAG
-1812 VGTDAGTLFDG
+1812 SDAGTLFEG

-1847 LQGNQAAKGGAI
+1847 LQGNQAVKGGAI
-1859 YALGGKDASAKL
+1859 YVLGGKDASAKL
-1871 TFAGTVFGKNSGTY
+1871 TFVDTVFGKNNGTY

-1892 ASVGGTVNA
+1892 ASVGGTVNV

-1931 TDAVFKENQANTG
+1931 TDAVFKENQSNTG
-1944 NGGAIYSAI
+1944 NGGAIYSGI

-1960 IADSTFE
+1960 IADSSFE
-1967 GNNAGY
+1967 GNSAGY
-1973 GGAVFNNGQLTTS
+1973 GGAVFNNGQLATS

-1992 GNTATYGGAVY
+1992 GNRATYGGAVY

-2024 NTASGLGGAIYNTRA
+2024 NTASGLGGAIYNTRSI
-2039 VTLNPGAG
+2039 TLNPGA
-2047 QEIVFSGNTD
+2047 
-2057 STGSNAIFMGDGSSL
+2057 
-2072 DIMGDGKVVFD
+2072 
-2083 DALSSQS
+2083 
-2090 ATPTLKKT
+2090 
-2098 GSGELLLNA
+2098 
-2107 SMDGFLGTASFEGG
+2107 
-2121 LTSIAEKWLIK
+2121 
-2132 NLSTVAGGKLKMSE
+2132 
-2146 FSFAS
+2146 
-2151 QDAENAVTGGK
+2151 
-2162 LVLAGGILET
+2162 
-2172 GTGQIFANGL
+2172 
-2182 NAEGDARNPGSVKL
+2182 R
-2196 NGDNWSFDSGLIA
+2196 
-2209 FDDAKYNLTYAQAA
+2209 
-2223 ALLLGASN
+2223 
-2231 VGADASG
+2231 
-2238 SGSAKEITFTGT
+2238 
-2250 YVNIPNPGPISPY
+2250 
-2263 YYTGNKSDAASDGTV
+2263 
-2278 GGWLDNS
+2278 
-2285 GVPVTLAN
+2285 
-2293 AITVKKE
+2293 
-2300 PGQASEYRFL
+2300 
-2310 SGVFDGSKAS
+2310 
-2320 DTSSLIHDDSGVHVT
+2320 
-2335 SDGPLTIQNWGT
+2335 
-2347 ELVPAHTSTVASTG
+2347 
-2361 EIVFGNNVSVL
+2361 
-2372 NNHSAGDGTKGGGAL
+2372 
-2387 FSKASITFGDNAV
+2387 
-2400 LSGNATVL
+2400 
-2408 AAGGEG
+2408 
-2414 YGGGALFLD
+2414 
-2423 GKGEILLGKNAL
+2423 
-2435 IEKNESCGYGG
+2435 
-2446 AIYSLGSVRLGEGAV
+2446 
-2461 IRGNKASYMGGALAV
+2461 
-2476 TGALSLGKNA
+2476 
-2486 LVEDNQARQGGAI
+2486 
-2499 YAQNGTL
+2499 
-2506 ALGSGTRL
+2506 
-2514 ERNQADRGG
+2514 
-2523 AIYLQGGSGDSTTL
+2523 
-2537 DLMNSVFREN
+2537 
-2547 SASNGGALY
+2547 
-2556 LTGDGTLRIA
+2556 
-2566 AADTVFEGNSASY
+2566 
-2579 GGAIYNGFPMNEK
+2579 
-2592 GHSGSD
+2592 
-2598 GSLAFN
+2598 
-2604 GGARFTGN
+2604 
-2612 TASGLGGAIYN
+2612 
-2623 TRAVTLNPGAGQE
+2623 QE

-2676 SATPTLKK
+2676 SATPALKK
-2684 TGGGTL
+2684 TGSGEL
-2690 LFNASMD
+2690 LLNASMD

-2710 EIAQKWLIKNTVTIT
+2710 EIPQKWLIKNTVTIT

-2732 EFSFAA
+2732 AFSFVA

-2762 QIFTNGL
+2762 QIFINGL

-2779 AVKLRDDNWSFN
+2779 AVKLSGDNWSFD

-2823 GVGSTSA
+2823 GAGSTSA

-2842 PDPDPVPPVDPDP
+2842 PVPDPVPPVEPDP

-2910 TDDKTDSISG
+2910 KDDKTDSISG

-2968 GTGEGASGV
+2968 GAGEGAFGV

-3041 HLQSTIRQADGQT
+3041 HLQSTIRQTDGQT
-3054 NVSGRLTSASVEL
+3054 NVSGKLTSASVEL
-3067 SGGGLNVS
+3067 SGGALNVF

-3108 INIGDQGSAGRV
+3108 LNIGDQGSAGRV
-3120 VARQARLQGGRVF
+3120 VARQAQLQGGRVF
-3133 LDPAWKGNDALTD
+3133 LDPAWKGNDALAD

-3230 NTATFTDGSLLLVDG
+3230 NTATFADGSLLLVDG

-3284 FSVSSVQGW
+3284 FSVSNVQGW

-3307 VLGKDADGSMKIQA
+3307 VLGKDADGSMKVQA

-3347 NDTESDSMGIRFLS
+3347 NDTESGNMGIRFLS
-3361 RAVNENYLPKADT
+3361 RAVNEKHLPKADT

-3402 RAIQDHASLLH
+3402 RAIQDHASLSH
-3413 MTATREGAVRK
+3413 MTTTREGAIRK

-3430 INALYGAEHARNF
+3430 INALYGAEHARNL

-3463 DYAFGVFRV
+3463 DYAFGDFRV

-3500 VNLYGSWSRDQ
+3500 MNLYGSWSRDQ

-3541 GDVDTGVLT
+3541 ADVDTGVLT

-3586 DEHDVFRVGR
+3586 DDHDVFRVGR

-3662 SFDGTLGLEVQRDN
+3662 SFDGTLGLEVQKDN

-3688 EHKTGHGVNV
+3688 EHKAGHGVNV

>member
-48 EDPIIAPNSSISKH
+48 EELSGDISPISLSGDTRNIIGVGDISLRSTEPALR
-62 YDTNTTVLNT
+62 YLINV
-72 DQPQFSKELY
+72 S
-82 AIGATG
+82 G
-88 SQGALDISMEGDA
+88 QGQLDISMSNGSPMAVGNADGIY
-101 ALTVDASWRRDAA
+101 LKDYSDYDQYASAFHVA
-114 DSNRD
+114 
-119 QLSAVYVGSGAQFS
+119 GSGSSGS
-133 FTGTGLF
+133 FVGTGTFSMVG
-140 RATGQGKVMEAVAF
+140 GGKLLGVCAF
-154 RNGANGPTGGTM
+154 LSESKGT
-166 RLTGAIT
+166 LTLSGDIT
-173 GEAITEASENGSG
+173 GEAEAVMNGSNG
-186 YKAIGVKAENAGTII
+186 YASFAAAAAGGNLVFGGDRTTLRAKASTGNNANGAFVKYGGMIGFASKSVLIESKNTDSNSVGINCADGTVKTSADTDLDIVVEGNKATTGIQLTASSSDVQLAGNLDLTATQTGQDSFASVLGISND
-201 FSGKSAWLKAMAH
+201 SGKMVVSGPTSLRLVTNAPFDAKGITASGKADMSFLGDVEIA
-214 AGTADGVYARYGGV
+214 V
-228 VDFQSEE
+228 
-235 VKVLSQSDTGSAA
+235 TGSASGSA
-248 SGISIEYSGGTITSS
+248 LYTTYRYDYSTQSGICP
-263 EQTALTVGVKAPAS
+263 V
-277 TATGISLSGASKG
+277 ISLGTDGKAVTLNSSG
-290 LVDLAG
+290 
-296 SLAVS
+296 
-301 VEGSPVRGIE
+301 
-311 NDQGTLHVAKASSIT
+311 
-326 GIGEGTFP
+326 
-334 SYGIWG
+334 YGI
-340 RNGSSTELRG
+340 N
-350 DVDVNMTSS
+350 N
-359 TTVYGV
+359 
-365 YADSATVSL
+365 
-374 GSEGDVAILVQGSL
+374 QG
-388 GRGVAAFSGG
+388 
-398 NVELGSQGKEVSIT
+398 
-412 AQNTGVEAGTSS
+412 
-424 TVSLNGKVKIDSGT
+424 
-438 GISLSS
+438 
-444 TTVDKFPSLLSNGS
+444 GS
-458 VSIIS
+458 VSL
-463 AGTGIVAKYAHA
+463 TGQRINITGSTGVFVEGGGNENVFADVRFDGPTTINADKAIV
-475 VFNELHIQAGTG
+475 
-487 IDVQSPGYIGSG
+487 
-499 NTDTVLDVN
+499 
-508 GPAEIVAQ
+508 
-516 NTALQIVGASGS
+516 
-528 KSASSGFVGTFNDAA
+528 
-543 SLRASNGNGV
+543 
-553 QLSASTHSG
+553 
-562 TTAARDCSVTFKG
+562 
-575 QTSIASEKGTGVVV
+575 TSI
-589 NGPVASTAQ
+589 
-598 DGASVVFEGATTIDA
+598 
-613 AKAIEIK
+613 KAGEQV
-620 KNNGKGASVT
+620 GASVT
-630 FAYNPTPINVPARA
+630 FAYNPTPINVSVTKES
-644 QDADSQVN
+644 ADSKVR
-652 GSVTGTGTL
+652 GSVTGSSGT
-661 IKSGGGSLALN
+661 INKENAGSLAFY
-672 GDNSSFS
+672 GDISNFS
-679 GEFNMQGGRAFLGSG
+679 GVFNQKGGTTFLSEGAA
-694 KGYFSGATVNLTGGT
+694 GYFGKAQLAVTGGA
-709 LVAPELRFS
+709 LVAPTLSFQKT
-718 GGKLLVAGGTLETG
+718 GKLTLAGGTLETG

-768 FDDAKYNI
+768 FDDARYNI

-790 VAADNA
+790 VAADNV

-851 TTPVTRSLTIDGNG
+851 TTPVARSLAIDGNG

-888 NITFDGLKTS
+888 NIAFDGLKTS

-963 NVSFINCTGGSGGGL
+963 NVGFINCTGGSGGGL

-1006 DDYGGYLTDPNYAS
+1006 DDYGGYLTDPDYAS

-1035 FKDNSVELLGSGGNG
+1035 FKNNSVELLGSGGNG

-1099 FIQNSAGSY
+1099 FTQNSAGSY

-1150 AFSKNTAGVGGGL
+1150 TFSKNTAGVGGGF

-1211 AVYNDFSA
+1211 AVYNDFSE
-1219 DKDGNVVSDGSLT
+1219 DKDGNAVSAGSLA

-1238 FTGNTASGF
+1238 FTGNTAGGL

-1284 DGSSLDIMGDGK
+1284 DGSSLDITGDGK

-1301 ALSSQSATPTLK
+1301 ALSSQSATPALK

-1321 LNASMDGFLGTASFE
+1321 LNASMGGFLGTASFE

-1342 AEKWLIKNLST
+1342 AEKWLIKNLVT
-1353 VAGGKLKMSEFSF
+1353 IAGGKLKMPEFSF
-1366 ASQDA
+1366 APQDA

-1451 DASGSGSAKE
+1451 EASGSGSAKE

-1489 ASDGTVGGWRDS
+1489 ASDGTVGGWLDN
-1501 SGLPI
+1501 SGVPI
-1506 AIADVITVKTEPG
+1506 AIADVITVKTDPG

-1528 GVYDGSKTSDTS
+1528 GVYDGSKTSDAS
-1540 ETYACLIHGGDSGVR
+1540 DTYACLIHGGDSGVR

-1578 ASSNGEILFGD
+1578 ASSSGEILFGD

-1602 TKGGGAIFSKKGVT
+1602 TKGGGAIFSKKGVA

-1644 DGKGV
+1644 DGKGA

-1678 GEGATVRGN
+1678 GEGAIVRGN

-1726 VNATGTT
+1726 VSATGTT

-1763 NKAAGGGAIILAGGG
+1763 NKAAGGGVVLLAGGG
-1778 TASVMDTAFAANTAT
+1778 TASVTDTTFAANTAT

-1798 FIDKNGVLT
+1798 FIDKNGMLT
-1807 TASGG
+1807 TTSGEAG
-1812 VGTDAGTLFDG
+1812 SDTGTLFEG

-1847 LQGNQAAKGGAI
+1847 LQGNQAVKGGAI

-1871 TFAGTVFGKNSGTY
+1871 TFADAVFGKNSGTY

-1892 ASVGGTVNA
+1892 ASVGGTVNV

-1944 NGGAIYSAI
+1944 NGGAIYSGI

-1960 IADSTFE
+1960 IADSSFE
-1967 GNNAGY
+1967 GNSAGY

-1992 GNTATYGGAVY
+1992 GNRATYGGAVY

-2024 NTASGLGGAIYNTRA
+2024 NTAGGLGGAIYNTRSI
-2039 VTLNPGAG
+2039 TLNPGAG
-2047 QEIVFSGNTD
+2047 QEIVFN
-2057 STGSNAIFMGDGSSL
+2057 
-2072 DIMGDGKVVFD
+2072 
-2083 DALSSQS
+2083 
-2090 ATPTLKKT
+2090 
-2098 GSGELLLNA
+2098 
-2107 SMDGFLGTASFEGG
+2107 
-2121 LTSIAEKWLIK
+2121 
-2132 NLSTVAGGKLKMSE
+2132 
-2146 FSFAS
+2146 
-2151 QDAENAVTGGK
+2151 
-2162 LVLAGGILET
+2162 
-2172 GTGQIFANGL
+2172 
-2182 NAEGDARNPGSVKL
+2182 
-2196 NGDNWSFDSGLIA
+2196 
-2209 FDDAKYNLTYAQAA
+2209 
-2223 ALLLGASN
+2223 
-2231 VGADASG
+2231 
-2238 SGSAKEITFTGT
+2238 
-2250 YVNIPNPGPISPY
+2250 
-2263 YYTGNKSDAASDGTV
+2263 
-2278 GGWLDNS
+2278 
-2285 GVPVTLAN
+2285 
-2293 AITVKKE
+2293 
-2300 PGQASEYRFL
+2300 
-2310 SGVFDGSKAS
+2310 
-2320 DTSSLIHDDSGVHVT
+2320 
-2335 SDGPLTIQNWGT
+2335 
-2347 ELVPAHTSTVASTG
+2347 
-2361 EIVFGNNVSVL
+2361 
-2372 NNHSAGDGTKGGGAL
+2372 
-2387 FSKASITFGDNAV
+2387 
-2400 LSGNATVL
+2400 
-2408 AAGGEG
+2408 
-2414 YGGGALFLD
+2414 
-2423 GKGEILLGKNAL
+2423 
-2435 IEKNESCGYGG
+2435 
-2446 AIYSLGSVRLGEGAV
+2446 
-2461 IRGNKASYMGGALAV
+2461 
-2476 TGALSLGKNA
+2476 
-2486 LVEDNQARQGGAI
+2486 
-2499 YAQNGTL
+2499 
-2506 ALGSGTRL
+2506 
-2514 ERNQADRGG
+2514 
-2523 AIYLQGGSGDSTTL
+2523 
-2537 DLMNSVFREN
+2537 
-2547 SASNGGALY
+2547 
-2556 LTGDGTLRIA
+2556 
-2566 AADTVFEGNSASY
+2566 
-2579 GGAIYNGFPMNEK
+2579 
-2592 GHSGSD
+2592 
-2598 GSLAFN
+2598 
-2604 GGARFTGN
+2604 
-2612 TASGLGGAIYN
+2612 
-2623 TRAVTLNPGAGQE
+2623 
-2636 IVFSGNTDST
+2636 GNTDST

-2668 FDDALSSQ
+2668 FNDALSSQ
-2676 SATPTLKK
+2676 SATPALKK
-2684 TGGGTL
+2684 TGSGTL

-2697 GFLGTAAFEDGRT
+2697 GFLGTAAFEGGRT

-2732 EFSFAA
+2732 AFSFVAR
-2738 QGEGNNVAGGKL
+2738 GEGNNVAGGKL

-2762 QIFTNGL
+2762 QIFINGL

-2779 AVKLRDDNWSFN
+2779 AVKLSGDNWSFD

-2823 GVGSTSA
+2823 GAGSTSA

-2842 PDPDPVPPVDPDP
+2842 PVPDPVPPVEPDPDPVPPVDPGPDPVPPVEPDP

-2910 TDDKTDSISG
+2910 KDDKTDSISG

-2968 GTGEGASGV
+2968 GTGEGAFGV

-3054 NVSGRLTSASVEL
+3054 NVSGKLTSASVEL
-3067 SGGGLNVS
+3067 SGGALNVS

-3120 VARQARLQGGRVF
+3120 VARQSQLQGGRVF
-3133 LDPAWKGNDALTD
+3133 LDPAWKGNDALAD

-3230 NTATFTDGSLLLVDG
+3230 NTATFADGSLLLVDG

-3284 FSVSSVQGW
+3284 FSVSNVQGW

-3307 VLGKDADGSMKIQA
+3307 VLGKDADGSMKVQA

-3347 NDTESDSMGIRFLS
+3347 NDTESGNMGIRFLS
-3361 RAVNENYLPKADT
+3361 RAVNENHLPKADT

-3402 RAIQDHASLLH
+3402 RAIQDHASLSH
-3413 MTATREGAVRK
+3413 MTTTREGAIRK

-3430 INALYGAEHARNF
+3430 LNALYGAEHARNL

-3463 DYAFGVFRV
+3463 DYAFGDFRV

-3479 SGTARS
+3479 SGTVRS

-3500 VNLYGSWSRDQ
+3500 MNLYGSWSRDQ

-3530 LPTTMQLGQLR
+3530 LPATMQLGQLR
-3541 GDVDTGVLT
+3541 ADVDTGVLT

-3586 DEHDVFRVGR
+3586 DDHDVFRVGR

-3622 KPRADLSVVPAAGD
+3622 KPRADLSVAPAAGD
-3636 LKAKTKA
+3636 LKAKTKV

-3662 SFDGTLGLEVQRDN
+3662 SFDGTLGLEVQKDN

-3688 EHKTGHGVNV
+3688 EHKAGHGVNV

>member
-48 EDPIIAPNSSISKH
+48 EELSGDISPISLSGDTRNIIGVGDISLRSTEPALR
-62 YDTNTTVLNT
+62 YLINV
-72 DQPQFSKELY
+72 S
-82 AIGATG
+82 G
-88 SQGALDISMEGDA
+88 QGQLDISMSNGSPMAVGNADGIY
-101 ALTVDASWRRDAA
+101 LKDYSDYDQYASAFHVA
-114 DSNRD
+114 
-119 QLSAVYVGSGAQFS
+119 GSGSSGS
-133 FTGTGLF
+133 FVGTGTFSMVG
-140 RATGQGKVMEAVAF
+140 GGKLLGVCAF
-154 RNGANGPTGGTM
+154 LSESKGT
-166 RLTGAIT
+166 LTLSGDIT
-173 GEAITEASENGSG
+173 GEAEAVMNGSNG
-186 YKAIGVKAENAGTII
+186 YASFAAAAAGGNLVFGGDRTTLRAKASTGNNANGAFVKYGGMIDFASKSVLIESKNTDSSSVGINCADGTVKTSADTDLDIVVEGNKATTGIQLTASSSDVQLAGNLDLTATQTGQDSFASVLGISND
-201 FSGKSAWLKAMAH
+201 SGKMVVSGPTSLRLATNAPFDAKGITASGKADMSFLGDVEIA
-214 AGTADGVYARYGGV
+214 V
-228 VDFQSEE
+228 
-235 VKVLSQSDTGSAA
+235 TGSA
-248 SGISIEYSGGTITSS
+248 SGSALYTTYRYDYSTQAGICP
-263 EQTALTVGVKAPAS
+263 V
-277 TATGISLSGASKG
+277 ISLGTDGKAVTLNSSG
-290 LVDLAG
+290 
-296 SLAVS
+296 
-301 VEGSPVRGIE
+301 
-311 NDQGTLHVAKASSIT
+311 
-326 GIGEGTFP
+326 
-334 SYGIWG
+334 YGI
-340 RNGSSTELRG
+340 N
-350 DVDVNMTSS
+350 N
-359 TTVYGV
+359 
-365 YADSATVSL
+365 
-374 GSEGDVAILVQGSL
+374 QG
-388 GRGVAAFSGG
+388 
-398 NVELGSQGKEVSIT
+398 
-412 AQNTGVEAGTSS
+412 
-424 TVSLNGKVKIDSGT
+424 
-438 GISLSS
+438 
-444 TTVDKFPSLLSNGS
+444 GS
-458 VSIIS
+458 VSL
-463 AGTGIVAKYAHA
+463 TGQRINITGSTGVFVEGGGNENVFADVRFDGPTTINADKAIV
-475 VFNELHIQAGTG
+475 
-487 IDVQSPGYIGSG
+487 
-499 NTDTVLDVN
+499 
-508 GPAEIVAQ
+508 
-516 NTALQIVGASGS
+516 
-528 KSASSGFVGTFNDAA
+528 
-543 SLRASNGNGV
+543 
-553 QLSASTHSG
+553 
-562 TTAARDCSVTFKG
+562 
-575 QTSIASEKGTGVVV
+575 TSI
-589 NGPVASTAQ
+589 
-598 DGASVVFEGATTIDA
+598 
-613 AKAIEIK
+613 KAGEQV
-620 KNNGKGASVT
+620 GASVT
-630 FAYNPTPINVPARA
+630 FAYNPTPINVPVTKES
-644 QDADSQVN
+644 ADSKVR
-652 GSVTGTGTL
+652 GSVTGSSGT
-661 IKSGGGSLALN
+661 INKENAGSLAFY
-672 GDNSSFS
+672 GDISNFS
-679 GEFNMQGGRAFLGSG
+679 GVFNQKGGTTFLSEGAA
-694 KGYFSGATVNLTGGT
+694 GYFGKAQLAVTGGA
-709 LVAPELRFS
+709 LVAPTLSFQKT
-718 GGKLLVAGGTLETG
+718 GKLTLAGGTLETG

-768 FDDAKYNI
+768 FDDARYNI

-790 VAADNA
+790 VAADNV

-851 TTPVTRSLTIDGNG
+851 TTPVARSLAIDGNG

-888 NITFDGLKTS
+888 NIAFDGLKTS

-963 NVSFINCTGGSGGGL
+963 NVGFINCTGGSGGGL

-1006 DDYGGYLTDPNYAS
+1006 DDYGGYLTDPDYAS

-1035 FKDNSVELLGSGGNG
+1035 FKNNSVELLGSGGNG

-1087 QLPAKAVLGSAT
+1087 QLPAKAVLGSAAFT
-1099 FIQNSAGSY
+1099 QNSAGSY

-1150 AFSKNTAGVGGGL
+1150 TFSKNTAGVGGGL

-1211 AVYNDFSA
+1211 AVYNDFSE
-1219 DKDGNVVSDGSLT
+1219 DKDGNAVS
-1232 FNGGAR
+1232 A
-1238 FTGNTASGF
+1238 
-1247 GGAIYNT
+1247 
-1254 RSITLNP
+1254 
-1261 GAGQEIVFSGNTD
+1261 
-1274 STGSNAIFMG
+1274 
-1284 DGSSLDIMGDGK
+1284 
-1296 VVFDD
+1296 
-1301 ALSSQSATPTLK
+1301 
-1313 KTGSGELL
+1313 
-1321 LNASMDGFLGTASFE
+1321 
-1336 GGLTSI
+1336 
-1342 AEKWLIKNLST
+1342 
-1353 VAGGKLKMSEFSF
+1353 
-1366 ASQDA
+1366 
-1371 ENAVTGGKLVLA
+1371 
-1383 GGILETGTGQIFAN
+1383 
-1397 GLNAEGDARNPG
+1397 
-1409 SVKLNGDNWSFDSG
+1409 
-1423 LIAFDDAK
+1423 
-1431 YNLTYAQ
+1431 
-1438 AAALLLGASNVGA
+1438 
-1451 DASGSGSAKE
+1451 
-1461 ITFTGTY
+1461 
-1468 VNIPNPG
+1468 
-1475 PLSPYYYTG
+1475 
-1484 NKSDA
+1484 
-1489 ASDGTVGGWRDS
+1489 
-1501 SGLPI
+1501 
-1506 AIADVITVKTEPG
+1506 
-1519 QASEYRFLS
+1519 
-1528 GVYDGSKTSDTS
+1528 
-1540 ETYACLIHGGDSGVR
+1540 
-1555 VTSDGP
+1555 
-1561 LTIQN
+1561 
-1566 WGTGLMPYHASV
+1566 
-1578 ASSNGEILFGD
+1578 
-1589 NVSLL
+1589 
-1594 NNHSAGDA
+1594 
-1602 TKGGGAIFSKKGVT
+1602 
-1616 FGDNAVLSGNSTA
+1616 
-1629 LAIGGGGYGGGAIFL
+1629 
-1644 DGKGV
+1644 
-1649 VRFGKNAVIANNE
+1649 
-1662 SYHYGG
+1662 
-1668 AIYSLGSVSM
+1668 
-1678 GEGATVRGN
+1678 
-1687 TTSYMG
+1687 
-1693 GAIAVTG
+1693 
-1700 ALSLGTGSVVESNQA
+1700 
-1715 QAGGAVYSTGQ
+1715 
-1726 VNATGTT
+1726 
-1733 FRKNVATSN
+1733 
-1742 YGGGIYSAG
+1742 
-1751 GSIVLV
+1751 
-1757 DSRMEE
+1757 
-1763 NKAAGGGAIILAGGG
+1763 
-1778 TASVMDTAFAANTAT
+1778 
-1793 NGGAF
+1793 
-1798 FIDKNGVLT
+1798 
-1807 TASGG
+1807 
-1812 VGTDAGTLFDG
+1812 
-1823 NSATTN
+1823 
-1829 GGAVYV
+1829 
-1835 QNGTVDLGSGTR
+1835 
-1847 LQGNQAAKGGAI
+1847 
-1859 YALGGKDASAKL
+1859 
-1871 TFAGTVFGKNSGTY
+1871 
-1885 GGAVYSS
+1885 
-1892 ASVGGTVNA
+1892 
-1901 AASDVVFEGNTATSG
+1901 
-1916 GAVYLGGSGTSDIAF
+1916 
-1931 TDAVFKENQANTG
+1931 
-1944 NGGAIYSAI
+1944 
-1953 SGSSNLA
+1953 
-1960 IADSTFE
+1960 
-1967 GNNAGY
+1967 
-1973 GGAVFNNGQLTTS
+1973 
-1986 GNVVFS
+1986 
-1992 GNTATYGGAVY
+1992 
-2003 NYFTSTTDGSLA
+2003 GSLA

-2024 NTASGLGGAIYNTRA
+2024 NTAGGLGGAIYNTR
-2039 VTLNPGAG
+2039 
-2047 QEIVFSGNTD
+2047 
-2057 STGSNAIFMGDGSSL
+2057 
-2072 DIMGDGKVVFD
+2072 
-2083 DALSSQS
+2083 
-2090 ATPTLKKT
+2090 
-2098 GSGELLLNA
+2098 
-2107 SMDGFLGTASFEGG
+2107 
-2121 LTSIAEKWLIK
+2121 SI
-2132 NLSTVAGGKLKMSE
+2132 
-2146 FSFAS
+2146 
-2151 QDAENAVTGGK
+2151 
-2162 LVLAGGILET
+2162 
-2172 GTGQIFANGL
+2172 
-2182 NAEGDARNPGSVKL
+2182 
-2196 NGDNWSFDSGLIA
+2196 
-2209 FDDAKYNLTYAQAA
+2209 
-2223 ALLLGASN
+2223 
-2231 VGADASG
+2231 
-2238 SGSAKEITFTGT
+2238 
-2250 YVNIPNPGPISPY
+2250 
-2263 YYTGNKSDAASDGTV
+2263 
-2278 GGWLDNS
+2278 
-2285 GVPVTLAN
+2285 
-2293 AITVKKE
+2293 
-2300 PGQASEYRFL
+2300 
-2310 SGVFDGSKAS
+2310 
-2320 DTSSLIHDDSGVHVT
+2320 
-2335 SDGPLTIQNWGT
+2335 
-2347 ELVPAHTSTVASTG
+2347 
-2361 EIVFGNNVSVL
+2361 
-2372 NNHSAGDGTKGGGAL
+2372 
-2387 FSKASITFGDNAV
+2387 
-2400 LSGNATVL
+2400 
-2408 AAGGEG
+2408 
-2414 YGGGALFLD
+2414 
-2423 GKGEILLGKNAL
+2423 
-2435 IEKNESCGYGG
+2435 
-2446 AIYSLGSVRLGEGAV
+2446 
-2461 IRGNKASYMGGALAV
+2461 
-2476 TGALSLGKNA
+2476 
-2486 LVEDNQARQGGAI
+2486 
-2499 YAQNGTL
+2499 
-2506 ALGSGTRL
+2506 
-2514 ERNQADRGG
+2514 
-2523 AIYLQGGSGDSTTL
+2523 
-2537 DLMNSVFREN
+2537 
-2547 SASNGGALY
+2547 
-2556 LTGDGTLRIA
+2556 
-2566 AADTVFEGNSASY
+2566 
-2579 GGAIYNGFPMNEK
+2579 
-2592 GHSGSD
+2592 
-2598 GSLAFN
+2598 
-2604 GGARFTGN
+2604 
-2612 TASGLGGAIYN
+2612 
-2623 TRAVTLNPGAGQE
+2623 TLNPGAGQE

-2676 SATPTLKK
+2676 SATPALKK
-2684 TGGGTL
+2684 TGSGTL

-2732 EFSFAA
+2732 AFSFVA

-2762 QIFTNGL
+2762 QIFINGL

-2779 AVKLRDDNWSFN
+2779 AVKLSGDNWSFD

-2823 GVGSTSA
+2823 GAGSTSA

-2842 PDPDPVPPVDPDP
+2842 PDPDPVPPVDPVPDPVPPVEPDP

-2910 TDDKTDSISG
+2910 KDDKTDSISG

-2968 GTGEGASGV
+2968 GTGEGAFGV

-3054 NVSGRLTSASVEL
+3054 NVSGKLTSASVEL
-3067 SGGGLNVS
+3067 SGGALNVS

-3108 INIGDQGSAGRV
+3108 LNIGDQGSAGRV
-3120 VARQARLQGGRVF
+3120 VARQAQLQGGRVF
-3133 LDPAWKGNDALTD
+3133 LDPAWKGNDALAD

-3230 NTATFTDGSLLLVDG
+3230 NTATFADGSLLLVDG

-3284 FSVSSVQGW
+3284 FSVSNVQGW

-3307 VLGKDADGSMKIQA
+3307 VLGKDADGSMKVQA

-3347 NDTESDSMGIRFLS
+3347 NDTESGNMGIRFLS
-3361 RAVNENYLPKADT
+3361 RAVNENHLPKADT

-3413 MTATREGAVRK
+3413 MTTTREGAIRK

-3430 INALYGAEHARNF
+3430 INALYGAEHARNL

-3463 DYAFGVFRV
+3463 DYAFGDFRV

-3500 VNLYGSWSRDQ
+3500 MNLYGSWSRDQ

-3541 GDVDTGVLT
+3541 ADVDTGVLT

-3586 DEHDVFRVGR
+3586 DDHDVFRVGR

-3622 KPRADLSVVPAAGD
+3622 KPRADLSVAPAAGD
-3636 LKAKTKA
+3636 LKAKAKA

-3662 SFDGTLGLEVQRDN
+3662 SFDGTLGLEVQKDN

-3688 EHKTGHGVNV
+3688 EHKAGHGVNV

>member
-1 MTLSRGAIGN
+1 MVVSGPTSLRLVTNAPFDAKGITASGKADMSFLGDVEIAVRGSASGSALYTTYRYDYSTQAGICPVISLGTDGKAVTL
-11 LVNRYRA
+11 
-18 VLRKCRMM
+18 
-26 NVFGSLAVAGM
+26 
-37 LVAGNAGFAGA
+37 
-48 EDPIIAPNSSISKH
+48 NSS
-62 YDTNTTVLNT
+62 
-72 DQPQFSKELY
+72 
-82 AIGATG
+82 G
-88 SQGALDISMEGDA
+88 
-101 ALTVDASWRRDAA
+101 
-114 DSNRD
+114 
-119 QLSAVYVGSGAQFS
+119 
-133 FTGTGLF
+133 
-140 RATGQGKVMEAVAF
+140 
-154 RNGANGPTGGTM
+154 
-166 RLTGAIT
+166 
-173 GEAITEASENGSG
+173 
-186 YKAIGVKAENAGTII
+186 
-201 FSGKSAWLKAMAH
+201 
-214 AGTADGVYARYGGV
+214 
-228 VDFQSEE
+228 
-235 VKVLSQSDTGSAA
+235 
-248 SGISIEYSGGTITSS
+248 
-263 EQTALTVGVKAPAS
+263 
-277 TATGISLSGASKG
+277 
-290 LVDLAG
+290 
-296 SLAVS
+296 
-301 VEGSPVRGIE
+301 
-311 NDQGTLHVAKASSIT
+311 
-326 GIGEGTFP
+326 
-334 SYGIWG
+334 YGI
-340 RNGSSTELRG
+340 N
-350 DVDVNMTSS
+350 N
-359 TTVYGV
+359 
-365 YADSATVSL
+365 
-374 GSEGDVAILVQGSL
+374 QG
-388 GRGVAAFSGG
+388 
-398 NVELGSQGKEVSIT
+398 
-412 AQNTGVEAGTSS
+412 
-424 TVSLNGKVKIDSGT
+424 
-438 GISLSS
+438 
-444 TTVDKFPSLLSNGS
+444 GS
-458 VSIIS
+458 VSL
-463 AGTGIVAKYAHA
+463 TGQRINITGSTGVFVEGGGNENVFADVRFDGPTTINADKAIV
-475 VFNELHIQAGTG
+475 
-487 IDVQSPGYIGSG
+487 
-499 NTDTVLDVN
+499 
-508 GPAEIVAQ
+508 
-516 NTALQIVGASGS
+516 
-528 KSASSGFVGTFNDAA
+528 
-543 SLRASNGNGV
+543 
-553 QLSASTHSG
+553 
-562 TTAARDCSVTFKG
+562 
-575 QTSIASEKGTGVVV
+575 TSI
-589 NGPVASTAQ
+589 
-598 DGASVVFEGATTIDA
+598 
-613 AKAIEIK
+613 KAGEQV
-620 KNNGKGASVT
+620 GASVT
-630 FAYNPTPINVPARA
+630 FAYNPTPINVPVTKES
-644 QDADSQVN
+644 ADSKVR
-652 GSVTGTGTL
+652 GSVTGSSGT
-661 IKSGGGSLALN
+661 INKENAGSLAFY
-672 GDNSSFS
+672 GDISNFS
-679 GEFNMQGGRAFLGSG
+679 GVFNQKGGTTFLSEGAA
-694 KGYFSGATVNLTGGT
+694 GYFGKAQLAVTGGA
-709 LVAPELRFS
+709 LVAPTLSFQKT
-718 GGKLLVAGGTLETG
+718 GKLTLAGGTLETG

-738 SALNADGDMKD
+738 SALNVDGDMKD

-790 VAADNA
+790 VAADNV

-851 TTPVTRSLTIDGNG
+851 TTPVARSLAIDGNG

-888 NITFDGLKTS
+888 NIAFDGLKTS

-917 GYFADNWKSTAKL
+917 GYFA
-930 IIGDGV
+930 
-936 QFRNTESVGDGA
+936 
-948 GGAVRTAHGIVEIGN
+948 
-963 NVSFINCTGGSGGGL
+963 NCTGGSGGGL

-1006 DDYGGYLTDPNYAS
+1006 DDYGGYLTDPDYAS

-1035 FKDNSVELLGSGGNG
+1035 FKNNSVELLGSGGNG

-1087 QLPAKAVLGSAT
+1087 QLPAKAVLGSAAFT
-1099 FIQNSAGSY
+1099 QNSAGSY

-1113 NEGDVRFNGPVSF
+1113 NEGDARFNGPVSF

-1150 AFSKNTAGVGGGL
+1150 TFSKNTAGVGGGL

-1211 AVYNDFSA
+1211 AVYNDFSE
-1219 DKDGNVVSDGSLT
+1219 DKDGNAVSVGSLA

-1238 FTGNTASGF
+1238 FTGNTAGGL

-1284 DGSSLDIMGDGK
+1284 DGSSLDITGDGK
-1296 VVFDD
+1296 VVFNN
-1301 ALSSQSATPTLK
+1301 ALSSQSATPALK
-1313 KTGSGELL
+1313 KTGS
-1321 LNASMDGFLGTASFE
+1321 
-1336 GGLTSI
+1336 
-1342 AEKWLIKNLST
+1342 
-1353 VAGGKLKMSEFSF
+1353 
-1366 ASQDA
+1366 
-1371 ENAVTGGKLVLA
+1371 
-1383 GGILETGTGQIFAN
+1383 
-1397 GLNAEGDARNPG
+1397 
-1409 SVKLNGDNWSFDSG
+1409 
-1423 LIAFDDAK
+1423 
-1431 YNLTYAQ
+1431 
-1438 AAALLLGASNVGA
+1438 
-1451 DASGSGSAKE
+1451 
-1461 ITFTGTY
+1461 
-1468 VNIPNPG
+1468 
-1475 PLSPYYYTG
+1475 
-1484 NKSDA
+1484 
-1489 ASDGTVGGWRDS
+1489 
-1501 SGLPI
+1501 
-1506 AIADVITVKTEPG
+1506 
-1519 QASEYRFLS
+1519 
-1528 GVYDGSKTSDTS
+1528 
-1540 ETYACLIHGGDSGVR
+1540 
-1555 VTSDGP
+1555 
-1561 LTIQN
+1561 
-1566 WGTGLMPYHASV
+1566 
-1578 ASSNGEILFGD
+1578 
-1589 NVSLL
+1589 
-1594 NNHSAGDA
+1594 
-1602 TKGGGAIFSKKGVT
+1602 
-1616 FGDNAVLSGNSTA
+1616 
-1629 LAIGGGGYGGGAIFL
+1629 
-1644 DGKGV
+1644 
-1649 VRFGKNAVIANNE
+1649 
-1662 SYHYGG
+1662 
-1668 AIYSLGSVSM
+1668 
-1678 GEGATVRGN
+1678 
-1687 TTSYMG
+1687 
-1693 GAIAVTG
+1693 
-1700 ALSLGTGSVVESNQA
+1700 
-1715 QAGGAVYSTGQ
+1715 
-1726 VNATGTT
+1726 
-1733 FRKNVATSN
+1733 
-1742 YGGGIYSAG
+1742 
-1751 GSIVLV
+1751 
-1757 DSRMEE
+1757 
-1763 NKAAGGGAIILAGGG
+1763 
-1778 TASVMDTAFAANTAT
+1778 
-1793 NGGAF
+1793 
-1798 FIDKNGVLT
+1798 
-1807 TASGG
+1807 
-1812 VGTDAGTLFDG
+1812 
-1823 NSATTN
+1823 
-1829 GGAVYV
+1829 
-1835 QNGTVDLGSGTR
+1835 
-1847 LQGNQAAKGGAI
+1847 
-1859 YALGGKDASAKL
+1859 
-1871 TFAGTVFGKNSGTY
+1871 
-1885 GGAVYSS
+1885 
-1892 ASVGGTVNA
+1892 
-1901 AASDVVFEGNTATSG
+1901 
-1916 GAVYLGGSGTSDIAF
+1916 
-1931 TDAVFKENQANTG
+1931 
-1944 NGGAIYSAI
+1944 
-1953 SGSSNLA
+1953 
-1960 IADSTFE
+1960 
-1967 GNNAGY
+1967 
-1973 GGAVFNNGQLTTS
+1973 
-1986 GNVVFS
+1986 
-1992 GNTATYGGAVY
+1992 
-2003 NYFTSTTDGSLA
+2003 
-2015 FNGGARFTG
+2015 
-2024 NTASGLGGAIYNTRA
+2024 
-2039 VTLNPGAG
+2039 
-2047 QEIVFSGNTD
+2047 
-2057 STGSNAIFMGDGSSL
+2057 
-2072 DIMGDGKVVFD
+2072 
-2083 DALSSQS
+2083 
-2090 ATPTLKKT
+2090 
-2098 GSGELLLNA
+2098 
-2107 SMDGFLGTASFEGG
+2107 
-2121 LTSIAEKWLIK
+2121 
-2132 NLSTVAGGKLKMSE
+2132 
-2146 FSFAS
+2146 
-2151 QDAENAVTGGK
+2151 
-2162 LVLAGGILET
+2162 
-2172 GTGQIFANGL
+2172 
-2182 NAEGDARNPGSVKL
+2182 
-2196 NGDNWSFDSGLIA
+2196 
-2209 FDDAKYNLTYAQAA
+2209 
-2223 ALLLGASN
+2223 
-2231 VGADASG
+2231 
-2238 SGSAKEITFTGT
+2238 
-2250 YVNIPNPGPISPY
+2250 
-2263 YYTGNKSDAASDGTV
+2263 
-2278 GGWLDNS
+2278 
-2285 GVPVTLAN
+2285 
-2293 AITVKKE
+2293 
-2300 PGQASEYRFL
+2300 
-2310 SGVFDGSKAS
+2310 
-2320 DTSSLIHDDSGVHVT
+2320 
-2335 SDGPLTIQNWGT
+2335 
-2347 ELVPAHTSTVASTG
+2347 
-2361 EIVFGNNVSVL
+2361 
-2372 NNHSAGDGTKGGGAL
+2372 
-2387 FSKASITFGDNAV
+2387 
-2400 LSGNATVL
+2400 
-2408 AAGGEG
+2408 
-2414 YGGGALFLD
+2414 
-2423 GKGEILLGKNAL
+2423 
-2435 IEKNESCGYGG
+2435 
-2446 AIYSLGSVRLGEGAV
+2446 
-2461 IRGNKASYMGGALAV
+2461 
-2476 TGALSLGKNA
+2476 
-2486 LVEDNQARQGGAI
+2486 
-2499 YAQNGTL
+2499 
-2506 ALGSGTRL
+2506 
-2514 ERNQADRGG
+2514 
-2523 AIYLQGGSGDSTTL
+2523 
-2537 DLMNSVFREN
+2537 
-2547 SASNGGALY
+2547 
-2556 LTGDGTLRIA
+2556 
-2566 AADTVFEGNSASY
+2566 
-2579 GGAIYNGFPMNEK
+2579 
-2592 GHSGSD
+2592 
-2598 GSLAFN
+2598 
-2604 GGARFTGN
+2604 
-2612 TASGLGGAIYN
+2612 
-2623 TRAVTLNPGAGQE
+2623 
-2636 IVFSGNTDST
+2636 
-2646 GSNAIFMGDG
+2646 
-2656 SSLDI
+2656 
-2661 TGDGKVV
+2661 
-2668 FDDALSSQ
+2668 
-2676 SATPTLKK
+2676 
-2684 TGGGTL
+2684 GTL

-2732 EFSFAA
+2732 AFSFVA

-2762 QIFTNGL
+2762 QIFINGL

-2779 AVKLRDDNWSFN
+2779 AVKLSGDNWSFD

-2823 GVGSTSA
+2823 GAGSTSA

-2842 PDPDPVPPVDPDP
+2842 PVPDPVPPVEPDPDPVPPVDPVPDPVPPVEPDP

-2910 TDDKTDSISG
+2910 KDDKTDSISG

-3015 ANETTGTAD
+3015 ANEITGTAD

-3054 NVSGRLTSASVEL
+3054 NVSGKLTSASVEL
-3067 SGGGLNVS
+3067 SGGALNVS

-3108 INIGDQGSAGRV
+3108 LNIGDQGSAGRV
-3120 VARQARLQGGRVF
+3120 VARQAQLQGGRVF
-3133 LDPAWKGNDALTD
+3133 LDPAWKGNDALAD

-3230 NTATFTDGSLLLVDG
+3230 NTATFADGSLLLVDG
-3245 SGLNGAAALTSQGG
+3245 SGLNGAAALTSQVG

-3284 FSVSSVQGW
+3284 FSVSNVQGW

-3307 VLGKDADGSMKIQA
+3307 VLGKDADGSMKVQA

-3347 NDTESDSMGIRFLS
+3347 NDTESGNMGIRFLS
-3361 RAVNENYLPKADT
+3361 RAVNENHLPKADT

-3402 RAIQDHASLLH
+3402 RAIQDHASLSH
-3413 MTATREGAVRK
+3413 MTTTREGAIRK

-3430 INALYGAEHARNF
+3430 INALYGAEHARNL

-3463 DYAFGVFRV
+3463 DYAFGDFRV

-3500 VNLYGSWSRDQ
+3500 MNLYGSWSRDQ

-3541 GDVDTGVLT
+3541 ADVDTGVLT

-3586 DEHDVFRVGR
+3586 DDHDVFRVGR

-3636 LKAKTKA
+3636 LKAKTKV

-3662 SFDGTLGLEVQRDN
+3662 SFDGTLGLEVQKDN

-3688 EHKTGHGVNV
+3688 EHKAGHGVNV

>member
-48 EDPIIAPNSSISKH
+48 EELSGDISPISLSGDTRNIIGVGDISLRSTEPALR
-62 YDTNTTVLNT
+62 YLINV
-72 DQPQFSKELY
+72 S
-82 AIGATG
+82 G
-88 SQGALDISMEGDA
+88 QGQLDISMSNGSSMAVGHADGIY
-101 ALTVDASWRRDAA
+101 LKDYSDYDQYASAFHVA
-114 DSNRD
+114 
-119 QLSAVYVGSGAQFS
+119 GSGSSGS
-133 FTGTGLF
+133 FAGTGTFSMVG
-140 RATGQGKVMEAVAF
+140 GGKLLGVCAF
-154 RNGANGPTGGTM
+154 LSESKGT
-166 RLTGAIT
+166 LTLSGDIT
-173 GEAITEASENGSG
+173 GEAEAVMNGSNG
-186 YKAIGVKAENAGTII
+186 YASFAAAAAGGNLVFGGDRTTLRAKASTGNNANGAFVKYGGMIDFASKSVLIESKNTDSSSVGINCADGTVKTSADTDLDIVVEGNKATTGIQLTASFSDVQLAGNLDLTATQTGQDSFASVLGISND
-201 FSGKSAWLKAMAH
+201 SGKMVVSGPTSLRLVTNAPFDAKGITASGKADMSFLGDVEIA
-214 AGTADGVYARYGGV
+214 V
-228 VDFQSEE
+228 
-235 VKVLSQSDTGSAA
+235 TGSA
-248 SGISIEYSGGTITSS
+248 SGSALYTTYRYDYSTQAGICP
-263 EQTALTVGVKAPAS
+263 V
-277 TATGISLSGASKG
+277 ISLGTDGKAVTLNSSG
-290 LVDLAG
+290 
-296 SLAVS
+296 
-301 VEGSPVRGIE
+301 
-311 NDQGTLHVAKASSIT
+311 
-326 GIGEGTFP
+326 
-334 SYGIWG
+334 YGI
-340 RNGSSTELRG
+340 N
-350 DVDVNMTSS
+350 N
-359 TTVYGV
+359 
-365 YADSATVSL
+365 
-374 GSEGDVAILVQGSL
+374 QG
-388 GRGVAAFSGG
+388 
-398 NVELGSQGKEVSIT
+398 
-412 AQNTGVEAGTSS
+412 
-424 TVSLNGKVKIDSGT
+424 
-438 GISLSS
+438 
-444 TTVDKFPSLLSNGS
+444 GS
-458 VSIIS
+458 VSL
-463 AGTGIVAKYAHA
+463 TGQRINITGSTGVFVEGGGNENVFADVRFDGPTTINADKAIV
-475 VFNELHIQAGTG
+475 
-487 IDVQSPGYIGSG
+487 
-499 NTDTVLDVN
+499 
-508 GPAEIVAQ
+508 
-516 NTALQIVGASGS
+516 
-528 KSASSGFVGTFNDAA
+528 
-543 SLRASNGNGV
+543 
-553 QLSASTHSG
+553 
-562 TTAARDCSVTFKG
+562 
-575 QTSIASEKGTGVVV
+575 TSI
-589 NGPVASTAQ
+589 
-598 DGASVVFEGATTIDA
+598 
-613 AKAIEIK
+613 KAGEQV
-620 KNNGKGASVT
+620 GASVT
-630 FAYNPTPINVPARA
+630 FAYNPTPINVPVTKES
-644 QDADSQVN
+644 ADSKVR
-652 GSVTGTGTL
+652 GSVTGSSGT
-661 IKSGGGSLALN
+661 INKENAGSLAFY
-672 GDNSSFS
+672 GDISNFS
-679 GEFNMQGGRAFLGSG
+679 GVFNQKGGTTFLSEGAA
-694 KGYFSGATVNLTGGT
+694 GYFGKAQLAVTGGA
-709 LVAPELRFS
+709 LVAPTLSFQKT
-718 GGKLLVAGGTLETG
+718 GKLTLAGGTLETG

-790 VAADNA
+790 VAADNV

-851 TTPVTRSLTIDGNG
+851 TTPVARSLAIDGNG

-888 NITFDGLKTS
+888 NIAFDGLKTS

-963 NVSFINCTGGSGGGL
+963 NVGFINCTGGSGGGL

-1006 DDYGGYLTDPNYAS
+1006 DDYGGYLTDPDYAS

-1035 FKDNSVELLGSGGNG
+1035 FKNNSVELLGSGGNG

-1099 FIQNSAGSY
+1099 FTQNSAGSY

-1150 AFSKNTAGVGGGL
+1150 TFSKNTAGVGGGL

-1211 AVYNDFSA
+1211 AVYNDFSE
-1219 DKDGNVVSDGSLT
+1219 DKDGNAVS
-1232 FNGGAR
+1232 A
-1238 FTGNTASGF
+1238 
-1247 GGAIYNT
+1247 
-1254 RSITLNP
+1254 
-1261 GAGQEIVFSGNTD
+1261 
-1274 STGSNAIFMG
+1274 
-1284 DGSSLDIMGDGK
+1284 
-1296 VVFDD
+1296 
-1301 ALSSQSATPTLK
+1301 
-1313 KTGSGELL
+1313 
-1321 LNASMDGFLGTASFE
+1321 
-1336 GGLTSI
+1336 
-1342 AEKWLIKNLST
+1342 
-1353 VAGGKLKMSEFSF
+1353 
-1366 ASQDA
+1366 
-1371 ENAVTGGKLVLA
+1371 
-1383 GGILETGTGQIFAN
+1383 
-1397 GLNAEGDARNPG
+1397 
-1409 SVKLNGDNWSFDSG
+1409 
-1423 LIAFDDAK
+1423 
-1431 YNLTYAQ
+1431 
-1438 AAALLLGASNVGA
+1438 
-1451 DASGSGSAKE
+1451 
-1461 ITFTGTY
+1461 
-1468 VNIPNPG
+1468 
-1475 PLSPYYYTG
+1475 
-1484 NKSDA
+1484 
-1489 ASDGTVGGWRDS
+1489 
-1501 SGLPI
+1501 
-1506 AIADVITVKTEPG
+1506 
-1519 QASEYRFLS
+1519 
-1528 GVYDGSKTSDTS
+1528 
-1540 ETYACLIHGGDSGVR
+1540 
-1555 VTSDGP
+1555 
-1561 LTIQN
+1561 
-1566 WGTGLMPYHASV
+1566 
-1578 ASSNGEILFGD
+1578 
-1589 NVSLL
+1589 
-1594 NNHSAGDA
+1594 
-1602 TKGGGAIFSKKGVT
+1602 
-1616 FGDNAVLSGNSTA
+1616 
-1629 LAIGGGGYGGGAIFL
+1629 
-1644 DGKGV
+1644 
-1649 VRFGKNAVIANNE
+1649 
-1662 SYHYGG
+1662 
-1668 AIYSLGSVSM
+1668 
-1678 GEGATVRGN
+1678 
-1687 TTSYMG
+1687 
-1693 GAIAVTG
+1693 
-1700 ALSLGTGSVVESNQA
+1700 
-1715 QAGGAVYSTGQ
+1715 
-1726 VNATGTT
+1726 
-1733 FRKNVATSN
+1733 
-1742 YGGGIYSAG
+1742 
-1751 GSIVLV
+1751 
-1757 DSRMEE
+1757 
-1763 NKAAGGGAIILAGGG
+1763 
-1778 TASVMDTAFAANTAT
+1778 
-1793 NGGAF
+1793 
-1798 FIDKNGVLT
+1798 
-1807 TASGG
+1807 
-1812 VGTDAGTLFDG
+1812 
-1823 NSATTN
+1823 
-1829 GGAVYV
+1829 
-1835 QNGTVDLGSGTR
+1835 
-1847 LQGNQAAKGGAI
+1847 
-1859 YALGGKDASAKL
+1859 
-1871 TFAGTVFGKNSGTY
+1871 
-1885 GGAVYSS
+1885 
-1892 ASVGGTVNA
+1892 
-1901 AASDVVFEGNTATSG
+1901 
-1916 GAVYLGGSGTSDIAF
+1916 
-1931 TDAVFKENQANTG
+1931 
-1944 NGGAIYSAI
+1944 
-1953 SGSSNLA
+1953 
-1960 IADSTFE
+1960 
-1967 GNNAGY
+1967 
-1973 GGAVFNNGQLTTS
+1973 
-1986 GNVVFS
+1986 
-1992 GNTATYGGAVY
+1992 
-2003 NYFTSTTDGSLA
+2003 GSLA

-2024 NTASGLGGAIYNTRA
+2024 NTAGGLGGAIYNTR
-2039 VTLNPGAG
+2039 
-2047 QEIVFSGNTD
+2047 
-2057 STGSNAIFMGDGSSL
+2057 
-2072 DIMGDGKVVFD
+2072 
-2083 DALSSQS
+2083 
-2090 ATPTLKKT
+2090 
-2098 GSGELLLNA
+2098 
-2107 SMDGFLGTASFEGG
+2107 
-2121 LTSIAEKWLIK
+2121 SI
-2132 NLSTVAGGKLKMSE
+2132 
-2146 FSFAS
+2146 
-2151 QDAENAVTGGK
+2151 
-2162 LVLAGGILET
+2162 
-2172 GTGQIFANGL
+2172 
-2182 NAEGDARNPGSVKL
+2182 
-2196 NGDNWSFDSGLIA
+2196 
-2209 FDDAKYNLTYAQAA
+2209 
-2223 ALLLGASN
+2223 
-2231 VGADASG
+2231 
-2238 SGSAKEITFTGT
+2238 
-2250 YVNIPNPGPISPY
+2250 
-2263 YYTGNKSDAASDGTV
+2263 
-2278 GGWLDNS
+2278 
-2285 GVPVTLAN
+2285 
-2293 AITVKKE
+2293 
-2300 PGQASEYRFL
+2300 
-2310 SGVFDGSKAS
+2310 
-2320 DTSSLIHDDSGVHVT
+2320 
-2335 SDGPLTIQNWGT
+2335 
-2347 ELVPAHTSTVASTG
+2347 
-2361 EIVFGNNVSVL
+2361 
-2372 NNHSAGDGTKGGGAL
+2372 
-2387 FSKASITFGDNAV
+2387 
-2400 LSGNATVL
+2400 
-2408 AAGGEG
+2408 
-2414 YGGGALFLD
+2414 
-2423 GKGEILLGKNAL
+2423 
-2435 IEKNESCGYGG
+2435 
-2446 AIYSLGSVRLGEGAV
+2446 
-2461 IRGNKASYMGGALAV
+2461 
-2476 TGALSLGKNA
+2476 
-2486 LVEDNQARQGGAI
+2486 
-2499 YAQNGTL
+2499 
-2506 ALGSGTRL
+2506 
-2514 ERNQADRGG
+2514 
-2523 AIYLQGGSGDSTTL
+2523 
-2537 DLMNSVFREN
+2537 
-2547 SASNGGALY
+2547 
-2556 LTGDGTLRIA
+2556 
-2566 AADTVFEGNSASY
+2566 
-2579 GGAIYNGFPMNEK
+2579 
-2592 GHSGSD
+2592 
-2598 GSLAFN
+2598 
-2604 GGARFTGN
+2604 
-2612 TASGLGGAIYN
+2612 
-2623 TRAVTLNPGAGQE
+2623 TLNPGAGQE

-2684 TGGGTL
+2684 TGSGEL
-2690 LFNASMD
+2690 LLNASMD

-2710 EIAQKWLIKNTVTIT
+2710 EIPQKWLIKNTVTIT

-2732 EFSFAA
+2732 AFSFVA

-2762 QIFTNGL
+2762 QIFINGL

-2779 AVKLRDDNWSFN
+2779 AVKLSGDNWSFD

-2823 GVGSTSA
+2823 GAGSTSA

-2842 PDPDPVPPVDPDP
+2842 PDPDPVPPVDPVPDPVPPVEPDP

-2901 KDFVVGASA
+2901 KDFVVGASEK
-2910 TDDKTDSISG
+2910 DDKTDSISG

-2968 GTGEGASGV
+2968 GTGEGAFGV

-3054 NVSGRLTSASVEL
+3054 NVSGKLTSASVEL
-3067 SGGGLNVS
+3067 SGGALNVS

-3120 VARQARLQGGRVF
+3120 VARQAQLQGGRVF
-3133 LDPAWKGNDALTD
+3133 LDPAWKGNDALAD

-3230 NTATFTDGSLLLVDG
+3230 NTATFADGSLLLVDG

-3284 FSVSSVQGW
+3284 FSVSNVQGW

-3307 VLGKDADGSMKIQA
+3307 VLGKDADGSMKVQA

-3347 NDTESDSMGIRFLS
+3347 NDTESGNMGIRFLS
-3361 RAVNENYLPKADT
+3361 RAVNEKHLPKADT

-3388 GVQGMAVAA
+3388 GVQGMTVAA

-3402 RAIQDHASLLH
+3402 RAIQDHASLSH
-3413 MTATREGAVRK
+3413 MTTTREGAIRK

-3430 INALYGAEHARNF
+3430 INALYGAEHARNL

-3463 DYAFGVFRV
+3463 DYAFGDFRV

-3500 VNLYGSWSRDQ
+3500 MNLYGSWSRDQ

-3541 GDVDTGVLT
+3541 ADVDTGVLT

-3586 DEHDVFRVGR
+3586 DDHDVFRVGR

-3622 KPRADLSVVPAAGD
+3622 KPRADLSVAPAAGD
-3636 LKAKTKA
+3636 LKAKAKA

-3656 RMMDSV
+3656 RIMDSV
-3662 SFDGTLGLEVQRDN
+3662 SFDGTLGLEVQKDN

-3688 EHKTGHGVNV
+3688 EHKVGHGVNV

>member
-48 EDPIIAPNSSISKH
+48 EELSGDISPISLSGDTRNIIGVGDISLRSTEPALR
-62 YDTNTTVLNT
+62 YLINV
-72 DQPQFSKELY
+72 S
-82 AIGATG
+82 G
-88 SQGALDISMEGDA
+88 QGQLDISMSNGSSMAVGHADGIY
-101 ALTVDASWRRDAA
+101 LKDYSDYDQYASAFHVA
-114 DSNRD
+114 
-119 QLSAVYVGSGAQFS
+119 GSGSSGS
-133 FTGTGLF
+133 FVGTGTFSMVG
-140 RATGQGKVMEAVAF
+140 GGKLLGVCAF
-154 RNGANGPTGGTM
+154 LSESKGT
-166 RLTGAIT
+166 LTLSGDIT
-173 GEAITEASENGSG
+173 GEAEAVMNGSNG
-186 YKAIGVKAENAGTII
+186 YASFAAAAAGGNLVFGGDRTTLRAKASTGNNANGAFVKYGGMIDFASKSVLIESKNTDSSSVGINCADGTVKTSADTDLDIVVEGNKATTGIQLTASSSDVQLAGNLDLTATQTGQDSFASVLGISND
-201 FSGKSAWLKAMAH
+201 SGKMVVSGPTSLRLATNAPFDAKGITASGKADMSFLGDVEIA
-214 AGTADGVYARYGGV
+214 V
-228 VDFQSEE
+228 
-235 VKVLSQSDTGSAA
+235 TGSA
-248 SGISIEYSGGTITSS
+248 SGSALYTAYRYDYSTQAGICP
-263 EQTALTVGVKAPAS
+263 V
-277 TATGISLSGASKG
+277 ISLGTDGKAVTLNSSG
-290 LVDLAG
+290 
-296 SLAVS
+296 
-301 VEGSPVRGIE
+301 
-311 NDQGTLHVAKASSIT
+311 
-326 GIGEGTFP
+326 
-334 SYGIWG
+334 YGI
-340 RNGSSTELRG
+340 N
-350 DVDVNMTSS
+350 N
-359 TTVYGV
+359 
-365 YADSATVSL
+365 
-374 GSEGDVAILVQGSL
+374 QG
-388 GRGVAAFSGG
+388 
-398 NVELGSQGKEVSIT
+398 
-412 AQNTGVEAGTSS
+412 
-424 TVSLNGKVKIDSGT
+424 
-438 GISLSS
+438 
-444 TTVDKFPSLLSNGS
+444 GS
-458 VSIIS
+458 VSL
-463 AGTGIVAKYAHA
+463 TGQRINITGSTGVFVEGGGNENVFADVRFDGPTTINADKAIV
-475 VFNELHIQAGTG
+475 
-487 IDVQSPGYIGSG
+487 
-499 NTDTVLDVN
+499 
-508 GPAEIVAQ
+508 
-516 NTALQIVGASGS
+516 
-528 KSASSGFVGTFNDAA
+528 
-543 SLRASNGNGV
+543 
-553 QLSASTHSG
+553 
-562 TTAARDCSVTFKG
+562 
-575 QTSIASEKGTGVVV
+575 TSI
-589 NGPVASTAQ
+589 
-598 DGASVVFEGATTIDA
+598 
-613 AKAIEIK
+613 KAGEQV
-620 KNNGKGASVT
+620 GASVT
-630 FAYNPTPINVPARA
+630 FAYNPTPINVPVTKES
-644 QDADSQVN
+644 ADSKVR
-652 GSVTGTGTL
+652 GSVTGSSGT
-661 IKSGGGSLALN
+661 INKENAGSLAFY
-672 GDNSSFS
+672 GDISNFS
-679 GEFNMQGGRAFLGSG
+679 GVFNQKGGTTFLSEGAA
-694 KGYFSGATVNLTGGT
+694 GYFGKAQLAVTGGA
-709 LVAPELRFS
+709 LVAPTLSFQKT
-718 GGKLLVAGGTLETG
+718 GKLTLAGGTLETG

-790 VAADNA
+790 VAADNV

-851 TTPVTRSLTIDGNG
+851 TTPVARSLAIDGNG

-888 NITFDGLKTS
+888 NIAFDGLKTS

-963 NVSFINCTGGSGGGL
+963 NVGFINCTGGSGGGL

-1006 DDYGGYLTDPNYAS
+1006 DDYGGYLTDPDYAS

-1035 FKDNSVELLGSGGNG
+1035 FKNNSVELLGSGGNG

-1087 QLPAKAVLGSAT
+1087 QLPAKAVLGSAAFT
-1099 FIQNSAGSY
+1099 QNSAGSY

-1150 AFSKNTAGVGGGL
+1150 TFSKNTAGVGGGL

-1211 AVYNDFSA
+1211 AVYNDFSE
-1219 DKDGNVVSDGSLT
+1219 DKDGNAVS
-1232 FNGGAR
+1232 A
-1238 FTGNTASGF
+1238 
-1247 GGAIYNT
+1247 
-1254 RSITLNP
+1254 
-1261 GAGQEIVFSGNTD
+1261 
-1274 STGSNAIFMG
+1274 
-1284 DGSSLDIMGDGK
+1284 
-1296 VVFDD
+1296 
-1301 ALSSQSATPTLK
+1301 
-1313 KTGSGELL
+1313 
-1321 LNASMDGFLGTASFE
+1321 
-1336 GGLTSI
+1336 
-1342 AEKWLIKNLST
+1342 
-1353 VAGGKLKMSEFSF
+1353 
-1366 ASQDA
+1366 
-1371 ENAVTGGKLVLA
+1371 
-1383 GGILETGTGQIFAN
+1383 
-1397 GLNAEGDARNPG
+1397 
-1409 SVKLNGDNWSFDSG
+1409 
-1423 LIAFDDAK
+1423 
-1431 YNLTYAQ
+1431 
-1438 AAALLLGASNVGA
+1438 
-1451 DASGSGSAKE
+1451 
-1461 ITFTGTY
+1461 
-1468 VNIPNPG
+1468 
-1475 PLSPYYYTG
+1475 
-1484 NKSDA
+1484 
-1489 ASDGTVGGWRDS
+1489 
-1501 SGLPI
+1501 
-1506 AIADVITVKTEPG
+1506 
-1519 QASEYRFLS
+1519 
-1528 GVYDGSKTSDTS
+1528 
-1540 ETYACLIHGGDSGVR
+1540 
-1555 VTSDGP
+1555 
-1561 LTIQN
+1561 
-1566 WGTGLMPYHASV
+1566 
-1578 ASSNGEILFGD
+1578 
-1589 NVSLL
+1589 
-1594 NNHSAGDA
+1594 
-1602 TKGGGAIFSKKGVT
+1602 
-1616 FGDNAVLSGNSTA
+1616 
-1629 LAIGGGGYGGGAIFL
+1629 
-1644 DGKGV
+1644 
-1649 VRFGKNAVIANNE
+1649 
-1662 SYHYGG
+1662 
-1668 AIYSLGSVSM
+1668 
-1678 GEGATVRGN
+1678 
-1687 TTSYMG
+1687 
-1693 GAIAVTG
+1693 
-1700 ALSLGTGSVVESNQA
+1700 
-1715 QAGGAVYSTGQ
+1715 
-1726 VNATGTT
+1726 
-1733 FRKNVATSN
+1733 
-1742 YGGGIYSAG
+1742 
-1751 GSIVLV
+1751 
-1757 DSRMEE
+1757 
-1763 NKAAGGGAIILAGGG
+1763 
-1778 TASVMDTAFAANTAT
+1778 
-1793 NGGAF
+1793 
-1798 FIDKNGVLT
+1798 
-1807 TASGG
+1807 
-1812 VGTDAGTLFDG
+1812 
-1823 NSATTN
+1823 
-1829 GGAVYV
+1829 
-1835 QNGTVDLGSGTR
+1835 
-1847 LQGNQAAKGGAI
+1847 
-1859 YALGGKDASAKL
+1859 
-1871 TFAGTVFGKNSGTY
+1871 
-1885 GGAVYSS
+1885 
-1892 ASVGGTVNA
+1892 
-1901 AASDVVFEGNTATSG
+1901 
-1916 GAVYLGGSGTSDIAF
+1916 
-1931 TDAVFKENQANTG
+1931 
-1944 NGGAIYSAI
+1944 
-1953 SGSSNLA
+1953 
-1960 IADSTFE
+1960 
-1967 GNNAGY
+1967 
-1973 GGAVFNNGQLTTS
+1973 
-1986 GNVVFS
+1986 
-1992 GNTATYGGAVY
+1992 
-2003 NYFTSTTDGSLA
+2003 GSLA

-2024 NTASGLGGAIYNTRA
+2024 NTAGGLGGAIYNTR
-2039 VTLNPGAG
+2039 
-2047 QEIVFSGNTD
+2047 
-2057 STGSNAIFMGDGSSL
+2057 
-2072 DIMGDGKVVFD
+2072 
-2083 DALSSQS
+2083 
-2090 ATPTLKKT
+2090 
-2098 GSGELLLNA
+2098 
-2107 SMDGFLGTASFEGG
+2107 
-2121 LTSIAEKWLIK
+2121 SI
-2132 NLSTVAGGKLKMSE
+2132 
-2146 FSFAS
+2146 
-2151 QDAENAVTGGK
+2151 
-2162 LVLAGGILET
+2162 
-2172 GTGQIFANGL
+2172 
-2182 NAEGDARNPGSVKL
+2182 
-2196 NGDNWSFDSGLIA
+2196 
-2209 FDDAKYNLTYAQAA
+2209 
-2223 ALLLGASN
+2223 
-2231 VGADASG
+2231 
-2238 SGSAKEITFTGT
+2238 
-2250 YVNIPNPGPISPY
+2250 
-2263 YYTGNKSDAASDGTV
+2263 
-2278 GGWLDNS
+2278 
-2285 GVPVTLAN
+2285 
-2293 AITVKKE
+2293 
-2300 PGQASEYRFL
+2300 
-2310 SGVFDGSKAS
+2310 
-2320 DTSSLIHDDSGVHVT
+2320 
-2335 SDGPLTIQNWGT
+2335 
-2347 ELVPAHTSTVASTG
+2347 
-2361 EIVFGNNVSVL
+2361 
-2372 NNHSAGDGTKGGGAL
+2372 
-2387 FSKASITFGDNAV
+2387 
-2400 LSGNATVL
+2400 
-2408 AAGGEG
+2408 
-2414 YGGGALFLD
+2414 
-2423 GKGEILLGKNAL
+2423 
-2435 IEKNESCGYGG
+2435 
-2446 AIYSLGSVRLGEGAV
+2446 
-2461 IRGNKASYMGGALAV
+2461 
-2476 TGALSLGKNA
+2476 
-2486 LVEDNQARQGGAI
+2486 
-2499 YAQNGTL
+2499 
-2506 ALGSGTRL
+2506 
-2514 ERNQADRGG
+2514 
-2523 AIYLQGGSGDSTTL
+2523 
-2537 DLMNSVFREN
+2537 
-2547 SASNGGALY
+2547 
-2556 LTGDGTLRIA
+2556 
-2566 AADTVFEGNSASY
+2566 
-2579 GGAIYNGFPMNEK
+2579 
-2592 GHSGSD
+2592 
-2598 GSLAFN
+2598 
-2604 GGARFTGN
+2604 
-2612 TASGLGGAIYN
+2612 
-2623 TRAVTLNPGAGQE
+2623 TLNPGAGQE

-2676 SATPTLKK
+2676 SATPALKK
-2684 TGGGTL
+2684 TGSGEL
-2690 LFNASMD
+2690 LLNASMD

-2710 EIAQKWLIKNTVTIT
+2710 EIPQKWLIKNTVTIT

-2732 EFSFAA
+2732 AFSFVA

-2762 QIFTNGL
+2762 QIFINGL

-2779 AVKLRDDNWSFN
+2779 AVKLSGDNWSFD

-2823 GVGSTSA
+2823 GAGSTSA

-2842 PDPDPVPPVDPDP
+2842 PVPDPVPPVEPDPDPVPPVDPGPDPVPPVEPDP

-2910 TDDKTDSISG
+2910 KDDKTDSISG

-3054 NVSGRLTSASVEL
+3054 NVSGKLTSASVEL
-3067 SGGGLNVS
+3067 SGGALNVS

-3108 INIGDQGSAGRV
+3108 LNIGDQGSAGRV
-3120 VARQARLQGGRVF
+3120 VARQAQLQGGRVF
-3133 LDPAWKGNDALTD
+3133 LDPAWKGNDALAD

-3230 NTATFTDGSLLLVDG
+3230 NTATFADGSLLLVDG

-3284 FSVSSVQGW
+3284 FSVSNVQGW

-3307 VLGKDADGSMKIQA
+3307 VLGKDADGSMKVQA

-3347 NDTESDSMGIRFLS
+3347 NDTESGNMGIRFLS
-3361 RAVNENYLPKADT
+3361 RAVNENHLPKADT

-3402 RAIQDHASLLH
+3402 RAIQDHASLSH
-3413 MTATREGAVRK
+3413 MTTTREGAIRK

-3430 INALYGAEHARNF
+3430 INALYGAEHARNL

-3463 DYAFGVFRV
+3463 DYAFGDFRV

-3500 VNLYGSWSRDQ
+3500 MNLYGSWSRDQ

-3541 GDVDTGVLT
+3541 ADVDTGVLT

-3586 DEHDVFRVGR
+3586 DDHDVFRVGR

-3622 KPRADLSVVPAAGD
+3622 KPRADLSVAPAAGD
-3636 LKAKTKA
+3636 LKAKAKA

-3662 SFDGTLGLEVQRDN
+3662 SFDGTLGLEVQKDN

-3688 EHKTGHGVNV
+3688 EHKAGHGVNV

>member
-48 EDPIIAPNSSISKH
+48 EELSGDISPISLSGDTRNIIGVGDISLRSTEPALR
-62 YDTNTTVLNT
+62 YLINV
-72 DQPQFSKELY
+72 S
-82 AIGATG
+82 G
-88 SQGALDISMEGDA
+88 QGQLDISMSNGSSMAVGHADGIY
-101 ALTVDASWRRDAA
+101 LKDYSDYDQYASAFHVA
-114 DSNRD
+114 
-119 QLSAVYVGSGAQFS
+119 GSGSSGS
-133 FTGTGLF
+133 FAGTGTFSMVG
-140 RATGQGKVMEAVAF
+140 GGKLLGVCAF
-154 RNGANGPTGGTM
+154 LSESKGT
-166 RLTGAIT
+166 LTLSGDIT
-173 GEAITEASENGSG
+173 GEAEAVMNGSNG
-186 YKAIGVKAENAGTII
+186 YASFAAAAAGGNLVFGGDRTTLRAKASTGNNANGAFVKYGGMIDFASKSVLIESKNTDSNSVGINCADGTVKTSADTDLDIVVEGNKATTGIQLTASSSDVQLAGNLDLTATQTGQDSFASVLGISND
-201 FSGKSAWLKAMAH
+201 SGKMVVSGPTSLRLATNAPFDAKGITASGKADMSFLGDVEIA
-214 AGTADGVYARYGGV
+214 V
-228 VDFQSEE
+228 
-235 VKVLSQSDTGSAA
+235 TGSA
-248 SGISIEYSGGTITSS
+248 SGSALYTTYRYDYSTQAGICP
-263 EQTALTVGVKAPAS
+263 V
-277 TATGISLSGASKG
+277 ISLGTDGKAVTLNSSG
-290 LVDLAG
+290 
-296 SLAVS
+296 
-301 VEGSPVRGIE
+301 
-311 NDQGTLHVAKASSIT
+311 
-326 GIGEGTFP
+326 
-334 SYGIWG
+334 YGI
-340 RNGSSTELRG
+340 N
-350 DVDVNMTSS
+350 N
-359 TTVYGV
+359 
-365 YADSATVSL
+365 
-374 GSEGDVAILVQGSL
+374 QG
-388 GRGVAAFSGG
+388 
-398 NVELGSQGKEVSIT
+398 
-412 AQNTGVEAGTSS
+412 
-424 TVSLNGKVKIDSGT
+424 
-438 GISLSS
+438 
-444 TTVDKFPSLLSNGS
+444 GS
-458 VSIIS
+458 VSL
-463 AGTGIVAKYAHA
+463 TGQRINITGSTGVFVEGGGNENVFADVRFDGPTTINADKAIV
-475 VFNELHIQAGTG
+475 
-487 IDVQSPGYIGSG
+487 
-499 NTDTVLDVN
+499 
-508 GPAEIVAQ
+508 
-516 NTALQIVGASGS
+516 
-528 KSASSGFVGTFNDAA
+528 
-543 SLRASNGNGV
+543 
-553 QLSASTHSG
+553 
-562 TTAARDCSVTFKG
+562 
-575 QTSIASEKGTGVVV
+575 TSI
-589 NGPVASTAQ
+589 
-598 DGASVVFEGATTIDA
+598 
-613 AKAIEIK
+613 KAGEQV
-620 KNNGKGASVT
+620 GASVT
-630 FAYNPTPINVPARA
+630 FAYNPTPINVPVTKES
-644 QDADSQVN
+644 ADSKVR
-652 GSVTGTGTL
+652 GSVTGSSGT
-661 IKSGGGSLALN
+661 INKENAGSLAFY
-672 GDNSSFS
+672 GDISNFS
-679 GEFNMQGGRAFLGSG
+679 GVFNQKGGTTFLSEGAA
-694 KGYFSGATVNLTGGT
+694 GYFGKAQLAVTGGA
-709 LVAPELRFS
+709 LVAPTLSFQKT
-718 GGKLLVAGGTLETG
+718 GKLTLAGGTLETG

-790 VAADNA
+790 VAADNV

-851 TTPVTRSLTIDGNG
+851 TTPVARSLAIDGNG

-888 NITFDGLKTS
+888 NIAFDGLKTS

-963 NVSFINCTGGSGGGL
+963 NVGFINCTGGSGGGL

-1006 DDYGGYLTDPNYAS
+1006 DDYEDYLTDPDYAS

-1035 FKDNSVELLGSGGNG
+1035 FKNNSVELLGSGGNG

-1064 GATFTGNTSKSTGGA
+1064 GATFTGNSSKSTGGA

-1099 FIQNSAGSY
+1099 FTQNSAGSY

-1150 AFSKNTAGVGGGL
+1150 TFSKNTAGVGGGL

-1211 AVYNDFSA
+1211 AVYNDFSE
-1219 DKDGNVVSDGSLT
+1219 DKDGNAVS
-1232 FNGGAR
+1232 A
-1238 FTGNTASGF
+1238 
-1247 GGAIYNT
+1247 
-1254 RSITLNP
+1254 
-1261 GAGQEIVFSGNTD
+1261 
-1274 STGSNAIFMG
+1274 
-1284 DGSSLDIMGDGK
+1284 
-1296 VVFDD
+1296 
-1301 ALSSQSATPTLK
+1301 
-1313 KTGSGELL
+1313 
-1321 LNASMDGFLGTASFE
+1321 
-1336 GGLTSI
+1336 
-1342 AEKWLIKNLST
+1342 
-1353 VAGGKLKMSEFSF
+1353 
-1366 ASQDA
+1366 
-1371 ENAVTGGKLVLA
+1371 
-1383 GGILETGTGQIFAN
+1383 
-1397 GLNAEGDARNPG
+1397 
-1409 SVKLNGDNWSFDSG
+1409 
-1423 LIAFDDAK
+1423 
-1431 YNLTYAQ
+1431 
-1438 AAALLLGASNVGA
+1438 
-1451 DASGSGSAKE
+1451 
-1461 ITFTGTY
+1461 
-1468 VNIPNPG
+1468 
-1475 PLSPYYYTG
+1475 
-1484 NKSDA
+1484 
-1489 ASDGTVGGWRDS
+1489 
-1501 SGLPI
+1501 
-1506 AIADVITVKTEPG
+1506 
-1519 QASEYRFLS
+1519 
-1528 GVYDGSKTSDTS
+1528 
-1540 ETYACLIHGGDSGVR
+1540 
-1555 VTSDGP
+1555 
-1561 LTIQN
+1561 
-1566 WGTGLMPYHASV
+1566 
-1578 ASSNGEILFGD
+1578 
-1589 NVSLL
+1589 
-1594 NNHSAGDA
+1594 
-1602 TKGGGAIFSKKGVT
+1602 
-1616 FGDNAVLSGNSTA
+1616 
-1629 LAIGGGGYGGGAIFL
+1629 
-1644 DGKGV
+1644 
-1649 VRFGKNAVIANNE
+1649 
-1662 SYHYGG
+1662 
-1668 AIYSLGSVSM
+1668 
-1678 GEGATVRGN
+1678 
-1687 TTSYMG
+1687 
-1693 GAIAVTG
+1693 
-1700 ALSLGTGSVVESNQA
+1700 
-1715 QAGGAVYSTGQ
+1715 
-1726 VNATGTT
+1726 
-1733 FRKNVATSN
+1733 
-1742 YGGGIYSAG
+1742 
-1751 GSIVLV
+1751 
-1757 DSRMEE
+1757 
-1763 NKAAGGGAIILAGGG
+1763 
-1778 TASVMDTAFAANTAT
+1778 
-1793 NGGAF
+1793 
-1798 FIDKNGVLT
+1798 
-1807 TASGG
+1807 
-1812 VGTDAGTLFDG
+1812 
-1823 NSATTN
+1823 
-1829 GGAVYV
+1829 
-1835 QNGTVDLGSGTR
+1835 
-1847 LQGNQAAKGGAI
+1847 
-1859 YALGGKDASAKL
+1859 
-1871 TFAGTVFGKNSGTY
+1871 
-1885 GGAVYSS
+1885 
-1892 ASVGGTVNA
+1892 
-1901 AASDVVFEGNTATSG
+1901 
-1916 GAVYLGGSGTSDIAF
+1916 
-1931 TDAVFKENQANTG
+1931 
-1944 NGGAIYSAI
+1944 
-1953 SGSSNLA
+1953 
-1960 IADSTFE
+1960 
-1967 GNNAGY
+1967 
-1973 GGAVFNNGQLTTS
+1973 
-1986 GNVVFS
+1986 
-1992 GNTATYGGAVY
+1992 
-2003 NYFTSTTDGSLA
+2003 GSLA
-2015 FNGGARFTG
+2015 FNGGARFIG
-2024 NTASGLGGAIYNTRA
+2024 NTASGLGGAIYNTR
-2039 VTLNPGAG
+2039 
-2047 QEIVFSGNTD
+2047 
-2057 STGSNAIFMGDGSSL
+2057 
-2072 DIMGDGKVVFD
+2072 
-2083 DALSSQS
+2083 
-2090 ATPTLKKT
+2090 
-2098 GSGELLLNA
+2098 
-2107 SMDGFLGTASFEGG
+2107 
-2121 LTSIAEKWLIK
+2121 SI
-2132 NLSTVAGGKLKMSE
+2132 
-2146 FSFAS
+2146 
-2151 QDAENAVTGGK
+2151 
-2162 LVLAGGILET
+2162 
-2172 GTGQIFANGL
+2172 
-2182 NAEGDARNPGSVKL
+2182 
-2196 NGDNWSFDSGLIA
+2196 
-2209 FDDAKYNLTYAQAA
+2209 
-2223 ALLLGASN
+2223 
-2231 VGADASG
+2231 
-2238 SGSAKEITFTGT
+2238 
-2250 YVNIPNPGPISPY
+2250 
-2263 YYTGNKSDAASDGTV
+2263 
-2278 GGWLDNS
+2278 
-2285 GVPVTLAN
+2285 
-2293 AITVKKE
+2293 
-2300 PGQASEYRFL
+2300 
-2310 SGVFDGSKAS
+2310 
-2320 DTSSLIHDDSGVHVT
+2320 
-2335 SDGPLTIQNWGT
+2335 
-2347 ELVPAHTSTVASTG
+2347 
-2361 EIVFGNNVSVL
+2361 
-2372 NNHSAGDGTKGGGAL
+2372 
-2387 FSKASITFGDNAV
+2387 
-2400 LSGNATVL
+2400 
-2408 AAGGEG
+2408 
-2414 YGGGALFLD
+2414 
-2423 GKGEILLGKNAL
+2423 
-2435 IEKNESCGYGG
+2435 
-2446 AIYSLGSVRLGEGAV
+2446 
-2461 IRGNKASYMGGALAV
+2461 
-2476 TGALSLGKNA
+2476 
-2486 LVEDNQARQGGAI
+2486 
-2499 YAQNGTL
+2499 
-2506 ALGSGTRL
+2506 
-2514 ERNQADRGG
+2514 
-2523 AIYLQGGSGDSTTL
+2523 
-2537 DLMNSVFREN
+2537 
-2547 SASNGGALY
+2547 
-2556 LTGDGTLRIA
+2556 
-2566 AADTVFEGNSASY
+2566 
-2579 GGAIYNGFPMNEK
+2579 
-2592 GHSGSD
+2592 
-2598 GSLAFN
+2598 
-2604 GGARFTGN
+2604 
-2612 TASGLGGAIYN
+2612 
-2623 TRAVTLNPGAGQE
+2623 TLNPGAGQE

-2684 TGGGTL
+2684 TGSGEL
-2690 LFNASMD
+2690 LLNASMD

-2710 EIAQKWLIKNTVTIT
+2710 EIPQKWLIKNTVTIT

-2732 EFSFAA
+2732 AFSFVA

-2762 QIFTNGL
+2762 QIFINGL

-2779 AVKLRDDNWSFN
+2779 AVKLSGDNWSFD

-2823 GVGSTSA
+2823 GAGSTSA

-2842 PDPDPVPPVDPDP
+2842 PDPDPVPPVDPVPDPVPPVEPDP

-2910 TDDKTDSISG
+2910 KDDKTDSISG

-2968 GTGEGASGV
+2968 GTGEGAFGV

-3054 NVSGRLTSASVEL
+3054 NVSGKLTSASVEL
-3067 SGGGLNVS
+3067 SGGALNVS

-3120 VARQARLQGGRVF
+3120 VARQAQLQGGRVF
-3133 LDPAWKGNDALTD
+3133 LDPAWKGNDALAD

-3230 NTATFTDGSLLLVDG
+3230 NTATFADGSLLLVDG

-3272 NITQGEYAITSG
+3272 SITQGEYAITSG
-3284 FSVSSVQGW
+3284 FSVSNVQGW

-3307 VLGKDADGSMKIQA
+3307 VLGKDADGSMKVQA

-3347 NDTESDSMGIRFLS
+3347 NDTESGNMGIRFLS
-3361 RAVNENYLPKADT
+3361 RAVNEKHLPKADT

-3388 GVQGMAVAA
+3388 GVQGMTVAA

-3402 RAIQDHASLLH
+3402 RAIQDHASLSH
-3413 MTATREGAVRK
+3413 MTTTREGAIRK

-3430 INALYGAEHARNF
+3430 INALYGAEHARNL

-3463 DYAFGVFRV
+3463 DYAFGDFRV

-3500 VNLYGSWSRDQ
+3500 MNLYGSWSRDQ

-3541 GDVDTGVLT
+3541 ADVDTGVLT

-3586 DEHDVFRVGR
+3586 DDHDVFRVGR

-3622 KPRADLSVVPAAGD
+3622 KPRADLSVAPAAGD
-3636 LKAKTKA
+3636 LKAKAKA

-3656 RMMDSV
+3656 RIMDSV
-3662 SFDGTLGLEVQRDN
+3662 SFDGTLGLEVQKDN

-3688 EHKTGHGVNV
+3688 EHKVGHGVNV

>member
-48 EDPIIAPNSSISKH
+48 EELSGDISPISLSGDTRNIIGVGDISLRSTEPALR
-62 YDTNTTVLNT
+62 YLINV
-72 DQPQFSKELY
+72 S
-82 AIGATG
+82 G
-88 SQGALDISMEGDA
+88 QGQLDISMSNGSSMAVGHADGIY
-101 ALTVDASWRRDAA
+101 LKDYSDYDQYASAFHVA
-114 DSNRD
+114 
-119 QLSAVYVGSGAQFS
+119 GSGSSGS
-133 FTGTGLF
+133 FVGTGTFSMVG
-140 RATGQGKVMEAVAF
+140 GGKLLGVCAF
-154 RNGANGPTGGTM
+154 LSESKGT
-166 RLTGAIT
+166 LTLSGDIT
-173 GEAITEASENGSG
+173 GEAEAVMNGSNG
-186 YKAIGVKAENAGTII
+186 YASFAAAAAGGNLVFGGDRTTLRAKASTGNNANGAFVKYGGMIGFASKSVLIESKNTDSNSVGINCADGTVKTSADTDLDIVVEGNKATTGIQLTASSSDVQLAGNLDLTATQTGQDSFASVLGISND
-201 FSGKSAWLKAMAH
+201 SGKMVVSGPTSLRLVTNAPFDAKGITASGKADMSFLGDVEIA
-214 AGTADGVYARYGGV
+214 V
-228 VDFQSEE
+228 
-235 VKVLSQSDTGSAA
+235 TGSA
-248 SGISIEYSGGTITSS
+248 SGSALYTTYRYDYSTQAGICP
-263 EQTALTVGVKAPAS
+263 V
-277 TATGISLSGASKG
+277 ISLGTDGKAVTLNSSG
-290 LVDLAG
+290 
-296 SLAVS
+296 
-301 VEGSPVRGIE
+301 
-311 NDQGTLHVAKASSIT
+311 
-326 GIGEGTFP
+326 
-334 SYGIWG
+334 YGI
-340 RNGSSTELRG
+340 N
-350 DVDVNMTSS
+350 N
-359 TTVYGV
+359 
-365 YADSATVSL
+365 
-374 GSEGDVAILVQGSL
+374 QG
-388 GRGVAAFSGG
+388 
-398 NVELGSQGKEVSIT
+398 
-412 AQNTGVEAGTSS
+412 
-424 TVSLNGKVKIDSGT
+424 
-438 GISLSS
+438 
-444 TTVDKFPSLLSNGS
+444 GS
-458 VSIIS
+458 VSL
-463 AGTGIVAKYAHA
+463 TGQRINITGSTGVFVEGGGNENVFADVRFDGPTTINADKAIV
-475 VFNELHIQAGTG
+475 
-487 IDVQSPGYIGSG
+487 
-499 NTDTVLDVN
+499 
-508 GPAEIVAQ
+508 
-516 NTALQIVGASGS
+516 
-528 KSASSGFVGTFNDAA
+528 
-543 SLRASNGNGV
+543 
-553 QLSASTHSG
+553 
-562 TTAARDCSVTFKG
+562 
-575 QTSIASEKGTGVVV
+575 TSI
-589 NGPVASTAQ
+589 
-598 DGASVVFEGATTIDA
+598 
-613 AKAIEIK
+613 KAGEQV
-620 KNNGKGASVT
+620 GASVT
-630 FAYNPTPINVPARA
+630 FAYNPTPINVPVTKES
-644 QDADSQVN
+644 ADSKVR
-652 GSVTGTGTL
+652 GSVTGSSGT
-661 IKSGGGSLALN
+661 INKENAGSLAFY
-672 GDNSSFS
+672 GDISNFS
-679 GEFNMQGGRAFLGSG
+679 GVFNQKGGTTFLSEGAA
-694 KGYFSGATVNLTGGT
+694 GYFGKAQLAVTGGA
-709 LVAPELRFS
+709 LVAPTLSFQKT
-718 GGKLLVAGGTLETG
+718 GKLTLAGGTLETG

-790 VAADNA
+790 VAADNV

-851 TTPVTRSLTIDGNG
+851 TTPVARSLAIDGNG

-888 NITFDGLKTS
+888 NIAFDGLKTS

-963 NVSFINCTGGSGGGL
+963 NVGFINCTGGSGGGL

-1006 DDYGGYLTDPNYAS
+1006 DDYGGYLTDPDYAS

-1035 FKDNSVELLGSGGNG
+1035 FKNNSVELLGSGGNG

-1099 FIQNSAGSY
+1099 FTQNSAGSY

-1150 AFSKNTAGVGGGL
+1150 TFFKNTAGVGGGL

-1205 SATDGG
+1205 SPTDGG
-1211 AVYNDFSA
+1211 AVYNDFSE
-1219 DKDGNVVSDGSLT
+1219 DKDGNAVS
-1232 FNGGAR
+1232 A
-1238 FTGNTASGF
+1238 
-1247 GGAIYNT
+1247 
-1254 RSITLNP
+1254 
-1261 GAGQEIVFSGNTD
+1261 
-1274 STGSNAIFMG
+1274 
-1284 DGSSLDIMGDGK
+1284 
-1296 VVFDD
+1296 
-1301 ALSSQSATPTLK
+1301 
-1313 KTGSGELL
+1313 
-1321 LNASMDGFLGTASFE
+1321 
-1336 GGLTSI
+1336 
-1342 AEKWLIKNLST
+1342 
-1353 VAGGKLKMSEFSF
+1353 
-1366 ASQDA
+1366 
-1371 ENAVTGGKLVLA
+1371 
-1383 GGILETGTGQIFAN
+1383 
-1397 GLNAEGDARNPG
+1397 
-1409 SVKLNGDNWSFDSG
+1409 
-1423 LIAFDDAK
+1423 
-1431 YNLTYAQ
+1431 
-1438 AAALLLGASNVGA
+1438 
-1451 DASGSGSAKE
+1451 
-1461 ITFTGTY
+1461 
-1468 VNIPNPG
+1468 
-1475 PLSPYYYTG
+1475 
-1484 NKSDA
+1484 
-1489 ASDGTVGGWRDS
+1489 
-1501 SGLPI
+1501 
-1506 AIADVITVKTEPG
+1506 
-1519 QASEYRFLS
+1519 
-1528 GVYDGSKTSDTS
+1528 
-1540 ETYACLIHGGDSGVR
+1540 
-1555 VTSDGP
+1555 
-1561 LTIQN
+1561 
-1566 WGTGLMPYHASV
+1566 
-1578 ASSNGEILFGD
+1578 
-1589 NVSLL
+1589 
-1594 NNHSAGDA
+1594 
-1602 TKGGGAIFSKKGVT
+1602 
-1616 FGDNAVLSGNSTA
+1616 
-1629 LAIGGGGYGGGAIFL
+1629 
-1644 DGKGV
+1644 
-1649 VRFGKNAVIANNE
+1649 
-1662 SYHYGG
+1662 
-1668 AIYSLGSVSM
+1668 
-1678 GEGATVRGN
+1678 
-1687 TTSYMG
+1687 
-1693 GAIAVTG
+1693 
-1700 ALSLGTGSVVESNQA
+1700 
-1715 QAGGAVYSTGQ
+1715 
-1726 VNATGTT
+1726 
-1733 FRKNVATSN
+1733 
-1742 YGGGIYSAG
+1742 
-1751 GSIVLV
+1751 
-1757 DSRMEE
+1757 
-1763 NKAAGGGAIILAGGG
+1763 
-1778 TASVMDTAFAANTAT
+1778 
-1793 NGGAF
+1793 
-1798 FIDKNGVLT
+1798 
-1807 TASGG
+1807 
-1812 VGTDAGTLFDG
+1812 
-1823 NSATTN
+1823 
-1829 GGAVYV
+1829 
-1835 QNGTVDLGSGTR
+1835 
-1847 LQGNQAAKGGAI
+1847 
-1859 YALGGKDASAKL
+1859 
-1871 TFAGTVFGKNSGTY
+1871 
-1885 GGAVYSS
+1885 
-1892 ASVGGTVNA
+1892 
-1901 AASDVVFEGNTATSG
+1901 
-1916 GAVYLGGSGTSDIAF
+1916 
-1931 TDAVFKENQANTG
+1931 
-1944 NGGAIYSAI
+1944 
-1953 SGSSNLA
+1953 
-1960 IADSTFE
+1960 
-1967 GNNAGY
+1967 
-1973 GGAVFNNGQLTTS
+1973 
-1986 GNVVFS
+1986 
-1992 GNTATYGGAVY
+1992 
-2003 NYFTSTTDGSLA
+2003 GSLA

-2024 NTASGLGGAIYNTRA
+2024 NTASGLGGAIYNTR
-2039 VTLNPGAG
+2039 
-2047 QEIVFSGNTD
+2047 
-2057 STGSNAIFMGDGSSL
+2057 
-2072 DIMGDGKVVFD
+2072 
-2083 DALSSQS
+2083 
-2090 ATPTLKKT
+2090 
-2098 GSGELLLNA
+2098 
-2107 SMDGFLGTASFEGG
+2107 
-2121 LTSIAEKWLIK
+2121 SI
-2132 NLSTVAGGKLKMSE
+2132 
-2146 FSFAS
+2146 
-2151 QDAENAVTGGK
+2151 
-2162 LVLAGGILET
+2162 
-2172 GTGQIFANGL
+2172 
-2182 NAEGDARNPGSVKL
+2182 
-2196 NGDNWSFDSGLIA
+2196 
-2209 FDDAKYNLTYAQAA
+2209 
-2223 ALLLGASN
+2223 
-2231 VGADASG
+2231 
-2238 SGSAKEITFTGT
+2238 
-2250 YVNIPNPGPISPY
+2250 
-2263 YYTGNKSDAASDGTV
+2263 
-2278 GGWLDNS
+2278 
-2285 GVPVTLAN
+2285 
-2293 AITVKKE
+2293 
-2300 PGQASEYRFL
+2300 
-2310 SGVFDGSKAS
+2310 
-2320 DTSSLIHDDSGVHVT
+2320 
-2335 SDGPLTIQNWGT
+2335 
-2347 ELVPAHTSTVASTG
+2347 
-2361 EIVFGNNVSVL
+2361 
-2372 NNHSAGDGTKGGGAL
+2372 
-2387 FSKASITFGDNAV
+2387 
-2400 LSGNATVL
+2400 
-2408 AAGGEG
+2408 
-2414 YGGGALFLD
+2414 
-2423 GKGEILLGKNAL
+2423 
-2435 IEKNESCGYGG
+2435 
-2446 AIYSLGSVRLGEGAV
+2446 
-2461 IRGNKASYMGGALAV
+2461 
-2476 TGALSLGKNA
+2476 
-2486 LVEDNQARQGGAI
+2486 
-2499 YAQNGTL
+2499 
-2506 ALGSGTRL
+2506 
-2514 ERNQADRGG
+2514 
-2523 AIYLQGGSGDSTTL
+2523 
-2537 DLMNSVFREN
+2537 
-2547 SASNGGALY
+2547 
-2556 LTGDGTLRIA
+2556 
-2566 AADTVFEGNSASY
+2566 
-2579 GGAIYNGFPMNEK
+2579 
-2592 GHSGSD
+2592 
-2598 GSLAFN
+2598 
-2604 GGARFTGN
+2604 
-2612 TASGLGGAIYN
+2612 
-2623 TRAVTLNPGAGQE
+2623 TLNPGAGQE

-2676 SATPTLKK
+2676 SATPALKK
-2684 TGGGTL
+2684 TGSGTL

-2732 EFSFAA
+2732 AFSFVA

-2762 QIFTNGL
+2762 QIFINGL

-2779 AVKLRDDNWSFN
+2779 AVKLSGDNWSFD

-2823 GVGSTSA
+2823 GAGSTSA

-2842 PDPDPVPPVDPDP
+2842 PDPDPVPPVDPGPDPVPPVEPDP

-2910 TDDKTDSISG
+2910 KDDKTDSISG

-2963 NVHVG
+2963 NVYVG

-3054 NVSGRLTSASVEL
+3054 NVSGKLTSASVEL
-3067 SGGGLNVS
+3067 SGGALNVS

-3108 INIGDQGSAGRV
+3108 LNIGDQGSAGRV
-3120 VARQARLQGGRVF
+3120 VARQAQLQGGRVF
-3133 LDPAWKGNDALTD
+3133 LDPAWKGNDALAD

-3219 GTKTSAPVLTP
+3219 GTKTSAPVLIP
-3230 NTATFTDGSLLLVDG
+3230 NTATFADGSLLLVDG

-3284 FSVSSVQGW
+3284 FSVSNVQGW

-3307 VLGKDADGSMKIQA
+3307 VLGKDADGSMKVQA

-3347 NDTESDSMGIRFLS
+3347 NDTESGNMGIRFLS
-3361 RAVNENYLPKADT
+3361 RAVNENHLPKADT

-3402 RAIQDHASLLH
+3402 RAIQDHASLSH
-3413 MTATREGAVRK
+3413 MTTTREGAIRK

-3430 INALYGAEHARNF
+3430 INALYGAEHARNL

-3463 DYAFGVFRV
+3463 DYAFGDFRV

-3500 VNLYGSWSRDQ
+3500 MNLYGSWSRDQ

-3530 LPTTMQLGQLR
+3530 LPATMQLGQLR
-3541 GDVDTGVLT
+3541 ADVDTGVLT
-3550 AGLRGEY
+3550 AGLRGEC

-3586 DEHDVFRVGR
+3586 DDHDVFRVGR

-3622 KPRADLSVVPAAGD
+3622 KPRADLSVAPAAGD
-3636 LKAKTKA
+3636 LKAKAKA

-3662 SFDGTLGLEVQRDN
+3662 SFDGTLRLEVQKDN

-3688 EHKTGHGVNV
+3688 EHKAGHGVNV

>member
-48 EDPIIAPNSSISKH
+48 EELSGDISPISLSGDTRNIIGVGDISLRSTEPALR
-62 YDTNTTVLNT
+62 YLINV
-72 DQPQFSKELY
+72 S
-82 AIGATG
+82 G
-88 SQGALDISMEGDA
+88 QGQLDISMSNGSSMAVGHADGIY
-101 ALTVDASWRRDAA
+101 LKDYSDYDQYASAFHVA
-114 DSNRD
+114 
-119 QLSAVYVGSGAQFS
+119 GSGSSGS
-133 FTGTGLF
+133 FVGTGTFSMVG
-140 RATGQGKVMEAVAF
+140 GGKLLGVCAF
-154 RNGANGPTGGTM
+154 LSESKGT
-166 RLTGAIT
+166 LTLSGDIT
-173 GEAITEASENGSG
+173 GEAEAVMNGSNG
-186 YKAIGVKAENAGTII
+186 YASFAAAAAGGNLVFGGDRTTLRAKASTGNNANGAFVKYGGMIGFASKSVLIESKNTDSNSVGINCADGTVKTSADTDLDIVVEGNKATTGIQLTASSSDVQLAGNLDLTATQTGQDSFASVLGISND
-201 FSGKSAWLKAMAH
+201 SGKMVVSGPTSLRLATNAPFDAKGITASGKADMSFLGDVEIA
-214 AGTADGVYARYGGV
+214 V
-228 VDFQSEE
+228 
-235 VKVLSQSDTGSAA
+235 TGSASGSA
-248 SGISIEYSGGTITSS
+248 LYTTYRYDYSTQSGICP
-263 EQTALTVGVKAPAS
+263 V
-277 TATGISLSGASKG
+277 ISLGTDGKAVTLNSSG
-290 LVDLAG
+290 
-296 SLAVS
+296 
-301 VEGSPVRGIE
+301 
-311 NDQGTLHVAKASSIT
+311 
-326 GIGEGTFP
+326 
-334 SYGIWG
+334 YGI
-340 RNGSSTELRG
+340 N
-350 DVDVNMTSS
+350 N
-359 TTVYGV
+359 
-365 YADSATVSL
+365 
-374 GSEGDVAILVQGSL
+374 QG
-388 GRGVAAFSGG
+388 
-398 NVELGSQGKEVSIT
+398 
-412 AQNTGVEAGTSS
+412 
-424 TVSLNGKVKIDSGT
+424 
-438 GISLSS
+438 
-444 TTVDKFPSLLSNGS
+444 GS
-458 VSIIS
+458 VSL
-463 AGTGIVAKYAHA
+463 TGQRINITGSTGVFVEGGGNENVFADVRFDGPTTINADKAIV
-475 VFNELHIQAGTG
+475 
-487 IDVQSPGYIGSG
+487 
-499 NTDTVLDVN
+499 
-508 GPAEIVAQ
+508 
-516 NTALQIVGASGS
+516 
-528 KSASSGFVGTFNDAA
+528 
-543 SLRASNGNGV
+543 
-553 QLSASTHSG
+553 
-562 TTAARDCSVTFKG
+562 
-575 QTSIASEKGTGVVV
+575 TSI
-589 NGPVASTAQ
+589 
-598 DGASVVFEGATTIDA
+598 
-613 AKAIEIK
+613 KAGEQV
-620 KNNGKGASVT
+620 GASVT
-630 FAYNPTPINVPARA
+630 FAYNPTPINVPVTKES
-644 QDADSQVN
+644 ADSKVR
-652 GSVTGTGTL
+652 GSVTGSSGT
-661 IKSGGGSLALN
+661 INKENAGSLAFY
-672 GDNSSFS
+672 GDISNFS
-679 GEFNMQGGRAFLGSG
+679 GVFNQKGGTTFLSEGAA
-694 KGYFSGATVNLTGGT
+694 GYFGKAQLAVTGGA
-709 LVAPELRFS
+709 LVAPTLSFQKT
-718 GGKLLVAGGTLETG
+718 GKLTLAGGTLETG

-790 VAADNA
+790 VAADNV

-816 GDPDSFETLQKAV
+816 GDPDNFETLQKAV

-851 TTPVTRSLTIDGNG
+851 TTPVARSLAIDGNG

-888 NITFDGLKTS
+888 NVTFDGLKTS

-991 FEGNKGRRGGALNVV
+991 FEGNKGRRGGALGVV
-1006 DDYGGYLTDPNYAS
+1006 DDYGDYLTDPDYAS

-1035 FKDNSVELLGSGGNG
+1035 FKNNSVELLGSGGNG

-1064 GATFTGNTSKSTGGA
+1064 GATFTGNTSRSTGGA

-1087 QLPAKAVLGSAT
+1087 QLPAKAVLGSAAFT
-1099 FIQNSAGSY
+1099 QNSAGSY

-1126 VENTAGKIGGAV
+1126 VENTASKIGGAV
-1138 CNLNTLNMAAES
+1138 CNLNTLNMVAES
-1150 AFSKNTAGVGGGL
+1150 TFSKNTAGVGGGL

-1171 GKASFIEN
+1171 GMASFIEN
-1179 AAADGG
+1179 TAADGG

-1211 AVYNDFSA
+1211 AVYNDFSE
-1219 DKDGNVVSDGSLT
+1219 DKDGNVVSAGSLA

-1238 FTGNTASGF
+1238 FTGNTASGL

-1284 DGSSLDIMGDGK
+1284 DGSSLDITGDGK
-1296 VVFDD
+1296 VVFND
-1301 ALSSQSATPTLK
+1301 ALSSQSATPALK

-1342 AEKWLIKNLST
+1342 AEKWLIKNLIT
-1353 VAGGKLKMSEFSF
+1353 IAGGKLKMPEFSF
-1366 ASQDA
+1366 APQDA

-1451 DASGSGSAKE
+1451 EASGSGSAKE

-1489 ASDGTVGGWRDS
+1489 ASDGTVGGWLDS
-1501 SGLPI
+1501 SGVPI
-1506 AIADVITVKTEPG
+1506 AIADVITVKTDPG

-1528 GVYDGSKTSDTS
+1528 GVYDGSKTSDAND
-1540 ETYACLIHGGDSGVR
+1540 TYACLIHGGDSGVR
-1555 VTSDGP
+1555 VTSGGP

-1578 ASSNGEILFGD
+1578 ASSSGEILFGD

-1602 TKGGGAIFSKKGVT
+1602 TKGGGAIFSKKGVA

-1644 DGKGV
+1644 DGKGA

-1678 GEGATVRGN
+1678 GEGAIVRGN

-1726 VNATGTT
+1726 VSATGTT

-1763 NKAAGGGAIILAGGG
+1763 NKAAGGGAVLLAGGG
-1778 TASVMDTAFAANTAT
+1778 TASVTDTTFAANTAT

-1798 FIDKNGVLT
+1798 FIDKNGMLT
-1807 TASGG
+1807 TTSGEAG
-1812 VGTDAGTLFDG
+1812 SDAGTLFEG

-1847 LQGNQAAKGGAI
+1847 LQGNQAVKGGAI

-1871 TFAGTVFGKNSGTY
+1871 TFADAVFGKNSGTY

-1892 ASVGGTVNA
+1892 ASVGGTVNV

-1944 NGGAIYSAI
+1944 NGGAIYSGI

-1960 IADSTFE
+1960 IADSSFE
-1967 GNNAGY
+1967 GNSAGY

-1992 GNTATYGGAVY
+1992 GNGATYGGAVY

-2024 NTASGLGGAIYNTRA
+2024 NTASGLGGAIYNTR
-2039 VTLNPGAG
+2039 
-2047 QEIVFSGNTD
+2047 
-2057 STGSNAIFMGDGSSL
+2057 
-2072 DIMGDGKVVFD
+2072 
-2083 DALSSQS
+2083 
-2090 ATPTLKKT
+2090 
-2098 GSGELLLNA
+2098 
-2107 SMDGFLGTASFEGG
+2107 
-2121 LTSIAEKWLIK
+2121 SI
-2132 NLSTVAGGKLKMSE
+2132 
-2146 FSFAS
+2146 
-2151 QDAENAVTGGK
+2151 
-2162 LVLAGGILET
+2162 
-2172 GTGQIFANGL
+2172 
-2182 NAEGDARNPGSVKL
+2182 
-2196 NGDNWSFDSGLIA
+2196 
-2209 FDDAKYNLTYAQAA
+2209 
-2223 ALLLGASN
+2223 
-2231 VGADASG
+2231 
-2238 SGSAKEITFTGT
+2238 
-2250 YVNIPNPGPISPY
+2250 
-2263 YYTGNKSDAASDGTV
+2263 
-2278 GGWLDNS
+2278 
-2285 GVPVTLAN
+2285 
-2293 AITVKKE
+2293 
-2300 PGQASEYRFL
+2300 
-2310 SGVFDGSKAS
+2310 
-2320 DTSSLIHDDSGVHVT
+2320 
-2335 SDGPLTIQNWGT
+2335 
-2347 ELVPAHTSTVASTG
+2347 
-2361 EIVFGNNVSVL
+2361 
-2372 NNHSAGDGTKGGGAL
+2372 
-2387 FSKASITFGDNAV
+2387 
-2400 LSGNATVL
+2400 
-2408 AAGGEG
+2408 
-2414 YGGGALFLD
+2414 
-2423 GKGEILLGKNAL
+2423 
-2435 IEKNESCGYGG
+2435 
-2446 AIYSLGSVRLGEGAV
+2446 
-2461 IRGNKASYMGGALAV
+2461 
-2476 TGALSLGKNA
+2476 
-2486 LVEDNQARQGGAI
+2486 
-2499 YAQNGTL
+2499 
-2506 ALGSGTRL
+2506 
-2514 ERNQADRGG
+2514 
-2523 AIYLQGGSGDSTTL
+2523 
-2537 DLMNSVFREN
+2537 
-2547 SASNGGALY
+2547 
-2556 LTGDGTLRIA
+2556 
-2566 AADTVFEGNSASY
+2566 
-2579 GGAIYNGFPMNEK
+2579 
-2592 GHSGSD
+2592 
-2598 GSLAFN
+2598 
-2604 GGARFTGN
+2604 
-2612 TASGLGGAIYN
+2612 
-2623 TRAVTLNPGAGQE
+2623 TLNPGAGQE

-2684 TGGGTL
+2684 TGSGEL
-2690 LFNASMD
+2690 LLNASMD

-2710 EIAQKWLIKNTVTIT
+2710 EIPQKWLIKNTVTIT

-2732 EFSFAA
+2732 AFSFVA

-2762 QIFTNGL
+2762 QIFINGL

-2779 AVKLRDDNWSFN
+2779 AVKLSGDNWSFD

-2823 GVGSTSA
+2823 GAGSTSA

-2842 PDPDPVPPVDPDP
+2842 PVPDPVPPVEPDPDPVPPVDPGPDPVPPVEPDP

-2910 TDDKTDSISG
+2910 KDDKTDSISG

-3054 NVSGRLTSASVEL
+3054 NVSGKLTSASVEL
-3067 SGGGLNVS
+3067 SGGALNVS

-3120 VARQARLQGGRVF
+3120 VARQAQLQGGRVF
-3133 LDPAWKGNDALTD
+3133 LDPAWKGNDALAD

-3230 NTATFTDGSLLLVDG
+3230 NTATFADGSLLLVDG

-3284 FSVSSVQGW
+3284 FSVSNVQGW

-3307 VLGKDADGSMKIQA
+3307 VLGKDADGSMKVQA

-3347 NDTESDSMGIRFLS
+3347 NDTESGNMGIRFLS
-3361 RAVNENYLPKADT
+3361 RAVNENHLPKADT

-3413 MTATREGAVRK
+3413 MTTTREGAIRK

-3430 INALYGAEHARNF
+3430 INALYGAEHARNL

-3463 DYAFGVFRV
+3463 DYAFGDFRV

-3500 VNLYGSWSRDQ
+3500 MNLYGSWSRDQ

-3541 GDVDTGVLT
+3541 ADVDTGVLT
-3550 AGLRGEY
+3550 AGLRGEC

-3586 DEHDVFRVGR
+3586 DDHDVFRVGR
-3596 DTQEIWTF
+3596 NTQEIWTF

-3622 KPRADLSVVPAAGD
+3622 KPKADLSVAPAAGD
-3636 LKAKTKA
+3636 LKAKTKV

-3662 SFDGTLGLEVQRDN
+3662 SFDGTLGLEVQKDN

-3688 EHKTGHGVNV
+3688 EHKAGHGVNV

>member
-48 EDPIIAPNSSISKH
+48 EELSGDISPISLSGDTRNIIGVGDISLRSTEPALR
-62 YDTNTTVLNT
+62 YLINV
-72 DQPQFSKELY
+72 S
-82 AIGATG
+82 G
-88 SQGALDISMEGDA
+88 QGQLDISMSNGSPMAVGNADGIY
-101 ALTVDASWRRDAA
+101 LKDYSDYDQYASAFHVA
-114 DSNRD
+114 
-119 QLSAVYVGSGAQFS
+119 GSGSSGS
-133 FTGTGLF
+133 FVGTGTFSMVG
-140 RATGQGKVMEAVAF
+140 GGKLLGVCAF
-154 RNGANGPTGGTM
+154 LSESKGT
-166 RLTGAIT
+166 LTLSGDIT
-173 GEAITEASENGSG
+173 GEAEAVMNGSNG
-186 YKAIGVKAENAGTII
+186 YASFVAAAAGGNLV
-201 FSGKSAWLKAMAH
+201 F
-214 AGTADGVYARYGGV
+214 GG
-228 VDFQSEE
+228 DR
-235 VKVLSQSDTGSAA
+235 T
-248 SGISIEYSGGTITSS
+248 
-263 EQTALTVGVKAPAS
+263 
-277 TATGISLSGASKG
+277 
-290 LVDLAG
+290 
-296 SLAVS
+296 
-301 VEGSPVRGIE
+301 
-311 NDQGTLHVAKASSIT
+311 TLRAKASTGNNANGAFVKYGGMIDFASKSVLIESKNTDSNSVGINCADGTVKTSADTDLDIVVEGNKATT
-326 GIGEGTFP
+326 GIQLTASSSDVQLAGNLDLTATQTGQDSFASVLGISNDSGKMVVSGPTSLRLVTNAPFDAKGITASGKADMSFLGDVEIAVRGSASGSALYTTYRYDYSTQAGICPVISLGTDGKAVTLN
-334 SYGIWG
+334 SSGYGI
-340 RNGSSTELRG
+340 N
-350 DVDVNMTSS
+350 N
-359 TTVYGV
+359 
-365 YADSATVSL
+365 
-374 GSEGDVAILVQGSL
+374 QG
-388 GRGVAAFSGG
+388 
-398 NVELGSQGKEVSIT
+398 
-412 AQNTGVEAGTSS
+412 
-424 TVSLNGKVKIDSGT
+424 
-438 GISLSS
+438 
-444 TTVDKFPSLLSNGS
+444 GS
-458 VSIIS
+458 VSL
-463 AGTGIVAKYAHA
+463 TGQRINITGSTGVFVEGGGNENVFADVRFDGPTTINADKAIV
-475 VFNELHIQAGTG
+475 
-487 IDVQSPGYIGSG
+487 
-499 NTDTVLDVN
+499 
-508 GPAEIVAQ
+508 
-516 NTALQIVGASGS
+516 
-528 KSASSGFVGTFNDAA
+528 
-543 SLRASNGNGV
+543 
-553 QLSASTHSG
+553 
-562 TTAARDCSVTFKG
+562 
-575 QTSIASEKGTGVVV
+575 TSI
-589 NGPVASTAQ
+589 
-598 DGASVVFEGATTIDA
+598 
-613 AKAIEIK
+613 KAGEQV
-620 KNNGKGASVT
+620 GASVT
-630 FAYNPTPINVPARA
+630 FAYNPTPINVPVTKES
-644 QDADSQVN
+644 ADSKVR
-652 GSVTGTGTL
+652 GSVTGSSGT
-661 IKSGGGSLALN
+661 INKENAGSLAFY
-672 GDNSSFS
+672 GDISNFS
-679 GEFNMQGGRAFLGSG
+679 GVFNQKGGTTFLSEGAA
-694 KGYFSGATVNLTGGT
+694 GYFGKAQLAVTGGA
-709 LVAPELRFS
+709 LVAPTLSFQKT
-718 GGKLLVAGGTLETG
+718 GKLTLAGGTLETG

-738 SALNADGDMKD
+738 SALNVDGDMKD

-790 VAADNA
+790 VAADNV

-851 TTPVTRSLTIDGNG
+851 TTPVARSLAIDGNG

-888 NITFDGLKTS
+888 NIAFDGLKTS

-963 NVSFINCTGGSGGGL
+963 NVGFINCTGGSGGGL

-1006 DDYGGYLTDPNYAS
+1006 DDYGGYLTDPDYAS

-1035 FKDNSVELLGSGGNG
+1035 FKNNSVELLGSGGNG

-1087 QLPAKAVLGSAT
+1087 QLPAKAVLGSAAFT
-1099 FIQNSAGSY
+1099 QNSAGSY

-1113 NEGDVRFNGPVSF
+1113 NEGDARFNGPVSF

-1150 AFSKNTAGVGGGL
+1150 TFSKNTAGVGGGL

-1211 AVYNDFSA
+1211 AVYNDFSE
-1219 DKDGNVVSDGSLT
+1219 DKDGNAVSVGSLA

-1238 FTGNTASGF
+1238 FTGNTAGGL

-1284 DGSSLDIMGDGK
+1284 DGSSLDITGDGK
-1296 VVFDD
+1296 VVFND
-1301 ALSSQSATPTLK
+1301 ALSSQSATPALK
-1313 KTGSGELL
+1313 KTGS
-1321 LNASMDGFLGTASFE
+1321 
-1336 GGLTSI
+1336 
-1342 AEKWLIKNLST
+1342 
-1353 VAGGKLKMSEFSF
+1353 
-1366 ASQDA
+1366 
-1371 ENAVTGGKLVLA
+1371 
-1383 GGILETGTGQIFAN
+1383 
-1397 GLNAEGDARNPG
+1397 
-1409 SVKLNGDNWSFDSG
+1409 
-1423 LIAFDDAK
+1423 
-1431 YNLTYAQ
+1431 
-1438 AAALLLGASNVGA
+1438 
-1451 DASGSGSAKE
+1451 
-1461 ITFTGTY
+1461 
-1468 VNIPNPG
+1468 
-1475 PLSPYYYTG
+1475 
-1484 NKSDA
+1484 
-1489 ASDGTVGGWRDS
+1489 
-1501 SGLPI
+1501 
-1506 AIADVITVKTEPG
+1506 
-1519 QASEYRFLS
+1519 
-1528 GVYDGSKTSDTS
+1528 
-1540 ETYACLIHGGDSGVR
+1540 
-1555 VTSDGP
+1555 
-1561 LTIQN
+1561 
-1566 WGTGLMPYHASV
+1566 
-1578 ASSNGEILFGD
+1578 
-1589 NVSLL
+1589 
-1594 NNHSAGDA
+1594 
-1602 TKGGGAIFSKKGVT
+1602 
-1616 FGDNAVLSGNSTA
+1616 
-1629 LAIGGGGYGGGAIFL
+1629 
-1644 DGKGV
+1644 
-1649 VRFGKNAVIANNE
+1649 
-1662 SYHYGG
+1662 
-1668 AIYSLGSVSM
+1668 
-1678 GEGATVRGN
+1678 
-1687 TTSYMG
+1687 
-1693 GAIAVTG
+1693 
-1700 ALSLGTGSVVESNQA
+1700 
-1715 QAGGAVYSTGQ
+1715 
-1726 VNATGTT
+1726 
-1733 FRKNVATSN
+1733 
-1742 YGGGIYSAG
+1742 
-1751 GSIVLV
+1751 
-1757 DSRMEE
+1757 
-1763 NKAAGGGAIILAGGG
+1763 
-1778 TASVMDTAFAANTAT
+1778 
-1793 NGGAF
+1793 
-1798 FIDKNGVLT
+1798 
-1807 TASGG
+1807 
-1812 VGTDAGTLFDG
+1812 
-1823 NSATTN
+1823 
-1829 GGAVYV
+1829 
-1835 QNGTVDLGSGTR
+1835 
-1847 LQGNQAAKGGAI
+1847 
-1859 YALGGKDASAKL
+1859 
-1871 TFAGTVFGKNSGTY
+1871 
-1885 GGAVYSS
+1885 
-1892 ASVGGTVNA
+1892 
-1901 AASDVVFEGNTATSG
+1901 
-1916 GAVYLGGSGTSDIAF
+1916 
-1931 TDAVFKENQANTG
+1931 
-1944 NGGAIYSAI
+1944 
-1953 SGSSNLA
+1953 
-1960 IADSTFE
+1960 
-1967 GNNAGY
+1967 
-1973 GGAVFNNGQLTTS
+1973 
-1986 GNVVFS
+1986 
-1992 GNTATYGGAVY
+1992 
-2003 NYFTSTTDGSLA
+2003 
-2015 FNGGARFTG
+2015 
-2024 NTASGLGGAIYNTRA
+2024 
-2039 VTLNPGAG
+2039 
-2047 QEIVFSGNTD
+2047 
-2057 STGSNAIFMGDGSSL
+2057 
-2072 DIMGDGKVVFD
+2072 
-2083 DALSSQS
+2083 
-2090 ATPTLKKT
+2090 
-2098 GSGELLLNA
+2098 
-2107 SMDGFLGTASFEGG
+2107 
-2121 LTSIAEKWLIK
+2121 
-2132 NLSTVAGGKLKMSE
+2132 
-2146 FSFAS
+2146 
-2151 QDAENAVTGGK
+2151 
-2162 LVLAGGILET
+2162 
-2172 GTGQIFANGL
+2172 
-2182 NAEGDARNPGSVKL
+2182 
-2196 NGDNWSFDSGLIA
+2196 
-2209 FDDAKYNLTYAQAA
+2209 
-2223 ALLLGASN
+2223 
-2231 VGADASG
+2231 
-2238 SGSAKEITFTGT
+2238 
-2250 YVNIPNPGPISPY
+2250 
-2263 YYTGNKSDAASDGTV
+2263 
-2278 GGWLDNS
+2278 
-2285 GVPVTLAN
+2285 
-2293 AITVKKE
+2293 
-2300 PGQASEYRFL
+2300 
-2310 SGVFDGSKAS
+2310 
-2320 DTSSLIHDDSGVHVT
+2320 
-2335 SDGPLTIQNWGT
+2335 
-2347 ELVPAHTSTVASTG
+2347 
-2361 EIVFGNNVSVL
+2361 
-2372 NNHSAGDGTKGGGAL
+2372 
-2387 FSKASITFGDNAV
+2387 
-2400 LSGNATVL
+2400 
-2408 AAGGEG
+2408 
-2414 YGGGALFLD
+2414 
-2423 GKGEILLGKNAL
+2423 
-2435 IEKNESCGYGG
+2435 
-2446 AIYSLGSVRLGEGAV
+2446 
-2461 IRGNKASYMGGALAV
+2461 
-2476 TGALSLGKNA
+2476 
-2486 LVEDNQARQGGAI
+2486 
-2499 YAQNGTL
+2499 
-2506 ALGSGTRL
+2506 
-2514 ERNQADRGG
+2514 
-2523 AIYLQGGSGDSTTL
+2523 
-2537 DLMNSVFREN
+2537 
-2547 SASNGGALY
+2547 
-2556 LTGDGTLRIA
+2556 
-2566 AADTVFEGNSASY
+2566 
-2579 GGAIYNGFPMNEK
+2579 
-2592 GHSGSD
+2592 
-2598 GSLAFN
+2598 
-2604 GGARFTGN
+2604 
-2612 TASGLGGAIYN
+2612 
-2623 TRAVTLNPGAGQE
+2623 
-2636 IVFSGNTDST
+2636 
-2646 GSNAIFMGDG
+2646 
-2656 SSLDI
+2656 
-2661 TGDGKVV
+2661 
-2668 FDDALSSQ
+2668 
-2676 SATPTLKK
+2676 
-2684 TGGGTL
+2684 GTL

-2732 EFSFAA
+2732 AFSFVA

-2762 QIFTNGL
+2762 QIFINGL

-2779 AVKLRDDNWSFN
+2779 AVKLSGDNWSFD

-2823 GVGSTSA
+2823 GAGSTSA

-2842 PDPDPVPPVDPDP
+2842 PVPDPVPPVEPDP

-2910 TDDKTDSISG
+2910 KDDKTDSISG

-3015 ANETTGTAD
+3015 ANEITGTAD

-3054 NVSGRLTSASVEL
+3054 NVSGKLTSASVEL
-3067 SGGGLNVS
+3067 SGGALNVS

-3108 INIGDQGSAGRV
+3108 LNIGDQGSAGRV
-3120 VARQARLQGGRVF
+3120 VARQAQLQGGRVF
-3133 LDPAWKGNDALTD
+3133 LDPAWKGNDALAD

-3230 NTATFTDGSLLLVDG
+3230 NTATFADGSLLLVDG
-3245 SGLNGAAALTSQGG
+3245 SGLNGAAALTSQVG

-3284 FSVSSVQGW
+3284 FSVSNVQGW

-3307 VLGKDADGSMKIQA
+3307 VLGKDADGSMKVQA

-3347 NDTESDSMGIRFLS
+3347 NDTESGNMGIRFLS
-3361 RAVNENYLPKADT
+3361 RAVNENHLPKADT

-3402 RAIQDHASLLH
+3402 RAIQDHASLSH
-3413 MTATREGAVRK
+3413 MTTTREGAIRK

-3430 INALYGAEHARNF
+3430 INALYGAEHARNL

-3463 DYAFGVFRV
+3463 DYAFGDFRV

-3500 VNLYGSWSRDQ
+3500 MNLYGSWSRDQ

-3541 GDVDTGVLT
+3541 ADVDTGVLT

-3586 DEHDVFRVGR
+3586 DDHDVFRVGR

-3636 LKAKTKA
+3636 LKAKTKV

-3662 SFDGTLGLEVQRDN
+3662 SFDGTLGLEVQKDN

-3688 EHKTGHGVNV
+3688 EHKAGHGVNV

>member
-48 EDPIIAPNSSISKH
+48 EELSGDISPISLSGDTRNIIGVGDISLRSTEPALR
-62 YDTNTTVLNT
+62 YLINV
-72 DQPQFSKELY
+72 S
-82 AIGATG
+82 G
-88 SQGALDISMEGDA
+88 QGQLDISMSNGSPMAVGNADGIYLKDYSEYDQY
-101 ALTVDASWRRDAA
+101 ASAFHVA
-114 DSNRD
+114 
-119 QLSAVYVGSGAQFS
+119 GSGSSGS
-133 FTGTGLF
+133 FAGTGTFSMVG
-140 RATGQGKVMEAVAF
+140 GGKLLGVCAF
-154 RNGANGPTGGTM
+154 LSESKGT
-166 RLTGAIT
+166 LTLSGDIT
-173 GEAITEASENGSG
+173 GEAEAVMNGSNG
-186 YKAIGVKAENAGTII
+186 YASFAAAAAGGNLVFGGDRTTLRAKASTGNNANGAFVKYGGMIDFASKSVLIESKNTDSSSVGINCADGTVKTSADTDLDIVVEGNKATTGIQLTASSSDVQLAGNLDLTATQTGQDSFASVLGISND
-201 FSGKSAWLKAMAH
+201 SGKMVVSGPTSLRLATNAPFDAKGITASGKADMSFLGDVEIA
-214 AGTADGVYARYGGV
+214 V
-228 VDFQSEE
+228 
-235 VKVLSQSDTGSAA
+235 TGSA
-248 SGISIEYSGGTITSS
+248 SGSALYTTYRYDYSTQAGICP
-263 EQTALTVGVKAPAS
+263 V
-277 TATGISLSGASKG
+277 ISLGTDGKAVTLNSSG
-290 LVDLAG
+290 
-296 SLAVS
+296 
-301 VEGSPVRGIE
+301 
-311 NDQGTLHVAKASSIT
+311 
-326 GIGEGTFP
+326 
-334 SYGIWG
+334 YGI
-340 RNGSSTELRG
+340 N
-350 DVDVNMTSS
+350 N
-359 TTVYGV
+359 
-365 YADSATVSL
+365 
-374 GSEGDVAILVQGSL
+374 QG
-388 GRGVAAFSGG
+388 
-398 NVELGSQGKEVSIT
+398 
-412 AQNTGVEAGTSS
+412 
-424 TVSLNGKVKIDSGT
+424 
-438 GISLSS
+438 
-444 TTVDKFPSLLSNGS
+444 GS
-458 VSIIS
+458 VSL
-463 AGTGIVAKYAHA
+463 TGQRINITGSTGVFVEGGGNENVFADVRFDGPTTINADKAIV
-475 VFNELHIQAGTG
+475 
-487 IDVQSPGYIGSG
+487 
-499 NTDTVLDVN
+499 
-508 GPAEIVAQ
+508 
-516 NTALQIVGASGS
+516 
-528 KSASSGFVGTFNDAA
+528 
-543 SLRASNGNGV
+543 
-553 QLSASTHSG
+553 
-562 TTAARDCSVTFKG
+562 
-575 QTSIASEKGTGVVV
+575 TSI
-589 NGPVASTAQ
+589 
-598 DGASVVFEGATTIDA
+598 
-613 AKAIEIK
+613 KAGEQV
-620 KNNGKGASVT
+620 GASVT
-630 FAYNPTPINVPARA
+630 FAYNPTPINVPVTKES
-644 QDADSQVN
+644 ADSKVR
-652 GSVTGTGTL
+652 GSVTGSSGT
-661 IKSGGGSLALN
+661 INKENAGSLAFY
-672 GDNSSFS
+672 GDISNFS
-679 GEFNMQGGRAFLGSG
+679 GVFNQKGGTTFLSEGAA
-694 KGYFSGATVNLTGGT
+694 GYFGKAQLAVTGGA
-709 LVAPELRFS
+709 LVAPTLSFQKT
-718 GGKLLVAGGTLETG
+718 GKLTLAGGTLETG

-738 SALNADGDMKD
+738 NALNADGDMKD

-768 FDDAKYNI
+768 FDDARYNI

-790 VAADNA
+790 VAADNV

-851 TTPVTRSLTIDGNG
+851 TTPVTRSLTINGNG

-888 NITFDGLKTS
+888 NIAFDGLKTS

-963 NVSFINCTGGSGGGL
+963 NVGFINCTGGSGGGL

-1006 DDYGGYLTDPNYAS
+1006 DDYEDYLTDPDYAS

-1035 FKDNSVELLGSGGNG
+1035 FKNNSVELLGSGGNG

-1099 FIQNSAGSY
+1099 FTQNSAGSY

-1150 AFSKNTAGVGGGL
+1150 TFSKNTAGVGGGL

-1185 GAVFNV
+1185 GAIFNV

-1211 AVYNDFSA
+1211 AVYNDFSE
-1219 DKDGNVVSDGSLT
+1219 DKDGNAVS
-1232 FNGGAR
+1232 A
-1238 FTGNTASGF
+1238 
-1247 GGAIYNT
+1247 
-1254 RSITLNP
+1254 
-1261 GAGQEIVFSGNTD
+1261 
-1274 STGSNAIFMG
+1274 
-1284 DGSSLDIMGDGK
+1284 
-1296 VVFDD
+1296 
-1301 ALSSQSATPTLK
+1301 
-1313 KTGSGELL
+1313 
-1321 LNASMDGFLGTASFE
+1321 
-1336 GGLTSI
+1336 
-1342 AEKWLIKNLST
+1342 
-1353 VAGGKLKMSEFSF
+1353 
-1366 ASQDA
+1366 
-1371 ENAVTGGKLVLA
+1371 
-1383 GGILETGTGQIFAN
+1383 
-1397 GLNAEGDARNPG
+1397 
-1409 SVKLNGDNWSFDSG
+1409 
-1423 LIAFDDAK
+1423 
-1431 YNLTYAQ
+1431 
-1438 AAALLLGASNVGA
+1438 
-1451 DASGSGSAKE
+1451 
-1461 ITFTGTY
+1461 
-1468 VNIPNPG
+1468 
-1475 PLSPYYYTG
+1475 
-1484 NKSDA
+1484 
-1489 ASDGTVGGWRDS
+1489 
-1501 SGLPI
+1501 
-1506 AIADVITVKTEPG
+1506 
-1519 QASEYRFLS
+1519 
-1528 GVYDGSKTSDTS
+1528 
-1540 ETYACLIHGGDSGVR
+1540 
-1555 VTSDGP
+1555 
-1561 LTIQN
+1561 
-1566 WGTGLMPYHASV
+1566 
-1578 ASSNGEILFGD
+1578 
-1589 NVSLL
+1589 
-1594 NNHSAGDA
+1594 
-1602 TKGGGAIFSKKGVT
+1602 
-1616 FGDNAVLSGNSTA
+1616 
-1629 LAIGGGGYGGGAIFL
+1629 
-1644 DGKGV
+1644 
-1649 VRFGKNAVIANNE
+1649 
-1662 SYHYGG
+1662 
-1668 AIYSLGSVSM
+1668 
-1678 GEGATVRGN
+1678 
-1687 TTSYMG
+1687 
-1693 GAIAVTG
+1693 
-1700 ALSLGTGSVVESNQA
+1700 
-1715 QAGGAVYSTGQ
+1715 
-1726 VNATGTT
+1726 
-1733 FRKNVATSN
+1733 
-1742 YGGGIYSAG
+1742 
-1751 GSIVLV
+1751 
-1757 DSRMEE
+1757 
-1763 NKAAGGGAIILAGGG
+1763 
-1778 TASVMDTAFAANTAT
+1778 
-1793 NGGAF
+1793 
-1798 FIDKNGVLT
+1798 
-1807 TASGG
+1807 
-1812 VGTDAGTLFDG
+1812 
-1823 NSATTN
+1823 
-1829 GGAVYV
+1829 
-1835 QNGTVDLGSGTR
+1835 
-1847 LQGNQAAKGGAI
+1847 
-1859 YALGGKDASAKL
+1859 
-1871 TFAGTVFGKNSGTY
+1871 
-1885 GGAVYSS
+1885 
-1892 ASVGGTVNA
+1892 
-1901 AASDVVFEGNTATSG
+1901 
-1916 GAVYLGGSGTSDIAF
+1916 
-1931 TDAVFKENQANTG
+1931 
-1944 NGGAIYSAI
+1944 
-1953 SGSSNLA
+1953 
-1960 IADSTFE
+1960 
-1967 GNNAGY
+1967 
-1973 GGAVFNNGQLTTS
+1973 
-1986 GNVVFS
+1986 
-1992 GNTATYGGAVY
+1992 
-2003 NYFTSTTDGSLA
+2003 GSLA

-2024 NTASGLGGAIYNTRA
+2024 NTASGLGGAIYNTRSI
-2039 VTLNPGAG
+2039 TLNPGAG
-2047 QEIVFSGNTD
+2047 QEIVFN
-2057 STGSNAIFMGDGSSL
+2057 
-2072 DIMGDGKVVFD
+2072 
-2083 DALSSQS
+2083 
-2090 ATPTLKKT
+2090 
-2098 GSGELLLNA
+2098 
-2107 SMDGFLGTASFEGG
+2107 
-2121 LTSIAEKWLIK
+2121 
-2132 NLSTVAGGKLKMSE
+2132 
-2146 FSFAS
+2146 
-2151 QDAENAVTGGK
+2151 
-2162 LVLAGGILET
+2162 
-2172 GTGQIFANGL
+2172 
-2182 NAEGDARNPGSVKL
+2182 
-2196 NGDNWSFDSGLIA
+2196 
-2209 FDDAKYNLTYAQAA
+2209 
-2223 ALLLGASN
+2223 
-2231 VGADASG
+2231 
-2238 SGSAKEITFTGT
+2238 
-2250 YVNIPNPGPISPY
+2250 
-2263 YYTGNKSDAASDGTV
+2263 
-2278 GGWLDNS
+2278 
-2285 GVPVTLAN
+2285 
-2293 AITVKKE
+2293 
-2300 PGQASEYRFL
+2300 
-2310 SGVFDGSKAS
+2310 
-2320 DTSSLIHDDSGVHVT
+2320 
-2335 SDGPLTIQNWGT
+2335 
-2347 ELVPAHTSTVASTG
+2347 
-2361 EIVFGNNVSVL
+2361 
-2372 NNHSAGDGTKGGGAL
+2372 
-2387 FSKASITFGDNAV
+2387 
-2400 LSGNATVL
+2400 
-2408 AAGGEG
+2408 
-2414 YGGGALFLD
+2414 
-2423 GKGEILLGKNAL
+2423 
-2435 IEKNESCGYGG
+2435 
-2446 AIYSLGSVRLGEGAV
+2446 
-2461 IRGNKASYMGGALAV
+2461 
-2476 TGALSLGKNA
+2476 
-2486 LVEDNQARQGGAI
+2486 
-2499 YAQNGTL
+2499 
-2506 ALGSGTRL
+2506 
-2514 ERNQADRGG
+2514 
-2523 AIYLQGGSGDSTTL
+2523 
-2537 DLMNSVFREN
+2537 
-2547 SASNGGALY
+2547 
-2556 LTGDGTLRIA
+2556 
-2566 AADTVFEGNSASY
+2566 
-2579 GGAIYNGFPMNEK
+2579 
-2592 GHSGSD
+2592 
-2598 GSLAFN
+2598 
-2604 GGARFTGN
+2604 
-2612 TASGLGGAIYN
+2612 
-2623 TRAVTLNPGAGQE
+2623 
-2636 IVFSGNTDST
+2636 GNTDST

-2668 FDDALSSQ
+2668 FNDALSSQ
-2676 SATPTLKK
+2676 SATPALKK
-2684 TGGGTL
+2684 TGSGEL
-2690 LFNASMD
+2690 LLNASMD

-2710 EIAQKWLIKNTVTIT
+2710 EIPQKWLIKNTVTIT

-2732 EFSFAA
+2732 AFSFVA

-2762 QIFTNGL
+2762 QIFINGL

-2779 AVKLRDDNWSFN
+2779 AVKLSGDNWSFD

-2823 GVGSTSA
+2823 GAGSTSA

-2842 PDPDPVPPVDPDP
+2842 PVPDPVPPVEPDPDPVPPVDPGPDPVPPVEPDP

-2910 TDDKTDSISG
+2910 KDDKTDSISG

-2968 GTGEGASGV
+2968 GTGEGAFGV

-3054 NVSGRLTSASVEL
+3054 NVSGKLTSASVEL
-3067 SGGGLNVS
+3067 SGGALNVS

-3108 INIGDQGSAGRV
+3108 LNIGDQGSAGRV
-3120 VARQARLQGGRVF
+3120 VARQAQLQGGRVF
-3133 LDPAWKGNDALTD
+3133 LDPAWKGNDALAD

-3219 GTKTSAPVLTP
+3219 GTKTSAPVLIP
-3230 NTATFTDGSLLLVDG
+3230 NTATFADGSLLLVDG

-3284 FSVSSVQGW
+3284 FSVSNVQGW

-3307 VLGKDADGSMKIQA
+3307 VLGKDADGSMKVQA

-3332 LSLVNTMDAIWGKGL
+3332 LSLVNTMDAIWGKRL
-3347 NDTESDSMGIRFLS
+3347 NDTESGNMGIRFLS
-3361 RAVNENYLPKADT
+3361 RAVNENHLPKADT

-3413 MTATREGAVRK
+3413 MTTTREGAIRK

-3430 INALYGAEHARNF
+3430 INALYGAEHARNL

-3463 DYAFGVFRV
+3463 DYAFGDFRV

-3500 VNLYGSWSRDQ
+3500 MNLYGSWSRDQ

-3541 GDVDTGVLT
+3541 ADVDTGVLT

-3586 DEHDVFRVGR
+3586 DDHDVFRVGR

-3622 KPRADLSVVPAAGD
+3622 KPRADLSVAPAAGD

-3656 RMMDSV
+3656 RIMDSV
-3662 SFDGTLGLEVQRDN
+3662 SLDGTLGLEVQKDN

-3688 EHKTGHGVNV
+3688 EHKAGHGVNV

>member
-114 DSNRD
+114 DSNWD
-119 QLSAVYVGSGAQFS
+119 QLSAVYVGNGAQFS

-991 FEGNKGRRGGALNVV
+991 FVGNKGRRGGALNVV

-1035 FKDNSVELLGSGGNG
+1035 FKNNSVELLGSGGNG

-1238 FTGNTASGF
+1238 FTGNTASGL

-1284 DGSSLDIMGDGK
+1284 DGSSLDITGDGK

-1301 ALSSQSATPTLK
+1301 TLSSQSATPTLK

-1321 LNASMDGFLGTASFE
+1321 LNASMDGFLGTA
-1336 GGLTSI
+1336 
-1342 AEKWLIKNLST
+1342 
-1353 VAGGKLKMSEFSF
+1353 
-1366 ASQDA
+1366 
-1371 ENAVTGGKLVLA
+1371 
-1383 GGILETGTGQIFAN
+1383 
-1397 GLNAEGDARNPG
+1397 
-1409 SVKLNGDNWSFDSG
+1409 
-1423 LIAFDDAK
+1423 
-1431 YNLTYAQ
+1431 
-1438 AAALLLGASNVGA
+1438 
-1451 DASGSGSAKE
+1451 
-1461 ITFTGTY
+1461 
-1468 VNIPNPG
+1468 
-1475 PLSPYYYTG
+1475 
-1484 NKSDA
+1484 
-1489 ASDGTVGGWRDS
+1489 
-1501 SGLPI
+1501 
-1506 AIADVITVKTEPG
+1506 
-1519 QASEYRFLS
+1519 
-1528 GVYDGSKTSDTS
+1528 
-1540 ETYACLIHGGDSGVR
+1540 
-1555 VTSDGP
+1555 
-1561 LTIQN
+1561 
-1566 WGTGLMPYHASV
+1566 
-1578 ASSNGEILFGD
+1578 
-1589 NVSLL
+1589 
-1594 NNHSAGDA
+1594 
-1602 TKGGGAIFSKKGVT
+1602 
-1616 FGDNAVLSGNSTA
+1616 
-1629 LAIGGGGYGGGAIFL
+1629 
-1644 DGKGV
+1644 
-1649 VRFGKNAVIANNE
+1649 
-1662 SYHYGG
+1662 
-1668 AIYSLGSVSM
+1668 
-1678 GEGATVRGN
+1678 
-1687 TTSYMG
+1687 
-1693 GAIAVTG
+1693 
-1700 ALSLGTGSVVESNQA
+1700 
-1715 QAGGAVYSTGQ
+1715 
-1726 VNATGTT
+1726 
-1733 FRKNVATSN
+1733 
-1742 YGGGIYSAG
+1742 
-1751 GSIVLV
+1751 
-1757 DSRMEE
+1757 
-1763 NKAAGGGAIILAGGG
+1763 
-1778 TASVMDTAFAANTAT
+1778 
-1793 NGGAF
+1793 
-1798 FIDKNGVLT
+1798 
-1807 TASGG
+1807 
-1812 VGTDAGTLFDG
+1812 
-1823 NSATTN
+1823 
-1829 GGAVYV
+1829 
-1835 QNGTVDLGSGTR
+1835 
-1847 LQGNQAAKGGAI
+1847 
-1859 YALGGKDASAKL
+1859 
-1871 TFAGTVFGKNSGTY
+1871 
-1885 GGAVYSS
+1885 
-1892 ASVGGTVNA
+1892 
-1901 AASDVVFEGNTATSG
+1901 
-1916 GAVYLGGSGTSDIAF
+1916 
-1931 TDAVFKENQANTG
+1931 
-1944 NGGAIYSAI
+1944 
-1953 SGSSNLA
+1953 
-1960 IADSTFE
+1960 
-1967 GNNAGY
+1967 
-1973 GGAVFNNGQLTTS
+1973 
-1986 GNVVFS
+1986 
-1992 GNTATYGGAVY
+1992 
-2003 NYFTSTTDGSLA
+2003 
-2015 FNGGARFTG
+2015 
-2024 NTASGLGGAIYNTRA
+2024 
-2039 VTLNPGAG
+2039 
-2047 QEIVFSGNTD
+2047 
-2057 STGSNAIFMGDGSSL
+2057 
-2072 DIMGDGKVVFD
+2072 
-2083 DALSSQS
+2083 
-2090 ATPTLKKT
+2090 
-2098 GSGELLLNA
+2098 
-2107 SMDGFLGTASFEGG
+2107 
-2121 LTSIAEKWLIK
+2121 
-2132 NLSTVAGGKLKMSE
+2132 
-2146 FSFAS
+2146 
-2151 QDAENAVTGGK
+2151 
-2162 LVLAGGILET
+2162 
-2172 GTGQIFANGL
+2172 
-2182 NAEGDARNPGSVKL
+2182 
-2196 NGDNWSFDSGLIA
+2196 
-2209 FDDAKYNLTYAQAA
+2209 
-2223 ALLLGASN
+2223 
-2231 VGADASG
+2231 
-2238 SGSAKEITFTGT
+2238 
-2250 YVNIPNPGPISPY
+2250 
-2263 YYTGNKSDAASDGTV
+2263 
-2278 GGWLDNS
+2278 
-2285 GVPVTLAN
+2285 
-2293 AITVKKE
+2293 
-2300 PGQASEYRFL
+2300 
-2310 SGVFDGSKAS
+2310 
-2320 DTSSLIHDDSGVHVT
+2320 
-2335 SDGPLTIQNWGT
+2335 
-2347 ELVPAHTSTVASTG
+2347 
-2361 EIVFGNNVSVL
+2361 
-2372 NNHSAGDGTKGGGAL
+2372 
-2387 FSKASITFGDNAV
+2387 
-2400 LSGNATVL
+2400 
-2408 AAGGEG
+2408 
-2414 YGGGALFLD
+2414 
-2423 GKGEILLGKNAL
+2423 
-2435 IEKNESCGYGG
+2435 
-2446 AIYSLGSVRLGEGAV
+2446 
-2461 IRGNKASYMGGALAV
+2461 
-2476 TGALSLGKNA
+2476 
-2486 LVEDNQARQGGAI
+2486 
-2499 YAQNGTL
+2499 
-2506 ALGSGTRL
+2506 
-2514 ERNQADRGG
+2514 
-2523 AIYLQGGSGDSTTL
+2523 
-2537 DLMNSVFREN
+2537 
-2547 SASNGGALY
+2547 
-2556 LTGDGTLRIA
+2556 
-2566 AADTVFEGNSASY
+2566 
-2579 GGAIYNGFPMNEK
+2579 
-2592 GHSGSD
+2592 
-2598 GSLAFN
+2598 
-2604 GGARFTGN
+2604 
-2612 TASGLGGAIYN
+2612 
-2623 TRAVTLNPGAGQE
+2623 
-2636 IVFSGNTDST
+2636 
-2646 GSNAIFMGDG
+2646 
-2656 SSLDI
+2656 
-2661 TGDGKVV
+2661 
-2668 FDDALSSQ
+2668 
-2676 SATPTLKK
+2676 
-2684 TGGGTL
+2684 
-2690 LFNASMD
+2690 
-2697 GFLGTAAFEDGRT
+2697 AFEDGRT
-2710 EIAQKWLIKNTVTIT
+2710 EIVQKWLIKNTVTIT

-2855 TPPAPE
+2855 DPVPPVDPDPDPVPPVDPDPTPPAPE

-2955 VTAGGNPV
+2955 VMAGGNPV

-3102 TSSDVQ
+3102 TCSDVQ

-3120 VARQARLQGGRVF
+3120 VARQVQLQGGRVF
-3133 LDPAWKGNDALTD
+3133 LDPAWKGNDALAD

-3207 TLNGTLGAVMVD
+3207 RLNGTLGAVMVD

-3307 VLGKDADGSMKIQA
+3307 VLGKDADGSMKVQA

-3463 DYAFGVFRV
+3463 DYAFGDFRV

>member
-48 EDPIIAPNSSISKH
+48 EELSGDISPISLSGDTRNIIGVGDISLRSTEPALR
-62 YDTNTTVLNT
+62 YLINV
-72 DQPQFSKELY
+72 S
-82 AIGATG
+82 G
-88 SQGALDISMEGDA
+88 QGQLDISMSNGSPMAVGNADGIYLKDYSEYDQY
-101 ALTVDASWRRDAA
+101 ASAFHVA
-114 DSNRD
+114 
-119 QLSAVYVGSGAQFS
+119 GSGSSGS
-133 FTGTGLF
+133 FVGTGTFSMVG
-140 RATGQGKVMEAVAF
+140 GGKLLGVCAF
-154 RNGANGPTGGTM
+154 LSESKGT
-166 RLTGAIT
+166 LTLSGDIT
-173 GEAITEASENGSG
+173 GEAEAVMNGSNG
-186 YKAIGVKAENAGTII
+186 YASFAAAAAGGNLVFGGDRTTLRAKASTGNNANGAFVKYGGMIGFASKSVLIESKNTDSSSVGINCADGTVKTSADTDLDIVVEGNKATTGIQLTASSSDVQLAGNLDLTATQTGQDSFASVLGISND
-201 FSGKSAWLKAMAH
+201 SGKMVVSGPTSLRLVTNAPFDAKGITASGKADMSFLGDVEIA
-214 AGTADGVYARYGGV
+214 V
-228 VDFQSEE
+228 
-235 VKVLSQSDTGSAA
+235 TGSA
-248 SGISIEYSGGTITSS
+248 SGSALYTTYRYDYSTQAGICP
-263 EQTALTVGVKAPAS
+263 V
-277 TATGISLSGASKG
+277 ISLGTDGKAVTLNSSG
-290 LVDLAG
+290 
-296 SLAVS
+296 
-301 VEGSPVRGIE
+301 
-311 NDQGTLHVAKASSIT
+311 
-326 GIGEGTFP
+326 
-334 SYGIWG
+334 YGI
-340 RNGSSTELRG
+340 N
-350 DVDVNMTSS
+350 N
-359 TTVYGV
+359 
-365 YADSATVSL
+365 
-374 GSEGDVAILVQGSL
+374 QG
-388 GRGVAAFSGG
+388 
-398 NVELGSQGKEVSIT
+398 
-412 AQNTGVEAGTSS
+412 
-424 TVSLNGKVKIDSGT
+424 
-438 GISLSS
+438 
-444 TTVDKFPSLLSNGS
+444 GS
-458 VSIIS
+458 VSL
-463 AGTGIVAKYAHA
+463 TGQRINITGSTGVFVEGGGNENVFADVRFDGPTTINADKAIV
-475 VFNELHIQAGTG
+475 
-487 IDVQSPGYIGSG
+487 
-499 NTDTVLDVN
+499 
-508 GPAEIVAQ
+508 
-516 NTALQIVGASGS
+516 
-528 KSASSGFVGTFNDAA
+528 
-543 SLRASNGNGV
+543 
-553 QLSASTHSG
+553 
-562 TTAARDCSVTFKG
+562 
-575 QTSIASEKGTGVVV
+575 TSI
-589 NGPVASTAQ
+589 
-598 DGASVVFEGATTIDA
+598 
-613 AKAIEIK
+613 KAGEQV
-620 KNNGKGASVT
+620 GASVT
-630 FAYNPTPINVPARA
+630 FAYNPTPINVPVTKES
-644 QDADSQVN
+644 ADSKVR
-652 GSVTGTGTL
+652 GSVTGSSGT
-661 IKSGGGSLALN
+661 INKENAGSLAFY
-672 GDNSSFS
+672 GDISNFS
-679 GEFNMQGGRAFLGSG
+679 GVFNQKGGTTFLSEGAA
-694 KGYFSGATVNLTGGT
+694 GYFGKAQLAVTGGA
-709 LVAPELRFS
+709 LVAPTLSFQKT
-718 GGKLLVAGGTLETG
+718 GKLTLAGGTLETG

-790 VAADNA
+790 VAADNV

-851 TTPVTRSLTIDGNG
+851 TTPVARSLAIDGNG

-888 NITFDGLKTS
+888 NIAFDGLKTS

-963 NVSFINCTGGSGGGL
+963 NVGFINCTGGSGGGL

-1006 DDYGGYLTDPNYAS
+1006 DDYEDYLTDPDYAS

-1035 FKDNSVELLGSGGNG
+1035 FKNNSVELLGSGGNG

-1064 GATFTGNTSKSTGGA
+1064 GATFTGNSSKSTGGA

-1087 QLPAKAVLGSAT
+1087 QLPAKAVLGSAAFT
-1099 FIQNSAGSY
+1099 QNSAGSY

-1113 NEGDVRFNGPVSF
+1113 NEGNVRFNGPVSF

-1150 AFSKNTAGVGGGL
+1150 TFSKNTAGVGGGL

-1211 AVYNDFSA
+1211 AVYNDFSE
-1219 DKDGNVVSDGSLT
+1219 DKDGNAVSAGSLA

-1238 FTGNTASGF
+1238 FTGNTAGGL

-1261 GAGQEIVFSGNTD
+1261 GAGQEIVFN
-1274 STGSNAIFMG
+1274 
-1284 DGSSLDIMGDGK
+1284 
-1296 VVFDD
+1296 
-1301 ALSSQSATPTLK
+1301 
-1313 KTGSGELL
+1313 
-1321 LNASMDGFLGTASFE
+1321 
-1336 GGLTSI
+1336 
-1342 AEKWLIKNLST
+1342 
-1353 VAGGKLKMSEFSF
+1353 
-1366 ASQDA
+1366 
-1371 ENAVTGGKLVLA
+1371 
-1383 GGILETGTGQIFAN
+1383 
-1397 GLNAEGDARNPG
+1397 
-1409 SVKLNGDNWSFDSG
+1409 
-1423 LIAFDDAK
+1423 
-1431 YNLTYAQ
+1431 
-1438 AAALLLGASNVGA
+1438 
-1451 DASGSGSAKE
+1451 
-1461 ITFTGTY
+1461 
-1468 VNIPNPG
+1468 
-1475 PLSPYYYTG
+1475 
-1484 NKSDA
+1484 
-1489 ASDGTVGGWRDS
+1489 
-1501 SGLPI
+1501 
-1506 AIADVITVKTEPG
+1506 
-1519 QASEYRFLS
+1519 
-1528 GVYDGSKTSDTS
+1528 
-1540 ETYACLIHGGDSGVR
+1540 
-1555 VTSDGP
+1555 
-1561 LTIQN
+1561 
-1566 WGTGLMPYHASV
+1566 
-1578 ASSNGEILFGD
+1578 
-1589 NVSLL
+1589 
-1594 NNHSAGDA
+1594 
-1602 TKGGGAIFSKKGVT
+1602 
-1616 FGDNAVLSGNSTA
+1616 
-1629 LAIGGGGYGGGAIFL
+1629 
-1644 DGKGV
+1644 
-1649 VRFGKNAVIANNE
+1649 
-1662 SYHYGG
+1662 
-1668 AIYSLGSVSM
+1668 
-1678 GEGATVRGN
+1678 
-1687 TTSYMG
+1687 
-1693 GAIAVTG
+1693 
-1700 ALSLGTGSVVESNQA
+1700 
-1715 QAGGAVYSTGQ
+1715 
-1726 VNATGTT
+1726 
-1733 FRKNVATSN
+1733 
-1742 YGGGIYSAG
+1742 
-1751 GSIVLV
+1751 
-1757 DSRMEE
+1757 
-1763 NKAAGGGAIILAGGG
+1763 
-1778 TASVMDTAFAANTAT
+1778 
-1793 NGGAF
+1793 
-1798 FIDKNGVLT
+1798 
-1807 TASGG
+1807 
-1812 VGTDAGTLFDG
+1812 
-1823 NSATTN
+1823 
-1829 GGAVYV
+1829 
-1835 QNGTVDLGSGTR
+1835 
-1847 LQGNQAAKGGAI
+1847 
-1859 YALGGKDASAKL
+1859 
-1871 TFAGTVFGKNSGTY
+1871 
-1885 GGAVYSS
+1885 
-1892 ASVGGTVNA
+1892 
-1901 AASDVVFEGNTATSG
+1901 
-1916 GAVYLGGSGTSDIAF
+1916 
-1931 TDAVFKENQANTG
+1931 
-1944 NGGAIYSAI
+1944 
-1953 SGSSNLA
+1953 
-1960 IADSTFE
+1960 
-1967 GNNAGY
+1967 
-1973 GGAVFNNGQLTTS
+1973 
-1986 GNVVFS
+1986 
-1992 GNTATYGGAVY
+1992 
-2003 NYFTSTTDGSLA
+2003 
-2015 FNGGARFTG
+2015 
-2024 NTASGLGGAIYNTRA
+2024 
-2039 VTLNPGAG
+2039 
-2047 QEIVFSGNTD
+2047 
-2057 STGSNAIFMGDGSSL
+2057 
-2072 DIMGDGKVVFD
+2072 
-2083 DALSSQS
+2083 
-2090 ATPTLKKT
+2090 
-2098 GSGELLLNA
+2098 
-2107 SMDGFLGTASFEGG
+2107 
-2121 LTSIAEKWLIK
+2121 
-2132 NLSTVAGGKLKMSE
+2132 
-2146 FSFAS
+2146 
-2151 QDAENAVTGGK
+2151 
-2162 LVLAGGILET
+2162 
-2172 GTGQIFANGL
+2172 
-2182 NAEGDARNPGSVKL
+2182 
-2196 NGDNWSFDSGLIA
+2196 
-2209 FDDAKYNLTYAQAA
+2209 
-2223 ALLLGASN
+2223 
-2231 VGADASG
+2231 
-2238 SGSAKEITFTGT
+2238 
-2250 YVNIPNPGPISPY
+2250 
-2263 YYTGNKSDAASDGTV
+2263 
-2278 GGWLDNS
+2278 
-2285 GVPVTLAN
+2285 
-2293 AITVKKE
+2293 
-2300 PGQASEYRFL
+2300 
-2310 SGVFDGSKAS
+2310 
-2320 DTSSLIHDDSGVHVT
+2320 
-2335 SDGPLTIQNWGT
+2335 
-2347 ELVPAHTSTVASTG
+2347 
-2361 EIVFGNNVSVL
+2361 
-2372 NNHSAGDGTKGGGAL
+2372 
-2387 FSKASITFGDNAV
+2387 
-2400 LSGNATVL
+2400 
-2408 AAGGEG
+2408 
-2414 YGGGALFLD
+2414 
-2423 GKGEILLGKNAL
+2423 
-2435 IEKNESCGYGG
+2435 
-2446 AIYSLGSVRLGEGAV
+2446 
-2461 IRGNKASYMGGALAV
+2461 
-2476 TGALSLGKNA
+2476 
-2486 LVEDNQARQGGAI
+2486 
-2499 YAQNGTL
+2499 
-2506 ALGSGTRL
+2506 
-2514 ERNQADRGG
+2514 
-2523 AIYLQGGSGDSTTL
+2523 
-2537 DLMNSVFREN
+2537 
-2547 SASNGGALY
+2547 
-2556 LTGDGTLRIA
+2556 
-2566 AADTVFEGNSASY
+2566 
-2579 GGAIYNGFPMNEK
+2579 
-2592 GHSGSD
+2592 
-2598 GSLAFN
+2598 
-2604 GGARFTGN
+2604 
-2612 TASGLGGAIYN
+2612 
-2623 TRAVTLNPGAGQE
+2623 
-2636 IVFSGNTDST
+2636 GNTDST

-2676 SATPTLKK
+2676 SATPILKK
-2684 TGGGTL
+2684 TGSGTL

-2732 EFSFAA
+2732 AFSFVA

-2762 QIFTNGL
+2762 QIFVNGL

-2779 AVKLRDDNWSFN
+2779 AVKLSGDNWSFD

-2823 GVGSTSA
+2823 GAGSTSA

-2842 PDPDPVPPVDPDP
+2842 PGPDPVPPVDPGPDPVPPVEPDP

-2910 TDDKTDSISG
+2910 KDDKTDSING

-2968 GTGEGASGV
+2968 GTGEGAFGV

-3054 NVSGRLTSASVEL
+3054 NVSGKLTSASVEL
-3067 SGGGLNVS
+3067 SGGALNVS

-3108 INIGDQGSAGRV
+3108 LNIGDQGSAGRV
-3120 VARQARLQGGRVF
+3120 VARQAQLQGGRVF
-3133 LDPAWKGNDALTD
+3133 LDPAWKGNDALAD

-3230 NTATFTDGSLLLVDG
+3230 NTATFADGSLLLVDG

-3284 FSVSSVQGW
+3284 FSVSNVQGW

-3307 VLGKDADGSMKIQA
+3307 VLGKDADGSMKVQA

-3347 NDTESDSMGIRFLS
+3347 NDTESGNMGIRFLS
-3361 RAVNENYLPKADT
+3361 RAVNENHLPKADT

-3402 RAIQDHASLLH
+3402 RAIQDHASLSH
-3413 MTATREGAVRK
+3413 MTTTREGAIRK

-3430 INALYGAEHARNF
+3430 INALYGAEHARNL

-3463 DYAFGVFRV
+3463 DYAFGDFRV

-3500 VNLYGSWSRDQ
+3500 MNLYGSWSRDQ

-3541 GDVDTGVLT
+3541 ADVDTGVLT

-3586 DEHDVFRVGR
+3586 DDHDVFRVGR

-3622 KPRADLSVVPAAGD
+3622 KPRADLSVAPAAGD

-3662 SFDGTLGLEVQRDN
+3662 SFDGTLGLEVQKDN

-3688 EHKTGHGVNV
+3688 EHKAGHGVNV

>member
-48 EDPIIAPNSSISKH
+48 EELSGDISPISLSGDTRNIIGVGDISLRSTEPALR
-62 YDTNTTVLNT
+62 YLINV
-72 DQPQFSKELY
+72 S
-82 AIGATG
+82 G
-88 SQGALDISMEGDA
+88 QGQLDISMSNGSPMAVGNADGIY
-101 ALTVDASWRRDAA
+101 LKDYSDSDQYASAFHVA
-114 DSNRD
+114 
-119 QLSAVYVGSGAQFS
+119 GSGSSGS
-133 FTGTGLF
+133 FVGTGTFSMVG
-140 RATGQGKVMEAVAF
+140 GGKLLGVCAF
-154 RNGANGPTGGTM
+154 LSESKGT
-166 RLTGAIT
+166 LTLSGDIT
-173 GEAITEASENGSG
+173 GEAEAVMNGSNG
-186 YKAIGVKAENAGTII
+186 YASFAAAAAGGNLVFGGDRTTLRAKASTGNNANGAFVKYGGMIGFASKSVLIESKNTDSSSVGINCADGTVKTSADTDLDIVVEGNKATTGIQLTASSSDVQLAGNLDLTATQTGQDSFASVLGISND
-201 FSGKSAWLKAMAH
+201 SGKMVVSGPTSLRLVTNAPFDAKGITASGKADMSFLGDVEIA
-214 AGTADGVYARYGGV
+214 V
-228 VDFQSEE
+228 
-235 VKVLSQSDTGSAA
+235 TGSA
-248 SGISIEYSGGTITSS
+248 SGSALYTTYRYDYSTQAGICP
-263 EQTALTVGVKAPAS
+263 V
-277 TATGISLSGASKG
+277 ISLGTDGKAVTLNSSG
-290 LVDLAG
+290 
-296 SLAVS
+296 
-301 VEGSPVRGIE
+301 
-311 NDQGTLHVAKASSIT
+311 
-326 GIGEGTFP
+326 
-334 SYGIWG
+334 YGI
-340 RNGSSTELRG
+340 N
-350 DVDVNMTSS
+350 N
-359 TTVYGV
+359 
-365 YADSATVSL
+365 
-374 GSEGDVAILVQGSL
+374 QG
-388 GRGVAAFSGG
+388 
-398 NVELGSQGKEVSIT
+398 
-412 AQNTGVEAGTSS
+412 
-424 TVSLNGKVKIDSGT
+424 
-438 GISLSS
+438 
-444 TTVDKFPSLLSNGS
+444 GS
-458 VSIIS
+458 VSL
-463 AGTGIVAKYAHA
+463 TGQRINITGSTGVFVEGGGNENVFADVRFDGPTTINADKAIV
-475 VFNELHIQAGTG
+475 
-487 IDVQSPGYIGSG
+487 
-499 NTDTVLDVN
+499 
-508 GPAEIVAQ
+508 
-516 NTALQIVGASGS
+516 
-528 KSASSGFVGTFNDAA
+528 
-543 SLRASNGNGV
+543 
-553 QLSASTHSG
+553 
-562 TTAARDCSVTFKG
+562 
-575 QTSIASEKGTGVVV
+575 TSI
-589 NGPVASTAQ
+589 
-598 DGASVVFEGATTIDA
+598 
-613 AKAIEIK
+613 KAGEQV
-620 KNNGKGASVT
+620 GASVT
-630 FAYNPTPINVPARA
+630 FAYNPTPINVPVTKES
-644 QDADSQVN
+644 ADSKVR
-652 GSVTGTGTL
+652 GSVTGSSGT
-661 IKSGGGSLALN
+661 INKENAGSLAFY
-672 GDNSSFS
+672 GDISNFS
-679 GEFNMQGGRAFLGSG
+679 GVFNQKGGTTFLSEGAA
-694 KGYFSGATVNLTGGT
+694 GYFGKAQLAVTGGA
-709 LVAPELRFS
+709 LVAPTLSFQKT
-718 GGKLLVAGGTLETG
+718 GKLTLAGGTLETG

-790 VAADNA
+790 VAADNV

-851 TTPVTRSLTIDGNG
+851 TTPVARSLAIDGNG

-888 NITFDGLKTS
+888 NIAFDGLKTS

-963 NVSFINCTGGSGGGL
+963 NVGFINCTGGSGGGL

-1006 DDYGGYLTDPNYAS
+1006 DDYEDYLTDPDYAS

-1035 FKDNSVELLGSGGNG
+1035 FKNNSVELLGSGGNG

-1099 FIQNSAGSY
+1099 FTQNSAGSY

-1150 AFSKNTAGVGGGL
+1150 TFSKNTAGVGGGL

-1185 GAVFNV
+1185 GAIFNV

-1211 AVYNDFSA
+1211 AVYNDFSE
-1219 DKDGNVVSDGSLT
+1219 DKDGNAVS
-1232 FNGGAR
+1232 A
-1238 FTGNTASGF
+1238 
-1247 GGAIYNT
+1247 
-1254 RSITLNP
+1254 
-1261 GAGQEIVFSGNTD
+1261 
-1274 STGSNAIFMG
+1274 
-1284 DGSSLDIMGDGK
+1284 
-1296 VVFDD
+1296 
-1301 ALSSQSATPTLK
+1301 
-1313 KTGSGELL
+1313 
-1321 LNASMDGFLGTASFE
+1321 
-1336 GGLTSI
+1336 
-1342 AEKWLIKNLST
+1342 
-1353 VAGGKLKMSEFSF
+1353 
-1366 ASQDA
+1366 
-1371 ENAVTGGKLVLA
+1371 
-1383 GGILETGTGQIFAN
+1383 
-1397 GLNAEGDARNPG
+1397 
-1409 SVKLNGDNWSFDSG
+1409 
-1423 LIAFDDAK
+1423 
-1431 YNLTYAQ
+1431 
-1438 AAALLLGASNVGA
+1438 
-1451 DASGSGSAKE
+1451 
-1461 ITFTGTY
+1461 
-1468 VNIPNPG
+1468 
-1475 PLSPYYYTG
+1475 
-1484 NKSDA
+1484 
-1489 ASDGTVGGWRDS
+1489 
-1501 SGLPI
+1501 
-1506 AIADVITVKTEPG
+1506 
-1519 QASEYRFLS
+1519 
-1528 GVYDGSKTSDTS
+1528 
-1540 ETYACLIHGGDSGVR
+1540 
-1555 VTSDGP
+1555 
-1561 LTIQN
+1561 
-1566 WGTGLMPYHASV
+1566 
-1578 ASSNGEILFGD
+1578 
-1589 NVSLL
+1589 
-1594 NNHSAGDA
+1594 
-1602 TKGGGAIFSKKGVT
+1602 
-1616 FGDNAVLSGNSTA
+1616 
-1629 LAIGGGGYGGGAIFL
+1629 
-1644 DGKGV
+1644 
-1649 VRFGKNAVIANNE
+1649 
-1662 SYHYGG
+1662 
-1668 AIYSLGSVSM
+1668 
-1678 GEGATVRGN
+1678 
-1687 TTSYMG
+1687 
-1693 GAIAVTG
+1693 
-1700 ALSLGTGSVVESNQA
+1700 
-1715 QAGGAVYSTGQ
+1715 
-1726 VNATGTT
+1726 
-1733 FRKNVATSN
+1733 
-1742 YGGGIYSAG
+1742 
-1751 GSIVLV
+1751 
-1757 DSRMEE
+1757 
-1763 NKAAGGGAIILAGGG
+1763 
-1778 TASVMDTAFAANTAT
+1778 
-1793 NGGAF
+1793 
-1798 FIDKNGVLT
+1798 
-1807 TASGG
+1807 
-1812 VGTDAGTLFDG
+1812 
-1823 NSATTN
+1823 
-1829 GGAVYV
+1829 
-1835 QNGTVDLGSGTR
+1835 
-1847 LQGNQAAKGGAI
+1847 
-1859 YALGGKDASAKL
+1859 
-1871 TFAGTVFGKNSGTY
+1871 
-1885 GGAVYSS
+1885 
-1892 ASVGGTVNA
+1892 
-1901 AASDVVFEGNTATSG
+1901 
-1916 GAVYLGGSGTSDIAF
+1916 
-1931 TDAVFKENQANTG
+1931 
-1944 NGGAIYSAI
+1944 
-1953 SGSSNLA
+1953 
-1960 IADSTFE
+1960 
-1967 GNNAGY
+1967 
-1973 GGAVFNNGQLTTS
+1973 
-1986 GNVVFS
+1986 
-1992 GNTATYGGAVY
+1992 
-2003 NYFTSTTDGSLA
+2003 GSLA

-2024 NTASGLGGAIYNTRA
+2024 NTASGLGGAIYNTRSI
-2039 VTLNPGAG
+2039 TLNPGA
-2047 QEIVFSGNTD
+2047 
-2057 STGSNAIFMGDGSSL
+2057 
-2072 DIMGDGKVVFD
+2072 
-2083 DALSSQS
+2083 
-2090 ATPTLKKT
+2090 
-2098 GSGELLLNA
+2098 
-2107 SMDGFLGTASFEGG
+2107 
-2121 LTSIAEKWLIK
+2121 
-2132 NLSTVAGGKLKMSE
+2132 
-2146 FSFAS
+2146 
-2151 QDAENAVTGGK
+2151 
-2162 LVLAGGILET
+2162 
-2172 GTGQIFANGL
+2172 
-2182 NAEGDARNPGSVKL
+2182 R
-2196 NGDNWSFDSGLIA
+2196 
-2209 FDDAKYNLTYAQAA
+2209 
-2223 ALLLGASN
+2223 
-2231 VGADASG
+2231 
-2238 SGSAKEITFTGT
+2238 
-2250 YVNIPNPGPISPY
+2250 
-2263 YYTGNKSDAASDGTV
+2263 
-2278 GGWLDNS
+2278 
-2285 GVPVTLAN
+2285 
-2293 AITVKKE
+2293 
-2300 PGQASEYRFL
+2300 
-2310 SGVFDGSKAS
+2310 
-2320 DTSSLIHDDSGVHVT
+2320 
-2335 SDGPLTIQNWGT
+2335 
-2347 ELVPAHTSTVASTG
+2347 
-2361 EIVFGNNVSVL
+2361 
-2372 NNHSAGDGTKGGGAL
+2372 
-2387 FSKASITFGDNAV
+2387 
-2400 LSGNATVL
+2400 
-2408 AAGGEG
+2408 
-2414 YGGGALFLD
+2414 
-2423 GKGEILLGKNAL
+2423 
-2435 IEKNESCGYGG
+2435 
-2446 AIYSLGSVRLGEGAV
+2446 
-2461 IRGNKASYMGGALAV
+2461 
-2476 TGALSLGKNA
+2476 
-2486 LVEDNQARQGGAI
+2486 
-2499 YAQNGTL
+2499 
-2506 ALGSGTRL
+2506 
-2514 ERNQADRGG
+2514 
-2523 AIYLQGGSGDSTTL
+2523 
-2537 DLMNSVFREN
+2537 
-2547 SASNGGALY
+2547 
-2556 LTGDGTLRIA
+2556 
-2566 AADTVFEGNSASY
+2566 
-2579 GGAIYNGFPMNEK
+2579 
-2592 GHSGSD
+2592 
-2598 GSLAFN
+2598 
-2604 GGARFTGN
+2604 
-2612 TASGLGGAIYN
+2612 
-2623 TRAVTLNPGAGQE
+2623 QE

-2668 FDDALSSQ
+2668 FNDALSSQ
-2676 SATPTLKK
+2676 SATPALKK
-2684 TGGGTL
+2684 TGSGEL
-2690 LFNASMD
+2690 LLNASMD

-2732 EFSFAA
+2732 AFSFVA

-2762 QIFTNGL
+2762 QIFINGL

-2779 AVKLRDDNWSFN
+2779 AVKLSGDNWSFD

-2823 GVGSTSA
+2823 GAGSTSA

-2842 PDPDPVPPVDPDP
+2842 PGPDPVPPVEPDPDPVPPVEPDPTPPVEPDP

-2910 TDDKTDSISG
+2910 KDDKTDSISG

-3054 NVSGRLTSASVEL
+3054 NVSGKLTSASVEL
-3067 SGGGLNVS
+3067 SGGALNVS

-3108 INIGDQGSAGRV
+3108 LNIGDQGSAGRV
-3120 VARQARLQGGRVF
+3120 VARQAQLQGGRVF
-3133 LDPAWKGNDALTD
+3133 LDPAWKGNDALAD

-3230 NTATFTDGSLLLVDG
+3230 NTATFADGSLLLVDG

-3284 FSVSSVQGW
+3284 FSVSNVQGW

-3307 VLGKDADGSMKIQA
+3307 VLGKDADGSMKVQA

-3347 NDTESDSMGIRFLS
+3347 NDTESGNMGIRFLS
-3361 RAVNENYLPKADT
+3361 RAVNENHLPKADT

-3402 RAIQDHASLLH
+3402 RAIQDHASLSH
-3413 MTATREGAVRK
+3413 MTTTREGAIRK

-3430 INALYGAEHARNF
+3430 INALYGAEHARNL

-3463 DYAFGVFRV
+3463 DYAFGDFRV

-3500 VNLYGSWSRDQ
+3500 MNLYGSWSRDQ

-3530 LPTTMQLGQLR
+3530 LPATMQLGQLR
-3541 GDVDTGVLT
+3541 ADVDTGVLT

-3586 DEHDVFRVGR
+3586 DDHDVFRVGR

-3622 KPRADLSVVPAAGD
+3622 KPRADLSVAPAAGD
-3636 LKAKTKA
+3636 LKAKAKT

-3656 RMMDSV
+3656 RIMDSV
-3662 SFDGTLGLEVQRDN
+3662 SLDGTLGLEVQKDN

-3688 EHKTGHGVNV
+3688 EHKVGHGVNV

>member
-48 EDPIIAPNSSISKH
+48 EELSGDISPISLSGDTRNIIGVGDISLRSTEPALR
-62 YDTNTTVLNT
+62 YLINV
-72 DQPQFSKELY
+72 S
-82 AIGATG
+82 G
-88 SQGALDISMEGDA
+88 QGQLDISMSNGSPMAVGNADGIY
-101 ALTVDASWRRDAA
+101 LKDYSDYDQYASAFHVA
-114 DSNRD
+114 
-119 QLSAVYVGSGAQFS
+119 GSGSSGS
-133 FTGTGLF
+133 FAGTGTFSMVG
-140 RATGQGKVMEAVAF
+140 GGKLLGVCAF
-154 RNGANGPTGGTM
+154 LSESKGT
-166 RLTGAIT
+166 LTLSGDIT
-173 GEAITEASENGSG
+173 GEAEAVMNGSNG
-186 YKAIGVKAENAGTII
+186 YASFAAAAAGGNLVFGGDRTTLRAKASTGNNANGAFVKYGGMIDFASKSVLIESKNTDSSSVGINCADGTVKTSADTDLDIVVEGNKATTGIQLTASSSDVQLAGNLDLTATQTGQDSFASVLGISND
-201 FSGKSAWLKAMAH
+201 SGKMVVSGPTSLRLVTNAPFDAKGITASGKADMSFLGDVEIA
-214 AGTADGVYARYGGV
+214 V
-228 VDFQSEE
+228 
-235 VKVLSQSDTGSAA
+235 TGSA
-248 SGISIEYSGGTITSS
+248 SGSALYTTYRYDYSTQAGICP
-263 EQTALTVGVKAPAS
+263 V
-277 TATGISLSGASKG
+277 ISLGTDGKAVTLNSSG
-290 LVDLAG
+290 
-296 SLAVS
+296 
-301 VEGSPVRGIE
+301 
-311 NDQGTLHVAKASSIT
+311 
-326 GIGEGTFP
+326 
-334 SYGIWG
+334 YGI
-340 RNGSSTELRG
+340 N
-350 DVDVNMTSS
+350 N
-359 TTVYGV
+359 
-365 YADSATVSL
+365 
-374 GSEGDVAILVQGSL
+374 QG
-388 GRGVAAFSGG
+388 
-398 NVELGSQGKEVSIT
+398 
-412 AQNTGVEAGTSS
+412 
-424 TVSLNGKVKIDSGT
+424 
-438 GISLSS
+438 
-444 TTVDKFPSLLSNGS
+444 GS
-458 VSIIS
+458 VSL
-463 AGTGIVAKYAHA
+463 TGQRINITGSTGVFVEGGGNENVFADVRFDGPTTINADKAIV
-475 VFNELHIQAGTG
+475 
-487 IDVQSPGYIGSG
+487 
-499 NTDTVLDVN
+499 
-508 GPAEIVAQ
+508 
-516 NTALQIVGASGS
+516 
-528 KSASSGFVGTFNDAA
+528 
-543 SLRASNGNGV
+543 
-553 QLSASTHSG
+553 
-562 TTAARDCSVTFKG
+562 
-575 QTSIASEKGTGVVV
+575 TSI
-589 NGPVASTAQ
+589 
-598 DGASVVFEGATTIDA
+598 
-613 AKAIEIK
+613 KAGEQV
-620 KNNGKGASVT
+620 GASVT
-630 FAYNPTPINVPARA
+630 FAYNPTPINVPVTKES
-644 QDADSQVN
+644 ADSKVR
-652 GSVTGTGTL
+652 GSVTGSSGT
-661 IKSGGGSLALN
+661 INKENAGSLAFY
-672 GDNSSFS
+672 GDISNFS
-679 GEFNMQGGRAFLGSG
+679 GVFNQKGGTTFLSEGAA
-694 KGYFSGATVNLTGGT
+694 GYFGKAQLAVTGGA
-709 LVAPELRFS
+709 LVAPTLSFQKT
-718 GGKLLVAGGTLETG
+718 GKLTLAGGTLETG

-738 SALNADGDMKD
+738 NALNADGDMKD

-790 VAADNA
+790 VAADNV

-851 TTPVTRSLTIDGNG
+851 TTPVARSLAIDGNG

-888 NITFDGLKTS
+888 NIAFDGLKTS

-963 NVSFINCTGGSGGGL
+963 NIGFINCTGGSGGGL

-1006 DDYGGYLTDPNYAS
+1006 DDYEDYLTDPDYAS

-1035 FKDNSVELLGSGGNG
+1035 FKNNSVELLGSGGNG

-1087 QLPAKAVLGSAT
+1087 QLPAKAVLGSAAFT
-1099 FIQNSAGSY
+1099 QNSAGSY

-1150 AFSKNTAGVGGGL
+1150 TFSKNTAGVGGGL

-1211 AVYNDFSA
+1211 AVYNDFSE
-1219 DKDGNVVSDGSLT
+1219 DKDGNAVS
-1232 FNGGAR
+1232 A
-1238 FTGNTASGF
+1238 
-1247 GGAIYNT
+1247 
-1254 RSITLNP
+1254 
-1261 GAGQEIVFSGNTD
+1261 
-1274 STGSNAIFMG
+1274 
-1284 DGSSLDIMGDGK
+1284 
-1296 VVFDD
+1296 
-1301 ALSSQSATPTLK
+1301 
-1313 KTGSGELL
+1313 
-1321 LNASMDGFLGTASFE
+1321 
-1336 GGLTSI
+1336 
-1342 AEKWLIKNLST
+1342 
-1353 VAGGKLKMSEFSF
+1353 
-1366 ASQDA
+1366 
-1371 ENAVTGGKLVLA
+1371 
-1383 GGILETGTGQIFAN
+1383 
-1397 GLNAEGDARNPG
+1397 
-1409 SVKLNGDNWSFDSG
+1409 
-1423 LIAFDDAK
+1423 
-1431 YNLTYAQ
+1431 
-1438 AAALLLGASNVGA
+1438 
-1451 DASGSGSAKE
+1451 
-1461 ITFTGTY
+1461 
-1468 VNIPNPG
+1468 
-1475 PLSPYYYTG
+1475 
-1484 NKSDA
+1484 
-1489 ASDGTVGGWRDS
+1489 
-1501 SGLPI
+1501 
-1506 AIADVITVKTEPG
+1506 
-1519 QASEYRFLS
+1519 
-1528 GVYDGSKTSDTS
+1528 
-1540 ETYACLIHGGDSGVR
+1540 
-1555 VTSDGP
+1555 
-1561 LTIQN
+1561 
-1566 WGTGLMPYHASV
+1566 
-1578 ASSNGEILFGD
+1578 
-1589 NVSLL
+1589 
-1594 NNHSAGDA
+1594 
-1602 TKGGGAIFSKKGVT
+1602 
-1616 FGDNAVLSGNSTA
+1616 
-1629 LAIGGGGYGGGAIFL
+1629 
-1644 DGKGV
+1644 
-1649 VRFGKNAVIANNE
+1649 
-1662 SYHYGG
+1662 
-1668 AIYSLGSVSM
+1668 
-1678 GEGATVRGN
+1678 
-1687 TTSYMG
+1687 
-1693 GAIAVTG
+1693 
-1700 ALSLGTGSVVESNQA
+1700 
-1715 QAGGAVYSTGQ
+1715 
-1726 VNATGTT
+1726 
-1733 FRKNVATSN
+1733 
-1742 YGGGIYSAG
+1742 
-1751 GSIVLV
+1751 
-1757 DSRMEE
+1757 
-1763 NKAAGGGAIILAGGG
+1763 
-1778 TASVMDTAFAANTAT
+1778 
-1793 NGGAF
+1793 
-1798 FIDKNGVLT
+1798 
-1807 TASGG
+1807 
-1812 VGTDAGTLFDG
+1812 
-1823 NSATTN
+1823 
-1829 GGAVYV
+1829 
-1835 QNGTVDLGSGTR
+1835 
-1847 LQGNQAAKGGAI
+1847 
-1859 YALGGKDASAKL
+1859 
-1871 TFAGTVFGKNSGTY
+1871 
-1885 GGAVYSS
+1885 
-1892 ASVGGTVNA
+1892 
-1901 AASDVVFEGNTATSG
+1901 
-1916 GAVYLGGSGTSDIAF
+1916 
-1931 TDAVFKENQANTG
+1931 
-1944 NGGAIYSAI
+1944 
-1953 SGSSNLA
+1953 
-1960 IADSTFE
+1960 
-1967 GNNAGY
+1967 
-1973 GGAVFNNGQLTTS
+1973 
-1986 GNVVFS
+1986 
-1992 GNTATYGGAVY
+1992 
-2003 NYFTSTTDGSLA
+2003 GSLA

-2024 NTASGLGGAIYNTRA
+2024 NTAGGLGGAIYNTR
-2039 VTLNPGAG
+2039 
-2047 QEIVFSGNTD
+2047 
-2057 STGSNAIFMGDGSSL
+2057 
-2072 DIMGDGKVVFD
+2072 
-2083 DALSSQS
+2083 
-2090 ATPTLKKT
+2090 
-2098 GSGELLLNA
+2098 
-2107 SMDGFLGTASFEGG
+2107 
-2121 LTSIAEKWLIK
+2121 SI
-2132 NLSTVAGGKLKMSE
+2132 
-2146 FSFAS
+2146 
-2151 QDAENAVTGGK
+2151 
-2162 LVLAGGILET
+2162 
-2172 GTGQIFANGL
+2172 
-2182 NAEGDARNPGSVKL
+2182 
-2196 NGDNWSFDSGLIA
+2196 
-2209 FDDAKYNLTYAQAA
+2209 
-2223 ALLLGASN
+2223 
-2231 VGADASG
+2231 
-2238 SGSAKEITFTGT
+2238 
-2250 YVNIPNPGPISPY
+2250 
-2263 YYTGNKSDAASDGTV
+2263 
-2278 GGWLDNS
+2278 
-2285 GVPVTLAN
+2285 
-2293 AITVKKE
+2293 
-2300 PGQASEYRFL
+2300 
-2310 SGVFDGSKAS
+2310 
-2320 DTSSLIHDDSGVHVT
+2320 
-2335 SDGPLTIQNWGT
+2335 
-2347 ELVPAHTSTVASTG
+2347 
-2361 EIVFGNNVSVL
+2361 
-2372 NNHSAGDGTKGGGAL
+2372 
-2387 FSKASITFGDNAV
+2387 
-2400 LSGNATVL
+2400 
-2408 AAGGEG
+2408 
-2414 YGGGALFLD
+2414 
-2423 GKGEILLGKNAL
+2423 
-2435 IEKNESCGYGG
+2435 
-2446 AIYSLGSVRLGEGAV
+2446 
-2461 IRGNKASYMGGALAV
+2461 
-2476 TGALSLGKNA
+2476 
-2486 LVEDNQARQGGAI
+2486 
-2499 YAQNGTL
+2499 
-2506 ALGSGTRL
+2506 
-2514 ERNQADRGG
+2514 
-2523 AIYLQGGSGDSTTL
+2523 
-2537 DLMNSVFREN
+2537 
-2547 SASNGGALY
+2547 
-2556 LTGDGTLRIA
+2556 
-2566 AADTVFEGNSASY
+2566 
-2579 GGAIYNGFPMNEK
+2579 
-2592 GHSGSD
+2592 
-2598 GSLAFN
+2598 
-2604 GGARFTGN
+2604 
-2612 TASGLGGAIYN
+2612 
-2623 TRAVTLNPGAGQE
+2623 TLNPGAGQE

-2676 SATPTLKK
+2676 SATPALKK
-2684 TGGGTL
+2684 TGSGEL
-2690 LFNASMD
+2690 LLNASMD

-2732 EFSFAA
+2732 AFSFVA

-2762 QIFTNGL
+2762 QIFINGL

-2779 AVKLRDDNWSFN
+2779 AVKLSGDNWSFD

-2823 GVGSTSA
+2823 GAGSTSA

-2842 PDPDPVPPVDPDP
+2842 PDPDPVPPVDPVPDPVPPVEPDP

-2910 TDDKTDSISG
+2910 KDDKTDSISG

-2968 GTGEGASGV
+2968 GTGEGAFGV

-3054 NVSGRLTSASVEL
+3054 NVSGKLTSASVEL
-3067 SGGGLNVS
+3067 SGGALNVS

-3108 INIGDQGSAGRV
+3108 LNIGDQGSAGRV
-3120 VARQARLQGGRVF
+3120 VARQAQLQGGRVF
-3133 LDPAWKGNDALTD
+3133 LDPAWKGNDALAD

-3230 NTATFTDGSLLLVDG
+3230 NTATFADGSLLLVDG

-3284 FSVSSVQGW
+3284 FSVSNVQGW

-3307 VLGKDADGSMKIQA
+3307 VLGKDADGSMKVQA

-3347 NDTESDSMGIRFLS
+3347 NDTESGNMGIRFLS
-3361 RAVNENYLPKADT
+3361 RAVNENHLPKADT

-3402 RAIQDHASLLH
+3402 RAIQDHASLSH
-3413 MTATREGAVRK
+3413 MTTTREGAIRK

-3430 INALYGAEHARNF
+3430 INALYGAEHARNL

-3454 DFGGIVFGG
+3454 DFGDIVFGG
-3463 DYAFGVFRV
+3463 DYAFGDFRV

-3500 VNLYGSWSRDQ
+3500 MNLYGSWSRDQ

-3541 GDVDTGVLT
+3541 ADVDTGVLT

-3572 RYYNLRTDGFTSRI
+3572 RYYNLRADGFTSRI
-3586 DEHDVFRVGR
+3586 DGHDVFRVGR

-3622 KPRADLSVVPAAGD
+3622 KPKADLSVAPAAGD
-3636 LKAKTKA
+3636 LKAKTKV

-3662 SFDGTLGLEVQRDN
+3662 SFDGTLGLEVQKDN

-3688 EHKTGHGVNV
+3688 EHKAGHGVNV